1 MVSNV
6 GDQLPSPFDVSG
18 NFAGLGSPAEQP
30 DGQPKSFRS
39 GALHNIGV
47 NWAESTS
54 DEQRPFLSRLGFY
67 DLDYDTKGRRGVE
80 LGKGTDYIEAANVF
94 GRQFTRAELDKDD
107 EGRKLVKLME
117 AQRTGSHQEAG
128 FWKGISDWNLGNVPW
143 LGWMMDI
150 GSTVS
155 ETVSISKTMRKMQNG
170 EAVSNHEAI
179 AVRRFMLQQELE
191 SQRSTSYQIGSTIRA
206 SVPFVVE
213 IAGAAAMTAA
223 AAKAGAWVGGA
234 IAGIGSGGVLAPV
247 GAAVGGA
254 IGAVGGF
261 IFGGGALLSK
271 LFKGGAKKFVTKIA
285 VNPLM
290 EKLAGAT
297 FTEGI
302 SRLQRREAVKFAA
315 EATGR
320 TTKEISKLALKNGMD
335 RASENVGRELAT
347 KKLGEAAVKDW
358 TAEQFAA
365 YAAKNATTRELRQ
378 RGVFEASKWV
388 GETYKDVADIAMDA
402 RLARTFLVNGD
413 VANMVERGWVA
424 TLEKAILDKVY
435 SNAPRAAKE
444 GFWTGIKNYW
454 AERAAVRKG
463 LDKLTDEDI
472 ANLKKTFLTSM
483 MDKAAGRPSAVSA
496 VTASISQSLGGQAV
510 SKGYASGVAEYLVN
524 NATRSFMLKYEGKG
538 FVNGAT
544 RVARW
549 VGDGILDGM
558 LRWDTSIYHGAGTI
572 ARSGTVLGGKMA
584 AFKEALK
591 VSFVEAPVRGAMQLG
606 MQMPMW
612 PVVAAATGNSPG
624 DFVVRGQL
632 STQATALQTGD
643 KQMMDNARAI
653 AIGSGLVEYISET
666 SGRGFN
672 LMMEGIASPVLKN
685 APFMKATKE
694 LGSYMSRKL
703 ESVFG
708 TQEMMKFAN
717 RSRLVDAVSSYLGRK
732 AAEGARLPNLTRTQ
746 VEQLVAG
753 VKDVA
758 NVGDVLKALELK
770 SEKALVQQAM
780 MSQLGLSKMRAGMTY
795 FVAHNMLE
803 RGITPQKMAAWLQR
817 VGYDGVIAEMAE
829 ERYGGFFQGLM
840 GLDGSPSD
848 STMRDRW
855 SAAMRGLFPD
865 PHQLLVE
872 AVSFSFPAMTQLTM
886 NSLYSHL
893 GRGVVQ
899 ETLDDAKSVSVH
911 QNTVPEITVPVESA
925 EGAQALAAYHA
936 GVQER
941 YDKATVGE
949 GGEEK
954 AWNDV
959 LGHGRTAADSVDKEF
974 EQAARA
980 GLAVAIADIEG
991 PEVDAAGNMTGL
1003 RKRAKRLDMTKDFD
1017 REIVEDEIEHI
1028 LSHAGS
1034 AEDAAA
1040 RGNMYGAPQIALM
1053 WLREEWTRR
1062 HATAEALPT
1071 RAQAVK
1077 AAVANGSLKLN
1088 EKNKDISD
1096 PKVSDEEMEVLLRE
1110 KAQRII
1116 DLSNNE
1122 EELNKQLADHQAEEV
1137 FGKDGVEAIK
1147 RLKRKDPDYMDSVK
1161 QKALGEGSEYAE
1173 FVKNVPNIELRSDA
1187 DADSVASEITAAL
1200 PFISNDSAMTAEVR
1214 ERLSVK
1220 QGVQFNK
1227 FSEDYVGEVAG
1238 SLGRLGDKYIQFKYN
1253 LGRNQWWGR
1262 RAMMRVVGILDAITT
1277 GRLELASRNP
1287 VQWAMEEAQL
1297 PRQLMN
1303 DVGQLRERAIQAGRE
1318 LYLRRRLGDGSMT
1331 GEEARKIRESSLADT
1346 SADLMEEFRK
1356 AGEESYQTSLREY
1369 AQMFLT
1375 ARNVIAVSKGDIEDA
1390 ALRVV
1395 AHNHRDEAGGKVI
1408 YRYGDKTTNDF
1419 RSAEFRSA
1427 VAGAEMEKA
1436 KSDIVKGLARL
1447 AVSDAV
1453 AVNTHARFGNVNTTS
1468 ITFSYDRAMRFGNNA
1483 EVVAAIRAM
1492 PAFRNMRAV
1501 YDVSDGG
1508 HVNDYALGRTI
1519 DVGELLNMPTDGRLE
1534 EENLRRVMFAMGR
1547 YYGEFTEAQNQ
1558 QAAAQYLSRL
1568 RLAVENSEPL
1578 SFEYRDG
1585 TSADVKTS
1593 YGLDKDGRRVVTL
1606 TCNGV
1611 SVTGHSTLEA
1621 TRLLET
1627 AAVPKADGTRPEVDG
1642 VLANWRQFAVLQ
1654 NDSISSRDA
1663 TSLVLLMHGTREKA
1677 REAYRAFYGHDVDEA
1692 LYPPQLRRVTRDGA
1706 DTWLYEDDEEAA
1718 RGLAAEL
1725 RSEDEGVRN
1734 AVRGNGREGDP
1745 MSIGYERAAELML
1758 ERHGITR
1765 SKQDAAA
1772 MDVYR
1777 GEASYSIRPNGIA
1790 FGDTIYLQ
1798 SDYYSGGDAEMM
1810 LRSAFARAIFDA
1822 ATKPGKAFD
1831 DPSAFVGILQE
1842 MDKAFSKAA
1851 DECVAELEDR
1861 NPDMAQRVKD
1871 AMASLPSSPGR
1882 VDPARLAAIAA
1893 AVGVFSDE
1901 RGVNEYGNGFL
1912 FGPELAYVAD
1922 RARRSPWTLLFLSS
1936 MDEALGGRGFFAEN
1950 ADPLQ
1955 GLGRFVD
1962 AFAPS
1967 GPALIES
1974 RSSALFTNGGEG
1986 AKKTGIVFQWY
1997 GVPKDLSAAG
2007 IAAGVAPVVDESTL
2021 TIFNDLENHSVS
2033 DLIRTV
2039 ASHCREFGD
2048 AYRKAGGTLSSAE
2061 MYRILKH
2068 ALAGGGE
2075 TADDTAPS
2083 IGSGF
2088 GGVSLE
2094 VDERVRQPLAS
2105 DVVPDDVAFGIG
2117 RNLLFFAPG
2126 AEVGGVGGRA
2136 QALKSRSAV
2145 RRFLFE
2151 RGCYE
2156 SNKER
2161 IVNKFID
2168 AAGAEGGAGVSD
2180 AALDEEEWTS
2190 LADVLS
2196 DGSGNQDIFFDAKR
2210 ANAAIENRDLMDLG
2224 RQWSYVYPSEGG
2236 AFTQVLARFSNEIL
2250 RLAGND
2256 GAADELKTLARLFN
2270 VLRSKRSGK
2279 SGESIAAATGVWN
2292 DSSRVAKDTKVTDA
2306 LLAKAVASLHE
2317 SGHDELAFVL
2327 NGIRN
2332 IPAEG
2337 KRRAQALALIGYMTP
2352 LDVNRVTVGDTGI
2365 GTIDTMGSADLA
2377 TVSSIRASFA
2387 HAMARM
2393 FSIGPM
2399 FRSAKATEVEAALIT
2414 LDNLLTPGKDDKFYF
2429 NKHKKDTVFADKTF
2443 EGFESILSRD
2453 HIDTGLV
2460 SAFEKEIEPLL
2471 EAAKECHDEA
2481 SKSSGED
2488 KAKWLQKEKAIL
2500 RSPRTDAALVALANA
2515 VCRRMQVVADAV
2527 DYMFGPG
2534 NELAYALRSPG
2545 MLYGAIQNVRNADSY
2560 ENLEKAKDT
2569 LLKLA
2574 MSCEASAKLKSRC
2587 VLLSQAFLNMANAA
2601 ARRAFDGKPAPAN
2614 IPSGKYTFVVASG
2627 ITGSDMLD
2635 TLKNADELSRLF
2647 ARGDPHTI
2655 SRTRAQ
2661 WFADA
2666 KLPGGVVNSYM
2677 GRVFGLYAASAPR
2690 SVARMSG
2697 VREESLE
2704 ASSQVTATPAS
2715 EPVMMAAVEDRLLAK
2730 LPAGTVAA
2738 YREVP
2743 VDVSTKGKGFVNHS
2757 GGALGSDS
2765 AWGDIGEKYG
2775 VRSNHYYKDK
2785 TPKGNVPITEDQY
2798 KEGLQKVEAAVEPLG
2813 RKIPYSKPYIV
2824 GLLSRNW
2831 QQVKNSDAV
2840 FAVAQ
2845 DFDAKGNVLGGT
2857 GWAVQMAK
2865 AESKPIHVF
2874 SQKTGVWYSWNG
2886 SAWVQE
2892 DTPKLTKNFAGI
2904 GTRELDETGR
2914 KAIEAVYRNTFGAD
2928 TERVAGTPKTI
2939 NVWAGSGENAEF
2951 SNLAERPF
2959 TYDGRNYLSVEHAYQ
2974 TLKSGTF
2981 DEDTY
2986 GRYTHAGVKIKGRL
3000 RADTR
3005 TNVKLMQDL
3014 VYESFRQN
3022 PEQSRRLVETGAAK
3036 FTHTQARDL
3045 WSTEF
3050 PKALELARE
3059 KLSGNEDAE
3068 GAPQVV
3074 PEAPEQGTQTVLDD
3088 YLARGGRFEDGSRLV
3103 TVTAG
3108 ARLEDGTI
3116 VDKAQLSVIVAAANI
3131 DRFVKG
3137 DVRNGYFEVYHGEK
3151 PSVYSISLPRD
3162 VMQKILDGIHSGADW
3177 AMNRVTRKMVEDGVL
3192 PKTIDAPDNR
3202 GELYDALFSVVATA
3216 ARCDQIDPK
3225 RTQVLLAQG
3234 VPFSTHRDRMLKTTD
3249 GKVEEVSA
3257 AVSTMDGKAK
3267 VTPGLYCDI
3276 IVSGTDAAQNLG
3288 MYLNHGFLVESQRAQ
3303 ATNPLSVS
3311 FKNHLIDWFG
3321 AALFKGQG
3329 HDFGLGMYETDAVP
3343 VSGTLAEACRVQR
3356 RRLEEILGIKEL
3368 TLDLPDPEK
3377 PQTDEEKAYRESA
3390 LKLVEEFLLSSTT
3403 LCTDTETLKAGSFSE
3418 KCGFSVDGTAPFI
3431 VKVGGQELTFSLKKD
3446 DNGNLVEFRC
3456 TVGDTVVDLLDGRFV
3471 IPSFKNSS
3479 ASLATMLPIIAQ
3491 VLGKKELTTEDIG
3504 SIEAKWRLQTGEATE
3519 VKALK
3524 DSGIFQ
3530 SYGTEEG
3537 DKVSVVESAS
3547 GGYRV
3552 RYFTRSMNAQVMANS
3567 DASAK
3572 PSLKHPAATNWSRDV
3587 VANSGRLRQ
3596 MVPEQA
3602 DFTWYATKALNVSR
3616 AVPYAILR
3624 SQPDF
3629 VRSLIEKDPDLYAAW
3644 MAHPNSQEVQEQ
3656 IVRRT
3661 NTAYA
3666 KAMKAYVCSMHA
3678 VLMGSGIKATKL
3690 ERNGDGTYDV
3700 EYSYSAGVTEYDKGC
3715 FRDARVLSQEE
3726 KEAFGVGRSYSS
3738 GQVNVQSANFRY
3750 GWHVK
3755 ADADFSAIDAYA
3767 QGAGKALYDAHM
3779 ARFDQA
3785 YGEDE
3790 SDNDRKR
3797 VAALAVYIEYFDKLH
3812 RGEEKENAAKV
3823 LGSVFTDYTGKT
3835 VGENASCD
3843 LLKLSFSDLFLGQ
3856 RYGRSRFDLAA
3867 FEFRG
3872 DTHGKKL
3879 DRNGNKTIYLGGAF
3893 FAGDRRPSGNFESAG
3908 GLIRVQSPVL
3918 FDRAT
3923 GKADG
3928 HALYILPPLMNTTQ
3942 GSDTDGDSATGTI
3955 MSGKGLTAD
3964 DRRILDQIHD
3974 TVMARMKDLGADWW
3988 TRTIRCEDLVN
3999 TLRTRFPVYFEEE
4012 TDEDGIRFAKPS
4024 ARFHQLIGNVL
4035 MQEEIDNYRLMPN
4048 EAQTEYGTTTDVNKA
4063 ASSRTI
4069 YDYGLAG
4076 RSPVG
4081 TKAVSDDID
4090 IQIGGV
4096 ASTLAAKVLGVPESS
4111 FVNKTYY
4118 QVFKKC
4124 IDKLSLKTM
4133 PELDLL
4139 NPRVAAY
4146 LSWAAADAGLPGM
4159 ARARAVAL
4167 QAALEH
4173 LTGYADT
4180 DPRVRALA
4188 PALFE
4193 EYDGYRPAEDF
4204 IGHLDKISNAL
4215 FDVVKDLFA
4224 PRASWQASL
4233 LNCLVSRLLADAN
4246 AEYKA
4251 WADGGRRGNSPKW
4264 DDEWFFVK
4272 LVGFAQELHASDTT
4286 LPSLI
4291 AKGAAFADYAETNE
4305 FVPGKVNQTLLGAY
4319 NTMLLRSKDCIAKT
4333 AFKGLYMVR
4342 NGRLDLTDKGQ
4353 VKDVSGQARLTKGL
4367 TVKNAGGEWVSAR
4380 GPAVLKGIQGLMSS
4394 IARALRMREPDFVDA
4409 EERDLALAL
4418 GWQPATAFMDEKLC
4432 NDIADVMEGKVDGRV
4447 AVRDPANK
4455 VAIGLR
4461 FLAAKDVPSALEEA
4475 QRDLRAF
4482 QALNDVLDIEDG
4494 LSPDTVLKN
4503 GGSRASGQLKKIESA
4518 QQGGAAVANEMTL
4531 VYLGSK
4537 LRMEDIA
4544 SGMSP
4549 LAADRSI
4556 GRDLDAIEGS
4566 PSDWNSY
4573 LSRTGQKPMSTTN
4586 SKGDP
4591 ANDEALL
4598 FMAAA
4603 SFAGDYV
4610 DTGVVQANR
4619 LNLSHLLGCVHAGVQ
4634 KFGGT
4639 QYSQLILGKYR
4650 TFASVL
4656 NTLVEDALNFGTV
4669 AGMSRDVADMLTM
4682 LRPNVNR
4689 NTVDLVL
4696 RASADAAKVLRAGFQ
4711 ELAAN
4716 QNAVGGGFTGAG
4728 LAACIQLS
4736 MCANSQFDPARD
4748 SNVRANVSAM
4758 FGEEVDEWERWGA
4771 AVPQNPVLR
4780 QLCRVPR
4787 VNNGRGYNLFAEPG
4801 EDGMDPA
4808 LARKVAAV
4816 SGMPEVTDADL
4827 NHPATQ
4833 SLTTPFA
4840 ILNYIAMTDYT
4851 SPHALHD
4858 EAAES
4863 DPRFL
4868 PGGEQ
4873 RRKIESMYEEG
4884 KSHTLRPQT
4893 VIPGVRFRGPSG
4905 EFETVEEAVNDIVNE
4920 RLAAFSADKSMTM
4933 WLTDPRNLTKA
4944 FHEGNR
4950 TFNRRVRE
4958 IWARSPETAERLLSM
4973 GRRRNVGQKRALLSY
4988 DLVVDEVL
4996 ERAWIDYGE
5005 QFAEWARNAAFDGGG
5020 TLSTLSSPMMR
5031 YYLGAFVQAHAETA
5045 LEAPSVGTAS
5055 VDPSF
5060 TVQRMQRGGFFQFL
5074 KGKHPEDMDR
5084 FVHDPETNIRGA
5096 LEAVFGDW
5104 SKETG
5109 CKVERVMGKDG
5120 VPMNLLKIT
5129 RKIKLKDSLPEPRPV
5144 SYSREERAS
5153 AYKALASK
5161 EYADAHPKAVEIARD
5176 MLRNGVPV
5184 STIDAGLFTKTDLAS
5199 WPVTGLTIHTK
5210 EDAANLCRMLSNPY
5224 FEVSKLLFV
5233 DEQGKVISGVI
5244 TDIGSADSTRLRLKD
5259 VEKFIPP
5266 GAFGVIASHNHP
5278 VGSPEPSA
5286 ADSMVL
5292 PAQKKAFEKAG
5303 IKFLDHII
5311 TDTTQ
5316 SYSMEA
5322 GGFDYVPYKMGEGV
5336 SEWWRDQEKTGSTVP
5351 KPTDPFTLVNVADQ
5365 ILALYEGKLTSGLRD
5380 LAQTLST
5387 HDKRGSF
5394 IAGMDAKGRITGIT
5408 RLIPGKM
5415 ASAIEAVKE
5424 AGRLILF
5431 VGSAPFDRKELADAV
5446 RTDTDNQRGSDRS
5459 LWGVYSLETGYSI
5472 LTPDNSDHLYKFTY
5486 GEFTPPSWEDD
5497 NLESGPSVSPKK
5509 PYQEVVT
5516 YISYGDYLSMKANN
5530 ANYNQAILNA
5540 LNDGAARQMTMEEL
5554 MSLTEEE
5561 RVALANVKGLR
5572 VKGESVK
5579 ASRYLGTRALMA
5591 LTGLV
5596 RLSDVSDYHTLFHEY
5611 FHQMLDFYRKTGICT
5626 AEDEAA
5632 LLKKYRTAD
5641 GRFDEE
5647 AAADAFANYVT
5658 QGDAVVL
5665 RGKLLLSGFGGDE
5678 DRVFAKFKRTAQ
5690 AFLSGALAYD
5700 SLNVPVFMQM
5710 MISADFSQRDMKEM
5724 QDFDDAQRKKI
5735 ESLLLG
5741 EFVDFGTAERWDS
5754 AEGELAKDNFDL
5766 FGALVD
5772 FRHGSAS
5779 MDDVKRAA
5787 AKLVEDSKK
5796 PENRVTFSATMN
5808 IDRPPVSADVAK
5820 PEPGPTLA
5828 QRISDPAI
5836 PVGDR
5841 VSLLFKEA
5849 LKRIDNGTSESA
5861 DLTTTMNRFRDL
5873 SDIGEAAGPDFDLAT
5888 YTARRALNH
5897 VCEMLGV
5904 NIWEYAEDGTK
5915 SLNDLGR
5922 QLMSD
5927 EKIAG
5932 FIVRLVHEYSVK
5944 RASENDYADGL
5955 ATVPTKDM
5963 GTWGPERPVE
5973 TITPAQFASADY
5985 VMGNMLAGVV
5995 PSKWTEFCR
6004 GRAEAS
6010 RDLFIKAAE
6019 DLEARAA
6026 AMRARFPDGD
6036 IPEDVERDAKWLEL
6050 QGADARHR
6058 AHDVVRFV
6066 TAVMNGEPL
6075 KGLILAMGGDLK
6087 NRQGWS
6093 PKQDFS
6099 NYYGY
6104 LLQYITGAAR
6114 MERQNDGTVKYAPGK
6129 AFGFHNAVVDFSSR
6143 FVQEAIDAAA
6153 KALGVAQVVRRYVK
6167 ENGVDQPAPGESVSI
6182 PVSVDDAGT
6191 EEPLAVPPA
6200 EGVMSPDLHPQLIL
6214 QLPGSWQAS
6223 DLQKQFY
6230 GGSFRDM
6237 MTDVSLN
6244 AAVEETNRLANRIDF
6259 YLGANCLPGES
6270 ANEIEE
6276 ATSELGLEDG
6286 LFTAEEK
6293 NKHFVR
6299 RVAGVRGYMLGLVNR
6314 AAKTKGR
6321 AMTQEDVNLVHFV
6334 SQAVACL
6341 ANGHDMY
6348 TGYDIPYVNRT
6359 ILDGLLSNVKN
6370 VAELEKAT
6378 AEGGVYSPKAV
6389 FDRIYG
6395 HVTSA
6400 GRPSNLDQLL
6410 CRVLEGVPRSVLG
6423 WKNGKFRKDGIYCK
6437 ILEAFYITGRV
6448 RTDGIQVGDSDFH
6461 QRVAALLM
6469 EAGLADKSA
6478 ASGRVVLTIPVTEVK
6493 KAWEAE
6499 DSYRQ
6504 ELIDKCGRRAEL
6516 LDIDYLAEVVAAEA
6530 NRLNKVAGRSRWLTD
6545 SAIGTTLSG
6554 MARGLWFE
6562 AGTGHHQAIVDH
6574 MKNARELFRG
6584 YVSPDEQLR
6593 NRFAALQDTLR
6604 SHNKVVTHRVLV
6616 PGPDG
6621 KLVEKKEDKVQ
6632 GNLLAFEIGRDG
6644 QLANISNRQLMYLGR
6659 LLGLGRRADTD
6670 EFLKRI
6676 RAGQYTKIN
6685 TSSIYGFDIRPG
6697 MTVFEFDRLIFDV
6710 MSAHLVTEAKH
6721 PDDPGHT
6728 PLTRPYDGEDG
6739 GLGYGHQQLVD
6750 AYYLHG
6756 QLQQKLMDDMESD
6769 KAVRGRICSMSEQTM
6784 FRTQGRLG
6792 SAKSATER
6800 LRSMA
6805 QAITHAERFRGC
6817 LAQMLTTVG
6826 TDGAP
6831 NFIVKPG
6838 EYAQDLVPDEFWQA
6852 TSRFVLDRMSKLGKM
6867 KAYDAGKSGLDNMR
6881 DIADAAAAFVLD
6893 TAKDGAKPRYHLLP
6907 PNELGADML
6916 FDSILCANDDAS
6928 DDVNILTK
6936 FANGRVMHP
6945 NGSEAEGYMRQLFG
6959 MVTKPTVWAGHRIL
6973 DRVMSYSKAASV
6985 GLSAFFAFATRFES
6999 PVAACGFWNTA
7010 MGFRKNTAKLARRLA
7025 KSKLGEAL
7033 GFRKNLPYLA
7043 DFLEAITSDDPS
7055 IQYMRELCDMINMPL
7070 TDSVMNPLT
7079 EKQGAIDADIDRISR
7094 WLMAEGHTRMAKELR
7109 SAMKAAFHNPGE
7121 YAFSNVLN
7129 GVKMAV
7135 VAQTMFRLREE
7146 CEHAGRPFDPVRELR
7161 RHSVYL
7167 NAEIGGIQPE
7177 RYAFLTPGM
7186 QQLLRLSMF
7195 SYQWT
7200 LGAWVAGSGEVVS
7213 DILFGGHNTTQELR
7227 RFAFIRWLRMLGIV
7241 KVGVPVFMQLAIK
7254 ALATALVKSGM
7265 VGDPDDPDDKDPL
7278 GIDDMPWLCF
7288 YNESKVGSLA
7298 FDVTPITKLLGRNE
7312 TLVDI
7317 KNKRGAW
7324 PVLTS
7329 VLGTVAGAALTRKWW
7344 GALAGGFAGQNI
7356 GALIPAS
7363 EGVGRGANTTGRRR
7377 QYMHFG
7383 KQNDEFWRWFTDGWM
7398 QATSKMS
7405 IPLQKVVEAFFGSTS
7420 GQDFGKKFAEKS
7432 LTERFFNTSLDPSE
7446 NALVNFLTGFAPFSA
7461 ASVAGHPDTGVLGMM
7476 GPVNQG
7482 TSKTRSQKEVRR
7494 ILTDFVRD
7502 NRHND
7507 PWSFTGNRQNLT
7519 KLCSLALKEARMNGL
7534 DPDELLT
7541 SALGQVTS
7549 QEYIRLF
7556 EALPR
7561 TKKDEVDART
7571 AKAALRALYRVNRK
7585 RSAIL
7590 QSIKKKYKNAGV
7602 DWSKQKNAAIRAA
7615 VKNFLGESRADPW
7628 VSDDDVDE
7636 LFERHF
7642 AEPSFQQL
7650 RSVDVQQDRKGGE
7663 AFSNFLATDD
7673 VPETLFGIPVVSQDY
7688 TEKDLEFFKRNPK
7701 AAGFYDLGDDNEE
7714 PPPEEPPPEEP
7725 PPDDGGG
7732 GGGSSAAAKGGK
7744 AEEFMKR
7751 NPSLFSHVKSFE
7763 KMREEP
7769 YEDVGG
7775 YAIGYGA
7782 HLDKDGNPVTKDTA
7796 AIDEATATLML
7807 ARDLYARREKLAKM
7821 LPNWSSIPGNARQAL
7836 LDVAMGKDSILSA
7849 SKSKGLHDDLTAAGK
7864 DAEKLLNAVKK
7875 HYYSYLTKDPEY
7887 REGLMNRRVAGGKLF
7902 FGEDFSYDGKT
7913 WDAKLGFVKKGGK

>member
-1 MVSNV
+1 MPTFEPLRPRGSADDLPLGSPIESEPTFSPLELARPAVDRPMVSNV
-6 GDQLPSPFDVSG
+6 GDPLPSQFDVSG
-18 NFAGLGSPAEQP
+18 NFAGLGFPAELP
-30 DGQPKSFRS
+30 DGQPKSFRA

-47 NWAESTS
+47 NWAEGTS
-54 DEQRPFLSRLGFY
+54 DEQRPFMSRIGFY

-80 LGKGTDYIEAANVF
+80 LGKGTGYIEAANVF
-94 GRQFTRAELDKDD
+94 GRQFTRAELEKDD
-107 EGRKLVKLME
+107 EGRKLIKLME
-117 AQRTGSHQEAG
+117 AQRSGAHQEAG
-128 FWKGISDWNLGNVPW
+128 FWKGMSDWNLGNVPW
-143 LGWMMDI
+143 LGWMMDL

-155 ETVSISKTMRKMQNG
+155 ETISISKAMRKMQDG
-170 EAVSNHEAI
+170 EAVTNHEAI

-191 SQRSTSYQIGSTIRA
+191 SQRSTSYQIGSTIRS

-213 IAGAAAMTAA
+213 IAGASAMTAA
-223 AAKAGAWVGGA
+223 AAKVGALVGALVGPV
-234 IAGIGSGGVLAPV
+234 IGAPV
-247 GAAVGGA
+247 GAVVGGA

-261 IFGGGALLSK
+261 VFGGGAVLSR
-271 LFKGGAKKFVTKIA
+271 LFKGGVKKAATKLSTNA
-285 VNPLM
+285 VM
-290 EKLAGAT
+290 KSLAERTVA
-297 FTEGI
+297 EGI
-302 SRLQRREAVKFAA
+302 TQAERRAAVRFAA
-315 EATGR
+315 GATGR
-320 TTKEISKLALKNGMD
+320 TAKEISGAALRVGAA
-335 RASENVGRELAT
+335 RASEGIGRELAERA
-347 KKLGEAAVKDW
+347 LGAAAVKGW

-365 YAAKNATTRELRQ
+365 YAAKNASTKEVRKRA
-378 RGVFEASKWV
+378 VFEASKWV
-388 GETYKDVADIAMDA
+388 GESFKDVADVAMDA

-413 VANMVERGWVA
+413 VANMVERGWVS
-424 TLEKAILDKVY
+424 TLEDAALRKAY
-435 SNAPRAAKE
+435 GSATRAESKGVFA
-444 GFWTGIKNYW
+444 GISNYW
-454 AERAAVRKG
+454 KDRSAVRGG
-463 LDKLTDEDI
+463 LDKLTEEDI
-472 ANLKKTFLTSM
+472 NGLKKRFLTSM

-496 VTASISQSLGGQAV
+496 VTASISESLGGAAV
-510 SKGYASGVAEYLVN
+510 HKGYASDVAEYLVD
-524 NATRSFMLKYEGKG
+524 NATRSFMLKYKGKG

-572 ARSGTVLGGKMA
+572 ARSGSVLGGKMS

-591 VSFVEAPVRGAMQLG
+591 VSFVEAPVRGTMQLG
-606 MQMPMW
+606 MQMPLW
-612 PVVAAATGNSPG
+612 PVAAAATGNSPG

-632 STQATALQTGD
+632 GTQATALQTGD
-643 KQMMDNARAI
+643 RQMMDNARAI
-653 AIGSGLVEYISET
+653 AVGSGLVEYISES

-672 LMMEGIASPVLKN
+672 LLAEGVAAPVLKN
-685 APFMKATKE
+685 APFLKATRE
-694 LGSYMSRKL
+694 VGSYMSRKL
-703 ESVFG
+703 DSVFG
-708 TQEMMKFAN
+708 TSVMMKAAN
-717 RSRLVDAVSSYLGRK
+717 RSRLVDAVSGYLGRR
-732 AAEGARLPNLTRTQ
+732 AAEGARIPSMTKTQ

-753 VKDVA
+753 VKGVA
-758 NVGDVLKALELK
+758 NVGDVLKALGMK
-770 SEKALVQQAM
+770 SEKELVRQAM
-780 MSQLGLSKMRAGMTY
+780 VSQLGMTKMRAGMTY

-803 RGITPQKMAAWLQR
+803 RGLTPQKMASWLQR
-817 VGYDGVIAEMAE
+817 VGYDGVLAEMAE

-840 GLDGSPSD
+840 GLDDSPSD
-848 STMRDRW
+848 STARDRW
-855 SAAMRGLFPD
+855 SAAMHGLFPD
-865 PHQLLVE
+865 LHQLVVE
-872 AVSFSFPAMTQLTM
+872 AAAFSFPAMTQLTM

-893 GRGVVQ
+893 GRGIVQ

-911 QNTVPEITVPVESA
+911 QNTVPEFTMPVASA

-936 GVQER
+936 GAQAL

-949 GGEEK
+949 GGEE
-954 AWNDV
+954 
-959 LGHGRTAADSVDKEF
+959 
-974 EQAARA
+974 AARSVISSRA
-980 GLAVAIADIEG
+980 KAVKSAVAD
-991 PEVDAAGNMTGL
+991 
-1003 RKRAKRLDMTKDFD
+1003 
-1017 REIVEDEIEHI
+1017 
-1028 LSHAGS
+1028 
-1034 AEDAAA
+1034 
-1040 RGNMYGAPQIALM
+1040 
-1053 WLREEWTRR
+1053 
-1062 HATAEALPT
+1062 
-1071 RAQAVK
+1071 
-1077 AAVANGSLKLN
+1077 GSLKLN
-1088 EKNKDISD
+1088 DKNKDISD
-1096 PKVSDEEMEVLLRE
+1096 PKVSDDEMEVLLRE

-1122 EELNKQLADHQAEEV
+1122 EELNRQLADHQAEEV
-1137 FGKDGVEAIK
+1137 FGADGVEAIK
-1147 RLKRKDPDYMDSVK
+1147 RLKRKDPDYMDAAK
-1161 QKALGEGSEYAE
+1161 RAALGEGSEYAE
-1173 FVKNVPNIELRSDA
+1173 FVKNAPDVELRPDA

-1200 PFISNDSAMTAEVR
+1200 PFVSHDSAMTAEVR
-1214 ERLSVK
+1214 ERLSGR

-1238 SLGRLGDKYIQFKYN
+1238 SLGRLGDKYIQFKYD
-1253 LGRNQWWGR
+1253 LGRNRWWGR
-1262 RAMMRVVGILDAITT
+1262 RALMRVTGILDAVTT

-1303 DVGQLRERAIQAGRE
+1303 DVGQLRERAMQAGRE
-1318 LYLRRRLGDGSMT
+1318 LYLRRRFGDRYT
-1331 GEEARKIRESSLADT
+1331 EVEEARKIRETSLADT

-1356 AGEESYQTSLREY
+1356 AGEESYRTSLRDY
-1369 AQMFLT
+1369 AQTFLT

-1408 YRYGDKTTNDF
+1408 YRYGGETTVDF

-1427 VAGAEMEKA
+1427 VAGEEMERA
-1436 KSDIVKGLARL
+1436 KSEIVKGLARL

-1453 AVNTHARFGNVNTTS
+1453 AINTHSRFGNVNTTS
-1468 ITFSYDRAMRFGNNA
+1468 ITFSYDRAMRFGNDA
-1483 EVVAAIRAM
+1483 EVAAAIRSM

-1519 DVGELLNMPTDGRLE
+1519 DVGELLNMRADGMLE
-1534 EENLRRVMFAMGR
+1534 PGDLRRVMFAMGR

-1558 QAAAQYLSRL
+1558 QAAAQYLTRL

-1578 SFEYRDG
+1578 SFQYRDG
-1585 TSADVKTS
+1585 TDAKVQVS
-1593 YGLDKDGRRVVTL
+1593 YGIDKGGKRAVTL

-1611 SVTGHSTLEA
+1611 SVTGNSTLEA
-1621 TRLLET
+1621 TKLLED
-1627 AAVPKADGTRPEVDG
+1627 AVVTKPDGTVAEADVVDPATGLTVKKGG

-1663 TSLVLLMHGTREKA
+1663 TSLVLLLHGTREEA
-1677 REAYRAFYGHDVDEA
+1677 REAYREFYGHDVDEA
-1692 LYPPQLRRVTRDGA
+1692 LYPPQLRRVMRDGEN
-1706 DTWLYEDDEEAA
+1706 TWLYEDEEEAA

-1725 RSEDEGVRN
+1725 RSEDEGVRD

-1745 MSIGYERAAELML
+1745 MSVGYERAAELML

-1772 MDVYR
+1772 TDVYR

-1842 MDKAFSKAA
+1842 MDRAFTRAA

-1882 VDPARLAAIAA
+1882 VDPARMAAIAA

-1936 MDEALGGRGFFAEN
+1936 MDEALGGRGFFAEG

-1962 AFAPS
+1962 AFAPG
-1967 GPALIES
+1967 GPELIAS
-1974 RSSALFTNGGEG
+1974 RASAMFTNGGEG
-1986 AKKTGIVFQWY
+1986 ARKTGIVFQWY
-1997 GVPKDLSAAG
+1997 GVPNGISAAG
-2007 IAAGVAPVVDESTL
+2007 IAAGVSPVVDESTL
-2021 TIFNDLENHSVS
+2021 TNFTDVKNFNVRALLS
-2033 DLIRTV
+2033 TV
-2039 ASHCREFGD
+2039 AEHCREFGD
-2048 AYRKAGGTLSSAE
+2048 AYRKAGGTLTNAE

-2075 TADDTAPS
+2075 AADESAPS

-2094 VDERVRQPLAS
+2094 TDARVRQPLAS

-2117 RNLLFFAPG
+2117 RNLQFLAPG

-2136 QALKSRSAV
+2136 RALKSRSAV

-2151 RGCYE
+2151 RGCYS
-2156 SNKER
+2156 SNAER
-2161 IVNKFID
+2161 IVNKFVD

-2210 ANAAIENRDLMDLG
+2210 SNAAIENRDLMDLG

-2250 RLAGND
+2250 RLAEKD
-2256 GAADELKTLARLFN
+2256 GAADELKTLAGLFN
-2270 VLRSKRSGK
+2270 VLRSRRSGK
-2279 SGESIAAATGVWN
+2279 AGGSIAAATGVWN
-2292 DSSRVAKDTKVTDA
+2292 DSSNVDKDMKVTNA

-2365 GTIDTMGSADLA
+2365 GSIDTMGSAGLA
-2377 TVSSIRASFA
+2377 AVSSVRASLS
-2387 HAMARM
+2387 HALSRI
-2393 FSIGPM
+2393 FPRVVGGR
-2399 FRSAKATEVEAALIT
+2399 RSTPDELYRSVSV
-2414 LDNLLTPGKDDKFYF
+2414 LDNLLLLSGSEKF
-2429 NKHKKDTVFADKTF
+2429 F
-2443 EGFESILSRD
+2443 ER
-2453 HIDTGLV
+2453 
-2460 SAFEKEIEPLL
+2460 
-2471 EAAKECHDEA
+2471 
-2481 SKSSGED
+2481 D
-2488 KAKWLQKEKAIL
+2488 KAGTPFSKLTIAEYESLLAKA
-2500 RSPRTDAALVALANA
+2500 REGSDAKDAFAKNPSDDRALVAFANA
-2515 VCRRMQVVADAV
+2515 LASRMSAVADAV
-2527 DYMFGPG
+2527 DYVLGPG
-2534 NELAYALRSPG
+2534 NELTYALRSPDIVG
-2545 MLYGAIQNVRNADSY
+2545 GVVRSVRNA
-2560 ENLEKAKDT
+2560 K
-2569 LLKLA
+2569 
-2574 MSCEASAKLKSRC
+2574 
-2587 VLLSQAFLNMANAA
+2587 
-2601 ARRAFDGKPAPAN
+2601 G
-2614 IPSGKYTFVVASG
+2614 
-2627 ITGSDMLD
+2627 D
-2635 TLKNADELSRLF
+2635 TLKRVVEMLVHTFDSCAESKESGSRCTLISHALLNPAIAAIQRAVAAKGGAPLQGRRQYSDITAHGLTAVDILDALSDDRIARLF
-2647 ARGDPHTI
+2647 SRGDPLPQGAPR
-2655 SRTRAQ
+2655 SR
-2661 WFADA
+2661 WFIRNRVS
-2666 KLPGGVVNSYM
+2666 GSVVSSDI

-2715 EPVMMAAVEDRLLAK
+2715 EPVMMAAVEDRLLAN

-2775 VRSNHYYKDK
+2775 VRSNHYYRGK
-2785 TPKGNVPITEDQY
+2785 TPKGNVQITEDQY

-2813 RKIPYSKPYIV
+2813 RKIPYSKPYVV

-2840 FAVAQ
+2840 FAIAQ
-2845 DFDAKGNVLGGT
+2845 DFDAGGNVLGGT

-2865 AESKPIHVF
+2865 AEGKPIHVF

-2892 DTPKLTKNFAGI
+2892 ATPRLTKNFAGI
-2904 GTRELDETGR
+2904 GTREIDDTGR
-2914 KAIEAVYRNTFGAD
+2914 EAIESVYRNTFGGA
-2928 TERVAGTPKTI
+2928 TELI
-2939 NVWAGSGENAEF
+2939 E
-2951 SNLAERPF
+2951 
-2959 TYDGRNYLSVEHAYQ
+2959 
-2974 TLKSGTF
+2974 
-2981 DEDTY
+2981 
-2986 GRYTHAGVKIKGRL
+2986 
-3000 RADTR
+3000 
-3005 TNVKLMQDL
+3005 
-3014 VYESFRQN
+3014 
-3022 PEQSRRLVETGAAK
+3022 
-3036 FTHTQARDL
+3036 
-3045 WSTEF
+3045 
-3050 PKALELARE
+3050 
-3059 KLSGNEDAE
+3059 
-3068 GAPQVV
+3068 
-3074 PEAPEQGTQTVLDD
+3074 EAPGSVANGSVLDG
-3088 YLARGGRFEDGSRLV
+3088 YLQRGGRFEDGSRLV

-3108 ARLEDGTI
+3108 ARLEDGTV
-3116 VDKAQLSVIVAAANI
+3116 VDKSQLSVIVAAANI

-3162 VMQKILDGIHSGADW
+3162 VMQKVLDGIHSGADW
-3177 AMNRVTRKMVEDGVL
+3177 AMNRVTRKMAEDGVL
-3192 PKTIDAPDNR
+3192 PKTVDAPDHR

-3234 VPFSTHRDRMLKTTD
+3234 VPFSTHRDRMLRTVD
-3249 GKVEEVSA
+3249 GEVSEVSA

-3288 MYLNHGFLVESQRAQ
+3288 MYLNHGFLIEAQRAQ
-3303 ATNPLSVS
+3303 ATNPASVS

-3403 LCTDTETLKAGSFSE
+3403 LCTDTETLKAGAFSSR
-3418 KCGFSVDGTAPFI
+3418 CGFKAEKGKPFTVKAGGKEIVFLLEERDGRPPRLRMTVDGQ
-3431 VKVGGQELTFSLKKD
+3431 KVRLF
-3446 DNGNLVEFRC
+3446 
-3456 TVGDTVVDLLDGRFV
+3456 GRTMV
-3471 IPSFKNSS
+3471 TPEFKNGGAPLS
-3479 ASLATMLPIIAQ
+3479 TMLPA
-3491 VLGKKELTTEDIG
+3491 VAFALGKRELSDEDVG
-3504 SIEAKWRLQTGEATE
+3504 SIEAEWLLPTGETTE
-3519 VKALK
+3519 AKALK

-3572 PSLKHPAATNWSRDV
+3572 PSIEHPAATNWARDV
-3587 VANSGRLRQ
+3587 VANSGRVRQ
-3596 MVPEQA
+3596 AVPGQA

-3616 AVPYAILR
+3616 AVSYAVLR

-3629 VRSLIEKDPDLYAAW
+3629 VRSLVEKDPYLYAAW

-3656 IVRRT
+3656 VVRRA

-3666 KAMKAYVCSMHA
+3666 KAMRAYVNSMHA
-3678 VLMGSGIKATKL
+3678 VLMGSGIKASTT
-3690 ERNGDGTYDV
+3690 RNPDGTYDV
-3700 EYSYSAGVTEYDKGC
+3700 SYSYSAGVTDYDRGC
-3715 FRDARVLSQEE
+3715 FRDARVLSQDE

-3738 GQVNVQSANFRY
+3738 GQANVQDATFRY

-3755 ADADFSAIDAYA
+3755 EDADFSAVDAYA
-3767 QGAGKALYDAHM
+3767 QGAGRAAYDANLS
-3779 ARFDQA
+3779 RLGKA
-3785 YGEDE
+3785 YGEADE
-3790 SDNDRKR
+3790 DMKR
-3797 VAALAVYIEYFDKLH
+3797 VASLAAYIEYFDGLR
-3812 RGEEKENAAKV
+3812 RGAEKDAAAKV
-3823 LGSVFTDYTGKT
+3823 LGSVFTDYTGKA

-3843 LLKLSFSDLFLGQ
+3843 LMKLSFSDLFLGQ
-3856 RYGRSRFDLAA
+3856 RYGGSRFDLAA

-3872 DTHGKKL
+3872 GTHGRKY

-3923 GKADG
+3923 GKVDG
-3928 HALYILPPLMNTTQ
+3928 HALYILPPLMNSTQ
-3942 GSDTDGDSATGTI
+3942 GSDTDGDSATGTV

-3964 DRRILDQIHD
+3964 DRAILDQMHD
-3974 TVMARMKDLGADWW
+3974 AVMARMKDLGSDEW
-3988 TRTIRCEDLVN
+3988 TRMLRCEDIVN
-3999 TLRTRFPVYFEEE
+3999 TLRTRFPEYFDEE
-4012 TDEDGIRFAKPS
+4012 TDENGVLFTKPS
-4024 ARFHQLIGNVL
+4024 AKLHQLIGNVL
-4035 MQEEIDNYRLMPN
+4035 LQEEIDNYRLMPN
-4048 EAQTEYGTTTDVNKA
+4048 EVQSAYGTMDVNRA
-4063 ASSRTI
+4063 ASSRTV
-4069 YDYGLAG
+4069 YDFGLIG

-4081 TKAVSDDID
+4081 TQAVSDDID
-4090 IQIGGV
+4090 IQVGGA
-4096 ASTLAAKVLGVPESS
+4096 ASRLAATVLGVQEDSLAGKS
-4111 FVNKTYY
+4111 YY
-4118 QVFKKC
+4118 SVFKKC
-4124 IDKLSLKTM
+4124 IDKLSMQTM
-4133 PELDLL
+4133 PKLDLL
-4139 NPRVAAY
+4139 DPRVAAY
-4146 LSWAAADAGLPGM
+4146 LSGAAADANG
-4159 ARARAVAL
+4159 ARGVMVSL

-4173 LTGYADT
+4173 LKGYADV
-4180 DPRVRALA
+4180 DPRVRELA

-4193 EYDGYRPAEDF
+4193 ERDGYRPAEDF

-4224 PRASWQASL
+4224 PRAGWQKGL
-4233 LNCLVSRLLADAN
+4233 LNCLVAKLLSDAN
-4246 AEYKA
+4246 AAYAEWDA
-4251 WADGGRRGNSPKW
+4251 NGRQGTGPQW
-4264 DDEWFFVK
+4264 DDEWFFTE
-4272 LVGFAQELHASDTT
+4272 LVGFAQDLHSSDTS
-4286 LPSLI
+4286 LPSLV
-4291 AKGAAFADYAETNE
+4291 AKGNAFFDHAAEDAFL
-4305 FVPGKVNQTLLGAY
+4305 PGQRKQTLLGAY
-4319 NTMLLRSKDCIAKT
+4319 DNMVLGKKDCVAKT
-4333 AFKGLYMVR
+4333 AFLGMYMVLD
-4342 NGRLDLTDKGQ
+4342 GRLDLTPNGRP
-4353 VKDVSGQARLTKGL
+4353 KDVSKQYRLSKGL
-4367 TVKNAGGEWVSAR
+4367 NVMNEESGKMVPAR
-4380 GPAVLKGIQGLMSS
+4380 GADVQKGIAGLMSS
-4394 IARALRMREPDFVDA
+4394 IARALRMRESGFADA
-4409 EERDLALAL
+4409 EARDRALAL
-4418 GWQPATAFMDEKLC
+4418 GWRPATDFMDEATC
-4432 NDIADVMEGKVDGRV
+4432 DAIADVMEGKVDGRT
-4447 AVRDPANK
+4447 AVRDRATRI
-4455 VAIGLR
+4455 AIGLR
-4461 FLAAKDVPSALEEA
+4461 FLSSTDVNAALAEA
-4475 QRDLRAF
+4475 QRDLRAL
-4482 QALNDVLDIEDG
+4482 QTLNDVMEAEDG
-4494 LSPDTVLKN
+4494 LSPEAALRN
-4503 GGSRASGQLKKIESA
+4503 GGTKAAGHLGKMERAQK
-4518 QQGGAAVANEMTL
+4518 GGAAVANEMEL

-4537 LRMEDIA
+4537 LRFEDIA
-4544 SGMSP
+4544 SGRDP

-4556 GRDLDAIEGS
+4556 RGDLDAVDLS
-4566 PSDWNSY
+4566 PSDWSSY
-4573 LSRTGQKPMSTTN
+4573 LSRTGQRPMSATDSN
-4586 SKGDP
+4586 GSP

-4619 LNLSHLLGCVHAGVQ
+4619 LNLSHLLGCVSAGVQ
-4634 KFGGT
+4634 KFGGA
-4639 QYSQLILGKYR
+4639 QYSQFVLGNYGK
-4650 TFASVL
+4650 FASAL
-4656 NTLVEDALNFGTV
+4656 NSLVEEALNHGTA
-4669 AGMSRDVADMLTM
+4669 AGMSQNVVDMLTM
-4682 LRPNVNR
+4682 LRPNVKR

-4787 VNNGRGYNLFAEPG
+4787 TDGNGYNLFAQRMQ
-4801 EDGMDPA
+4801 DLDPE
-4808 LARKVAAV
+4808 LARKVAEA
-4816 SGMPEVTDADL
+4816 SGMPEVSDADL

-4840 ILNYIAMTDYT
+4840 VLNYIAMTDYT

-4873 RRKIESMYEEG
+4873 RRRVTSVYAEGES
-4884 KSHTLRPQT
+4884 HALRPQT
-4893 VIPGVRFRGPSG
+4893 SVPNVMFRGPSG
-4905 EFETVEEAVNDIVNE
+4905 EFKTVEEAVNDVIRE
-4920 RLAAFSADKSMTM
+4920 RLASYSADKRMTA
-4933 WLTDPRNLTKA
+4933 WLSDPRNLT
-4944 FHEGNR
+4944 R
-4950 TFNRRVRE
+4950 SFNQARLSTRFADESDREMYAATGRAPRGAVRKV
-4958 IWARSPETAERLLSM
+4958 PLNFD
-4973 GRRRNVGQKRALLSY
+4973 NVI
-4988 DLVVDEVL
+4988 DEVL
-4996 ERAWIDYGE
+4996 ERAWLDYGE
-5005 QFAEWARNAAFDGGG
+5005 QFSEWARDAAFDGGE
-5020 TLSTLSSPMMR
+5020 TFSEIASPLMR
-5031 YYLGAFVQAHAETA
+5031 GKLKAFVQAHAEAA
-5045 LEAPSVGTAS
+5045 LESPSVGTVSA
-5055 VDPSF
+5055 DPSF
-5060 TVQRMQRGGFFQFL
+5060 TVQRMKRGGFFQFL
-5074 KGKHPEDMDR
+5074 EGKHPEDADR
-5084 FVHDPETNIRGA
+5084 FVHDPEANIRGA
-5096 LEAVFGDW
+5096 LEGVFGDW

-5109 CKVERVMGKDG
+5109 CKVERVTGKNG
-5120 VPMNLLKIT
+5120 VPMNLIRVT
-5129 RKIKLKDSLPEPRPV
+5129 RKVK
-5144 SYSREERAS
+5144 
-5153 AYKALASK
+5153 
-5161 EYADAHPKAVEIARD
+5161 
-5176 MLRNGVPV
+5176 
-5184 STIDAGLFTKTDLAS
+5184 
-5199 WPVTGLTIHTK
+5199 
-5210 EDAANLCRMLSNPY
+5210 
-5224 FEVSKLLFV
+5224 
-5233 DEQGKVISGVI
+5233 
-5244 TDIGSADSTRLRLKD
+5244 
-5259 VEKFIPP
+5259 
-5266 GAFGVIASHNHP
+5266 
-5278 VGSPEPSA
+5278 
-5286 ADSMVL
+5286 
-5292 PAQKKAFEKAG
+5292 
-5303 IKFLDHII
+5303 
-5311 TDTTQ
+5311 
-5316 SYSMEA
+5316 
-5322 GGFDYVPYKMGEGV
+5322 
-5336 SEWWRDQEKTGSTVP
+5336 
-5351 KPTDPFTLVNVADQ
+5351 
-5365 ILALYEGKLTSGLRD
+5365 
-5380 LAQTLST
+5380 
-5387 HDKRGSF
+5387 
-5394 IAGMDAKGRITGIT
+5394 DAKG
-5408 RLIPGKM
+5408 
-5415 ASAIEAVKE
+5415 V
-5424 AGRLILF
+5424 
-5431 VGSAPFDRKELADAV
+5431 
-5446 RTDTDNQRGSDRS
+5446 
-5459 LWGVYSLETGYSI
+5459 
-5472 LTPDNSDHLYKFTY
+5472 H
-5486 GEFTPPSWEDD
+5486 
-5497 NLESGPSVSPKK
+5497 
-5509 PYQEVVT
+5509 EVTT
-5516 YISYGDYLSMKANN
+5516 YISYGDYLSMKSSN
-5530 ANYNQAILNA
+5530 ASYNQAILNA
-5540 LNDGAARQMTMEEL
+5540 LNERANRKMTMDEL
-5554 MSLTEEE
+5554 LSLTEEE
-5561 RVALANVKGLR
+5561 RVSLANAAGMR

-5579 ASRYLGTRALMA
+5579 ASKYLGTKALMA
-5591 LTGLV
+5591 LTGIV

-5611 FHQMLDFYRKTGICT
+5611 FHQMLDFYRNTGVCT
-5626 AEDEAA
+5626 EEDDAE
-5632 LLKKYRTAD
+5632 LLKRYRTAD

-5647 AAADAFANYVT
+5647 AAADAFADYVT
-5658 QGDAVVL
+5658 GDGARTL
-5665 RGKLLLSGFGGDE
+5665 RGKVLYAGFGGDE

-5690 AFLSGALAYD
+5690 AFLSGAMAYD
-5700 SLNVPVFMQM
+5700 SRGVPAFMKM
-5710 MISADFSQRDMKEM
+5710 MLSADFSQRDMKEM
-5724 QDFDDAQRKKI
+5724 QDFDEAQRKKL
-5735 ESLLLG
+5735 ERMLLG
-5741 EFVDFGTAERWDS
+5741 ENVDFGAPSRWESVDGDLKDDGYALANAIAAYRDGLVGIDEVKS
-5754 AEGELAKDNFDL
+5754 AAQKF
-5766 FGALVD
+5766 
-5772 FRHGSAS
+5772 
-5779 MDDVKRAA
+5779 
-5787 AKLVEDSKK
+5787 VEDGKR
-5796 PENRVTFSATMN
+5796 PENRVTFSAIMN
-5808 IDRPPVSADVAK
+5808 IGRPAAPVDVAK

-5828 QRISDPAI
+5828 QRISDPAT

-5849 LKRIDNGTSESA
+5849 LKRLGNGTSESA
-5861 DLTTTMNRFRDL
+5861 DLTEAVNRFRDL
-5873 SDIGEAAGPDFDLAT
+5873 SDVGEAAGPDFDLAT

-5904 NIWEYAEDGTK
+5904 DVWDYSEDGTK

-5927 EKIAG
+5927 EKIAN

-5944 RASENDYADGL
+5944 RKAANTYETPGVASREEDPAASAELGAPVYADAG
-5955 ATVPTKDM
+5955 VH
-5963 GTWGPERPVE
+5963 
-5973 TITPAQFASADY
+5973 PAQFASADY
-5985 VMGNMLAGVV
+5985 VMGSMLAGVV

-6019 DLEARAA
+6019 DLEARAS

-6036 IPEDVERDAKWLEL
+6036 VPPDVEDAARGLEL

-6058 AHDVVRFV
+6058 ARDVVRFA

-6075 KGLILAMGGDLK
+6075 KMLIPSMNGLKDRK
-6087 NRQGWS
+6087 GWT
-6093 PKQDFS
+6093 PEQAAS
-6099 NYYGY
+6099 NFYGY
-6104 LLQYITGAAR
+6104 ILQYITGAAR
-6114 MERQNDGTVKYAPGK
+6114 MERQADGSVKYVPGH
-6129 AFGFHNAVVDFSSR
+6129 ALGFSNATLDFSSR

-6153 KALGVAQVVRRYVK
+6153 KSLGVAQVVRRYVK
-6167 ENGVDQPAPGESVSI
+6167 ENGVEQPAPGEDAAV
-6182 PVSVDDAGT
+6182 PVDSGEAGVET
-6191 EEPLAVPPA
+6191 PRATPPA
-6200 EGVMSPDLHPQLIL
+6200 EGVLEPDLHPQLIL

-6259 YLGANCLPGES
+6259 YLGANCMPGES

-6276 ATSELGLEDG
+6276 ATSELGMENG
-6286 LFTAEEK
+6286 FFTADEK
-6293 NKHFVR
+6293 NRHSVR

-6321 AMTQEDVNLVHFV
+6321 VMTQEDVNLVHFV
-6334 SQAVACL
+6334 SQAVACR
-6341 ANGHDMY
+6341 ACGHGMY
-6348 TGYDIPYVNRT
+6348 TGYDIPYVSR
-6359 ILDGLLSNVKN
+6359 GLLDRLLSDVKD
-6370 VAELEKAT
+6370 VAELARAT
-6378 AEGGVYSPKAV
+6378 AEGGAYSPKAV
-6389 FDRIYG
+6389 FDRVYG
-6395 HVTSA
+6395 HVASL

-6423 WKNGKFRKDGIYCK
+6423 WENGKFRKDGIYCRL
-6437 ILEAFYITGRV
+6437 LEAFYITGRN
-6448 RTDGIQVGDSDFH
+6448 RTDGTPVGDADFH
-6461 QRVAALLM
+6461 QRVTALLM

-6478 ASGRVVLTIPVTEVK
+6478 ATGRVVLTIPVAEVK
-6493 KAWEAE
+6493 RAWEAN

-6504 ELIDKCGRRAEL
+6504 ELIDNCGRRAEL

-6545 SAIGTTLSG
+6545 SAVGSTLSG

-6574 MKNARELFRG
+6574 LKNARELFRG
-6584 YVSPDEQLR
+6584 EISPDEHLR
-6593 NRFAALQDTLR
+6593 NAFDALQDTLH
-6604 SHNKVVTHRVLV
+6604 SHNKEVTHRKIVV
-6616 PGPDG
+6616 GPDG
-6621 KLVEKKEDKVQ
+6621 SPVEKREKVVQ
-6632 GNLLAFEIGRDG
+6632 GNLPAFELGRDG

-6659 LLGLGRRADTD
+6659 LLGLGRRMADVDT
-6670 EFLKRI
+6670 FIKNI
-6676 RAGQYTKIN
+6676 FAGNFTKEK
-6685 TSSIYGFDIRPG
+6685 TGSIYGFDIRKD
-6697 MTVFEFDRLIFDV
+6697 MTVFEFDRLVFDV
-6710 MSAHLVTEAKH
+6710 LSAHIVTEAEH

-6728 PLTRPYDGEDG
+6728 PLTQAYDKG
-6739 GLGYGHQQLVD
+6739 GCGYGNQQLVD
-6750 AYYLHG
+6750 IYYLHG
-6756 QLQQKLMDDMESD
+6756 QLQQKLMDDSEAEG
-6769 KAVRGRICSMSEQTM
+6769 AVRGRVCSMSEQDM
-6784 FRTQGRLG
+6784 FRTQGKLG
-6792 SAKSATER
+6792 SSKSATER

-6805 QAITHAERFRGC
+6805 EAITHAERFRGC

-6826 TDGAP
+6826 SDGAP

-6838 EYAQDLVPDEFWQA
+6838 EHAQDLVPDEFWQA
-6852 TSRFVLDRMSKLGKM
+6852 TSRFVLDRVRGLGEM
-6867 KAYDAGKSGLDNMR
+6867 VAYDAGKTGLENMR
-6881 DIADAAAAFVLD
+6881 AIADSAAALVRDAS
-6893 TAKDGAKPRYHLLP
+6893 KGGSKPRYHLLP
-6907 PNELGADML
+6907 PNDLGAESL
-6916 FDSILCANDDAS
+6916 FDSILCADDEAG

-6936 FANGRVMHP
+6936 FSNGRLLHP

-6959 MVTKPTVWAGHRIL
+6959 MVSRPTVWAGHRVL

-7010 MGFRKNTAKLARRLA
+7010 MGYRKSTAKLARRLA
-7025 KSKLGEAL
+7025 DSKIGEAL

-7043 DFLEAITSDDPS
+7043 DYLEAITSDDPA
-7055 IQYMRELCDMINMPL
+7055 IQHMRELCDMINMPL

-7094 WLMAEGHTRMAKELR
+7094 WLMSEGHPRMAKELR

-7146 CEHAGRPFDPVRELR
+7146 CESAGRPFDPVRELR
-7161 RHSVYL
+7161 RHTVYI

-7186 QQLLRLSMF
+7186 QQLLRLGMF

-7213 DILFGGHNTTQELR
+7213 DLLFGGHNTTPELR
-7227 RFAFIRWLRMLGIV
+7227 RFAFIRWLRMIGIV

-7254 ALATALVKSGM
+7254 SLASALVKSGM
-7265 VGDPDDPDDKDPL
+7265 VGDPDDPDDEDPL

-7288 YNESKVGSLA
+7288 FNESKVGSLA
-7298 FDVTPITKLLGRNE
+7298 FDVTPITRLLGRSE

-7329 VLGTVAGAALTRKWW
+7329 VLGTAAGAALTRKWW

-7383 KQNDEFWRWFTDGWM
+7383 KQNDEFWRWFTDWWA

-7405 IPLQKVVEAFFGSTS
+7405 IPLQKAVEAFFGSTN
-7420 GQDFGKKFAEKS
+7420 GQNFGKKFSEKS
-7432 LTERFFNTSLDPSE
+7432 LTERFFNTSLDPNE

-7461 ASVAGHPDTGVLGMM
+7461 ASVAGHPDTGVLGMV

-7482 TSKTRSQKEVRR
+7482 TSKTRSQKEIRR

-7502 NRHND
+7502 DRHND
-7507 PWSFTGNRQNLT
+7507 PWSFPGNRKNLAQ
-7519 KLCSLALKEARMNGL
+7519 LCALALKEARMNGL
-7534 DPDELLT
+7534 DPDEVLT

-7561 TKKDEVDART
+7561 TEKDEVDARS

-7585 RSAIL
+7585 RSAVL
-7590 QSIKKKYKNAGV
+7590 QSLKKKYKSAGV
-7602 DWSKQKNAAIRAA
+7602 DWSKQKNAAIRSA
-7615 VKNFLGESRADPW
+7615 VKDFLGESRADPW

-7673 VPETLFGIPVVSQDY
+7673 VPETLFGIQVVTKDY
-7688 TEKDLEFFKRNPK
+7688 TDEDIEFFRRNPK

-7714 PPPEEPPPEEP
+7714 PEP
-7725 PPDDGGG
+7725 PPDGGG
-7732 GGGSSAAAKGGK
+7732 GPSADDKGGK

-7763 KMREEP
+7763 KMREKP

-7782 HLDKDGNPVTKDTA
+7782 HTDSDGKPVTKDTA
-7796 AIDEATATLML
+7796 AIDEATATSML
-7807 ARDLYARREKLAKM
+7807 ARDLYARREALAKSIPSWT
-7821 LPNWSSIPGNARQAL
+7821 LIPGNARQAL
-7836 LDVAMGKDSILSA
+7836 LDVSMGRDDVLSKERSA
-7849 SKSKGLHDDLTAAGK
+7849 GLHADLTAAGK
-7864 DAEKLLNAVKK
+7864 DAAKLLDAVKK
-7875 HYYSYLTKDPEY
+7875 HYYSYRTSSNPEDQA
-7887 REGLMNRRVAGGKLF
+7887 GLEARRVAGGKLF

>member
-1 MVSNV
+1 MPTFEPLRPRGSADDLTLDSPLESEPTFSPLAPERPAVNRPMVSNV

-18 NFAGLGSPAEQP
+18 DFAGLGSPVERP
-30 DGQPKSFRS
+30 DGLPKSFRS
-39 GALHNIGV
+39 DALHNIGV
-47 NWAESTS
+47 NWAEGTS
-54 DEQRPFLSRLGFY
+54 GEQRPFTSKLGFY

-80 LGKGTDYIEAANVF
+80 LGKGADYIEAANVF
-94 GRQFTRAELDKDD
+94 GRQFTRAELEKDD
-107 EGRKLVKLME
+107 EGRKLIKLME

-128 FWKGISDWNLGNVPW
+128 FWKGLSDWNLGNVPW
-143 LGWMMDI
+143 LGWMMDV

-155 ETVSISKTMRKMQNG
+155 ETISISKTMRKMQNG

-191 SQRSTSYQIGSTIRA
+191 SQRSTSYQIGSTIRS

-223 AAKAGAWVGGA
+223 AAKVGAWVGGA

-271 LFKGGAKKFVTKIA
+271 LFKGGAKKAATKFA
-285 VNPLM
+285 TNTVM
-290 EKLAGAT
+290 ESLAERTLA
-297 FTEGI
+297 EGI
-302 SRLQRREAVKFAA
+302 TQAERRAAVQFAA
-315 EATGR
+315 GATGR
-320 TTKEISKLALKNGMD
+320 TAKEISKAALQTGMT
-335 RASENVGRELAT
+335 RASESIGRELAE
-347 KKLGEAAVKDW
+347 KKLGAEAVKGW

-365 YAAKNATTRELRQ
+365 YAVKNAASKDIRKRA
-378 RGVFEASKWV
+378 VFEASKWV
-388 GETYKDVADIAMDA
+388 GESFKDVADIAMDA

-413 VANMVERGWVA
+413 VANMVERGWVT
-424 TLEKAILDKVY
+424 TLEKAALDKVY
-435 SNAPRAAKE
+435 GNAPRTVKD
-444 GFWTGIKNYW
+444 GFWTGIRNYL
-454 AERAAVRKG
+454 ADRAAVRGG
-463 LDKLTDEDI
+463 LDRLTGEEI
-472 ANLKKTFLTSM
+472 NALKQQFLTSM

-496 VTASISQSLGGQAV
+496 VTASISQSLGGHAV
-510 SKGYASGVAEYLVN
+510 SKGYASDVAEYLVN
-524 NATRSFMLKYEGKG
+524 NATRSFMLKYKGKG

-558 LRWDTSIYHGAGTI
+558 LRWDTSIYHGVGTI
-572 ARSGTVLGGKMA
+572 ARSGSVLGGKMA

-591 VSFVEAPVRGAMQLG
+591 VSFVEAPVRGTMQLG

-612 PVVAAATGNSPG
+612 PVAAAVTGNDPR

-632 STQATALQTGD
+632 GTQATALQTGD
-643 KQMMDNARAI
+643 RQMMDNARAI
-653 AIGSGLVEYISET
+653 AIGSGLVEYISEA

-672 LMMEGIASPVLKN
+672 IMMEGIASPVLKN
-685 APFMKATKE
+685 APFFKATKE
-694 LGSYMSRKL
+694 IGSYMSRKL

-708 TQEMMKFAN
+708 TQEMMKYAN
-717 RSRLVDAVSSYLGRK
+717 RSRLVDAVSGYLGRK
-732 AAEGARLPNLTRTQ
+732 AAEGVRLPNITRTQ

-758 NVGDVLKALELK
+758 NVGEVLNALGLK
-770 SEKALVQQAM
+770 SEKALVKQAM
-780 MSQLGLSKMRAGMTY
+780 VSQLGLSKMRAGMTY

-803 RGITPQKMAAWLQR
+803 RGLTPQKMSAWLQR
-817 VGYDGVIAEMAE
+817 VGYDGVVAEMAE

-840 GLDGSPSD
+840 GLDDSPSD

-865 PHQLLVE
+865 PHQLVVE
-872 AVSFSFPAMTQLTM
+872 AASFSFPAMTQLTM

-899 ETLDDAKSVSVH
+899 ETLDDARSVSVH
-911 QNTVPEITVPVESA
+911 QNTVPEFTMPVASA
-925 EGAQALAAYHA
+925 EGAQALAAYHSGA
-936 GVQER
+936 QAL
-941 YDKATVGE
+941 YDKATIGE
-949 GGEEK
+949 GGEE
-954 AWNDV
+954 
-959 LGHGRTAADSVDKEF
+959 
-974 EQAARA
+974 AARA
-980 GLAVAIADIEG
+980 AI
-991 PEVDAAGNMTGL
+991 
-1003 RKRAKRLDMTKDFD
+1003 
-1017 REIVEDEIEHI
+1017 
-1028 LSHAGS
+1028 S
-1034 AEDAAA
+1034 A
-1040 RGNMYGAPQIALM
+1040 
-1053 WLREEWTRR
+1053 
-1062 HATAEALPT
+1062 

-1077 AAVANGSLKLN
+1077 SAVADGSLTLN
-1088 EKNKDISD
+1088 DRNKDISNAS
-1096 PKVSDEEMEVLLRE
+1096 VSDDEMQVLISE

-1116 DLSNNE
+1116 DLSNTE
-1122 EELNKQLADHQAEEV
+1122 EELNKQLSDHQAEEV
-1137 FGKDGVEAIK
+1137 FGADGVEAIR
-1147 RLKRKDPDYMDSVK
+1147 RLWRKDPTHMDSVK

-1173 FVKNVPNIELRSDA
+1173 FVKNAPNVELRPDA

-1200 PFISNDSAMTAEVR
+1200 PFVSNDSAMTAEVR
-1214 ERLSVK
+1214 ERLSVR

-1238 SLGRLGDKYIQFKYN
+1238 SLGRLGDKYLQFKYN

-1262 RAMMRVVGILDAITT
+1262 RALMRVIGILDAITT

-1303 DVGQLRERAIQAGRE
+1303 EVGQLRERAIQAGRE
-1318 LYLRRRLGDGSMT
+1318 LYLRRRFGNRYMN
-1331 GEEARKIRESSLADT
+1331 GEEARKIRETPLADM

-1356 AGEESYQTSLREY
+1356 AGEESYQTSLRDY

-1408 YRYGDKTTNDF
+1408 YRYGDKTTDDF
-1419 RSAEFRSA
+1419 RSAEFRAA
-1427 VAGAEMEKA
+1427 VAGEEMEKA

-1453 AVNTHARFGNVNTTS
+1453 AINTHARFGNVNTTS
-1468 ITFSYDRAMRFGNNA
+1468 VTFSYDRAMRFGNNA

-1519 DVGELLNMPTDGRLE
+1519 DVGELLNLNTDGMLE
-1534 EENLRRVMFAMGR
+1534 PGDLRRVMFAMGR
-1547 YYGEFTEAQNQ
+1547 YYGEFTESQNQ

-1578 SFEYRDG
+1578 SFEFRDG

-1611 SVTGHSTLEA
+1611 SVTGRSTLEA
-1621 TRLLET
+1621 AMLLET
-1627 AAVPKADGTRPEVDG
+1627 AVVPKADGTRPEVDG

-1692 LYPPQLRRVTRDGA
+1692 LYPPQLRRVTRGGVE
-1706 DTWLYEDDEEAA
+1706 TWLYEDEEEAA

-1772 MDVYR
+1772 TDVYR
-1777 GEASYSIRPNGIA
+1777 GDASYSIRPNGIA

-1842 MDKAFSKAA
+1842 MDRAFTKAA

-1882 VDPARLAAIAA
+1882 VDPARMAAIAA
-1893 AVGVFSDE
+1893 AVGIFSDE

-1936 MDEALGGRGFFAEN
+1936 MDEALGGRGFFAED

-1962 AFAPS
+1962 AFAPG
-1967 GPALIES
+1967 GPELMAS
-1974 RSSALFTNGGEG
+1974 RASAMFTNGGEG
-1986 AKKTGIVFQWY
+1986 ARKTGIVFQWY
-1997 GVPKDLSAAG
+1997 GVPKDISAAG
-2007 IAAGVAPVVDESTL
+2007 IAAGIAPVVDESTL
-2021 TIFNDLENHSVS
+2021 TNFTDVKNFNVRALLS
-2033 DLIRTV
+2033 TV
-2039 ASHCREFGD
+2039 AGHCREFGD
-2048 AYRKAGGTLSSAE
+2048 AYRKAGGTISNAE
-2061 MYRILKH
+2061 MYRLLKH

-2075 TADDTAPS
+2075 TADEAAPS

-2094 VDERVRQPLAS
+2094 TDARVRQPLAS
-2105 DVVPDDVAFGIG
+2105 DIVPDDVAFGIG
-2117 RNLLFFAPG
+2117 RNLQFLAPG
-2126 AEVGGVGGRA
+2126 TEVGGVGGRA

-2151 RGCYE
+2151 RGCYS
-2156 SNKER
+2156 SNVER

-2224 RQWSYVYPSEGG
+2224 RQWSYIYPSEGG

-2250 RLAGND
+2250 RLAEKD
-2256 GAADELKTLARLFN
+2256 EAADELKTLARLFN
-2270 VLRSKRSGK
+2270 VLRYKRSGK
-2279 SGESIAAATGVWN
+2279 SGGSISAATGVWN

-2306 LLAKAVASLHE
+2306 LLAKAIVALHA

-2365 GTIDTMGSADLA
+2365 GAFDTMGSAGLA
-2377 TVSSIRASFA
+2377 AVSSVRASLS
-2387 HAMARM
+2387 HTLSRM
-2393 FSIGPM
+2393 FPRVAGGHRTTPDELYKSI
-2399 FRSAKATEVEAALIT
+2399 SV
-2414 LDNLLTPGKDDKFYF
+2414 LDNLLLLSGSEKFFEKDKAGTPFSKLTIAEY
-2429 NKHKKDTVFADKTF
+2429 
-2443 EGFESILSRD
+2443 ESILAKAREGSD
-2453 HIDTGLV
+2453 AKDT
-2460 SAFEKEIEPLL
+2460 FMKNPL
-2471 EAAKECHDEA
+2471 D
-2481 SKSSGED
+2481 D
-2488 KAKWLQKEKAIL
+2488 K
-2500 RSPRTDAALVALANA
+2500 ALVAFANA
-2515 VCRRMQVVADAV
+2515 LASRMSAVADAV
-2527 DYMFGPG
+2527 DYVLGPG
-2534 NELAYALRSPG
+2534 NELTYALRSPDIVG
-2545 MLYGAIQNVRNADSY
+2545 GVVRGVRNAKDDS
-2560 ENLEKAKDT
+2560 
-2569 LLKLA
+2569 LKNVVDRLVQLFD
-2574 MSCEASAKLKSRC
+2574 SCAESKESGSRC
-2587 VLLSQAFLNMANAA
+2587 PLISHALLNPAIAAIQRAVAVKGGTPLQGRRQYSDITTHGLSAVDILNAL
-2601 ARRAFDGKPAPAN
+2601 
-2614 IPSGKYTFVVASG
+2614 
-2627 ITGSDMLD
+2627 SDD
-2635 TLKNADELSRLF
+2635 RIARLF
-2647 ARGDPHTI
+2647 SRGDPMPQGAPR
-2655 SRTRAQ
+2655 SK
-2661 WFADA
+2661 WF
-2666 KLPGGVVNSYM
+2666 KNRLPGGVVNSYM

-2715 EPVMMAAVEDRLLAK
+2715 EPVMMAAVEDRLLSK
-2730 LPAGTVAA
+2730 LPAGTV
-2738 YREVP
+2738 
-2743 VDVSTKGKGFVNHS
+2743 
-2757 GGALGSDS
+2757 
-2765 AWGDIGEKYG
+2765 
-2775 VRSNHYYKDK
+2775 
-2785 TPKGNVPITEDQY
+2785 
-2798 KEGLQKVEAAVEPLG
+2798 
-2813 RKIPYSKPYIV
+2813 
-2824 GLLSRNW
+2824 
-2831 QQVKNSDAV
+2831 
-2840 FAVAQ
+2840 
-2845 DFDAKGNVLGGT
+2845 
-2857 GWAVQMAK
+2857 
-2865 AESKPIHVF
+2865 
-2874 SQKTGVWYSWNG
+2874 
-2886 SAWVQE
+2886 
-2892 DTPKLTKNFAGI
+2892 
-2904 GTRELDETGR
+2904 
-2914 KAIEAVYRNTFGAD
+2914 
-2928 TERVAGTPKTI
+2928 KTI

-2986 GRYTHAGVKIKGRL
+2986 GEYTHAGVKIKGRL

-3022 PEQSRRLVETGAAK
+3022 PEQAKRLVDTGSSK

-3045 WSTEF
+3045 WATEF

-3059 KLSGNEDAE
+3059 KLGRKRGS
-3068 GAPQVV
+3068 
-3074 PEAPEQGTQTVLDD
+3074 VLDD

-3116 VDKAQLSVIVAAANI
+3116 VDKSQLSVIVATANI

-3177 AMNRVTRKMVEDGVL
+3177 AMNRVTRKMLEDKEYPL
-3192 PKTIDAPDNR
+3192 PKAIDAPDNR
-3202 GELYDALFSVVATA
+3202 ERLYDALFSVVATA

-3234 VPFSTHRDRMLKTTD
+3234 VPFSTHRDKMLKTVD

-3288 MYLNHGFLVESQRAQ
+3288 MYLNHGFLIESQRAQ

-3390 LKLVEEFLLSSTT
+3390 LKLVEEFFLSSTT
-3403 LCTDTETLKAGSFSE
+3403 LCTDTETLKAGAFSSR
-3418 KCGFSVDGTAPFI
+3418 CGFKAEKGKPFTVKAGGKEIVFQLEERDGKPPRLLMTVDGQ
-3431 VKVGGQELTFSLKKD
+3431 KVRMF
-3446 DNGNLVEFRC
+3446 
-3456 TVGDTVVDLLDGRFV
+3456 GRTMV
-3471 IPSFKNSS
+3471 TPEFKNGGAPLS
-3479 ASLATMLPIIAQ
+3479 TMLPA
-3491 VLGKKELTTEDIG
+3491 VAFALGKKELSDEDVG
-3504 SIEAKWRLQTGEATE
+3504 SIEAEWLLPTGETTE

-3537 DKVSVVESAS
+3537 DKVSVVESSS

-3572 PSLKHPAATNWSRDV
+3572 PSLEHPAATNWARDV
-3587 VANSGRLRQ
+3587 VANSGRVRRA
-3596 MVPEQA
+3596 VPGQA

-3629 VRSLIEKDPDLYAAW
+3629 VRSLIERDPELYAAW

-3656 IVRRT
+3656 IVRRA

-3666 KAMKAYVCSMHA
+3666 KAMRAYVNSMHA
-3678 VLMGSGIKATKL
+3678 VLMGSGIKATKTD
-3690 ERNGDGTYDV
+3690 RQADGTYNV
-3700 EYSYSAGVTEYDKGC
+3700 EYSYSAGVTDYDKGC

-3738 GQVNVQSANFRY
+3738 GQVNVLSANFRY

-3755 ADADFSAIDAYA
+3755 ADADFSVVDAHA
-3767 QGAGKALYDAHM
+3767 QGAGRKAYEANLS
-3779 ARFDQA
+3779 RLEQA
-3785 YGEDE
+3785 YGDVDEDM
-3790 SDNDRKR
+3790 KR
-3797 VAALAVYIEYFDKLH
+3797 VASLAAYIEYFDGLH
-3812 RGEEKENAAKV
+3812 MGAEKDAAAKV

-3843 LLKLSFSDLFLGQ
+3843 IMKLSFSDLFLGQ
-3856 RYGRSRFDLAA
+3856 RYGGSRFDLAA

-3872 DTHGKKL
+3872 GTHGKKY

-3923 GKADG
+3923 GKVDA

-3942 GSDTDGDSATGTI
+3942 GSDTDGDSATGTV
-3955 MSGKGLTAD
+3955 MSGRGLTAD
-3964 DRRILDQIHD
+3964 DRLILDQIHD
-3974 TVMARMKDLGADWW
+3974 TVMARMKDLGSDEW
-3988 TRTIRCEDLVN
+3988 TRLLRCEDLVN
-3999 TLRTRFPVYFEEE
+3999 TLRTRFPDYFEDE
-4012 TDEDGIRFAKPS
+4012 TDENGVRFTKPS
-4024 ARFHQLIGNVL
+4024 AKLHQLIGNVL
-4035 MQEEIDNYRLMPN
+4035 LQEEIDNYRLMPN
-4048 EAQTEYGTTTDVNKA
+4048 EAQTDYGTVDVNKA

-4069 YDYGLAG
+4069 YDYGLIG

-4081 TKAVSDDID
+4081 TKAVSDDKP
-4090 IQIGGV
+4090 IQIGGA
-4096 ASTLAAKVLGVPESS
+4096 ASTLAKEVLKVSEDN

-4124 IDKLSLKTM
+4124 IDKLSLQTM

-4146 LSWAAADAGLPGM
+4146 LSGAAADANG
-4159 ARARAVAL
+4159 ARGVMVSL

-4173 LTGYADT
+4173 LMGYADV
-4180 DPRVRALA
+4180 DPRVRKLA

-4224 PRASWQASL
+4224 PRAGWQKGL
-4233 LNCLVSRLLADAN
+4233 LNCLMAKLLSDAN
-4246 AEYKA
+4246 EAYAE
-4251 WADGGRRGNSPKW
+4251 WESDGRKGTGPRW
-4264 DDEWFFVK
+4264 DDEWFFTE
-4272 LVGFAQELHASDTT
+4272 LVGFAQELHSSDTS
-4286 LPSLI
+4286 LPSLV
-4291 AKGAAFADYAETNE
+4291 AKGNAFFDHAAEDAFL
-4305 FVPGKVNQTLLGAY
+4305 PGQRKQTLLGAY
-4319 NTMLLRSKDCIAKT
+4319 NDMVIGKKDCIAKT
-4333 AFKGLYMVR
+4333 AFLGMYMVR
-4342 NGRLDLTDKGQ
+4342 DGQLDLTSKGRP
-4353 VKDVSGQARLTKGL
+4353 KDVSKQYRLREGL
-4367 TVKNAGGEWVSAR
+4367 NVMDEESGEMM
-4380 GPAVLKGIQGLMSS
+4380 PAHGADVQKGIAGLMSS
-4394 IARALRMREPDFVDA
+4394 IARALRMRESGFADT
-4409 EERDLALAL
+4409 ESRDRALAL
-4418 GWQPATAFMDEKLC
+4418 GWRPATDFMDEALC
-4432 NDIADVMEGKVDGRV
+4432 DAIADVMEGKVDGRT
-4447 AVRDPANK
+4447 AVRDRATK
-4455 VAIGLR
+4455 IAIGLR
-4461 FLAAKDVPSALEEA
+4461 FLSATDVNAALNEA
-4475 QRDLRAF
+4475 QRDLRAL
-4482 QALNDVLDIEDG
+4482 QTLNDIMEAEDG
-4494 LSPDTVLKN
+4494 LSPEAALRN
-4503 GGSRASGQLKKIESA
+4503 GGTKAAGHLGKMERAQK
-4518 QQGGAAVANEMTL
+4518 GGAAVSNEMEL
-4531 VYLGSK
+4531 VYIGSK
-4537 LRMEDIA
+4537 LRSEDIA
-4544 SGMSP
+4544 SGRDP
-4549 LAADRSI
+4549 LAADRSVR
-4556 GRDLDAIEGS
+4556 GDLDAVELS
-4566 PSDWNSY
+4566 PSDWSSY
-4573 LSRTGQKPMSTTN
+4573 LSRTRQKPMSATDAQGN
-4586 SKGDP
+4586 P

-4619 LNLSHLLGCVHAGVQ
+4619 LNLSHILGCVRAGVQ
-4634 KFGGT
+4634 KFGGA
-4639 QYSQLILGKYR
+4639 QYSQFVLGNYGK
-4650 TFASVL
+4650 FASVL
-4656 NTLVEDALNFGTV
+4656 NSLVEEALNRGTA
-4669 AGMSRDVADMLTM
+4669 AGMSQNVVDMLTM
-4682 LRPNVNR
+4682 LRPNVKR
-4689 NTVDLVL
+4689 NTVDLVI
-4696 RASADAAKVLRAGFQ
+4696 RASADATKVLRTGFQ

-4716 QNAVGGGFTGAG
+4716 QNAVGGGFTGVG

-4758 FGEEVDEWERWGA
+4758 FGEDVDEWERWGA

-4787 VNNGRGYNLFAEPG
+4787 LPSTGGYNLFVQR
-4801 EDGMDPA
+4801 MQHLDPE

-4816 SGMPEVTDADL
+4816 SGLPEVTDADL

-4840 ILNYIAMTDYT
+4840 VLNYIAMTDYT

-4873 RRKIESMYEEG
+4873 RRRLTSVYAEGES
-4884 KSHTLRPQT
+4884 HALRPQT
-4893 VIPGVRFRGPSG
+4893 SVPNVMFRGPSG
-4905 EFETVEEAVNDIVNE
+4905 EFQTVEEAVNDIMRE
-4920 RLAAFSADKSMTM
+4920 RLASYASDKRMAA
-4933 WLTDPRNLTKA
+4933 WLADPRNLT
-4944 FHEGNR
+4944 R
-4950 TFNRRVRE
+4950 SFNQARLSTRFADESDREMYAATGRAPRGTVRKV
-4958 IWARSPETAERLLSM
+4958 PLNFD
-4973 GRRRNVGQKRALLSY
+4973 NVI
-4988 DLVVDEVL
+4988 DEVL

-5005 QFAEWARNAAFDGGG
+5005 QFAEWARNAAFDGGE
-5020 TLSTLSSPMMR
+5020 TFSEIASPLMR
-5031 YYLGAFVQAHAETA
+5031 GKLKSFVQAHAETA
-5045 LEAPSVGTAS
+5045 LEAPSIGSAP
-5055 VDPSF
+5055 VDPTF
-5060 TVQRMQRGGFFQFL
+5060 TVQRMRRGGVFQFL
-5074 KGKHPEDMDR
+5074 EGKHPEDMDR
-5084 FVHDPETNIRGA
+5084 FVHDPEVNIRGA

-5109 CKVERVMGKDG
+5109 CKVERVTGKNG
-5120 VPMNLLKIT
+5120 VPMNLIKVT
-5129 RKIKLKDSLPEPRPV
+5129 RKVK
-5144 SYSREERAS
+5144 
-5153 AYKALASK
+5153 
-5161 EYADAHPKAVEIARD
+5161 
-5176 MLRNGVPV
+5176 
-5184 STIDAGLFTKTDLAS
+5184 
-5199 WPVTGLTIHTK
+5199 
-5210 EDAANLCRMLSNPY
+5210 
-5224 FEVSKLLFV
+5224 
-5233 DEQGKVISGVI
+5233 
-5244 TDIGSADSTRLRLKD
+5244 
-5259 VEKFIPP
+5259 
-5266 GAFGVIASHNHP
+5266 
-5278 VGSPEPSA
+5278 
-5286 ADSMVL
+5286 
-5292 PAQKKAFEKAG
+5292 
-5303 IKFLDHII
+5303 
-5311 TDTTQ
+5311 
-5316 SYSMEA
+5316 
-5322 GGFDYVPYKMGEGV
+5322 
-5336 SEWWRDQEKTGSTVP
+5336 
-5351 KPTDPFTLVNVADQ
+5351 
-5365 ILALYEGKLTSGLRD
+5365 
-5380 LAQTLST
+5380 
-5387 HDKRGSF
+5387 
-5394 IAGMDAKGRITGIT
+5394 DAKG
-5408 RLIPGKM
+5408 
-5415 ASAIEAVKE
+5415 V
-5424 AGRLILF
+5424 
-5431 VGSAPFDRKELADAV
+5431 
-5446 RTDTDNQRGSDRS
+5446 
-5459 LWGVYSLETGYSI
+5459 
-5472 LTPDNSDHLYKFTY
+5472 H
-5486 GEFTPPSWEDD
+5486 
-5497 NLESGPSVSPKK
+5497 
-5509 PYQEVVT
+5509 EVTT

-5530 ANYNQAILNA
+5530 ANYNQAMLNA
-5540 LNDGAARQMTMEEL
+5540 LNERADRKMTMDEL

-5561 RVALANVKGLR
+5561 RVALANAAGLR

-5579 ASRYLGTRALMA
+5579 ASKYLGTKALMA

-5626 AEDEAA
+5626 AEDEAE
-5632 LLKKYRTAD
+5632 LMKKYRTAD

-5658 QGDAVVL
+5658 LGDAVIL
-5665 RGKLLLSGFGGDE
+5665 RGKTLASGFGGDE
-5678 DRVFAKFKRTAQ
+5678 NRIFAKFKMTAQ

-5700 SLNVPVFMQM
+5700 SLNVPVFMKM

-5724 QDFDDAQRKKI
+5724 QDFDDAQQKKL
-5735 ESLLLG
+5735 ERLLLG
-5741 EFVDFGTAERWDS
+5741 ENVDFGAPSRWESVD
-5754 AEGELAKDNFDL
+5754 GELKDD
-5766 FGALVD
+5766 GYALANALTMYKGGLVGID
-5772 FRHGSAS
+5772 E
-5779 MDDVKRAA
+5779 VKAA
-5787 AKLVEDSKK
+5787 ARKFVEDGRK
-5796 PENRVTFSATMN
+5796 PENRVTFNAVMN
-5808 IDRPPVSADVAK
+5808 IDRPPAPADVAK

-5836 PVGDR
+5836 PIGDR

-5849 LKRIDNGTSESA
+5849 LKRLGNGTSESVG
-5861 DLTTTMNRFRDL
+5861 LTEAMNKFRDL

-5904 NIWEYAEDGTK
+5904 NIWDYAEDGTK

-5922 QLMSD
+5922 QLMAD

-5944 RASENDYADGL
+5944 RTSENDYAGDL

-5963 GTWGPERPVE
+5963 GTWGPERPVD

-6026 AMRARFPDGD
+6026 AMRSRFPNGD

-6058 AHDVVRFV
+6058 AHDVVTLV
-6066 TAVMNGEPL
+6066 EGVMNGYPL
-6075 KGLILAMGGDLK
+6075 KGLILAMGPEDKNTLK
-6087 NRQGWS
+6087 PRKGWS
-6093 PKQDFS
+6093 SEQEFS

-6114 MERQNDGTVKYAPGK
+6114 MERQNDGTVRYAPGK

-6167 ENGVDQPAPGESVSI
+6167 ENGVDQPAPGEPVSI
-6182 PVSVDDAGT
+6182 PVDADGA
-6191 EEPLAVPPA
+6191 PLATPPV
-6200 EGVMSPDLHPQLIL
+6200 EGVLEPDLHPQLIL
-6214 QLPGSWQAS
+6214 QLPGSWQAA

-6270 ANEIEE
+6270 ANEVED
-6276 ATSELGLEDG
+6276 ATSELGMADG
-6286 LFTAEEK
+6286 LFTADEK
-6293 NKHFVR
+6293 NRHSVR
-6299 RVAGVRGYMLGLVNR
+6299 RVAGVRGYLLGLVNR

-6334 SQAVACL
+6334 SQAIACH
-6341 ANGHDMY
+6341 ACGHAMY

-6359 ILDGLLSNVKN
+6359 MLDGLLANVKN

-6389 FDRIYG
+6389 FDRIDG
-6395 HVTSA
+6395 HVSGK

-6423 WKNGKFRKDGIYCK
+6423 WENGKFREDGIYCK
-6437 ILEAFYITGRV
+6437 ILEAFYITGRN
-6448 RTDGIQVGDSDFH
+6448 RTDGTQVGDYDFN
-6461 QRVAALLM
+6461 QRVGALLM
-6469 EAGLADKSA
+6469 EAGLADRSA
-6478 ASGRVVLTIPVTEVK
+6478 ATGRVVLTIPVAEVK
-6493 KAWEAE
+6493 RAWEAE

-6504 ELIDKCGRRAEL
+6504 ELIDECGRRAEL

-6545 SAIGTTLSG
+6545 SAVGTTLSG

-6574 MKNARELFRG
+6574 LKNARELFRG
-6584 YVSPDEQLR
+6584 EISPDERLR
-6593 NRFAALQDTLR
+6593 NSYAALQDTLR
-6604 SHNKVVTHRVLV
+6604 SHNKEVTHRKIVT
-6616 PGPDG
+6616 GPDG
-6621 KLVEKKEDKVQ
+6621 TPVEKKERVVQ
-6632 GNLLAFEIGRDG
+6632 GNLPAFELGRDG

-6659 LLGLGRRADTD
+6659 LLGLGRRMADVDT
-6670 EFLKRI
+6670 FIKNI
-6676 RAGQYTKIN
+6676 FAGNFTKEK
-6685 TSSIYGFDIRPG
+6685 TGSIYGFDIRKD
-6697 MTVFEFDRLIFDV
+6697 MTVFEFDWLMFNV
-6710 MSAHLVTEAKH
+6710 LSAHIVTEAEH

-6728 PLTRPYDGEDG
+6728 PLTQAYDEG
-6739 GLGYGHQQLVD
+6739 GCGYGHQQLVD
-6750 AYYLHG
+6750 IYYLHG
-6756 QLQQKLMDDMESD
+6756 QLQQKLMDDSEAD
-6769 KAVRGRICSMSEQTM
+6769 GTVRGRVCSMSEQDM
-6784 FRTQGRLG
+6784 FRTQGKLG

-6805 QAITHAERFRGC
+6805 EAITHAERFRGC

-6852 TSRFVLDRMSKLGKM
+6852 TSRFVLDRMRGLGKM
-6867 KAYDAGKSGLDNMR
+6867 VAYDAGKTGLENMR
-6881 DIADAAAAFVLD
+6881 TIADAAAALVRN
-6893 TAKDGAKPRYHLLP
+6893 ASKDGAKPRYHLLP
-6907 PNELGADML
+6907 PNELGADSL
-6916 FDSILCANDDAS
+6916 FDSILCADDDAS
-6928 DDVNILTK
+6928 DDVNVLTK
-6936 FANGRVMHP
+6936 FANGRLFHP

-6959 MVTKPTVWAGHRIL
+6959 MVSRPTVWAGHRIL

-7010 MGFRKNTAKLARRLA
+7010 MGYRKNTAKLARRLA
-7025 KSKLGEAL
+7025 GSKIGEAL

-7043 DFLEAITSDDPS
+7043 DFLEAITSDDPA
-7055 IQYMRELCDMINMPL
+7055 IQHMRELCDLINMPL

-7079 EKQGAIDADIDRISR
+7079 DKQGAIDAEIDRISR
-7094 WLMAEGHTRMAKELR
+7094 WLIAEGHEKMAKELR

-7161 RHSVYL
+7161 RHSAYI

-7186 QQLLRLSMF
+7186 QQLLRLGMF

-7213 DILFGGHNTTQELR
+7213 DILFGGHHTTEATRQR
-7227 RFAFIRWLRMLGIV
+7227 AFVRWLRMLGIV
-7241 KVGVPVFMQLAIK
+7241 KVGVPVFMQLAIRS
-7254 ALATALVKSGM
+7254 LATALVKSGM

-7288 YNESKVGSLA
+7288 FNESKVGSLA
-7298 FDVTPITKLLGRNE
+7298 FDITPITKLLGQQGYSPAVGAGVLGALGGLAMGGLKGAVVGAAGAAGATAGLRSAGV
-7312 TLVDI
+7312 TLVDV
-7317 KNKRGAW
+7317 KNGRGVF
-7324 PVLTS
+7324 PYVST
-7329 VLGTVAGAALTRKWW
+7329 VVGTAAGAALTRKWW
-7344 GALAGGFAGQNI
+7344 GALAGGFAGRNI
-7356 GALIPAS
+7356 GALIPVS

-7383 KQNDEFWRWFTDGWM
+7383 KQNDEFWRWFTDGWG
-7398 QATSKMS
+7398 QATNKMS
-7405 IPLQKVVEAFFGSTS
+7405 IPLQKVVEAFFGSTN
-7420 GQDFGKKFAEKS
+7420 GQNFGKKFSEKS
-7432 LTERFFNTSLDPSE
+7432 LTERFFTTSLDPNES
-7446 NALVNFLTGFAPFSA
+7446 AVVNFLTGFLPFSA
-7461 ASVAGHPDTGVLGMM
+7461 ASVAGHPDTGVLGMV

-7482 TSKTRSQKEVRR
+7482 TSKTRSQKEIRS

-7502 NRHND
+7502 DRHND
-7507 PWSFTGNRQNLT
+7507 PWSFPGNRQNLS
-7519 KLCSLALKEARMNGL
+7519 KLCALALKEARMNGL

-7561 TKKDEVDART
+7561 TVKDEVDARS

-7585 RSAIL
+7585 KDAIL
-7590 QSIKKKYKNAGV
+7590 QSLKKKYKNAGV

-7615 VKNFLGESRADPW
+7615 VKDFLGESRADPW
-7628 VSDDDVDE
+7628 VSDDEVDE

-7688 TEKDLEFFKRNPK
+7688 TEEDLEFFKRNPK
-7701 AAGFYDLGDDNEE
+7701 AAGFYDLGDESED
-7714 PPPEEPPPEEP
+7714 PPEEPPPGDGSMSETADVDEGRRIVQQAA
-7725 PPDDGGG
+7725 GGG
-7732 GGGSSAAAKGGK
+7732 NTIGEETYDTSLTREQEAKYQAWRSMLPKPLQYEGDYDLRGYWLDPNTVKDDIKNGQHFTDTYKKPNHPTFSVESKYAVGDNIWKAGSWDGDKFTPPNPEVKS
-7744 AEEFMKR
+7744 FMDR

-7763 KMREEP
+7763 KMWEKP

-7782 HLDKDGNPVTKDTA
+7782 HTDKSGKPVTKDTA
-7796 AIDEATATLML
+7796 AIDEATATSML
-7807 ARDLYARREKLAKM
+7807 ARDLYTRREKLAKM
-7821 LPNWSSIPGNARQAL
+7821 LPNWGSIPGNARQAL
-7836 LDVAMGKDSILSA
+7836 LDVAMGKDNILSA
-7849 SKSKGLHDDLTAAGK
+7849 SESKGLHGDLAAAGK
-7864 DAEKLLNAVKK
+7864 DPAKLLAAVKK
-7875 HYYSYLTKDPEY
+7875 HYYSYLTQDPKL
-7887 REGLMNRRVAGGKLF
+7887 RKGLMSRRIAGGKLF
-7902 FGEDFSYDGKT
+7902 FGEDFSYDGKK
-7913 WDAKLGFVKKGGK
+7913 WNPKLGFVKKGGK

>member
-1 MVSNV
+1 MPTFEPLRPRGSADDLPLVSPLESEPTFSPLEQARPVVNRPMVSNI
-6 GDQLPSPFDVSG
+6 GDPLPSPFDVSG
-18 NFAGLGSPAEQP
+18 NFAGLGSPVEQP

-47 NWAESTS
+47 NWAEGTS
-54 DEQRPFLSRLGFY
+54 DEQRPFTSRLGFY

-128 FWKGISDWNLGNVPW
+128 FWKGLSDWNLGNVPW
-143 LGWMMDI
+143 LGWMMDL

-155 ETVSISKTMRKMQNG
+155 ETISISKTMRKMQAG
-170 EAVSNHEAI
+170 EAVTNHEAI

-191 SQRSTSYQIGSTIRA
+191 SQRSTSYQIGSTIRS

-234 IAGIGSGGVLAPV
+234 IGSVLPGAGTAIGAGIGT
-247 GAAVGGA
+247 A
-254 IGAVGGF
+254 IGAIGGF

-271 LFKGGAKKFVTKIA
+271 MFKGGAKKAATKIA
-285 VNPLM
+285 VDPLM

-320 TTKEISKLALKNGMD
+320 TTKEISKLALQNGMA
-335 RASENVGRELAT
+335 RASENVGRELAA
-347 KKLGEAAVKDW
+347 KNLGEAAVKEW

-388 GETYKDVADIAMDA
+388 GESFKDVANIAMDA

-424 TLEKAILDKVY
+424 TLEDAVLRKVY
-435 SNAPRAAKE
+435 NGAPRAAE
-444 GFWTGIKNYW
+444 QGFWAGIKNYW
-454 AERAAVRKG
+454 TERAAVRKG
-463 LDKLTDEDI
+463 LDKLTDDEI
-472 ANLKKTFLTSM
+472 NALKKSFLTSM
-483 MDKAAGRPSAVSA
+483 MDKAAGRPSAVNA
-496 VTASISQSLGGQAV
+496 VTASISESLGGAPV
-510 SKGYASGVAEYLVN
+510 HKGYASEVAEYLVN
-524 NATRSFMLKYEGKG
+524 NATRSFKLKYEGEG

-549 VGDGILDGM
+549 VGDGVLDGM

-572 ARSGTVLGGKMA
+572 ARSGSVLGGKMA

-612 PVVAAATGNSPG
+612 PVAAAVTGNSPG

-632 STQATALQTGD
+632 GTQATALQTGD
-643 KQMMDNARAI
+643 RQMMDNARAI
-653 AIGSGLVEYISET
+653 AVGSGLIEYISES

-672 LMMEGIASPVLKN
+672 IMMEGVASPVLKN
-685 APFMKATKE
+685 APFLKATKE
-694 LGSYMSRKL
+694 VGSYMSRKL

-708 TQEMMKFAN
+708 TQEMMKATN
-717 RSRLVDAVSSYLGRK
+717 RSRLVDAVVGYLGRR
-732 AAEGARLPNLTRTQ
+732 AGEGTRLPNITRTQ
-746 VEQLVAG
+746 IEQMVSG
-753 VKDVA
+753 TKNVA
-758 NVGDVLKALELK
+758 NVSDVLTTLGMK
-770 SEKALVQQAM
+770 SEKELIKQAM
-780 MSQLGLSKMRAGMTY
+780 VSQLGLSKMRAGMTY

-803 RGITPQKMAAWLQR
+803 RGLTPQKMAAWLQR
-817 VGYDGVIAEMAE
+817 VGYDGVISEMAE

-840 GLDGSPSD
+840 GLDDSPSD

-865 PHQLLVE
+865 PHQLVVE

-911 QNTVPEITVPVESA
+911 QNTVPEFTMPVASA

-936 GVQER
+936 GAQAL
-941 YDKATVGE
+941 YDKATIGE
-949 GGEEK
+949 GGEE
-954 AWNDV
+954 
-959 LGHGRTAADSVDKEF
+959 
-974 EQAARA
+974 AARA
-980 GLAVAIADIEG
+980 AI
-991 PEVDAAGNMTGL
+991 
-1003 RKRAKRLDMTKDFD
+1003 
-1017 REIVEDEIEHI
+1017 
-1028 LSHAGS
+1028 SS
-1034 AEDAAA
+1034 
-1040 RGNMYGAPQIALM
+1040 
-1053 WLREEWTRR
+1053 
-1062 HATAEALPT
+1062 

-1077 AAVANGSLKLN
+1077 SAVAGGALTLN
-1088 EKNKDISD
+1088 DKNKDISD
-1096 PKVSDEEMEVLLRE
+1096 PKVSDEEMQVLLSE

-1116 DLSNNE
+1116 DLSNTE
-1122 EELNKQLADHQAEEV
+1122 EELNKQLSDHQAEEV
-1137 FGKDGVEAIK
+1137 FGTDGVEAIK
-1147 RLKRKDPDYMDSVK
+1147 RLWRKDPSHMDSVK
-1161 QKALGEGSEYAE
+1161 KSALGEGSEYAE
-1173 FVKNVPNIELRSDA
+1173 FVKNAPNVELRSDA

-1214 ERLSVK
+1214 ERLSVQ

-1253 LGRNQWWGR
+1253 LGRKQWWGR
-1262 RAMMRVVGILDAITT
+1262 RALMRVVGILDAITT

-1303 DVGQLRERAIQAGRE
+1303 EVGQLRERATQAGRE

-1356 AGEESYQTSLREY
+1356 AGEESYQTSLRDF

-1408 YRYGDKTTNDF
+1408 YRYGDKTTDDF
-1419 RSAEFRSA
+1419 RSTEFRSA

-1447 AVSDAV
+1447 AVGDAV
-1453 AVNTHARFGNVNTTS
+1453 AINTHARFGNVNTTS

-1519 DVGELLNMPTDGRLE
+1519 DVGELLNMPTDGWLDLE
-1534 EENLRRVMFAMGR
+1534 DLRRVMFAMGR

-1558 QAAAQYLSRL
+1558 QAAAQYLTRL

-1578 SFEYRDG
+1578 SFEFRDG

-1611 SVTGHSTLEA
+1611 SVTGYSTLEA
-1621 TRLLET
+1621 ARLLET
-1627 AAVPKADGTRPEVDG
+1627 AVVPKADGTRPEVDG

-1677 REAYRAFYGHDVDEA
+1677 REAYDRFYGVTDTHKVDEQ
-1692 LYPPQLRRVTRDGA
+1692 LYPPQLRRVTRDSVE
-1706 DTWLYEDDEEAA
+1706 TWQYENDETAS
-1718 RGLAAEL
+1718 RDLANEL
-1725 RSEDEGVRN
+1725 RSTDDGVR
-1734 AVRGNGREGDP
+1734 AYVRGNGRKDDP

-1758 ERHGITR
+1758 ERYGITR
-1765 SKQDAAA
+1765 SKEDTAAT
-1772 MDVYR
+1772 DVYR
-1777 GEASYSIRPNGIA
+1777 GEASYSIVPNGLA
-1790 FGDTIYLQ
+1790 FGDTTYLQ
-1798 SDYYSGGDAEMM
+1798 SDYHAGGDAEMM
-1810 LRSAFARAIFDA
+1810 LRSAFARHILDA

-1842 MDKAFSKAA
+1842 MDRAFTKAA
-1851 DECVAELEDR
+1851 DECIAELEDR
-1861 NPDMAQRVKD
+1861 NPVMAQRIRD
-1871 AMASLPSSPGR
+1871 AMAALPSDPGR
-1882 VDPARLAAIAA
+1882 VSAPRLAAIAA

-1901 RGVNEYGNGFL
+1901 RGVNEYGNGYL
-1912 FGPELAYVAD
+1912 YGPELAYVAD
-1922 RARRSPWTLLFLSS
+1922 RARKSPWTLLFLSS

-1950 ADPLQ
+1950 AEPLE

-1967 GPALIES
+1967 GPELIDS
-1974 RSSALFTNGGEG
+1974 RASAMFTNGGEG
-1986 AKKTGIVFQWY
+1986 AKKTGIVFQLY
-1997 GVPKDLSAAG
+1997 GVQKGISAAG
-2007 IAAGVAPVVDESTL
+2007 IAAGIAPVVDESTL
-2021 TIFNDLENHSVS
+2021 TNFTDVKLFNVRALLS
-2033 DLIRTV
+2033 TV
-2039 ASHCREFGD
+2039 AGHCREFGD
-2048 AYRKAGGTLSSAE
+2048 AYRKAGGTISNAE

-2075 TADDTAPS
+2075 TADEAAPS

-2094 VDERVRQPLAS
+2094 IDARVRQPLAS
-2105 DVVPDDVAFGIG
+2105 DIIPDDVAFGIG
-2117 RNLLFFAPG
+2117 RNLQFLAPG

-2151 RGCYE
+2151 RGCYS
-2156 SNKER
+2156 SNMDR

-2196 DGSGNQDIFFDAKR
+2196 EGSGNQDIFFDAKR
-2210 ANAAIENRDLMDLG
+2210 ANAAIENKDLMDLG
-2224 RQWSYVYPSEGG
+2224 RQWSYIYPSEGG

-2250 RLAGND
+2250 RLADKD

-2279 SGESIAAATGVWN
+2279 SGGSIAAATGVWN
-2292 DSSRVAKDTKVTDA
+2292 DSSRMAKDAKVTDA

-2332 IPAEG
+2332 LPATG

-2352 LDVNRVTVGDTGI
+2352 LDVNRVTIGDSGVGTL
-2365 GTIDTMGSADLA
+2365 DTMGSAGLA
-2377 TVSSIRASFA
+2377 AVSSVRASLS
-2387 HAMARM
+2387 HALSRM
-2393 FSIGPM
+2393 FP
-2399 FRSAKATEVEAALIT
+2399 RSVSGRRTTPEELYRSVSV
-2414 LDNLLTPGKDDKFYF
+2414 LDNLLLLSGSEKFFEKDKAGTP
-2429 NKHKKDTVFADKTF
+2429 FAKLTIA
-2443 EGFESILSRD
+2443 EYESILAKTREGSD
-2453 HIDTGLV
+2453 AKD
-2460 SAFEKEIEPLL
+2460 AFMKNPS
-2471 EAAKECHDEA
+2471 D
-2481 SKSSGED
+2481 D
-2488 KAKWLQKEKAIL
+2488 K
-2500 RSPRTDAALVALANA
+2500 ALVAFANA
-2515 VCRRMQVVADAV
+2515 LASRMSAVADAV
-2527 DYMFGPG
+2527 DYVLGPG
-2534 NELAYALRSPG
+2534 NELTYALRSPDIVG
-2545 MLYGAIQNVRNADSY
+2545 GVVRSVRNAKGDS
-2560 ENLEKAKDT
+2560 LKAVADRFVQ
-2569 LLKLA
+2569 LFD
-2574 MSCEASAKLKSRC
+2574 SCAASKESGSRC
-2587 VLLSQAFLNMANAA
+2587 TLISHALLNPAIAAIQRAVAAKGAAPLQGRRQYSDITTHGLSAVDILNAL
-2601 ARRAFDGKPAPAN
+2601 
-2614 IPSGKYTFVVASG
+2614 
-2627 ITGSDMLD
+2627 SDD
-2635 TLKNADELSRLF
+2635 RIARLF
-2647 ARGDPHTI
+2647 SRGDPMPQGAPR
-2655 SRTRAQ
+2655 SQ
-2661 WFADA
+2661 WFKN

-2715 EPVMMAAVEDRLLAK
+2715 EPVMMAAVEDKLLAP
-2730 LPAGTVAA
+2730 L
-2738 YREVP
+2738 
-2743 VDVSTKGKGFVNHS
+2743 
-2757 GGALGSDS
+2757 GALD
-2765 AWGDIGEKYG
+2765 EY
-2775 VRSNHYYKDK
+2775 
-2785 TPKGNVPITEDQY
+2785 
-2798 KEGLQKVEAAVEPLG
+2798 LQ
-2813 RKIPYSKPYIV
+2813 
-2824 GLLSRNW
+2824 
-2831 QQVKNSDAV
+2831 
-2840 FAVAQ
+2840 
-2845 DFDAKGNVLGGT
+2845 
-2857 GWAVQMAK
+2857 
-2865 AESKPIHVF
+2865 
-2874 SQKTGVWYSWNG
+2874 
-2886 SAWVQE
+2886 
-2892 DTPKLTKNFAGI
+2892 
-2904 GTRELDETGR
+2904 
-2914 KAIEAVYRNTFGAD
+2914 
-2928 TERVAGTPKTI
+2928 
-2939 NVWAGSGENAEF
+2939 
-2951 SNLAERPF
+2951 
-2959 TYDGRNYLSVEHAYQ
+2959 
-2974 TLKSGTF
+2974 
-2981 DEDTY
+2981 
-2986 GRYTHAGVKIKGRL
+2986 
-3000 RADTR
+3000 
-3005 TNVKLMQDL
+3005 
-3014 VYESFRQN
+3014 
-3022 PEQSRRLVETGAAK
+3022 
-3036 FTHTQARDL
+3036 
-3045 WSTEF
+3045 
-3050 PKALELARE
+3050 
-3059 KLSGNEDAE
+3059 
-3068 GAPQVV
+3068 
-3074 PEAPEQGTQTVLDD
+3074 
-3088 YLARGGRFEDGSRLV
+3088 RGGRFEDGSRLV

-3151 PSVYSISLPRD
+3151 PSVYSIRLPRD

-3177 AMNRVTRKMVEDGVL
+3177 AMNRVTRKMVEDGIL
-3192 PKTIDAPDNR
+3192 PKTIDAPDHR
-3202 GELYDALFSVVATA
+3202 SELYDALFSVVATA

-3234 VPFSTHRDRMLKTTD
+3234 VPFSTHRDKMLRTVD

-3257 AVSTMDGKAK
+3257 AVSTMNGKAK
-3267 VTPGLYCDI
+3267 VMPGLYCDI

-3288 MYLNHGFLVESQRAQ
+3288 MYLNHGFLIEAQRAQ
-3303 ATNPLSVS
+3303 ATNPASVS

-3418 KCGFSVDGTAPFI
+3418 KCGVAMDGTAPFT

-3471 IPSFKNSS
+3471 VPSFKNSS

-3572 PSLKHPAATNWSRDV
+3572 PSLEHPAATNWSRDV

-3629 VRSLIEKDPDLYAAW
+3629 VRSLIERDPELYAAW

-3656 IVRRT
+3656 IVRRA

-3666 KAMKAYVCSMHA
+3666 KSMRAYVNSMHA
-3678 VLMGSGIKATKL
+3678 VLMGSGIKASTT
-3690 ERNGDGTYDV
+3690 RNSDGTYDV
-3700 EYSYSAGVTEYDKGC
+3700 EYSYSAGVTDYDKGC

-3726 KEAFGVGRSYSS
+3726 KEAFGIGRSYSS

-3767 QGAGKALYDAHM
+3767 QGAGKPLYDAHM
-3779 ARFDQA
+3779 TRFDQA

-3797 VAALAVYIEYFDKLH
+3797 VAALAVYIEYFDKLS
-3812 RGEEKENAAKV
+3812 RGEEKENAAKI

-3843 LLKLSFSDLFLGQ
+3843 LMKVSFSDLFLGQ
-3856 RYGRSRFDLAA
+3856 RFGGSRFDLAA

-3872 DTHGKKL
+3872 NTHGKKL
-3879 DRNGNKTIYLGGAF
+3879 DRNGNRTIYLGGAF
-3893 FAGDRRPSGNFESAG
+3893 FAGDRRPSGNFESAA

-3918 FDRAT
+3918 FDRTT
-3923 GKADG
+3923 GKVDG
-3928 HALYILPPLMNTTQ
+3928 HALYILPPLMNSTQ
-3942 GSDTDGDSATGTI
+3942 GSDTDGDSATGTV
-3955 MSGKGLTAD
+3955 MSGKGLTAG
-3964 DRRILDQIHD
+3964 DRLILDQIHD
-3974 TVMARMKDLGADWW
+3974 TVMARMKDLGSDEWA
-3988 TRTIRCEDLVN
+3988 RLLRCEDLVN
-3999 TLRTRFPVYFEEE
+3999 TLRTRFPDYFEEE
-4012 TDEDGIRFAKPS
+4012 TDENGIRFTKPS
-4024 ARFHQLIGNVL
+4024 AKLHQLIGNML
-4035 MQEEIDNYRLMPN
+4035 LQEEIDNYRLMPN
-4048 EAQTEYGTTTDVNKA
+4048 EVQSAYGTMDVNQS
-4063 ASSRTI
+4063 ASSRTV
-4069 YDYGLAG
+4069 YDFGLVG

-4081 TKAVSDDID
+4081 TQAVSDDID
-4090 IQIGGV
+4090 IQVGGA
-4096 ASTLAAKVLGVPESS
+4096 ASRLAATVLGVPEDSLAGKS
-4111 FVNKTYY
+4111 YY
-4118 QVFKKC
+4118 SVFKKC
-4124 IDKLSLKTM
+4124 IDKLSVQTM
-4133 PELDLL
+4133 PKLDLL

-4146 LSWAAADAGLPGM
+4146 LSGAAADANG
-4159 ARARAVAL
+4159 ARGVMVSL

-4173 LTGYADT
+4173 LKGYADV
-4180 DPRVRALA
+4180 DQRVRDLA
-4188 PALFE
+4188 PALFAE
-4193 EYDGYRPAEDF
+4193 RDGYRPAEDF

-4224 PRASWQASL
+4224 PRAGWQKGL
-4233 LNCLVSRLLADAN
+4233 LNCLMAKLLTDAN
-4246 AEYKA
+4246 TAYAE
-4251 WADGGRRGNSPKW
+4251 WESSGRQGTGPQW
-4264 DDEWFFVK
+4264 DDEWFFTE
-4272 LVGFAQELHASDTT
+4272 LVGFARDLHSSDTS

-4291 AKGAAFADYAETNE
+4291 AKGNAFFDHAAEDTFLPEQR
-4305 FVPGKVNQTLLGAY
+4305 KQTLLGAY
-4319 NTMLLRSKDCIAKT
+4319 NNMILGRSDCVAKT
-4333 AFKGLYMVR
+4333 AFLGMYMVR
-4342 NGRLDLTDKGQ
+4342 DGELDLTSKGKP
-4353 VKDVSGQARLTKGL
+4353 KDVSKQYRLREGL
-4367 TVKNAGGEWVSAR
+4367 NVMDEETGEMM
-4380 GPAVLKGIQGLMSS
+4380 PAHGADVQKGIAGLMSS
-4394 IARALRMREPDFVDA
+4394 IARALRMRESDFADA
-4409 EERDLALAL
+4409 EARDRALGL
-4418 GWQPATAFMDEKLC
+4418 GWQPATDFMDEALC
-4432 NDIADVMEGKVDGRV
+4432 DAIADVMEGKVDGRT
-4447 AVRDPANK
+4447 AVRDRATK
-4455 VAIGLR
+4455 IAIGLR
-4461 FLAAKDVPSALEEA
+4461 FLSATDVNAALAEA
-4475 QRDLRAF
+4475 QRELRAL
-4482 QALNDVLDIEDG
+4482 QTLNDIMEAEDG
-4494 LSPDTVLKN
+4494 LSPETALRN
-4503 GGSRASGQLKKIESA
+4503 GGTKAAGHLGKMERAQK
-4518 QQGGAAVANEMTL
+4518 GGAAVSNEMEL

-4537 LRMEDIA
+4537 LRIEDIA
-4544 SGMSP
+4544 SDRDP
-4549 LAADRSI
+4549 LAADRSVR
-4556 GRDLDAIEGS
+4556 GDLDAVELS

-4573 LSRTGQKPMSTTN
+4573 LSRTGQKPMSATD

-4619 LNLSHLLGCVHAGVQ
+4619 LNLSHLLGCVRAGVQ
-4634 KFGGT
+4634 KFGGA
-4639 QYSQLILGKYR
+4639 QYSQFVLGNYGK
-4650 TFASVL
+4650 FASAL
-4656 NTLVEDALNFGTV
+4656 NALVEEALNRGTA
-4669 AGMSRDVADMLTM
+4669 AGMSQNVVDMLTM
-4682 LRPNVNR
+4682 LRPNVKR
-4689 NTVDLVL
+4689 NTVDLVI

-4787 VNNGRGYNLFAEPG
+4787 RSSTGGYNLFVPR
-4801 EDGMDPA
+4801 MQYLDPD
-4808 LARKVAAV
+4808 LAKKVAAV

-4851 SPHALHD
+4851 SPHVLHD

-4873 RRKIESMYEEG
+4873 RRRVTSVYAEGES
-4884 KSHTLRPQT
+4884 HALRPQT
-4893 VIPGVRFRGPSG
+4893 SIPNVMFRGPSG
-4905 EFETVEEAVNDIVNE
+4905 EFQTVEEAVNDIIQE
-4920 RLAAFSADKSMTM
+4920 RLASYASDKRMTA
-4933 WLTDPRNLTKA
+4933 WLADPRNLTRA
-4944 FHEGNR
+4944 FNQTRLSTRFADEADREMYEATGR
-4950 TFNRRVRE
+4950 APRGAVRKV
-4958 IWARSPETAERLLSM
+4958 PLNFD
-4973 GRRRNVGQKRALLSY
+4973 NVI
-4988 DLVVDEVL
+4988 DEVL
-4996 ERAWIDYGE
+4996 ERAWVDYGE
-5005 QFAEWARNAAFDGGG
+5005 QFAEWARNAAFDGGE
-5020 TLSTLSSPMMR
+5020 TFSELTSPLMR
-5031 YYLGAFVQAHAETA
+5031 GKLKAFVQAHAETA
-5045 LEAPSVGTAS
+5045 LEAPSIGSGS

-5060 TVQRMQRGGFFQFL
+5060 TVQRMKRGGFFQFL
-5074 KGKHPEDMDR
+5074 EGKHPEDMDR
-5084 FVHDPETNIRGA
+5084 FVHDPEVNIRGA

-5109 CKVERVMGKDG
+5109 CKVERVTGKNG
-5120 VPMNLLKIT
+5120 VPMNLIRVT
-5129 RKIKLKDSLPEPRPV
+5129 RKVK
-5144 SYSREERAS
+5144 
-5153 AYKALASK
+5153 
-5161 EYADAHPKAVEIARD
+5161 
-5176 MLRNGVPV
+5176 
-5184 STIDAGLFTKTDLAS
+5184 
-5199 WPVTGLTIHTK
+5199 
-5210 EDAANLCRMLSNPY
+5210 
-5224 FEVSKLLFV
+5224 
-5233 DEQGKVISGVI
+5233 
-5244 TDIGSADSTRLRLKD
+5244 
-5259 VEKFIPP
+5259 
-5266 GAFGVIASHNHP
+5266 
-5278 VGSPEPSA
+5278 
-5286 ADSMVL
+5286 
-5292 PAQKKAFEKAG
+5292 
-5303 IKFLDHII
+5303 
-5311 TDTTQ
+5311 
-5316 SYSMEA
+5316 
-5322 GGFDYVPYKMGEGV
+5322 
-5336 SEWWRDQEKTGSTVP
+5336 
-5351 KPTDPFTLVNVADQ
+5351 
-5365 ILALYEGKLTSGLRD
+5365 
-5380 LAQTLST
+5380 
-5387 HDKRGSF
+5387 
-5394 IAGMDAKGRITGIT
+5394 DAKGT
-5408 RLIPGKM
+5408 
-5415 ASAIEAVKE
+5415 
-5424 AGRLILF
+5424 
-5431 VGSAPFDRKELADAV
+5431 
-5446 RTDTDNQRGSDRS
+5446 
-5459 LWGVYSLETGYSI
+5459 
-5472 LTPDNSDHLYKFTY
+5472 H
-5486 GEFTPPSWEDD
+5486 
-5497 NLESGPSVSPKK
+5497 
-5509 PYQEVVT
+5509 EVTT

-5530 ANYNQAILNA
+5530 ANYNQAILNE
-5540 LNDGAARQMTMEEL
+5540 LNKRADQKMTMDEF
-5554 MSLTEEE
+5554 MSLTEDE
-5561 RVALANVKGLR
+5561 RVALANTAGLR
-5572 VKGESVK
+5572 VKGESTK
-5579 ASRYLGTRALMA
+5579 ASKYLGTQALMA

-5626 AEDEAA
+5626 AEDDAA

-5647 AAADAFANYVT
+5647 AAADAFADYVT
-5658 QGDAVVL
+5658 GDRATSL
-5665 RGKLLLSGFGGDE
+5665 RGKVLSAGFGGDE
-5678 DRVFAKFKRTAQ
+5678 DKVFAKFKRTAQ
-5690 AFLSGALAYD
+5690 ALLSGAMAYD
-5700 SLNVPVFMQM
+5700 SRGVPVFMKM

-5724 QDFDDAQRKKI
+5724 QDFDEAQQKKL
-5735 ESLLLG
+5735 EQLLLG
-5741 EFVDFGTAERWDS
+5741 EKVDFGAPERWES
-5754 AEGELAKDNFDL
+5754 VEGEMKDDGFNL
-5766 FGALVD
+5766 
-5772 FRHGSAS
+5772 
-5779 MDDVKRAA
+5779 AA
-5787 AKLVEDSKK
+5787 ALINFQGGIGGFDEIKSAARKFIEDGKK
-5796 PENRVTFSATMN
+5796 PENRVTFNAIMN
-5808 IDRPPVSADVAK
+5808 IDRPSAPAEVVK

-5828 QRISDPAI
+5828 QRISDSAI

-5841 VSLLFKEA
+5841 VALLFKEA
-5849 LKRIDNGTSESA
+5849 LKRLDNGTSESA
-5861 DLTTTMNRFRDL
+5861 DLTAAMNRFRDL

-5897 VCEMLGV
+5897 TCEMLGV
-5904 NIWEYAEDGTK
+5904 NIWDYAEDGTK

-5927 EKIAG
+5927 EKISN

-5944 RASENDYADGL
+5944 RKAANTYE
-5955 ATVPTKDM
+5955 T
-5963 GTWGPERPVE
+5963 PVE
-5973 TITPAQFASADY
+5973 GSSPAQFASADY
-5985 VMGNMLAGVV
+5985 VMGSMLAGVV

-6019 DLEARAA
+6019 DMEARAS
-6026 AMRARFPDGD
+6026 AMRARFPDGN
-6036 IPEDVERDAKWLEL
+6036 IPADTEKDAKNLEL
-6050 QGADARHR
+6050 QAADARHR
-6058 AHDVVRFV
+6058 AHDVVRFAV
-6066 TAVMNGEPL
+6066 AVMNGEPL
-6075 KGLILAMGGDLK
+6075 KRLIPEMGGLQGRK
-6087 NRQGWS
+6087 GWS
-6093 PKQDFS
+6093 TEQEAS

-6104 LLQYITGAAR
+6104 ILQYITGAAR
-6114 MERQNDGTVKYAPGK
+6114 MERQADGSVKYVPGQ
-6129 AFGFHNAVVDFSSR
+6129 AFGFSNATLDFSSR

-6153 KALGVAQVVRRYVK
+6153 KALGVAQVVRRYVE
-6167 ENGVDQPAPGESVSI
+6167 ENGVEQPAPGEDAAI
-6182 PVSVDDAGT
+6182 PVDADGA
-6191 EEPLAVPPA
+6191 PLATPPA

-6214 QLPGSWQAS
+6214 QLPGSWQAA

-6276 ATSELGLEDG
+6276 ATSELGMEDG
-6286 LFTAEEK
+6286 LFTVGEK
-6293 NKHFVR
+6293 NRHSVR

-6348 TGYDIPYVNRT
+6348 TGYDIPYVNRD
-6359 ILDGLLSNVKN
+6359 ILDGLLANVKN

-6389 FDRIYG
+6389 FDRIDG

-6410 CRVLEGVPRSVLG
+6410 CRMLEGVPRSVLG
-6423 WKNGKFRKDGIYCK
+6423 WENGKFRKDGIYCRV
-6437 ILEAFYITGRV
+6437 LEAFFITGRV
-6448 RTDGIQVGDSDFH
+6448 RTDGFQVGDADFH
-6461 QRVAALLM
+6461 RRVEDILIN
-6469 EAGLADKSA
+6469 EGLADKSA
-6478 ASGRVVLTIPVTEVK
+6478 ATGRVVLTIPVADVK
-6493 KAWEAE
+6493 RAWEAK

-6545 SAIGTTLSG
+6545 SAVGTTLSG

-6584 YVSPDEQLR
+6584 EVSPDEQLR
-6593 NRFAALQDTLR
+6593 NRYTALQDTLR

-6632 GNLLAFEIGRDG
+6632 GNLLAFEVGRDG

-6659 LLGLGRRADTD
+6659 LLGLGRRADTG

-6676 RAGQYTKIN
+6676 RAGQYTKAN
-6685 TSSIYGFDIRPG
+6685 TSSIYGFDIRPD

-6750 AYYLHG
+6750 VYYLHG

-6769 KAVRGRICSMSEQTM
+6769 RAVRGRICSMSEQDM
-6784 FRTQGRLG
+6784 FRTQGKLG
-6792 SAKSATER
+6792 SSKSATER

-6805 QAITHAERFRGC
+6805 EAITHAERFRGC

-6831 NFIVKPG
+6831 NFIVEPG

-6852 TSRFVLDRMSKLGKM
+6852 TSRFVLDRMRGRGKM
-6867 KAYDAGKSGLDNMR
+6867 VAYDEGKTGLENMR
-6881 DIADAAAAFVLD
+6881 TIADAAAALVRD
-6893 TAKDGAKPRYHLLP
+6893 SAKDKAKPRYHLLP

-6916 FDSILCANDDAS
+6916 FDSILCADDDAS
-6928 DDVNILTK
+6928 DDVNVLTK
-6936 FANGRVMHP
+6936 FSNGRLFHP

-6959 MVTKPTVWAGHRIL
+6959 MVSRPTVWSGHRVL

-7010 MGFRKNTAKLARRLA
+7010 MGYRKSTAKLARRLA
-7025 KSKLGEAL
+7025 DSKIGEAL

-7043 DFLEAITSDDPS
+7043 DFLEAITSDDPA

-7094 WLMAEGHTRMAKELR
+7094 WLMAEGHTKMAKELR

-7146 CEHAGRPFDPVRELR
+7146 CERAGRPFDPVRELR
-7161 RHSVYL
+7161 KHTVYI

-7186 QQLLRLSMF
+7186 QQLLRLAMF

-7200 LGAWVAGSGEVVS
+7200 LGAWVAGSGEIVS

-7241 KVGVPVFMQLAIK
+7241 KIGVPVFMQLAIK
-7254 ALATALVKSGM
+7254 ALATALAKSGM

-7344 GALAGGFAGQNI
+7344 GALAGGFAGLNI

-7383 KQNDEFWRWFTDGWM
+7383 KQNDEFWRWFTDGWR

-7405 IPLQKVVEAFFGSTS
+7405 IPLQKVVEAFMGSTN
-7420 GQDFGKKFAEKS
+7420 GQNFGKKFSEKS
-7432 LTERFFNTSLDPSE
+7432 LTERFFTTSLDPNES
-7446 NALVNFLTGFAPFSA
+7446 ALVNFLTGFAPFSA
-7461 ASVAGHPDTGVLGMM
+7461 ASVAGHPDTGVLGMV

-7482 TSKTRSQKEVRR
+7482 TSKTRSQKEVRK

-7502 NRHND
+7502 DRHND
-7507 PWSFTGNRQNLT
+7507 PWSFPGNRKNLA
-7519 KLCSLALKEARMNGL
+7519 KLCALALKEARMNGL

-7561 TKKDEVDART
+7561 TEKDEVDAMS

-7590 QSIKKKYKNAGV
+7590 QSLKKKYKNAGV

-7615 VKNFLGESRADPW
+7615 VKDFLGESRADPW

-7636 LFERHF
+7636 LFKRHF
-7642 AEPSFQQL
+7642 EEPSFQQL

-7688 TEKDLEFFKRNPK
+7688 TEEDLEFFKRNPK
-7701 AAGFYDLGDDNEE
+7701 AAGFYDLGDEGGGDE
-7714 PPPEEPPPEEP
+7714 PPPEEPPPG
-7725 PPDDGGG
+7725 DGGG
-7732 GGGSSAAAKGGK
+7732 GPRPEQGANEGGDADEKNTLLTETARAAWADLTKTSPRDRTAADLTPEQKKAFAKAWSVDGDGIYGYGAYDAPIGGVKGDAFNPSYWLDKDPNHQVEKLFGRGTASWTKDGDLEFRDVYDLNFGSKNLPGIPTNQDPDSVKIHSRISARALGLDPQTLWSTANSRISEQWTKIAPTLEKVQQDVSASTYRGQVDSVLGQARQLQARYNRINSGPYKPEPGSPVAAWKDPYTAARDSFSEWVDRQPAAKIKTRQAAKGGK

-7796 AIDEATATLML
+7796 AIDEATATSML
-7807 ARDLYARREKLAKM
+7807 ARDLYARREKLAKI

-7836 LDVAMGKDSILSA
+7836 LDVAMGKDNILSA
-7849 SKSKGLHDDLTAAGK
+7849 SESEGLHGDLTAAGK
-7864 DAEKLLNAVKK
+7864 DAAKLLNAVKK
-7875 HYYSYLTKDPEY
+7875 HYYSYLTQDPKH
-7887 REGLMNRRVAGGKLF
+7887 RKGLMARRIAGGRLF
-7902 FGEDFSYDGKT
+7902 FGEDFSYDGKI
-7913 WDAKLGFVKKGGK
+7913 WDPKVGFVKKGGK

>member
-1 MVSNV
+1 MATFEPLRPRSAE
-6 GDQLPSPFDVSG
+6 SPFDTEQNPEAFAPLRPEARPPVVQVPMIQDIDSQ
-18 NFAGLGSPAEQP
+18 AGLSPLSGDVGQLSGVSEFAEP
-30 DGQPKSFRS
+30 RNGDTRS
-39 GALHNIGV
+39 NALHRIGV
-47 NWAESTS
+47 NWSEGTS
-54 DEQRPFLSRLGFY
+54 DEQRPFSSSLGFY
-67 DLDYDTKGRRGVE
+67 DLDYDTKGRRGAE

-94 GRQFTRAELDKDD
+94 GRQFTRSELEKDD
-107 EGRKLVKLME
+107 EGRKLIKLME
-117 AQRTGSHQEAG
+117 AQRTGAHQEAG
-128 FWKGISDWNLGNVPW
+128 FWKGLSDWNLGNVPW
-143 LGWMMDI
+143 IGWMMDI

-155 ETVSISKTMRKMQNG
+155 DTISISKAMKKMQDG
-170 EAVSNHEAI
+170 EAVSNHEAL

-191 SQRSTSYQIGSTIRA
+191 SQRGTAYQIGSTIRA

-213 IAGAAAMTAA
+213 IAGAAAMTAG
-223 AAKAGAWVGGA
+223 AAKVGAAVGTF
-234 IAGIGSGGVLAPV
+234 IGGPV

-261 IFGGGALLSK
+261 VFGGGALLSK
-271 LFKGGAKKFVTKIA
+271 LFKGGAKKVATKVA

-297 FTEGI
+297 VAEGI
-302 SRLQRREAVKFAA
+302 SRLERREAVKFVA

-320 TTKEISKLALKNGMD
+320 TTKEISKLALQNGMA
-335 RASENVGRELAT
+335 RASEGVGRELAARNF
-347 KKLGEAAVKDW
+347 GEAAVKDW

-388 GETYKDVADIAMDA
+388 GESFKDVADIGMDA

-413 VANMVERGWVA
+413 VANMVERGWVT
-424 TLEKAILDKVY
+424 TLEQAVLSKVY
-435 SNAPRAAKE
+435 GNAPRAAQE
-444 GFWTGIKNYW
+444 GFWTGVKNYW
-454 AERAAVRKG
+454 ADRAAVRKG
-463 LDKLTDEDI
+463 LDKLSGEEI
-472 ANLKKTFLTSM
+472 SNLKKTFLTSM

-510 SKGYASGVAEYLVN
+510 NKGYASDVAEYLVN
-524 NATRSFMLKYEGKG
+524 NATRSFMLKYKGEG

-558 LRWDTSIYHGAGTI
+558 LRWDTSIYHGVGTI
-572 ARSGTVLGGKMA
+572 ARNGTVLGGKMA

-591 VSFVEAPVRGAMQLG
+591 ASFVEAPVRGTMQLG

-612 PVVAAATGNSPG
+612 PVAAAATGNDPR

-632 STQATALQTGD
+632 GIQSTALQTGD
-643 KQMMDNARAI
+643 KQMMDNARAV
-653 AIGSGLVEYISET
+653 AIGSGLVEYISES

-672 LMMEGIASPVLKN
+672 LMMEGVASPVLKN
-685 APFMKATKE
+685 APFMKATRE

-703 ESVFG
+703 ETVFG
-708 TQEMMKFAN
+708 TEAMMKAAN
-717 RSRLVDAVSSYLGRK
+717 KTRLVDTVSSYLGRR
-732 AAEGARLPNLTRTQ
+732 AAEGAKLPVITRTQ
-746 VEQLVAG
+746 VEQLVSG
-753 VKDVA
+753 VKNVA
-758 NVGDVLKALELK
+758 NVPEVLQALGVK
-770 SEKALVQQAM
+770 SEKDLVKQAM
-780 MSQLGLSKMRAGMTY
+780 VSQLGLSKMRAGMTY

-803 RGITPQKMAAWLQR
+803 RGLTPQKMASWLQR

-840 GLDGSPSD
+840 GLDDSPSN

-855 SAAMRGLFPD
+855 AAAMRGLFPD

-886 NSLYSHL
+886 NSIYSHL

-899 ETLDDAKSVSVH
+899 ETLDDAKSVAVH
-911 QNTVPEITVPVESA
+911 QSLVPEFTMPVTVASA
-925 EGAQALAAYHA
+925 KEISDYHA
-936 GVQER
+936 GVQAA
-941 YDKATVGE
+941 YDRATVGE

-959 LGHGRTAADSVDKEF
+959 LGHGRDTAGSVDKEF
-974 EQAARA
+974 EQNARA
-980 GLAVAIADIEG
+980 GLAAAIADIEG

-1003 RKRAKRLDMTKDFD
+1003 RRRAKRLDLTKDFD

-1028 LSHAGS
+1028 LSHAES

-1040 RGNMYGAPQIALM
+1040 RGNMYGAPQIAQK

-1062 HATAEALPT
+1062 HATTEALPT

-1077 AAVANGSLKLN
+1077 AVVADGSLRLN
-1088 EKNKDISD
+1088 DRNKDISN

-1147 RLKRKDPDYMDSVK
+1147 RLKRKDPNYTDAEK

-1173 FVKNVPNIELRSDA
+1173 LVKNAPDVRLRSDA
-1187 DADSVASEITAAL
+1187 NANSVVSEMTAAMPL
-1200 PFISNDSAMTAEVR
+1200 VSNDSAMTAEVR
-1214 ERLSVK
+1214 ERLSARS
-1220 QGVQFNK
+1220 GVQFNK
-1227 FSEDYVGEVAG
+1227 YSEDYVGEVAG

-1253 LGRNQWWGR
+1253 LGRQQWWGR
-1262 RAMMRVVGILDAITT
+1262 RALMRVVGILDAITT

-1318 LYLRRRLGDGSMT
+1318 IYLRRKYGDGYMM
-1331 GEEARKIRESSLADT
+1331 GEEARKIRETPLAGM
-1346 SADLMEEFRK
+1346 SADLLDEFRK

-1369 AQMFLT
+1369 AQMFLA

-1395 AHNHRDEAGGKVI
+1395 AHNHRDEAGGRAV
-1408 YRYGDKTTNDF
+1408 YRYGDKTTEDF
-1419 RSAEFRSA
+1419 RSAEFRAA
-1427 VAGAEMEKA
+1427 VAGSEMEKA

-1468 ITFSYDRAMRFGNNA
+1468 VTFSYDRAMRFGNNA

-1519 DVGELLNMPTDGRLE
+1519 DVGELLSMPVDGRLE
-1534 EENLRRVMFAMGR
+1534 PGDLRRVMFAMGR
-1547 YYGEFTEAQNQ
+1547 HYGEFTEAQNQ

-1585 TSADVKTS
+1585 TTADVQTS
-1593 YGLDKDGRRVVTL
+1593 YGLDKDGKHVVTL

-1611 SVTGHSTLEA
+1611 SVTGYSTLEA
-1621 TRLLET
+1621 AKLLED
-1627 AAVPKADGTRPEVDG
+1627 AVVAKPDGTVAEVDVVDPATGLTTKKGG

-1663 TSLVLLMHGTREKA
+1663 TSLVLLMYGTQEKA
-1677 REAYRAFYGHDVDEA
+1677 REAYDRFYGVTDTHEVDER
-1692 LYPPQLRRVTRDGA
+1692 LYPPQLRRVTRDGVK
-1706 DTWLYEDDEEAA
+1706 TWQYEDEDAASRDLADE
-1718 RGLAAEL
+1718 LH
-1725 RSEDEGVRN
+1725 SEDEGVR
-1734 AVRGNGREGDP
+1734 AYVRGTGRENDP
-1745 MSIGYERAAELML
+1745 LAVGYERAAEIML

-1765 SKQDAAA
+1765 GKEDAAA
-1772 MDVYR
+1772 TDVYR

-1790 FGDTIYLQ
+1790 FGDTVYLQ

-1831 DPSAFVGILQE
+1831 DPSAFVGVLQE
-1842 MDKAFSKAA
+1842 MDRAFTKAA
-1851 DECVAELEDR
+1851 DECIAELEDR

-1922 RARRSPWTLLFLSS
+1922 RARRSPWTLLFLST

-1950 ADPLQ
+1950 AEPLE
-1955 GLGRFVD
+1955 GLGRFLD

-1967 GPALIES
+1967 GPDLMAS
-1974 RSSALFTNGGEG
+1974 RSSAIFTNGGEG

-1997 GVPKDLSAAG
+1997 GVPKDIS
-2007 IAAGVAPVVDESTL
+2007 AAGVAAGVSPVVDASTL
-2021 TIFNDLENHSVS
+2021 TNFTDVESFSVRDL
-2033 DLIRTV
+2033 LKTV
-2039 ASHCREFGD
+2039 AAHCREFGD
-2048 AYRKAGGTLSSAE
+2048 AYRKAGGTLSTAE

-2068 ALAGGGE
+2068 ALDEGGD
-2075 TADDTAPS
+2075 TSDDTAPS
-2083 IGSGF
+2083 IGPGF
-2088 GGVSLE
+2088 GAISITTDAKVY
-2094 VDERVRQPLAS
+2094 QPLSAEI
-2105 DVVPDDVAFGIG
+2105 VPDDIAFGIG
-2117 RNLLFFAPG
+2117 RNLLFLAPG
-2126 AEVGGVGGRA
+2126 TSVGGVGGREA
-2136 QALKSRSAV
+2136 ARRARGAV

-2168 AAGAEGGAGVSD
+2168 AAGAEGAQAASD
-2180 AALDEEEWTS
+2180 AALDEDEWTS
-2190 LADVLS
+2190 LAEVLS
-2196 DGSGNQDIFFDAKR
+2196 EGSGNQDIFFDAKR

-2250 RLAGND
+2250 RLSAKD
-2256 GAADELKTLARLFN
+2256 GAADELKLLARLFN
-2270 VLRSKRSGK
+2270 VLRSQRKGRAGD
-2279 SGESIAAATGVWN
+2279 GIAAATGVWN
-2292 DSSRVAKDTKVTDA
+2292 DSSNVDRDMKVTDA

-2332 IPAEG
+2332 IPADG
-2337 KRRAQALALIGYMTP
+2337 KRRAQALALVGYMTP
-2352 LDVNRVTVGDTGI
+2352 LDVNRVTVGDSGV
-2365 GTIDTMGSADLA
+2365 GTLDTMGSANLA
-2377 TVSSIRASFA
+2377 AVSSVRTSIS
-2387 HAMARM
+2387 HALSRLFPRVADGRRTTPQELYKNI
-2393 FSIGPM
+2393 S
-2399 FRSAKATEVEAALIT
+2399 V
-2414 LDNLLTPGKDDKFYF
+2414 LDNLLLLSGSEKFFEKDKAGTPFA
-2429 NKHKKDTVFADKTF
+2429 KKTIA
-2443 EGFESILSRD
+2443 EYESILAGARV
-2453 HIDTGLV
+2453 GGEARA
-2460 SAFEKEIEPLL
+2460 AFVNNP
-2471 EAAKECHDEA
+2471 AD
-2481 SKSSGED
+2481 
-2488 KAKWLQKEKAIL
+2488 
-2500 RSPRTDAALVALANA
+2500 DAALVAFANA
-2515 VCRRMQVVADAV
+2515 LSSRMSAVADAI
-2527 DYMFGPG
+2527 DYVLGPG
-2534 NELAYALRSPG
+2534 NELTYALRSPDIVG
-2545 MLYGAIQNVRNADSY
+2545 GVVRSVRNAKGETLKATADRLVQLFDSCAPS
-2560 ENLEKAKDT
+2560 K
-2569 LLKLA
+2569 
-2574 MSCEASAKLKSRC
+2574 EANSRC
-2587 VLLSQAFLNMANAA
+2587 PLVSHALLNPAIAA
-2601 ARRAFDGKPAPAN
+2601 IQRA
-2614 IPSGKYTFVVASG
+2614 VAAKGGQPLRGGRQYSD
-2627 ITGSDMLD
+2627 ITTHGLTAVDLLDALSDD
-2635 TLKNADELSRLF
+2635 HIARLF
-2647 ARGDPHTI
+2647 SRGDPMPQ
-2655 SRTRAQ
+2655 SAPRSQ
-2661 WFADA
+2661 WFKN

-2690 SVARMSG
+2690 SVVRMSG
-2697 VREESLE
+2697 TREESIE

-2715 EPVMMAAVEDRLLAK
+2715 EPVMMAAVEDRLLA
-2730 LPAGTVAA
+2730 T
-2738 YREVP
+2738 
-2743 VDVSTKGKGFVNHS
+2743 
-2757 GGALGSDS
+2757 LG
-2765 AWGDIGEKYG
+2765 
-2775 VRSNHYYKDK
+2775 
-2785 TPKGNVPITEDQY
+2785 
-2798 KEGLQKVEAAVEPLG
+2798 
-2813 RKIPYSKPYIV
+2813 
-2824 GLLSRNW
+2824 
-2831 QQVKNSDAV
+2831 
-2840 FAVAQ
+2840 
-2845 DFDAKGNVLGGT
+2845 
-2857 GWAVQMAK
+2857 
-2865 AESKPIHVF
+2865 
-2874 SQKTGVWYSWNG
+2874 
-2886 SAWVQE
+2886 
-2892 DTPKLTKNFAGI
+2892 
-2904 GTRELDETGR
+2904 
-2914 KAIEAVYRNTFGAD
+2914 
-2928 TERVAGTPKTI
+2928 
-2939 NVWAGSGENAEF
+2939 
-2951 SNLAERPF
+2951 
-2959 TYDGRNYLSVEHAYQ
+2959 
-2974 TLKSGTF
+2974 
-2981 DEDTY
+2981 
-2986 GRYTHAGVKIKGRL
+2986 
-3000 RADTR
+3000 
-3005 TNVKLMQDL
+3005 
-3014 VYESFRQN
+3014 
-3022 PEQSRRLVETGAAK
+3022 
-3036 FTHTQARDL
+3036 
-3045 WSTEF
+3045 
-3050 PKALELARE
+3050 
-3059 KLSGNEDAE
+3059 
-3068 GAPQVV
+3068 
-3074 PEAPEQGTQTVLDD
+3074 VLDG
-3088 YLARGGRFEDGSRLV
+3088 YLQRGGRFEDGSRLV

-3151 PSVYSISLPRD
+3151 PSVYSISLPRG
-3162 VMQKILDGIHSGADW
+3162 VMQKVLDGIHSGVDW
-3177 AMNRVTRKMVEDGVL
+3177 AMNRVTRKMLEDKEHPL
-3192 PKTIDAPDNR
+3192 PKTIDAPDSR
-3202 GELYDALFSVVATA
+3202 ERLYDALFSVVATA

-3234 VPFSTHRDRMLKTTD
+3234 VPFSTHRDKMLRTVD

-3276 IVSGTDAAQNLG
+3276 LVSGTDAAQNLG
-3288 MYLNHGFLVESQRAQ
+3288 MYLNHGFLIESQRAQ

-3368 TLDLPDPEK
+3368 TLDLPDPEN
-3377 PQTDEEKAYRESA
+3377 PLTDEEKTYRESA

-3403 LCTDTETLKAGSFSE
+3403 LCTDTETLKAGAFSSR
-3418 KCGFSVDGTAPFI
+3418 CGFKAEKGTPFAVKAGGKEIVFQLEERDDKPPRLRMTVDGQKVRMFGRTMVTPEFKNGGAPLSTMLPAIAFALG
-3431 VKVGGQELTFSLKKD
+3431 KQELTD
-3446 DNGNLVEFRC
+3446 
-3456 TVGDTVVDLLDGRFV
+3456 
-3471 IPSFKNSS
+3471 
-3479 ASLATMLPIIAQ
+3479 
-3491 VLGKKELTTEDIG
+3491 EDVG
-3504 SIEAKWRLQTGEATE
+3504 SIEAEWLLPTGETTE
-3519 VKALK
+3519 AKALR

-3537 DKVSVVESAS
+3537 DKVSVVENAE

-3572 PSLKHPAATNWSRDV
+3572 PSLEHPAATNWSRDV
-3587 VANSGRLRQ
+3587 VANSGRVRQ
-3596 MVPEQA
+3596 AVPGQA
-3602 DFTWYATKALNVSR
+3602 DFTWYATKALNVAR

-3629 VRSLIEKDPDLYAAW
+3629 IRALIEKDPDLYASW

-3656 IVRRT
+3656 IVRRA

-3666 KAMKAYVCSMHA
+3666 KAMKAYVNSMHA

-3690 ERNGDGTYDV
+3690 DPNGDGTYSV
-3700 EYSYSAGVTEYDKGC
+3700 EYSYSAGVTDYDKGC

-3767 QGAGKALYDAHM
+3767 QGAGKSLYDAHM

-3797 VAALAVYIEYFDKLH
+3797 VAALAVYIEYFDKLP

-3835 VGENASCD
+3835 VGENTSCD
-3843 LLKLSFSDLFLGQ
+3843 LMKLSFSDLFLGQ
-3856 RYGRSRFDLAA
+3856 RFGESRFDLAA

-3872 DTHGKKL
+3872 NTHGKKY
-3879 DRNGNKTIYLGGAF
+3879 DRNGNRTIYLGGAF

-3908 GLIRVQSPVL
+3908 GLIRVQAPVL

-3923 GKADG
+3923 GKVDG

-3942 GSDTDGDSATGTI
+3942 GSDTDGDSATGTV
-3955 MSGKGLTAD
+3955 MSGRGLTAD
-3964 DRRILDQIHD
+3964 DRLVLDRIHD
-3974 TVMARMKDLGADWW
+3974 TVMARMKDLGADDR
-3988 TRTIRCEDLVN
+3988 TRALRELVD
-3999 TLRTRFPVYFEEE
+3999 TLRARFPDYFEEE
-4012 TDEDGIRFAKPS
+4012 TDENGVKFTKPS
-4024 ARFHQLIGNVL
+4024 ARLHQLIGNVL

-4048 EAQTEYGTTTDVNKA
+4048 EAQTEYGPPTDVNKA

-4069 YDYGLAG
+4069 YDYGLVG

-4081 TKAVSDDID
+4081 TKAVSDDKIV
-4090 IQIGGV
+4090 QVGGA
-4096 ASTLAAKVLGVPESS
+4096 ASALATKVLGVSEDNL
-4111 FVNKTYY
+4111 VNKTYY

-4124 IDKLSLKTM
+4124 IDKLSLQTM

-4146 LSWAAADAGLPGM
+4146 LSGAAADANG
-4159 ARARAVAL
+4159 ARGVMVSL

-4173 LTGYADT
+4173 LKGYADI

-4188 PALFE
+4188 PALFDE
-4193 EYDGYRPAEDF
+4193 QEDYHPAEDF
-4204 IGHLDKISNAL
+4204 IGHLDKVSNAL

-4224 PRASWQASL
+4224 PRGGWQKGL
-4233 LNCLVSRLLADAN
+4233 LNCLVAKLLSDAN
-4246 AEYKA
+4246 TEYGVWVDNERKGA
-4251 WADGGRRGNSPKW
+4251 RPRW

-4272 LVGFAQELHASDTT
+4272 LVGFAQELHASNTT

-4291 AKGAAFADYAETNE
+4291 AKGNAFFDHAAEDSFL
-4305 FVPGKVNQTLLGAY
+4305 PGQRKQTLLGAY
-4319 NTMLLRSKDCIAKT
+4319 NDMILGKKDCIAKT
-4333 AFKGLYMVR
+4333 AFLGMYMVR
-4342 NGRLDLTDKGQ
+4342 DGHLDLTSKGK
-4353 VKDVSGQARLTKGL
+4353 VKDVSKQYRLTEGL
-4367 TVKNAGGEWVSAR
+4367 NVMDEALGEMV
-4380 GPAVLKGIQGLMSS
+4380 PAHGRDVQKGISGLMSG
-4394 IARALRMREPDFVDA
+4394 IARALRMRESDFMDDA
-4409 EERDLALAL
+4409 AREQAL
-4418 GWQPATAFMDEKLC
+4418 GLGWRPATDFMDEKLC
-4432 NDIADVMEGKVDGRV
+4432 DDIADVMEGKVDGRV
-4447 AVRDPANK
+4447 AVRDQATK
-4455 VAIGLR
+4455 IAIGLR
-4461 FLAAKDVPSALEEA
+4461 FLSAADVNAALADA

-4482 QALNDVLDIEDG
+4482 QALNDVMEAEDG
-4494 LSPDTVLKN
+4494 LSPDQALRN
-4503 GGSRASGQLKKIESA
+4503 GGSKATGQLGKMERA
-4518 QQGGAAVANEMTL
+4518 RQGGAAVANEMEL

-4537 LRMEDIA
+4537 LRFEDIA
-4544 SGMSP
+4544 AGRDP

-4556 GRDLDAIEGS
+4556 RGDLDAVELS
-4566 PSDWNSY
+4566 PTDWSSY
-4573 LSRTGQKPMSTTN
+4573 LSRTGQKPMSATN
-4586 SKGDP
+4586 SQGEP

-4619 LNLSHLLGCVHAGVQ
+4619 LNLSHLLGCIRAGVQ
-4634 KFGGT
+4634 KFGGA
-4639 QYSQLILGKYR
+4639 QYSQFILGNYGK
-4650 TFASVL
+4650 FASTL
-4656 NTLVEDALNFGTV
+4656 NALVEEALNRGTA
-4669 AGMSRDVADMLTM
+4669 AGMSQNVVDMLTM
-4682 LRPNVNR
+4682 LRPNVKR

-4758 FGEEVDEWERWGA
+4758 FGEEADEWERWGA

-4787 VNNGRGYNLFAEPG
+4787 TRDNGYGLFATSEG
-4801 EDGMDPA
+4801 GVDPA
-4808 LARKVAAV
+4808 LAKKVAAV
-4816 SGMPEVTDADL
+4816 SGMPEVSDADL

-4840 ILNYIAMTDYT
+4840 VLNYIAMTDYT
-4851 SPHALHD
+4851 SPHKLHD
-4858 EAAES
+4858 EAAEA

-4868 PGGEQ
+4868 PGSEQ
-4873 RRKIESMYEEG
+4873 RRKVTSVYTEG
-4884 KSHTLRPQT
+4884 EGHTLRPQT
-4893 VIPGVRFRGPSG
+4893 SVPGVRFYIDDFGYGPTYVD
-4905 EFETVEEAVNDIVNE
+4905 TVEEAVNWRIE
-4920 RLAAFSADKSMTM
+4920 TALADRASDKNFTM
-4933 WLTDPRNLTKA
+4933 WLADPRNRTRA
-4944 FHEGNR
+4944 FNQV
-4950 TFNRRVRE
+4950 RVNTGFRDEADRE
-4958 IWARSPETAERLLSM
+4958 MYSAT
-4973 GRRRNVGQKRALLSY
+4973 GRAPRGTVRKVPLNFDNVI
-4988 DLVVDEVL
+4988 DEVL
-4996 ERAWIDYGE
+4996 ERAWSDYGE
-5005 QFAEWARNAAFDGGG
+5005 QFAEWARSAALDGGE
-5020 TLSTLSSPMMR
+5020 TLSEIASPLMR
-5031 YYLGAFVQAHAETA
+5031 GKLKAFVQAHAETG
-5045 LEAPSVGTAS
+5045 LESPSVGPAS

-5060 TVQRMQRGGFFQFL
+5060 TVQRMGRGGFFDFL
-5074 KGKHPEDMDR
+5074 EGKHPEDKDR
-5084 FVHDPETNIRGA
+5084 FIHDPESNIRGA

-5109 CKVERVMGKDG
+5109 CKVERVTGKGG
-5120 VPMNLLKIT
+5120 VPMNLIRVT
-5129 RKIKLKDSLPEPRPV
+5129 RKVK
-5144 SYSREERAS
+5144 
-5153 AYKALASK
+5153 
-5161 EYADAHPKAVEIARD
+5161 
-5176 MLRNGVPV
+5176 
-5184 STIDAGLFTKTDLAS
+5184 
-5199 WPVTGLTIHTK
+5199 
-5210 EDAANLCRMLSNPY
+5210 
-5224 FEVSKLLFV
+5224 
-5233 DEQGKVISGVI
+5233 
-5244 TDIGSADSTRLRLKD
+5244 
-5259 VEKFIPP
+5259 
-5266 GAFGVIASHNHP
+5266 
-5278 VGSPEPSA
+5278 
-5286 ADSMVL
+5286 
-5292 PAQKKAFEKAG
+5292 
-5303 IKFLDHII
+5303 
-5311 TDTTQ
+5311 
-5316 SYSMEA
+5316 
-5322 GGFDYVPYKMGEGV
+5322 
-5336 SEWWRDQEKTGSTVP
+5336 
-5351 KPTDPFTLVNVADQ
+5351 
-5365 ILALYEGKLTSGLRD
+5365 
-5380 LAQTLST
+5380 
-5387 HDKRGSF
+5387 
-5394 IAGMDAKGRITGIT
+5394 DAKGVHEVT
-5408 RLIPGKM
+5408 
-5415 ASAIEAVKE
+5415 
-5424 AGRLILF
+5424 
-5431 VGSAPFDRKELADAV
+5431 
-5446 RTDTDNQRGSDRS
+5446 
-5459 LWGVYSLETGYSI
+5459 
-5472 LTPDNSDHLYKFTY
+5472 TY
-5486 GEFTPPSWEDD
+5486 
-5497 NLESGPSVSPKK
+5497 V
-5509 PYQEVVT
+5509 
-5516 YISYGDYLSMKANN
+5516 SYGDYLSMKASN
-5530 ANYNQAILNA
+5530 ASYNQAILNA
-5540 LNDGAARQMTMEEL
+5540 LNERTTRKMTMDEL
-5554 MSLTEEE
+5554 MSLAEEE
-5561 RVALANVKGLR
+5561 RVALANAADLR

-5611 FHQMLDFYRKTGICT
+5611 FHQMLDFYRKIGICT

-5632 LLKKYRTAD
+5632 LLKKYRTTD

-5658 QGDAVVL
+5658 GDRARTL
-5665 RGKLLLSGFGGDE
+5665 RGKVLSAGFGGDE
-5678 DRVFAKFKRTAQ
+5678 DKVFAKFKRTAQ
-5690 AFLSGALAYD
+5690 AFLSGAMAYD
-5700 SLNVPVFMQM
+5700 SRGIPAFMKM
-5710 MISADFSQRDMKEM
+5710 MVSADFSQRDMKEL
-5724 QDFDDAQRKKI
+5724 QDFDEVQRKKV
-5735 ESLLLG
+5735 EKLLLG
-5741 EFVDFGTAERWDS
+5741 EKVDFGAPERWES
-5754 AEGELAKDNFDL
+5754 AEGELKEDGFSLAA
-5766 FGALVD
+5766 ALVNFQGGISGFD
-5772 FRHGSAS
+5772 EVRSAAR
-5779 MDDVKRAA
+5779 KF
-5787 AKLVEDSKK
+5787 VEDGRK
-5796 PENRVTFSATMN
+5796 PENRVTFNAIMN
-5808 IDRPPVSADVAK
+5808 LDRPPKVA
-5820 PEPGPTLA
+5820 EPSGPDPVPGLA
-5828 QRISDPAI
+5828 QRLSDMSV

-5849 LKRIDNGTSESA
+5849 LKRLGNGTSESA
-5861 DLTTTMNRFRDL
+5861 DLTEAMNRFRDL
-5873 SDIGEAAGPDFDLAT
+5873 SNVGEAAGPDFELAA

-5897 VCEMLGV
+5897 VCELLGV
-5904 NIWEYAEDGTK
+5904 NIWNYAEDGTR

-5927 EKIAG
+5927 EKVSN
-5932 FIVRLVHEYSVK
+5932 FVVRLVHEYSVK
-5944 RASENDYADGL
+5944 RRGVNTYE
-5955 ATVPTKDM
+5955 T
-5963 GTWGPERPVE
+5963 PVE
-5973 TITPAQFASADY
+5973 GSSPAQFASADY

-6019 DLEARAA
+6019 DMEARAS
-6026 AMRARFPDGD
+6026 AMRARFPDGNV
-6036 IPEDVERDAKWLEL
+6036 PADVEKDAKKLEL
-6050 QGADARHR
+6050 QAADARHR
-6058 AHDVVRFV
+6058 AHDVARFV

-6075 KGLILAMGGDLK
+6075 KRLIPEMGGLQ
-6087 NRQGWS
+6087 NRKGWS
-6093 PKQDFS
+6093 DEQEAS

-6104 LLQYITGAAR
+6104 ILQYITGAAR
-6114 MERQNDGTVKYAPGK
+6114 MERQADGSVRYVPGE
-6129 AFGFHNAVVDFSSR
+6129 AFGFSNATLDFSSR

-6153 KALGVAQVVRRYVK
+6153 KALGVAQVVRSYVK
-6167 ENGVDQPAPGESVSI
+6167 ENGVDMPAPGEEVSI
-6182 PVSVDDAGT
+6182 PVDADGT
-6191 EEPLAVPPA
+6191 PLATPPA
-6200 EGVMSPDLHPQLIL
+6200 EGVMEPDLHPQLIL

-6259 YLGANCLPGES
+6259 YLGANCMPGES

-6286 LFTAEEK
+6286 LFTAGEK
-6293 NKHFVR
+6293 NKHFAR

-6314 AAKTKGR
+6314 AARTKGR

-6348 TGYDIPYVNRT
+6348 TGYDIPYVDRT
-6359 ILDGLLSNVKN
+6359 ILDGLLANVRN

-6378 AEGGVYSPKAV
+6378 AEGGVYSPEAV

-6395 HVTSA
+6395 HVSSA

-6410 CRVLEGVPRSVLG
+6410 CRMLEGIPRSVLG
-6423 WKNGKFRKDGIYCK
+6423 WENGKFRKDGSYCRV
-6437 ILEAFYITGRV
+6437 LEAFFITGRV
-6448 RTDGIQVGDSDFH
+6448 RTDGFQVGDADFH
-6461 QRVAALLM
+6461 KRVEDILING
-6469 EAGLADKSA
+6469 GLADRSPA
-6478 ASGRVVLTIPVTEVK
+6478 TGRVVLTIPVSEVK
-6493 KAWEAE
+6493 RAWEAK

-6504 ELIDKCGRRAEL
+6504 ELIDNCGRRVEL

-6530 NRLNKVAGRSRWLTD
+6530 NRLNRVAGRSRWLTD
-6545 SAIGTTLSG
+6545 SAVGTTLSG

-6584 YVSPDEQLR
+6584 EISPDEQLR
-6593 NRFAALQDTLR
+6593 NRYAALQDTLR
-6604 SHNKVVTHRVLV
+6604 SHSKVVTHRVLV

-6621 KLVEKKEDKVQ
+6621 RPVEKAEKKVQ
-6632 GNLLAFEIGRDG
+6632 GNLLAFEVGRDG

-6676 RAGQYTKIN
+6676 RAGQYTKAN
-6685 TSSIYGFDIRPG
+6685 TSSVYGFDIRPD
-6697 MTVFEFDRLIFDV
+6697 MTVFEFDRLVFDV
-6710 MSAHLVTEAKH
+6710 MSAHLVTEAQH

-6750 AYYLHG
+6750 VYYLHG

-6769 KAVRGRICSMSEQTM
+6769 GAVRGRICSMSEKDM
-6784 FRTQGRLG
+6784 FRTQGKLG

-6852 TSRFVLDRMSKLGKM
+6852 TSRFVLDRMSRVGKM
-6867 KAYDAGKSGLDNMR
+6867 VEYDAGKSGLENMR
-6881 DIADAAAAFVLD
+6881 KIADAA
-6893 TAKDGAKPRYHLLP
+6893 GALVREMSKGDARARYHLLP

-6916 FDSILCANDDAS
+6916 FDSILCADDSAG
-6928 DDVNILTK
+6928 DDVNVLAK
-6936 FANGRVMHP
+6936 FANGRVLHP

-6959 MVTKPTVWAGHRIL
+6959 MVTKPTVWAGHHVL

-7010 MGFRKNTAKLARRLA
+7010 MGYRKNTAKLARRLA
-7025 KSKLGEAL
+7025 DSKIGEAL

-7043 DFLEAITSDDPS
+7043 DFLEAITSDDPM

-7079 EKQGAIDADIDRISR
+7079 EKQGAIDSDIDRVSR
-7094 WLMAEGHTRMAKELR
+7094 WLMAEGHARMAKELR

-7146 CEHAGRPFDPVRELR
+7146 CERAGRPFDPVRELR
-7161 RHSVYL
+7161 KHSAYI

-7177 RYAFLTPGM
+7177 RYAWLTPGM
-7186 QQLLRLSMF
+7186 QQLLRLGMF

-7213 DILFGGHNTTQELR
+7213 DILFGGHNTNAATRQR
-7227 RFAFIRWLRMLGIV
+7227 AFIRWLRMLGIV
-7241 KVGVPVFMQLAIK
+7241 KIGVPVFMQLAIK
-7254 ALATALVKSGM
+7254 ALATALVKSG
-7265 VGDPDDPDDKDPL
+7265 VAGDPDDPEDKDPL

-7288 YNESKVGSLA
+7288 FNESKVGSLA
-7298 FDVTPITKLLGRNE
+7298 FDITPITKLLGRNE

-7317 KNKRGAW
+7317 KNGRGMFPFVTTVA
-7324 PVLTS
+7324 
-7329 VLGTVAGAALTRKWW
+7329 GTLAGAALTRRWW
-7344 GALAGGFAGQNI
+7344 GALAGGFAGRNI
-7356 GALIPAS
+7356 GAVIPAS
-7363 EGVGRGANTTGRRR
+7363 EGVGRGANSTGRRR

-7383 KQNDEFWRWFTDGWM
+7383 KQNDEFWRWFTDGWR

-7405 IPLQKVVEAFFGSTS
+7405 IPLQKTIEGFFGSTS
-7420 GQDFGKKFAEKS
+7420 GQDFGKKFSEKS
-7432 LTERFFNTSLDPSE
+7432 LTERFFTTSLDPNESATW
-7446 NALVNFLTGFAPFSA
+7446 NLVTGFMPFSA
-7461 ASVAGHPDTGVLGMM
+7461 ASVAGHPDAGVFGML

-7482 TSKTRSQKEVRR
+7482 TSKTRSQKEVRK
-7494 ILTDFVRD
+7494 ILTDFVRGD
-7502 NRHND
+7502 RYD
-7507 PWSFTGNRQNLT
+7507 AWSFPANRK
-7519 KLCSLALKEARMNGL
+7519 KLAQLCTLVMKEARMNGL

-7561 TKKDEVDART
+7561 TAKDGVHAGA
-7571 AKAALRALYRVNRK
+7571 AKSALRALFRANRK
-7585 RSAIL
+7585 RSDIL
-7590 QSIKKKYKNAGV
+7590 QSVKKKYKNANV
-7602 DWSKQKNAAIRAA
+7602 DWSKQENAAVRAA
-7615 VKNFLGESRADPW
+7615 VKAFLGEMRSDPW
-7628 VSDDDVDE
+7628 MPDEDVDE

-7642 AEPSFQQL
+7642 AEPLEQQV

-7663 AFSNFLATDD
+7663 AFSNFLAKDD
-7673 VPETLFGIPVVSQDY
+7673 VPETLFGIPIVASNY
-7688 TEKDLEFFKRNPK
+7688 TEEDLEFFKRNPK
-7701 AAGFYDLGDDNEE
+7701 AAGFYDLGDESGG
-7714 PPPEEPPPEEP
+7714 EEP
-7725 PPDDGGG
+7725 PPDEPLPPRDGPGPDQG
-7732 GGGSSAAAKGGK
+7732 VQGGGSAGLIDAPTLSDEGRPMYFDRDASGKITSYGTTRSMVHEDNGKFFVIPTIIDNGDGTARHVSDDDARGWYSETGEHWGSYRTLKEAKAASEAVSARHAKLYQKAWNEYIQEHWDDIAADVKADPDVSRIHELRSRPYPGAWNNPGNVEKGDVEYDGEVGSVKSKHSKGAFLKFKTPQDGLNAKSQVIGQIVREKIPGRFREGKLPSADFTVSNLVKVYAPEEDGNDTDGYIKFVSGMLGVDKDKVLDTDDADTMARLLDAIARRDSGHKYADWFKPSDYMAAAAKMPVP
-7744 AEEFMKR
+7744 ARKR
-7751 NPSLFSHVKSFE
+7751 
-7763 KMREEP
+7763 
-7769 YEDVGG
+7769 
-7775 YAIGYGA
+7775 
-7782 HLDKDGNPVTKDTA
+7782 
-7796 AIDEATATLML
+7796 
-7807 ARDLYARREKLAKM
+7807 
-7821 LPNWSSIPGNARQAL
+7821 
-7836 LDVAMGKDSILSA
+7836 
-7849 SKSKGLHDDLTAAGK
+7849 
-7864 DAEKLLNAVKK
+7864 
-7875 HYYSYLTKDPEY
+7875 
-7887 REGLMNRRVAGGKLF
+7887 
-7902 FGEDFSYDGKT
+7902 
-7913 WDAKLGFVKKGGK
+7913 KGGK

>member
-1 MVSNV
+1 MPTFEPLRPRGSADYLTIDSPLESEPTFSPLAPERPAVNRPMVSNV

-18 NFAGLGSPAEQP
+18 DFAGLGSPVEQP
-30 DGQPKSFRS
+30 DGLPKSFRS
-39 GALHNIGV
+39 DALHNIGV
-47 NWAESTS
+47 NWAEGTS
-54 DEQRPFLSRLGFY
+54 GEQRPFTSKLGFY

-80 LGKGTDYIEAANVF
+80 LGKGADYIEAANVF
-94 GRQFTRAELDKDD
+94 GRQFTRAELEKDD
-107 EGRKLVKLME
+107 EGRKLIKLME

-128 FWKGISDWNLGNVPW
+128 FWKGMSDWNLGNVPW
-143 LGWMMDI
+143 LGWMMDV

-155 ETVSISKTMRKMQNG
+155 ETISISKTMRKMQNG

-191 SQRSTSYQIGSTIRA
+191 SQRSTSYQIGSTIRS

-223 AAKAGAWVGGA
+223 AAKVGAWVGGA
-234 IAGIGSGGVLAPV
+234 IAGIGSGGVLSPV

-261 IFGGGALLSK
+261 IFGGGVLLSK
-271 LFKGGAKKFVTKIA
+271 LFKGGAKKAATKFA
-285 VNPLM
+285 TNTVM
-290 EKLAGAT
+290 ESLAERTLA
-297 FTEGI
+297 EGI
-302 SRLQRREAVKFAA
+302 TQAERRAAVQFAA
-315 EATGR
+315 GATGR
-320 TTKEISKLALKNGMD
+320 TAKEISNAALQTGMV
-335 RASENVGRELAT
+335 RASESIGRELAER
-347 KKLGEAAVKDW
+347 KLGSEAVKGW

-365 YAAKNATTRELRQ
+365 YAVKNAASKDIRKRA
-378 RGVFEASKWV
+378 VFEASKWV
-388 GETYKDVADIAMDA
+388 GESFKDVADIAMDA

-413 VANMVERGWVA
+413 VANMVERGWVT
-424 TLEKAILDKVY
+424 TLEKAALDKVY
-435 SNAPRAAKE
+435 GNAPRTVKD
-444 GFWTGIKNYW
+444 GFWTGIRNYW
-454 AERAAVRKG
+454 ADRAAVRGG
-463 LDKLTDEDI
+463 LDRLTGEEI
-472 ANLKKTFLTSM
+472 NALKQQFLTSM

-496 VTASISQSLGGQAV
+496 VTASISQSLGGHAV
-510 SKGYASGVAEYLVN
+510 SRGYASDVAEYLVN
-524 NATRSFMLKYEGKG
+524 NATRSFMLKYKGKG

-572 ARSGTVLGGKMA
+572 ARSGSVLGGKMS

-591 VSFVEAPVRGAMQLG
+591 ASFVEAPVRGTMQLG

-612 PVVAAATGNSPG
+612 PVAAAVTGNDPR

-632 STQATALQTGD
+632 GTQATALQTGD
-643 KQMMDNARAI
+643 RQMMDNARAI
-653 AIGSGLVEYISET
+653 AIGSGLVEYISEA

-672 LMMEGIASPVLKN
+672 IMMEGVASPVLKN
-685 APFMKATKE
+685 APFLKATKE
-694 LGSYMSRKL
+694 IGSYMSRKL

-708 TQEMMKFAN
+708 TQEMMKYAN
-717 RSRLVDAVSSYLGRK
+717 RSRLVDAVSGYLGRK
-732 AAEGARLPNLTRTQ
+732 AAEGVRLPNITRTQ

-758 NVGDVLKALELK
+758 NVGEVLNALGLK
-770 SEKALVQQAM
+770 SEKALVKQAM
-780 MSQLGLSKMRAGMTY
+780 VSQLGLSKMRAGMTY

-803 RGITPQKMAAWLQR
+803 RGLTPQKMASWLQR
-817 VGYDGVIAEMAE
+817 VGYDGVVAEMAE

-840 GLDGSPSD
+840 GLDDSPSD

-865 PHQLLVE
+865 PHQLVVE
-872 AVSFSFPAMTQLTM
+872 AASFSFPAMTQLTM

-899 ETLDDAKSVSVH
+899 ETLDDARSVSVH
-911 QNTVPEITVPVESA
+911 QNTVPEFTMPVASA
-925 EGAQALAAYHA
+925 EGAQALAAYHSGA
-936 GVQER
+936 QAL
-941 YDKATVGE
+941 YDKATIGE

-954 AWNDV
+954 AWSDV
-959 LGHGRTAADSVDKEF
+959 LGHGRTAAGSMDKELA
-974 EQAARA
+974 QNARDSLAA
-980 GLAVAIADIEG
+980 AIADIEG

-1040 RGNMYGAPQIALM
+1040 RGNMYGAPPLAQK
-1053 WLREEWTRR
+1053 WLREEWNRR
-1062 HATAEALPT
+1062 HASAETGEESLLT
-1071 RAQAVK
+1071 RVQAIK
-1077 AAVANGSLKLN
+1077 ASVADGSLKLN
-1088 EKNKDISD
+1088 DKNKDISN

-1116 DLSNNE
+1116 DLSNTE
-1122 EELNKQLADHQAEEV
+1122 AELNKQLSDHQAEEV
-1137 FGKDGVEAIK
+1137 FGADGVEAIR
-1147 RLKRKDPDYMDSVK
+1147 RLWRKDPSHMDSVK

-1173 FVKNVPNIELRSDA
+1173 FVKNAPNVELRPDA

-1200 PFISNDSAMTAEVR
+1200 PFVSNDSAMTAEVR
-1214 ERLSVK
+1214 ERLSVR

-1238 SLGRLGDKYIQFKYN
+1238 SLGRLGDKYLQFKYN

-1262 RAMMRVVGILDAITT
+1262 RALMRVIGILDAITT

-1303 DVGQLRERAIQAGRE
+1303 EVGQLRERAIQAGRE
-1318 LYLRRRLGDGSMT
+1318 LYLRRRFGNGYMD
-1331 GEEARKIRESSLADT
+1331 GEEARKIRETSLADT

-1356 AGEESYQTSLREY
+1356 AGEESYQTSLRDY

-1408 YRYGDKTTNDF
+1408 YRYGDKTTDDF
-1419 RSAEFRSA
+1419 RSAEFRAA
-1427 VAGAEMEKA
+1427 VAGEEMEKA

-1447 AVSDAV
+1447 AVGDAV
-1453 AVNTHARFGNVNTTS
+1453 AINTHSRFGNVNTTS
-1468 ITFSYDRAMRFGNNA
+1468 VTFSYDRAMRFGNNA

-1519 DVGELLNMPTDGRLE
+1519 DVGELLNLNTDGMLE
-1534 EENLRRVMFAMGR
+1534 PGDLRRVMFAMGR
-1547 YYGEFTEAQNQ
+1547 YYGEFTESQNQ

-1578 SFEYRDG
+1578 SFEFRDG

-1611 SVTGHSTLEA
+1611 SVTGRSTLEA
-1621 TRLLET
+1621 ARLLET
-1627 AAVPKADGTRPEVDG
+1627 AVVPKADGTRPEVDG

-1692 LYPPQLRRVTRDGA
+1692 LYPPQLRRVTRGGVE
-1706 DTWLYEDDEEAA
+1706 TWLYEDEEEAA
-1718 RGLAAEL
+1718 RGLATEL

-1772 MDVYR
+1772 TDVYR
-1777 GEASYSIRPNGIA
+1777 GDASYSIRPNGIA

-1842 MDKAFSKAA
+1842 MDRAFTKAA

-1882 VDPARLAAIAA
+1882 VDPARMAAIAA

-1936 MDEALGGRGFFAEN
+1936 MDEALGGRGFFAED

-1962 AFAPS
+1962 AFAPG
-1967 GPALIES
+1967 GPELMAS
-1974 RSSALFTNGGEG
+1974 RASAMFTNGGEG
-1986 AKKTGIVFQWY
+1986 ARKTGIVFQWY
-1997 GVPKDLSAAG
+1997 GIPKDISAAG
-2007 IAAGVAPVVDESTL
+2007 IAAGVSPVVDESTL
-2021 TIFNDLENHSVS
+2021 TNFTDVKNFNVRALLS
-2033 DLIRTV
+2033 TV
-2039 ASHCREFGD
+2039 AGHCREFGD
-2048 AYRKAGGTLSSAE
+2048 AYRKAGGTISNAE

-2075 TADDTAPS
+2075 TADEVAPS

-2094 VDERVRQPLAS
+2094 TDARVRQPLAS
-2105 DVVPDDVAFGIG
+2105 DIVPDDVAFGIG
-2117 RNLLFFAPG
+2117 RNLQFLAPG
-2126 AEVGGVGGRA
+2126 TEVGGVGGRA

-2151 RGCYE
+2151 RGCYS
-2156 SNKER
+2156 SNAER
-2161 IVNKFID
+2161 IVNKFVD

-2224 RQWSYVYPSEGG
+2224 RQWSYIYPSEGG

-2250 RLAGND
+2250 RLAEKD
-2256 GAADELKTLARLFN
+2256 EAADELKTLARLFN
-2270 VLRSKRSGK
+2270 VLRYKRSGK
-2279 SGESIAAATGVWN
+2279 SGGSISAATGVWN
-2292 DSSRVAKDTKVTDA
+2292 DSSRVAKDTKITDA
-2306 LLAKAVASLHE
+2306 LLAKAIVALHA

-2365 GTIDTMGSADLA
+2365 GALDTMGSAGLA
-2377 TVSSIRASFA
+2377 AVSSVRASLS
-2387 HAMARM
+2387 HTLSRM
-2393 FSIGPM
+2393 FPRVAGGHRTTPDELYKSI
-2399 FRSAKATEVEAALIT
+2399 SV
-2414 LDNLLTPGKDDKFYF
+2414 LDNLLLLSGSEKFFEKDKAGTPFSKLTIAEY
-2429 NKHKKDTVFADKTF
+2429 
-2443 EGFESILSRD
+2443 ESILAKAREGSD
-2453 HIDTGLV
+2453 AKN
-2460 SAFEKEIEPLL
+2460 AFMKNPS
-2471 EAAKECHDEA
+2471 D
-2481 SKSSGED
+2481 D
-2488 KAKWLQKEKAIL
+2488 K
-2500 RSPRTDAALVALANA
+2500 ALVAFANA
-2515 VCRRMQVVADAV
+2515 LASRMSAVADAV
-2527 DYMFGPG
+2527 DYVLGPG
-2534 NELAYALRSPG
+2534 NELTYALRSPDIVG
-2545 MLYGAIQNVRNADSY
+2545 GVVRSVRNAKDDS
-2560 ENLEKAKDT
+2560 
-2569 LLKLA
+2569 LKNVVDRLVQLFD
-2574 MSCEASAKLKSRC
+2574 SCAESKESGSRC
-2587 VLLSQAFLNMANAA
+2587 PLISHALLNPAVAAIQRAVAAKGAAPLQGRRQYSDITTHGLSAVDILNAL
-2601 ARRAFDGKPAPAN
+2601 
-2614 IPSGKYTFVVASG
+2614 
-2627 ITGSDMLD
+2627 SDD
-2635 TLKNADELSRLF
+2635 HIACLF
-2647 ARGDPHTI
+2647 SRGDPMPQGAPR
-2655 SRTRAQ
+2655 SQ
-2661 WFADA
+2661 WF
-2666 KLPGGVVNSYM
+2666 KNRLPGGVVNSYM

-2715 EPVMMAAVEDRLLAK
+2715 EPVMMAAVEDRLL
-2730 LPAGTVAA
+2730 
-2738 YREVP
+2738 
-2743 VDVSTKGKGFVNHS
+2743 S
-2757 GGALGSDS
+2757 
-2765 AWGDIGEKYG
+2765 
-2775 VRSNHYYKDK
+2775 
-2785 TPKGNVPITEDQY
+2785 
-2798 KEGLQKVEAAVEPLG
+2798 PLG
-2813 RKIPYSKPYIV
+2813 
-2824 GLLSRNW
+2824 
-2831 QQVKNSDAV
+2831 
-2840 FAVAQ
+2840 
-2845 DFDAKGNVLGGT
+2845 
-2857 GWAVQMAK
+2857 
-2865 AESKPIHVF
+2865 
-2874 SQKTGVWYSWNG
+2874 
-2886 SAWVQE
+2886 
-2892 DTPKLTKNFAGI
+2892 
-2904 GTRELDETGR
+2904 
-2914 KAIEAVYRNTFGAD
+2914 
-2928 TERVAGTPKTI
+2928 
-2939 NVWAGSGENAEF
+2939 
-2951 SNLAERPF
+2951 
-2959 TYDGRNYLSVEHAYQ
+2959 
-2974 TLKSGTF
+2974 
-2981 DEDTY
+2981 
-2986 GRYTHAGVKIKGRL
+2986 
-3000 RADTR
+3000 
-3005 TNVKLMQDL
+3005 
-3014 VYESFRQN
+3014 
-3022 PEQSRRLVETGAAK
+3022 
-3036 FTHTQARDL
+3036 
-3045 WSTEF
+3045 
-3050 PKALELARE
+3050 
-3059 KLSGNEDAE
+3059 
-3068 GAPQVV
+3068 
-3074 PEAPEQGTQTVLDD
+3074 VLDG
-3088 YLARGGRFEDGSRLV
+3088 YLQRGGRFEDGSRLV

-3116 VDKAQLSVIVAAANI
+3116 VDKSQLSVIVAAANI

-3177 AMNRVTRKMVEDGVL
+3177 AMNRVTRKMLEDKEHPL

-3202 GELYDALFSVVATA
+3202 ERLYDALFSVVATA

-3234 VPFSTHRDRMLKTTD
+3234 VPFSTHRDRMLKTVD

-3288 MYLNHGFLVESQRAQ
+3288 MYLNHGFLIESQRAQ

-3403 LCTDTETLKAGSFSE
+3403 LCTDTETLKAGAFSSR
-3418 KCGFSVDGTAPFI
+3418 CGFKAEKGKPFTVKACGKEIVFQLEERDGKPPRLLMTVDGQ
-3431 VKVGGQELTFSLKKD
+3431 KVRMF
-3446 DNGNLVEFRC
+3446 
-3456 TVGDTVVDLLDGRFV
+3456 GRTMV
-3471 IPSFKNSS
+3471 TPEFKNGGAPLS
-3479 ASLATMLPIIAQ
+3479 TMLPAIAFA
-3491 VLGKKELTTEDIG
+3491 LGKKELSDEDVG
-3504 SIEAKWRLQTGEATE
+3504 SIEAEWLLPTGETTE

-3537 DKVSVVESAS
+3537 DKVSVVESSS

-3572 PSLKHPAATNWSRDV
+3572 PSLEHPAATNWARDV
-3587 VANSGRLRQ
+3587 VANSGRVRRA
-3596 MVPEQA
+3596 VPGQA

-3629 VRSLIEKDPDLYAAW
+3629 VRSLIERDPELYAAW

-3656 IVRRT
+3656 IVRRA

-3666 KAMKAYVCSMHA
+3666 KAMKAYVNSVHA
-3678 VLMGSGIKATKL
+3678 VLMGSGIKATKTD
-3690 ERNGDGTYDV
+3690 RQADGTYNV
-3700 EYSYSAGVTEYDKGC
+3700 EYSYSAGVTDYDKGC

-3738 GQVNVQSANFRY
+3738 GQVNVLSANFRY

-3767 QGAGKALYDAHM
+3767 QGAGRKAYEANLS
-3779 ARFDQA
+3779 RLEQA
-3785 YGEDE
+3785 YGDVDEDM
-3790 SDNDRKR
+3790 KR
-3797 VAALAVYIEYFDKLH
+3797 VASLAAYIEYFDGPSC
-3812 RGEEKENAAKV
+3812 RGEAKEAAAKV

-3843 LLKLSFSDLFLGQ
+3843 IMKLSFSDLFLGQ
-3856 RYGRSRFDLAA
+3856 RYGGSRFDLAA

-3872 DTHGKKL
+3872 DTHGKKY

-3893 FAGDRRPSGNFESAG
+3893 FAGDRRPSGNFESAS

-3923 GKADG
+3923 GKVDD
-3928 HALYILPPLMNTTQ
+3928 HALYILPPLMNLTQ
-3942 GSDTDGDSATGTI
+3942 GSDTDGDSATGTV
-3955 MSGKGLTAD
+3955 MSGRGLTAD
-3964 DRRILDQIHD
+3964 DRLILDQIHD
-3974 TVMARMKDLGADWW
+3974 TVMARMKDLGSDEW
-3988 TRTIRCEDLVN
+3988 TRLLRCEDLVN
-3999 TLRTRFPVYFEEE
+3999 TLRTRFPDYFEEG
-4012 TDEDGIRFAKPS
+4012 TDGNGVKFMKPS
-4024 ARFHQLIGNVL
+4024 AKLHQLIGNVL

-4048 EAQTEYGTTTDVNKA
+4048 ETQTAYGTMDVNKA

-4069 YDYGLAG
+4069 YDYGLIG

-4081 TKAVSDDID
+4081 TQAVSDDID
-4090 IQIGGV
+4090 IQIGGA
-4096 ASTLAAKVLGVPESS
+4096 ASRLAATVLDVPEDSLAGKS
-4111 FVNKTYY
+4111 YY
-4118 QVFKKC
+4118 SVFKEC
-4124 IDKLSLKTM
+4124 IDKLSLRTM

-4159 ARARAVAL
+4159 ARARAVSL

-4224 PRASWQASL
+4224 PRASWQAGL
-4233 LNCLVSRLLADAN
+4233 MNCLVSRLLADAN

-4251 WADGGRRGNSPKW
+4251 WVDGGRKGESPKW

-4272 LVGFAQELHASDTT
+4272 LVGFAQELHASNAT

-4291 AKGAAFADYAETNE
+4291 AKGNAFSDYSETSE

-4319 NTMLLRSKDCIAKT
+4319 NTMLLRSKDCVAKT

-4342 NGRLDLTDKGQ
+4342 DGRLDLTDNGR
-4353 VKDVSGQARLTKGL
+4353 VKDVSGQSRLTNGL
-4367 TVKNAGGEWVSAR
+4367 TVKNASGEWVSAR
-4380 GPAVLKGIQGLMSS
+4380 GPAVRKGIQGLMSS
-4394 IARALRMREPDFVDA
+4394 IARALRMRESDFVDDA
-4409 EERDLALAL
+4409 ARDRALAL
-4418 GWQPATAFMDEKLC
+4418 GWRPATDFMDEKLC
-4432 NDIADVMEGKVDGRV
+4432 NDIADVLEGKVDGRV
-4447 AVRDPANK
+4447 AVRDPASK

-4461 FLAAKDVPSALEEA
+4461 FLGAKDVPSALEEA

-4494 LSPDTVLKN
+4494 LSPDTVLQN

-4537 LRMEDIA
+4537 MRMEDIA
-4544 SGMSP
+4544 SGRNP

-4556 GRDLDAIEGS
+4556 GRDLDAVELS
-4566 PSDWNSY
+4566 PSDWSSY
-4573 LSRTGQKPMSTTN
+4573 LSRTGQRPMSATDSQGN
-4586 SKGDP
+4586 P

-4619 LNLSHLLGCVHAGVQ
+4619 LNLSHILGCVRAGVQ
-4634 KFGGT
+4634 KFGGA
-4639 QYSQLILGKYR
+4639 QYSQFVLDNYGK
-4650 TFASVL
+4650 FASAL
-4656 NTLVEDALNFGTV
+4656 NALVEEALNRGTA
-4669 AGMSRDVADMLTM
+4669 AGMSQNVVDMLTM
-4682 LRPNVNR
+4682 LRPNVKR

-4696 RASADAAKVLRAGFQ
+4696 RASADAAKVLRTGFQ

-4787 VNNGRGYNLFAEPG
+4787 LPSTGGYNLFVQR
-4801 EDGMDPA
+4801 MQHLDPE
-4808 LARKVAAV
+4808 LAKKVAAV

-4840 ILNYIAMTDYT
+4840 VLNYIAMTDYT

-4873 RRKIESMYEEG
+4873 RRRLTSVYAEGES
-4884 KSHTLRPQT
+4884 HALRPQT
-4893 VIPGVRFRGPSG
+4893 SVPNVMFRGPSG
-4905 EFETVEEAVNDIVNE
+4905 EFQTVEEAVNDIMRE
-4920 RLAAFSADKSMTM
+4920 RLASYASDKRMAA
-4933 WLTDPRNLTKA
+4933 WLADPRNLT
-4944 FHEGNR
+4944 R
-4950 TFNRRVRE
+4950 SFNQVR
-4958 IWARSPETAERLLSM
+4958 LSTRFADESDREM
-4973 GRRRNVGQKRALLSY
+4973 YAATGRAPRGTVRKVPLNFDNVI
-4988 DLVVDEVL
+4988 DEVL

-5005 QFAEWARNAAFDGGG
+5005 QFAEWARNAAFDGGE
-5020 TLSTLSSPMMR
+5020 TLSEIASPLMR
-5031 YYLGAFVQAHAETA
+5031 GKLKSFVQAHAETA
-5045 LEAPSVGTAS
+5045 LEAPSIGSAP
-5055 VDPSF
+5055 VDPTF
-5060 TVQRMQRGGFFQFL
+5060 TVQRMRRGGFFQFL
-5074 KGKHPEDMDR
+5074 EGKHPEDMDR
-5084 FVHDPETNIRGA
+5084 FVHDPEVNIRGA

-5109 CKVERVMGKDG
+5109 CKVERVTGKNG

-5129 RKIKLKDSLPEPRPV
+5129 RKIRLKGSLPEPRPV

-5233 DEQGKVISGVI
+5233 DKQGKVISGVI
-5244 TDIGSADSTRLRLKD
+5244 TEIGSSGSVHLQMKD
-5259 VEKFIPP
+5259 LEKIIPP

-5278 VGSPEPSA
+5278 NGSPKPSHS
-5286 ADSMVL
+5286 DSKAL
-5292 PAQKKAFEKAG
+5292 PAQREAFEKAG
-5303 IKFLDHII
+5303 LKFLDHII

-5322 GGFDYVPYKMGEGV
+5322 GGFDYAPYKMSEGV
-5336 SEWWRDQEKTGSTVP
+5336 SEWWRGQEKLGSTVQR
-5351 KPTDPFTLVNVADQ
+5351 PTDPFTLVDIADQ
-5365 ILALYEGKLTSGLRD
+5365 IRALYKGELTSGLRD

-5394 IAGMDAKGRITGIT
+5394 IAGMDSQGRITGIA
-5408 RLIPGKM
+5408 RLLPGKM
-5415 ASAIEAVKE
+5415 MSAIEAVKE
-5424 AGRLILF
+5424 SERLILF
-5431 VGSAPFDRKELADAV
+5431 VGSAPFDRRELYAAV
-5446 RTDTDNQRGSDRS
+5446 RTDTDNQRGSERS

-5472 LTPDNSDHLYKFTY
+5472 LTPDNSDYLYKFTY
-5486 GEFTPPSWEDD
+5486 GEFTPTSWENDS
-5497 NLESGPSVSPKK
+5497 LESEPSVSSKK
-5509 PYQEVVT
+5509 PYHEIVT

-5530 ANYNQAILNA
+5530 ANYNQEILNA
-5540 LNDGAARQMTMEEL
+5540 LNERADQKMTMDEL
-5554 MSLTEEE
+5554 MSLAEEE
-5561 RVALANVKGLR
+5561 RVALANVAGLR

-5579 ASRYLGTRALMA
+5579 ATRYLGTKALMA

-5626 AEDEAA
+5626 AEDEAE

-5647 AAADAFANYVT
+5647 AAADAFADYVT
-5658 QGDAVVL
+5658 RTDEGTG
-5665 RGKLLLSGFGGDE
+5665 RGKVLSAGFGGD
-5678 DRVFAKFKRTAQ
+5678 DKLFAKFKRTAQ
-5690 AFLSGALAYD
+5690 AFLSGAMAYD
-5700 SLNVPVFMQM
+5700 SLGVPAFMKM

-5724 QDFDDAQRKKI
+5724 QDFDDAQQKKI
-5735 ESLLLG
+5735 ERLLLG
-5741 EFVDFGTAERWDS
+5741 ENVDFGAPSRWESVD
-5754 AEGELAKDNFDL
+5754 GELKDD
-5766 FGALVD
+5766 GYALANALTMYKGGLVGID
-5772 FRHGSAS
+5772 E
-5779 MDDVKRAA
+5779 VKAA
-5787 AKLVEDSKK
+5787 AQKFVEDGKK
-5796 PENRVTFSATMN
+5796 PENRVTFNAIMN
-5808 IDRPPVSADVAK
+5808 IDRPPAPADVAK

-5836 PVGDR
+5836 PIGDR

-5849 LKRIDNGTSESA
+5849 LKRLGNGTSESV
-5861 DLTTTMNRFRDL
+5861 DLTEAMNKFRDL

-5904 NIWEYAEDGTK
+5904 NIWDYAEDGTK

-5944 RASENDYADGL
+5944 RTSENDYAGDL
-5955 ATVPTKDM
+5955 ATVPTKDR
-5963 GTWGPERPVE
+5963 GTWGPERPVD

-6026 AMRARFPDGD
+6026 AMRSRFPNGD

-6058 AHDVVRFV
+6058 AHDVVTLV
-6066 TAVMNGEPL
+6066 EGVMNGHPL
-6075 KGLILAMGGDLK
+6075 KGLILAMGPEGKNTLK
-6087 NRQGWS
+6087 PRKGWS
-6093 PKQDFS
+6093 SEQEFS

-6114 MERQNDGTVKYAPGK
+6114 MERQNDGTVRYAPGK

-6167 ENGVDQPAPGESVSI
+6167 ENGVDQPAPGEHVSI
-6182 PVSVDDAGT
+6182 PVDADGA
-6191 EEPLAVPPA
+6191 PLAMPPV
-6200 EGVMSPDLHPQLIL
+6200 EGVMEPDLHPQLIL
-6214 QLPGSWQAS
+6214 QLPGSWQAA

-6230 GGSFRDM
+6230 GGAFRDM

-6259 YLGANCLPGES
+6259 YLGANCMPGES

-6276 ATSELGLEDG
+6276 TTSELGTEDG

-6293 NKHFVR
+6293 NRHSVR
-6299 RVAGVRGYMLGLVNR
+6299 RVAGVRGYLLGLVNR

-6334 SQAVACL
+6334 SQAIACH
-6341 ANGHDMY
+6341 ACGHAMY

-6359 ILDGLLSNVKN
+6359 ILDGLLANVKS
-6370 VAELEKAT
+6370 VSELEKAT
-6378 AEGGVYSPKAV
+6378 AEGGVYSPEAV

-6395 HVTSA
+6395 HVSSA

-6423 WKNGKFRKDGIYCK
+6423 WENGKFRKDGIYCK
-6437 ILEAFYITGRV
+6437 FLEAFYITGRN
-6448 RTDGIQVGDSDFH
+6448 RTDGTQVGDYDFN
-6461 QRVAALLM
+6461 QRVGALLM
-6469 EAGLADKSA
+6469 EAGLADRSA
-6478 ASGRVVLTIPVTEVK
+6478 ATGRVVLTIPVAEVK
-6493 KAWEAE
+6493 RAWEAK

-6504 ELIDKCGRRAEL
+6504 ELIDNCGRRAEL

-6545 SAIGTTLSG
+6545 SAVGTTLSG

-6574 MKNARELFRG
+6574 LKNARELFRG
-6584 YVSPDEQLR
+6584 EISSDERLR
-6593 NRFAALQDTLR
+6593 NSYAALQDTLR
-6604 SHNKVVTHRVLV
+6604 SHNKEVTHRRIVT
-6616 PGPDG
+6616 GPDG
-6621 KLVEKKEDKVQ
+6621 TPVEKKERAVQ
-6632 GNLLAFEIGRDG
+6632 GNLPAFELGRDG

-6659 LLGLGRRADTD
+6659 LLGLGRRMADVDT
-6670 EFLKRI
+6670 FIKNI
-6676 RAGQYTKIN
+6676 FAGNFTKEK
-6685 TSSIYGFDIRPG
+6685 TGSIYGFDIRKD
-6697 MTVFEFDRLIFDV
+6697 MTVFEFDWLMFNV
-6710 MSAHLVTEAKH
+6710 LSAHIVTEAEH

-6728 PLTRPYDGEDG
+6728 PLTQAYDDG
-6739 GLGYGHQQLVD
+6739 GCGYGHQQLVD
-6750 AYYLHG
+6750 IYYLHG
-6756 QLQQKLMDDMESD
+6756 QLQQKLMDDSEAD
-6769 KAVRGRICSMSEQTM
+6769 GAVRGRVCSMSEQDM
-6784 FRTQGRLG
+6784 FRTQGKLG

-6805 QAITHAERFRGC
+6805 EAITHAERFRGC

-6852 TSRFVLDRMSKLGKM
+6852 TSRFVLDRMRGLGKM
-6867 KAYDAGKSGLDNMR
+6867 VAYDAGKTGLENMR
-6881 DIADAAAAFVLD
+6881 MIADAAAAIVRD
-6893 TAKDGAKPRYHLLP
+6893 KAKDKAKPRYHLLP

-6916 FDSILCANDDAS
+6916 FDSILCADDDAS
-6928 DDVNILTK
+6928 DDVNVLTK
-6936 FANGRVMHP
+6936 FANGRLFHP

-6959 MVTKPTVWAGHRIL
+6959 MVSRPTVWAGHRIL

-7010 MGFRKNTAKLARRLA
+7010 MGYRKNTAKLARRLA
-7025 KSKLGEAL
+7025 NSKLGEAL

-7043 DFLEAITSDDPS
+7043 DFLEAITSDDPA
-7055 IQYMRELCDMINMPL
+7055 IQHMRELCDLINMPL

-7079 EKQGAIDADIDRISR
+7079 EKQGAIDAEIDRISR
-7094 WLMAEGHTRMAKELR
+7094 WLMAEGHTKMAKELR

-7161 RHSVYL
+7161 RHSAYI

-7186 QQLLRLSMF
+7186 QQLLRLGMF

-7213 DILFGGHNTTQELR
+7213 DILFGGHHTTEATRQR
-7227 RFAFIRWLRMLGIV
+7227 AFIRWLRMLGIV

-7254 ALATALVKSGM
+7254 SLATALVKSGM

-7288 YNESKVGSLA
+7288 FNESKVGSLA
-7298 FDVTPITKLLGRNE
+7298 FDITPITKLLGQQDYSPAVGAGVLGALGGLAMGGLKGAVVGAAGAAGATAGLRSAGV
-7312 TLVDI
+7312 TLVDV
-7317 KNKRGAW
+7317 KNGRGVF
-7324 PVLTS
+7324 PYVST
-7329 VLGTVAGAALTRKWW
+7329 VVGTAAGAALTRKWW
-7344 GALAGGFAGQNI
+7344 GALAGGFAGRNI
-7356 GALIPAS
+7356 GALIPVS

-7383 KQNDEFWRWFTDGWM
+7383 KQNDEFWRWFTDWWG
-7398 QATSKMS
+7398 QATNKMS
-7405 IPLQKVVEAFFGSTS
+7405 IPMQKVVEAFFGSTN
-7420 GQDFGKKFAEKS
+7420 GQNFGKKFSEKS
-7432 LTERFFNTSLDPSE
+7432 LTERFFTTSLDPNES
-7446 NALVNFLTGFAPFSA
+7446 AVVNFLTGFLPFSA
-7461 ASVAGHPDTGVLGMM
+7461 ASVAGHPDTGVLGMV

-7482 TSKTRSQKEVRR
+7482 TSKTRSQKEIRS

-7502 NRHND
+7502 DRHND
-7507 PWSFTGNRQNLT
+7507 PWSFPGNRQNLS
-7519 KLCSLALKEARMNGL
+7519 KLCALALKEARMNGL

-7561 TKKDEVDART
+7561 TVKDEVDARS

-7585 RSAIL
+7585 KDAIL
-7590 QSIKKKYKNAGV
+7590 QSLKKKYKNAGV

-7615 VKNFLGESRADPW
+7615 VKDFLGESRADPW
-7628 VSDDDVDE
+7628 VSDDEVDE

-7688 TEKDLEFFKRNPK
+7688 TEEDLEFFKRNPK
-7701 AAGFYDLGDDNEE
+7701 AAGFYDLGDESE
-7714 PPPEEPPPEEP
+7714 Y
-7725 PPDDGGG
+7725 PPDDPPPGDGPMSETADVDEDRRIVQQAAGGG
-7732 GGGSSAAAKGGK
+7732 NTRGGK
-7744 AEEFMKR
+7744 TYDTSLTREQEAKYQAWRSTLPKPLQYEGDYDLRGYWLDPNTVKDGIKNGQHFTDTYKKPNHPTFSVESKYAVGDNIWKAGSWDGDKFTPPNPEVKSFMDR

-7763 KMREEP
+7763 KMWEKP

-7782 HLDKDGNPVTKDTA
+7782 HTDKSGKPVTKDTA
-7796 AIDEATATLML
+7796 SIDEATATSML
-7807 ARDLYARREKLAKM
+7807 ARDLYTRREKLAKM
-7821 LPNWSSIPGNARQAL
+7821 LPNWGSIPGNARQAL
-7836 LDVAMGKDSILSA
+7836 LDVAMGKDNILSA
-7849 SKSKGLHDDLTAAGK
+7849 SESKGLHGDLAAAGK
-7864 DAEKLLNAVKK
+7864 DPAKLLAAVKK
-7875 HYYSYLTKDPEY
+7875 HYYSYLTQDPKL
-7887 REGLMNRRVAGGKLF
+7887 RKGLMARRIAGGKLF
-7902 FGEDFSYDGKT
+7902 FGEDFSYDGKK
-7913 WDAKLGFVKKGGK
+7913 WNPKLGFVKKGGK

>member
-1 MVSNV
+1 
-6 GDQLPSPFDVSG
+6 
-18 NFAGLGSPAEQP
+18 
-30 DGQPKSFRS
+30 
-39 GALHNIGV
+39 
-47 NWAESTS
+47 
-54 DEQRPFLSRLGFY
+54 
-67 DLDYDTKGRRGVE
+67 
-80 LGKGTDYIEAANVF
+80 
-94 GRQFTRAELDKDD
+94 
-107 EGRKLVKLME
+107 
-117 AQRTGSHQEAG
+117 
-128 FWKGISDWNLGNVPW
+128 
-143 LGWMMDI
+143 
-150 GSTVS
+150 
-155 ETVSISKTMRKMQNG
+155 MQNG
-170 EAVSNHEAI
+170 EAVSNHEAL
-179 AVRRFMLQQELE
+179 AVRRYMLQQELE
-191 SQRSTSYQIGSTIRA
+191 SQRGTAYQIGSTIRA

-223 AAKAGAWVGGA
+223 AAKAGAW
-234 IAGIGSGGVLAPV
+234 I
-247 GAAVGGA
+247 GGA
-254 IGAVGGF
+254 IGTALGPGVGTAIGAGVGTAIGAIGGF
-261 IFGGGALLSK
+261 IFGGGAMLSK
-271 LFKGGAKKFVTKIA
+271 LFKSGSKKVATKVATNATLKTIA
-285 VNPLM
+285 ERTV
-290 EKLAGAT
+290 
-297 FTEGI
+297 TEGI
-302 SRLQRREAVKFAA
+302 TRAERRFSVKFAA
-315 EATGR
+315 DATGK
-320 TTKEISKLALKNGMD
+320 TAKEISKVALKTGMT
-335 RASENVGRELAT
+335 RASENLGRELAA
-347 KKLGEAAVKDW
+347 KKLGEAAVKTW

-365 YAAKNATTRELRQ
+365 YAAKNATTKELRK
-378 RGVFEASKWV
+378 RAVFEASKWV
-388 GETYKDVADIAMDA
+388 AESFKDVADIAMDA
-402 RLARTFLVNGD
+402 RLARSFLVNGD
-413 VANMVERGWVA
+413 VAHMVEQGWVN
-424 TLEKAILDKVY
+424 TLEKAVLNKVY
-435 SNAPRAAKE
+435 ANAPLGETK
-444 GFWTGIKNYW
+444 GFFSGIKRYW

-463 LDKLTDEDI
+463 LDKLSGEEI
-472 ANLKKTFLTSM
+472 NELKKSFLTSM
-483 MDKAAGRPSAVSA
+483 MDKAAGRPSAVNA
-496 VTASISQSLGGQAV
+496 VTASISESLGGRAV
-510 SKGYASGVAEYLVN
+510 NRGYATDVAEYLVN
-524 NATRSFMLKYEGKG
+524 NATRSFMLKYKGKG

-572 ARSGTVLGGKMA
+572 ARSGSVLGGKMA
-584 AFKEALK
+584 ALKEALK
-591 VSFVEAPVRGAMQLG
+591 VSFVEAPVRGTMQLG

-612 PVVAAATGNSPG
+612 PVAAAATGNDPR

-632 STQATALQTGD
+632 GTQATALQTGD
-643 KQMMDNARAI
+643 RQMMDNARAI
-653 AIGSGLVEYISET
+653 AIGSGLVEYISES

-672 LMMEGIASPVLKN
+672 IMMEGVASPVLKN
-685 APFMKATKE
+685 APFLKATRE
-694 LGSYMSRKL
+694 VGSYMSRKL

-708 TQEMMKFAN
+708 TQEMMKAAN
-717 RSRLVDAVSSYLGRK
+717 RSRLVDAVSSYLGRR
-732 AAEGARLPNLTRTQ
+732 AAEGARLPNISRTQ

-753 VKDVA
+753 VKGA
-758 NVGDVLKALELK
+758 TNVGAVLNALGMK
-770 SEKALVQQAM
+770 SEKELVKQAM
-780 MSQLGLSKMRAGMTY
+780 VSQLGMSKMRAGMTY

-803 RGITPQKMAAWLQR
+803 RGLTPQKMASWLQR
-817 VGYDGVIAEMAE
+817 VGYDGVLAEMAE

-840 GLDGSPSD
+840 GLDDSPSD
-848 STMRDRW
+848 STARDRW

-865 PHQLLVE
+865 THQLVVE
-872 AVSFSFPAMTQLTM
+872 AASFSFPAMTQLTM

-893 GRGVVQ
+893 GRGIVQ

-911 QNTVPEITVPVESA
+911 QNTVPEFTMPVASA

-936 GVQER
+936 GAQAL

-959 LGHGRTAADSVDKEF
+959 LGVEGEAEARKRIAHYDDRMDLEDAI
-974 EQAARA
+974 ARA
-980 GLAVAIADIEG
+980 EG
-991 PEVDAAGNMTGL
+991 PEVDAEGRVIGIRRRTREDGTPRSLDLSYHPHKAIVFDEM
-1003 RKRAKRLDMTKDFD
+1003 KRILDSGSSEEAVARADGFFERD
-1017 REIVEDEIEHI
+1017 DSRRERVLQWVADEW
-1028 LSHAGS
+1028 AY
-1034 AEDAAA
+1034 
-1040 RGNMYGAPQIALM
+1040 RRR
-1053 WLREEWTRR
+1053 RE
-1062 HATAEALPT
+1062 APT

-1088 EKNKDISD
+1088 DRNKDISN
-1096 PKVSDEEMEVLLRE
+1096 PNISDEEMEALLRE

-1122 EELNKQLADHQAEEV
+1122 EELNKQLADHQAEEI
-1137 FGKDGVEAIK
+1137 FGAEGVEAIK
-1147 RLKRKDPDYMDSVK
+1147 RLKRKDPSYMDEAK
-1161 QKALGEGSEYAE
+1161 KAALGDGSEYAE
-1173 FVKNVPNIELRSDA
+1173 FVKNAPNVELRPDA

-1200 PFISNDSAMTAEVR
+1200 PFVSNDSAMTAEVR
-1214 ERLSVK
+1214 ERLSVR

-1227 FSEDYVGEVAG
+1227 FSEDYAGEVAG

-1262 RAMMRVVGILDAITT
+1262 RAMMRVVGILDAVTT

-1318 LYLRRRLGDGSMT
+1318 IYLRRTYGDGYMT
-1331 GEEARKIRESSLADT
+1331 GVAARKIRETPLADT

-1408 YRYGDKTTNDF
+1408 YRYGDKTTEDF

-1427 VAGAEMEKA
+1427 VAGPEMEKA

-1453 AVNTHARFGNVNTTS
+1453 AINTHARFGNINTTS

-1508 HVNDYALGRTI
+1508 HVNDYALGRII
-1519 DVGELLNMPTDGRLE
+1519 DVGELLNLPTDGRLE
-1534 EENLRRVMFAMGR
+1534 LADLRRVMFAMGR

-1558 QAAAQYLSRL
+1558 QAAAQYLARL

-1578 SFEYRDG
+1578 SFEFRDG
-1585 TSADVKTS
+1585 TPAEVKTS

-1611 SVTGHSTLEA
+1611 TVTAYSTLEA
-1621 TRLLET
+1621 TKLLEN
-1627 AAVPKADGTRPEVDG
+1627 AAIPKADGSASEIPG

-1663 TSLVLLMHGTREKA
+1663 TSLVLLMYGTREKA
-1677 REAYRAFYGHDVDEA
+1677 REAYERFYGVTDAHQVDER
-1692 LYPPQLRRVTRDGA
+1692 LYPPMLRRVRRDGT
-1706 DTWLYEDDEEAA
+1706 DTWQYEDDEAA
-1718 RGLAAEL
+1718 SRDLATEL
-1725 RSEDEGVRN
+1725 RSEDEGIR
-1734 AVRGNGREGDP
+1734 AYVRGNGKENDP
-1745 MSIGYERAAELML
+1745 LSVGYERAAALML

-1772 MDVYR
+1772 TDVYR

-1842 MDKAFSKAA
+1842 MDRAFTKAA
-1851 DECVAELEDR
+1851 DECIAELEDR
-1861 NPDMAQRVKD
+1861 NPEMAQRVKD
-1871 AMASLPSSPGR
+1871 AMESLPSAPGR
-1882 VDPARLAAIAA
+1882 VDPARMAAIAA

-1912 FGPELAYVAD
+1912 FGPELAYIAD
-1922 RARRSPWTLLFLSS
+1922 RARRSPWTLLFLSA
-1936 MDEALGGRGFFAEN
+1936 MDEALGGRGFFAEYS
-1950 ADPLQ
+1950 DPLQ

-1962 AFAPS
+1962 AFAPG
-1967 GPALIES
+1967 GPELMAS
-1974 RSSALFTNGGEG
+1974 RASAMFTNGGEG
-1986 AKKTGIVFQWY
+1986 ARKTGIVFQWY
-1997 GVPKDLSAAG
+1997 GVPEDISAAG
-2007 IAAGVAPVVDESTL
+2007 LASGVSPVIDESTL
-2021 TIFNDLENHSVS
+2021 TNFSDLENASVL
-2033 DLIRTV
+2033 DLLRTV
-2039 ASHCREFGD
+2039 ANHCREFGD
-2048 AYRKAGGTLSSAE
+2048 AYRKAGGTLSTAE

-2088 GGVSLE
+2088 GAITISTDPKVY
-2094 VDERVRQPLAS
+2094 QPLAS
-2105 DVVPDDVAFGIG
+2105 EVVPDDVAFGLG
-2117 RNLLFFAPG
+2117 RNLLFLAPG
-2126 AEVGGVGGRA
+2126 TSVGGVGGRA
-2136 QALKSRSAV
+2136 QALKARRAV
-2145 RRFLFE
+2145 RKFLLE
-2151 RGCYE
+2151 RGCY
-2156 SNKER
+2156 SANAER

-2168 AAGAEGGAGVSD
+2168 AAGAEGSAAASGA
-2180 AALDEEEWTS
+2180 AIDEEEWTS

-2196 DGSGNQDIFFDAKR
+2196 EGSGNQDIFFDAKR
-2210 ANAAIENRDLMDLG
+2210 TNAAIENRDLMDLG
-2224 RQWSYVYPSEGG
+2224 RQWSYIYPSEGG

-2250 RLAGND
+2250 RLSAKD
-2256 GAADELKTLARLFN
+2256 GTADELKRLAKLFN
-2270 VLRSKRSGK
+2270 ILRSQRQGRA
-2279 SGESIAAATGVWN
+2279 GDSIAAATGVWN
-2292 DSSRVAKDTKVTDA
+2292 DSSNVDKDVKVTDA

-2337 KRRAQALALIGYMTP
+2337 KRRAQALALLGYMTP
-2352 LDVNRVTVGDTGI
+2352 LDVNRVTVGDSGI
-2365 GTIDTMGSADLA
+2365 GTLDTMGSANLA
-2377 TVSSIRASFA
+2377 AVSSVRASMS
-2387 HAMARM
+2387 HALSRL
-2393 FSIGPM
+2393 FPRVVDGRRTSPEELYKNI
-2399 FRSAKATEVEAALIT
+2399 SV
-2414 LDNLLTPGKDDKFYF
+2414 LDNLLLLSGSERFFERDKAGTPFAGKTIAEYE
-2429 NKHKKDTVFADKTF
+2429 AL
-2443 EGFESILSRD
+2443 LSKAR
-2453 HIDTGLV
+2453 T
-2460 SAFEKEIEPLL
+2460 
-2471 EAAKECHDEA
+2471 
-2481 SKSSGED
+2481 GED
-2488 KAKWLQKEKAIL
+2488 AKTAFVANP
-2500 RSPRTDAALVALANA
+2500 SDDSALVAFANA
-2515 VCRRMQVVADAV
+2515 LASRMSAVADAI
-2527 DYMFGPG
+2527 DYVLGPG
-2534 NELAYALRSPG
+2534 NELTYALRSPDIVG
-2545 MLYGAIQNVRNADSY
+2545 GVVRSVRNAKGEALKTAVDRLVQLFDSCAAS
-2560 ENLEKAKDT
+2560 K
-2569 LLKLA
+2569 
-2574 MSCEASAKLKSRC
+2574 EANSRC
-2587 VLLSQAFLNMANAA
+2587 PLVSHALLNPAIAA
-2601 ARRAFDGKPAPAN
+2601 IQRA
-2614 IPSGKYTFVVASG
+2614 VAAKGGQPLRGGRQYSD
-2627 ITGSDMLD
+2627 ITTHGLTAIDLIDALSDD
-2635 TLKNADELSRLF
+2635 HIARLF
-2647 ARGDPHTI
+2647 SRGDPMPQGAPR
-2655 SRTRAQ
+2655 SQ
-2661 WFADA
+2661 WF
-2666 KLPGGVVNSYM
+2666 KNRLPGGVVNSYM

-2697 VREESLE
+2697 FREESLD
-2704 ASSQVTATPAS
+2704 ATSQVTATPAS
-2715 EPVMMAAVEDRLLAK
+2715 EPVMMAAVEDRLLA
-2730 LPAGTVAA
+2730 
-2738 YREVP
+2738 
-2743 VDVSTKGKGFVNHS
+2743 
-2757 GGALGSDS
+2757 
-2765 AWGDIGEKYG
+2765 
-2775 VRSNHYYKDK
+2775 
-2785 TPKGNVPITEDQY
+2785 
-2798 KEGLQKVEAAVEPLG
+2798 PLG
-2813 RKIPYSKPYIV
+2813 
-2824 GLLSRNW
+2824 
-2831 QQVKNSDAV
+2831 
-2840 FAVAQ
+2840 
-2845 DFDAKGNVLGGT
+2845 
-2857 GWAVQMAK
+2857 
-2865 AESKPIHVF
+2865 
-2874 SQKTGVWYSWNG
+2874 
-2886 SAWVQE
+2886 
-2892 DTPKLTKNFAGI
+2892 
-2904 GTRELDETGR
+2904 
-2914 KAIEAVYRNTFGAD
+2914 
-2928 TERVAGTPKTI
+2928 
-2939 NVWAGSGENAEF
+2939 
-2951 SNLAERPF
+2951 
-2959 TYDGRNYLSVEHAYQ
+2959 
-2974 TLKSGTF
+2974 
-2981 DEDTY
+2981 
-2986 GRYTHAGVKIKGRL
+2986 
-3000 RADTR
+3000 
-3005 TNVKLMQDL
+3005 
-3014 VYESFRQN
+3014 
-3022 PEQSRRLVETGAAK
+3022 
-3036 FTHTQARDL
+3036 
-3045 WSTEF
+3045 
-3050 PKALELARE
+3050 
-3059 KLSGNEDAE
+3059 
-3068 GAPQVV
+3068 
-3074 PEAPEQGTQTVLDD
+3074 VLDG
-3088 YLARGGRFEDGSRLV
+3088 YLQRGGRFEDGSRLV

-3116 VDKAQLSVIVAAANI
+3116 IDKAQLSVIVAAANI

-3137 DVRNGYFEVYHGEK
+3137 DVRNGYFEVFHGEK

-3162 VMQKILDGIHSGADW
+3162 VMQKILDGIHSGAEW
-3177 AMNRVTRKMVEDGVL
+3177 AINRVTRALLEKGLV
-3192 PKTIDAPDNR
+3192 PKKIDDEKNR
-3202 GELYDALFSVVATA
+3202 SEMYDALFSVVATA

-3234 VPFSTHRDRMLKTTD
+3234 VPFSTHRDKMLRTAD
-3249 GKVEEVSA
+3249 GEVEEVSA

-3288 MYLNHGFLVESQRAQ
+3288 MYLNHGFLIESQRAQ

-3343 VSGTLAEACRVQR
+3343 VSGTLVEACRVQR

-3377 PQTDEEKAYRESA
+3377 PLTDEEKAYRESA
-3390 LKLVEEFLLSSTT
+3390 LKLVEEFFLSSTT

-3418 KCGFSVDGTAPFI
+3418 KCGFALQGSAPFT

-3446 DNGNLVEFRC
+3446 DNGNVVEFRA

-3471 IPSFKNSS
+3471 VPSFKNSS

-3504 SIEAKWRLQTGEATE
+3504 SIEAAWRLQTGETTE
-3519 VKALK
+3519 VMALK

-3537 DKVSVVESAS
+3537 DKVSVVESSS

-3572 PSLKHPAATNWSRDV
+3572 PSLEHPAATNWARDV
-3587 VANSGRLRQ
+3587 VANSGRVRQ
-3596 MVPEQA
+3596 AVPGQA
-3602 DFTWYATKALNVSR
+3602 DFTWYATKALNVAR

-3629 VRSLIEKDPDLYAAW
+3629 VRSLIEKDPELYAAW

-3656 IVRRT
+3656 IVRRA

-3666 KAMKAYVCSMHA
+3666 KAMRAYVNSMHA

-3690 ERNGDGTYDV
+3690 EPNGDGTYDV

-3738 GQVNVQSANFRY
+3738 GQVNVQDASFRY

-3755 ADADFSAIDAYA
+3755 ADADFSVIDTYCLT
-3767 QGAGKALYDAHM
+3767 GPGKATYENHLVTLEM
-3779 ARFDQA
+3779 A
-3785 YGEDE
+3785 YGEVDE
-3790 SDNDRKR
+3790 DIRR
-3797 VAALAVYIEYFDKLH
+3797 VASLATYIEYFDGLRKGI
-3812 RGEEKENAAKV
+3812 RKDEAAKV

-3843 LLKLSFSDLFLGQ
+3843 LMKLSFSDLFLGQ
-3856 RYGRSRFDLAA
+3856 RYGGSRFDLAA

-3872 DTHGKKL
+3872 DTHGKKY

-3908 GLIRVQSPVL
+3908 GLIRVQAPVL
-3918 FDRAT
+3918 FDRAS
-3923 GKADG
+3923 GKVDG

-3942 GSDTDGDSATGTI
+3942 GSDTDGDSATGTV

-3974 TVMARMKDLGADWW
+3974 TVMARMKDMGADWW
-3988 TRTIRCEDLVN
+3988 TRTLRCEDLVN
-3999 TLRTRFPVYFEEE
+3999 TLRTRFPDYFEEE
-4012 TDEDGIRFAKPS
+4012 TDEDGVRFVKPS
-4024 ARFHQLIGNVL
+4024 ARLHQLTGNVL
-4035 MQEEIDNYRLMPN
+4035 LQEEIDNYRLMPN
-4048 EAQTEYGTTTDVNKA
+4048 ETQTEYGTMDVNQA

-4069 YDYGLAG
+4069 YDYGLVG

-4081 TKAVSDDID
+4081 TKAVSDDKI
-4090 IQIGGV
+4090 IQMDGV
-4096 ASTLAAKVLGVPESS
+4096 AMALATKVLEVSRNDLAG
-4111 FVNKTYY
+4111 KTYY

-4124 IDKLSLKTM
+4124 IDKLSLQTM

-4139 NPRVAAY
+4139 NPRIAAY

-4159 ARARAVAL
+4159 ARARAVSL

-4193 EYDGYRPAEDF
+4193 ERDDGYRPAEDF

-4224 PRASWQASL
+4224 PRAGWQAGL

-4251 WADGGRRGNSPKW
+4251 WADSGRKGNSPKW

-4272 LVGFAQELHASDTT
+4272 LVKFARDLHTSSSS
-4286 LPSLI
+4286 LPALI
-4291 AKGAAFADYAETNE
+4291 AQGNALVGQGE
-4305 FVPGKVNQTLLGAY
+4305 FDTFLPARSAMDWRDNLRGSY
-4319 NTMLLRSKDCIAKT
+4319 NSMILSSDDCIAKT
-4333 AFKGLYMVR
+4333 MFHGLYMVR
-4342 NGRLDLTDKGQ
+4342 DGQLDLDSKGRARDVAKQPRLDK
-4353 VKDVSGQARLTKGL
+4353 KKGL
-4367 TVKNAGGEWVSAR
+4367 SIWDGDKWVPVP
-4380 GPAVLKGIQGLMSS
+4380 GPDVRRSIQGVMSS
-4394 IARALRMREPDFVDA
+4394 IARALRMRESDFVDA
-4409 EERDLALAL
+4409 KAREQAIGL
-4418 GWQPATAFMDEKLC
+4418 GWRPATDFMDEKLC

-4461 FLAAKDVPSALEEA
+4461 FLAAKDVPFALEEA

-4482 QALNDVLDIEDG
+4482 QALNDILDIEDG
-4494 LSPDTVLKN
+4494 LSPDTVLQN
-4503 GGSRASGQLKKIESA
+4503 GGSRAFGQLEKMESA

-4544 SGMSP
+4544 SGMNP
-4549 LAADRSI
+4549 LATDRSI
-4556 GRDLDAIEGS
+4556 GRDLDAVELS
-4566 PSDWNSY
+4566 PTDWSSY
-4573 LSRTGQKPMSTTN
+4573 LSRTGQKPMSATN
-4586 SKGDP
+4586 SQGEP

-4619 LNLSHLLGCVHAGVQ
+4619 LNLSHLLGCIHAGVQ
-4634 KFGGT
+4634 KFRGAK
-4639 QYSQLILGKYR
+4639 YSQFVLGNYGK
-4650 TFASVL
+4650 FASAL
-4656 NTLVEDALNFGTV
+4656 NALVEEALNRGTA
-4669 AGMSRDVADMLTM
+4669 AGMSQNVVDMLTM
-4682 LRPNVNR
+4682 LRPNVKQ

-4696 RASADAAKVLRAGFQ
+4696 RASADAAKVIRTGFQ

-4771 AVPQNPVLR
+4771 AIPQNPVLR

-4787 VNNGRGYNLFAEPG
+4787 TPGNGYDLFASAP
-4801 EDGMDPA
+4801 DGFDPA

-4816 SGMPEVTDADL
+4816 SGMPEPTDADL

-4840 ILNYIAMTDYT
+4840 VLNYIAMTDYT

-4858 EAAES
+4858 AVAEA

-4873 RRKIESMYEEG
+4873 RRKVESLYAEG
-4884 KSHTLRPQT
+4884 ESHALRPQT
-4893 VIPGVRFRGPSG
+4893 SIPNVMFRGPSG
-4905 EFETVEEAVNDIVNE
+4905 EFATVEEAVNDIVKE
-4920 RLAAFSADKSMTM
+4920 RMAAYAADKTKAA
-4933 WLTDPRNLTKA
+4933 WLADPRNLTMA
-4944 FHEGNR
+4944 FNQVRVNTSFRDEGDR
-4950 TFNRRVRE
+4950 EMYAATGRAPRGTVRKV
-4958 IWARSPETAERLLSM
+4958 PLNFD
-4973 GRRRNVGQKRALLSY
+4973 NVI
-4988 DLVVDEVL
+4988 DDVL
-4996 ERAWIDYGE
+4996 ERAWSDYGE
-5005 QFAEWARNAAFDGGG
+5005 QFSEWARNAAFDGGETFSG
-5020 TLSTLSSPMMR
+5020 ITSPVMR
-5031 YYLGAFVQAHAETA
+5031 GKLKAFVRAHAETA
-5045 LEAPSVGTAS
+5045 LESPSIGTGSA
-5055 VDPSF
+5055 DPSF
-5060 TVQRMQRGGFFQFL
+5060 TVQRMKRGGFFQFL
-5074 KGKHPEDMDR
+5074 EGKHPEDAGR
-5084 FVHDPETNIRGA
+5084 FIHDPETNIRGA

-5109 CKVERVMGKDG
+5109 CKVERVTGKNG
-5120 VPMNLLKIT
+5120 VLMNLIRVT
-5129 RKIKLKDSLPEPRPV
+5129 RKVK
-5144 SYSREERAS
+5144 
-5153 AYKALASK
+5153 
-5161 EYADAHPKAVEIARD
+5161 
-5176 MLRNGVPV
+5176 
-5184 STIDAGLFTKTDLAS
+5184 
-5199 WPVTGLTIHTK
+5199 
-5210 EDAANLCRMLSNPY
+5210 
-5224 FEVSKLLFV
+5224 
-5233 DEQGKVISGVI
+5233 
-5244 TDIGSADSTRLRLKD
+5244 
-5259 VEKFIPP
+5259 
-5266 GAFGVIASHNHP
+5266 
-5278 VGSPEPSA
+5278 
-5286 ADSMVL
+5286 
-5292 PAQKKAFEKAG
+5292 
-5303 IKFLDHII
+5303 
-5311 TDTTQ
+5311 
-5316 SYSMEA
+5316 
-5322 GGFDYVPYKMGEGV
+5322 
-5336 SEWWRDQEKTGSTVP
+5336 
-5351 KPTDPFTLVNVADQ
+5351 
-5365 ILALYEGKLTSGLRD
+5365 
-5380 LAQTLST
+5380 
-5387 HDKRGSF
+5387 
-5394 IAGMDAKGRITGIT
+5394 DAKG
-5408 RLIPGKM
+5408 
-5415 ASAIEAVKE
+5415 V
-5424 AGRLILF
+5424 
-5431 VGSAPFDRKELADAV
+5431 
-5446 RTDTDNQRGSDRS
+5446 
-5459 LWGVYSLETGYSI
+5459 
-5472 LTPDNSDHLYKFTY
+5472 H
-5486 GEFTPPSWEDD
+5486 
-5497 NLESGPSVSPKK
+5497 
-5509 PYQEVVT
+5509 EVTT

-5540 LNDGAARQMTMEEL
+5540 VNGNVEHPMLMDEL

-5561 RVALANVKGLR
+5561 RVALANAAGLR
-5572 VKGESVK
+5572 VKGESVN

-5658 QGDAVVL
+5658 LGDAVTL
-5665 RGKLLLSGFGGDE
+5665 RGKTLASGFGGDE
-5678 DRVFAKFKRTAQ
+5678 DRVFAKFKKTAQ

-5724 QDFDDAQRKKI
+5724 QDFDDAQKEKL
-5735 ESLLLG
+5735 EKLLLG
-5741 EFVDFGTAERWDS
+5741 EYVNFGTAERWDS
-5754 AEGELAKDNFDL
+5754 PEGELSRDYYELAA
-5766 FGALVD
+5766 ALSD
-5772 FRHGSAS
+5772 FRHGAATI
-5779 MDDVKRAA
+5779 DEVKAA
-5787 AKLVEDSKK
+5787 AKKCVEDGRK
-5796 PENRVTFSATMN
+5796 PENRVTFNAVMN
-5808 IDRPPVSADVAK
+5808 IDRPPAPTDVAK

-5828 QRISDPAI
+5828 QRISDPAT

-5849 LKRIDNGTSESA
+5849 LKRLGNGTSESA
-5861 DLTTTMNRFRDL
+5861 DLTEAVNRFRNL

-5904 NIWEYAEDGTK
+5904 NIWDYAEDGTK
-5915 SLNDLGR
+5915 TLNDLGR

-5944 RASENDYADGL
+5944 RMSENDYADNL

-5963 GTWGPERPVE
+5963 GTWGPERPTE

-6036 IPEDVERDAKWLEL
+6036 VPEDVERGAKWLEL

-6058 AHDVVRFV
+6058 ANDVVTIV
-6066 TAVMNGEPL
+6066 TGVMNGAPL
-6075 KGLILAMGGDLK
+6075 KCLIPAMGDLK
-6087 NRQGWS
+6087 NRKGWS
-6093 PKQDFS
+6093 AKQEFS

-6114 MERQNDGTVKYAPGK
+6114 MERQSDGTVRYAPGK

-6167 ENGVDQPAPGESVSI
+6167 ENGVDQPAPGET
-6182 PVSVDDAGT
+6182 VSVPTVTDETGNEA
-6191 EEPLAVPPA
+6191 PLAVPPA
-6200 EGVMSPDLHPQLIL
+6200 EGVMEPDLHPQLIL

-6259 YLGANCLPGES
+6259 YLGANCMPGES
-6270 ANEIEE
+6270 ANEVEE
-6276 ATSELGLEDG
+6276 ATSELGMEDG

-6293 NKHFVR
+6293 NRHSVK

-6314 AAKTKGR
+6314 SAKTKGR

-6334 SQAVACL
+6334 SQAVACR
-6341 ANGHDMY
+6341 ACGHDMY
-6348 TGYDIPYVNRT
+6348 TGYDIPYVDRT
-6359 ILDGLLSNVKN
+6359 ILDGLLANVKN
-6370 VAELEKAT
+6370 VAELEKAVD
-6378 AEGGVYSPKAV
+6378 EGGVYSPEAV
-6389 FDRIYG
+6389 FDRVYG

-6410 CRVLEGVPRSVLG
+6410 CRILEGVPRSVLG
-6423 WKNGKFRKDGIYCK
+6423 WVPGKRTDLKSGYMTVKTGNEGYFRKDGIYCK

-6448 RTDGIQVGDSDFH
+6448 RADGIPVGDDDFH
-6461 QRVAALLM
+6461 RLVTAILM
-6469 EAGLADKSA
+6469 KAGLADKSTA
-6478 ASGRVVLTIPVTEVK
+6478 TGRVVLTIPVSEVK
-6493 KAWEAE
+6493 RAWESE
-6499 DSYRQ
+6499 GSYRT
-6504 ELIDKCGRRAEL
+6504 ELIENCGRRAEL

-6530 NRLNKVAGRSRWLTD
+6530 NRLNKVAGRSRWLSD
-6545 SAIGTTLSG
+6545 SAVGSTLSG

-6574 MKNARELFRG
+6574 LKNARELFRG
-6584 YVSPDEQLR
+6584 EISSDGRLR
-6593 NRFAALQDTLR
+6593 NAYGALQDTLR
-6604 SHNKVVTHRVLV
+6604 SHTKVVTHRKLI

-6621 KLVEKKEDKVQ
+6621 ILIEKPEEKVR
-6632 GNLLAFEIGRDG
+6632 GELPAFELGRDG

-6659 LLGLGRRADTD
+6659 LLGLGRRMADVD
-6670 EFLKRI
+6670 VFIKNI
-6676 RAGQYTKIN
+6676 FAGNFTKEK
-6685 TSSIYGFDIRPG
+6685 TGSIFGFDIRKD
-6697 MTVFEFDRLIFDV
+6697 MTVFEFDRLVFDV
-6710 MSAHLVTEAKH
+6710 ISAHIVTEAQH

-6728 PLTRPYDGEDG
+6728 PLTQAYDEG
-6739 GLGYGHQQLVD
+6739 GCGYGHQQLVD
-6750 AYYLHG
+6750 IYYLHG
-6756 QLQQKLMDDMESD
+6756 QLQQKLMDDSEAD
-6769 KAVRGRICSMSEQTM
+6769 GAVRGRVCSMSEQDM
-6784 FRTQGRLG
+6784 FRTQGKLG
-6792 SAKSATER
+6792 SSKSATER

-6805 QAITHAERFRGC
+6805 EAITHAERFRGC

-6826 TDGAP
+6826 SDGAP

-6838 EYAQDLVPDEFWQA
+6838 EHSQDLVPDEFWQA
-6852 TSRFVLDRMSKLGKM
+6852 TSRFVLDRMRGLGKM
-6867 KAYDAGKSGLDNMR
+6867 VAYDAGKSGLENMR
-6881 DIADAAAAFVLD
+6881 AIADSTAALMRNAS
-6893 TAKDGAKPRYHLLP
+6893 KDGAKPRYHLLP
-6907 PNELGADML
+6907 PNELGAESL
-6916 FDSILCANDDAS
+6916 FDSILCADDEAG

-6936 FANGRVMHP
+6936 FSNGRLFHP

-6959 MVTKPTVWAGHRIL
+6959 MVSRPTVWAGHRVL

-7010 MGFRKNTAKLARRLA
+7010 MGYRKSTAKLARRLA
-7025 KSKLGEAL
+7025 DSKIGEAL

-7043 DFLEAITSDDPS
+7043 DYLEAITSDDPA
-7055 IQYMRELCDMINMPL
+7055 IQHMRELCDMINMPL

-7079 EKQGAIDADIDRISR
+7079 EKQSAIDADIDRISR
-7094 WLMAEGHTRMAKELR
+7094 WLMAEGHSRMAKELR

-7146 CEHAGRPFDPVRELR
+7146 CEAAGRPFDPVRELR
-7161 RHSVYL
+7161 KHSAYI

-7186 QQLLRLSMF
+7186 QQLLRLGMF

-7213 DILFGGHNTTQELR
+7213 DILFGGHHTNAATRQR
-7227 RFAFIRWLRMLGIV
+7227 AFIRWLRMLGIV
-7241 KVGVPVFMQLAIK
+7241 KIGVPVFMQLAIK

-7265 VGDPDDPDDKDPL
+7265 VGDPDDPEDKDPL

-7288 YNESKVGSLA
+7288 FNESKVGSLA
-7298 FDVTPITKLLGRNE
+7298 FDVTPITKLLGRSE
-7312 TLVDI
+7312 TLVDM

-7324 PVLTS
+7324 PYITS
-7329 VLGTVAGAALTRKWW
+7329 VLGTIAGAALTRRWW

-7383 KQNDEFWRWFTDGWM
+7383 KQNDEFWRWFTDGWA
-7398 QATSKMS
+7398 QATNKMS
-7405 IPLQKVVEAFFGSTS
+7405 IPLQKAVEGFFGSTN
-7420 GQDFGKKFAEKS
+7420 GQNFGKKFSEKS
-7432 LTERFFNTSLDPSE
+7432 LTERFFTTSLDPNESATW
-7446 NALVNFLTGFAPFSA
+7446 NLLTGFLPFSV
-7461 ASVAGHPDTGVLGMM
+7461 ASVGAHPDTGILGMM
-7476 GPVNQG
+7476 GPVNMG
-7482 TSKTRSQKEVRR
+7482 TSETRSQKEVRR
-7494 ILTDFVRD
+7494 LLTEFVRD
-7502 NRHND
+7502 ERHND
-7507 PWSFTGNRQNLT
+7507 PWSFYGVSNRN
-7519 KLCSLALKEARMNGL
+7519 KLRQVCTLALKEARMNGL
-7534 DPDELLT
+7534 DPDEVLK

-7556 EALPR
+7556 NALPR
-7561 TKKDEVDART
+7561 TEKDSVDARE
-7571 AKAALRALYRVNRK
+7571 AKAALRSLYRANRK
-7585 RSAIL
+7585 LADIR
-7590 QSIKKKYKNAGV
+7590 QSLKKKYKDAGV
-7602 DWSKQKNAAIRAA
+7602 DWSKQKNSAIRAA
-7615 VKNFLGESRADPW
+7615 VKDFLGESRADPW
-7628 VSDDDVDE
+7628 VPDEAVDE

-7642 AEPSFQQL
+7642 AEPLEQQL

-7688 TEKDLEFFKRNPK
+7688 TEEDLEFFKRNPK
-7701 AAGFYDLGDDNEE
+7701 AAGFYDLGDEGGDE
-7714 PPPEEPPPEEP
+7714 PPPEEPPPEGPVPGPEQGDLFGGIVKRFKDTGEVLSGLYEMSGLKKRVGEAGEVADAGLAWFERQAKQTADMNVP
-7725 PPDDGGG
+7725 VLSPAAKVLSPVSVGARAAIANLASDGGRAYQPEIRDERYFSNDALAQIGDAVSKNG
-7732 GGGSSAAAKGGK
+7732 GRGTGRYDFKPDAAGWEASQALGGSSVKNGKLTDVFDVDTKDPYGLSDGAHQLNRGLGTAVDAGHRALGTVFGNEKDPDAGKVKTEIPLDKLRRRRMAGKGGK
-7744 AEEFMKR
+7744 AG
-7751 NPSLFSHVKSFE
+7751 PIDAPTLVD
-7763 KMREEP
+7763 
-7769 YEDVGG
+7769 EDRPMYFDRDASGKITGYGTTRSIVHEDNGKFFVIPTIIDNGDGTARLVGNDDAIGRYAETGEHWGG
-7775 YAIGYGA
+7775 YRTREDAE
-7782 HLDKDGNPVTKDTA
+7782 TA
-7796 AIDEATATLML
+7796 ATALHERHAKLYQDAWNDYVQDHWDEMSRTIKRDPGS
-7807 ARDLYARREKLAKM
+7807 ARIHRIRTGKY
-7821 LPNWSSIPGNARQAL
+7821 PGSWNSPGNVRPG
-7836 LDVAMGKDSILSA
+7836 DVAYEGESGTVTTDNGTFLTFKTPVDGLNAMAQSIGQMARVKIPQRFREGGIPSDRFTIENLINIYAPPKDKNKTGDYINFV
-7849 SKSKGLHDDLTAAGK
+7849 AGK
-7864 DAEKLLNAVKK
+7864 LGVDKAAELDIDDPAQMTRLIDAMVRQESGHDHADWFRRADYLNAIKK
-7875 HYYSYLTKDPEY
+7875 MKVPVVNP
-7887 REGLMNRRVAGGKLF
+7887 RKQNKRR
-7902 FGEDFSYDGKT
+7902 
-7913 WDAKLGFVKKGGK
+7913 

>member
-1 MVSNV
+1 MPTFEPLRPRGSADDLTLGSPLESEPTFSPLETTRPAVNRPMVSNV
-6 GDQLPSPFDVSG
+6 GDPLPSPFDVSG
-18 NFAGLGSPAEQP
+18 NFAGLGFPVEQP
-30 DGQPKSFRS
+30 DGRPRSFRS

-47 NWAESTS
+47 NWAEGTS
-54 DEQRPFLSRLGFY
+54 DEQRPFTSRLGFY

-80 LGKGTDYIEAANVF
+80 LGKGADYIEAANVF
-94 GRQFTRAELDKDD
+94 GRQFTRAELEKDD
-107 EGRKLVKLME
+107 EGRKLIKLME

-128 FWKGISDWNLGNVPW
+128 FWKGVSDWNLGNVPW

-155 ETVSISKTMRKMQNG
+155 ETISISKAMRKMQNG

-223 AAKAGAWVGGA
+223 AAKVGALVGTA
-234 IAGIGSGGVLAPV
+234 IGGPV
-247 GAAVGGA
+247 GAAVGGV

-261 IFGGGALLSK
+261 IFGGGSLLSK
-271 LFKGGAKKFVTKIA
+271 LFKGGAKKAATMFATNTVMKSLAERTLAEGVTQAERRAA
-285 VNPLM
+285 V
-290 EKLAGAT
+290 
-297 FTEGI
+297 
-302 SRLQRREAVKFAA
+302 QFAA

-320 TTKEISKLALKNGMD
+320 TAKEISKTALQAGMA
-335 RASENVGRELAT
+335 RASEGIGRELAERA
-347 KKLGEAAVKDW
+347 LGAAAVKGW

-365 YAAKNATTRELRQ
+365 YAAKNAATKEIRKRA
-378 RGVFEASKWV
+378 VFEASKWV
-388 GETYKDVADIAMDA
+388 GESFKDVADIAMDA

-424 TLEKAILDKVY
+424 TLEDAVLRKAY
-435 SNAPRAAKE
+435 GSATRAESK
-444 GFWTGIKNYW
+444 GFFAGIANYW
-454 AERAAVRKG
+454 KDRAAVRGG
-463 LDKLTDEDI
+463 LDKLSGEEIDE
-472 ANLKKTFLTSM
+472 LKKTFLTSM

-496 VTASISQSLGGQAV
+496 VTASISQSLGGAAV
-510 SKGYASGVAEYLVN
+510 NKGYASDVAEYLVD
-524 NATRSFMLKYEGKG
+524 NATRSFMLKYKGKG
-538 FVNGAT
+538 FVNGVT

-572 ARSGTVLGGKMA
+572 ARSGSVLGGKMA
-584 AFKEALK
+584 ALKEALK
-591 VSFVEAPVRGAMQLG
+591 VSFVEAPVRGTMQLG
-606 MQMPMW
+606 MQMPLW
-612 PVVAAATGNSPG
+612 PVAAAATGNSPG

-632 STQATALQTGD
+632 ATQATALQTGD
-643 KQMMDNARAI
+643 RQMMDNARAI
-653 AIGSGLVEYISET
+653 AVGSGLVEYISES

-672 LMMEGIASPVLKN
+672 ILAEGVAAPVLKN
-685 APFMKATKE
+685 SPFLKATRE
-694 LGSYMSRKL
+694 VGSYMSRKL

-708 TQEMMKFAN
+708 VSEMMKATN
-717 RSRLVDAVSSYLGRK
+717 RSRLVDAVSGYLGRR
-732 AAEGARLPNLTRTQ
+732 AAEGAKLPSITKTQ

-753 VKDVA
+753 AKGVA
-758 NVGDVLKALELK
+758 NVGDVLKALGMK
-770 SEKALVQQAM
+770 SEKDLVKQAM
-780 MSQLGLSKMRAGMTY
+780 VSQLGLSKMRAGMTY

-803 RGITPQKMAAWLQR
+803 RGLTPQKMAAWLQR

-840 GLDGSPSD
+840 GLDDSPSD
-848 STMRDRW
+848 STARDRW

-865 PHQLLVE
+865 MHQLVVE
-872 AVSFSFPAMTQLTM
+872 AASFSFPAMTQLTM

-893 GRGVVQ
+893 GRGIVQ

-911 QNTVPEITVPVESA
+911 QNTVPEITVPVASA

-949 GGEEK
+949 GGEEER
-954 AWNDV
+954 WHEI
-959 LGHGRTAADSVDKEF
+959 LGHYE
-974 EQAARA
+974 
-980 GLAVAIADIEG
+980 
-991 PEVDAAGNMTGL
+991 
-1003 RKRAKRLDMTKDFD
+1003 
-1017 REIVEDEIEHI
+1017 
-1028 LSHAGS
+1028 SHT
-1034 AEDAAA
+1034 EA
-1040 RGNMYGAPQIALM
+1040 RGEG
-1053 WLREEWTRR
+1053 T
-1062 HATAEALPT
+1062 ATEFFDVDDPT
-1071 RAQAVK
+1071 TAQRVK
-1077 AAVANGSLKLN
+1077 AAVADGSLKLN
-1088 EKNKDISD
+1088 EKNKDISN
-1096 PKVSDEEMEVLLRE
+1096 PKASDEEMENLLRE
-1110 KAQRII
+1110 KVQRIL

-1122 EELNKQLADHQAEEV
+1122 EELNKQLADHQAEEI
-1137 FGKDGVEAIK
+1137 FGAEGVEAIK
-1147 RLKRKDPDYMDSVK
+1147 RLKRKDPNYMDEAK
-1161 QKALGEGSEYAE
+1161 KAALGEGSEYAE
-1173 FVKNVPNIELRSDA
+1173 FVKNAPNVELRSDA

-1200 PFISNDSAMTAEVR
+1200 PFVSNDSAMTAEVR
-1214 ERLSVK
+1214 ERLSVR

-1318 LYLRRRLGDGSMT
+1318 IYLRRRFGDRYME
-1331 GEEARKIRESSLADT
+1331 GEEARKIRETSLADT

-1356 AGEESYQTSLREY
+1356 AGEESYRTSLRDY

-1408 YRYGDKTTNDF
+1408 YRYGDKTVDDF
-1419 RSAEFRSA
+1419 RSAEFRAA
-1427 VAGAEMEKA
+1427 VAGREMEKA

-1447 AVSDAV
+1447 AVGDAV

-1468 ITFSYDRAMRFGNNA
+1468 VTFSYDRAMRFGNNA

-1519 DVGELLNMPTDGRLE
+1519 DVGELLNLNTDGMLE
-1534 EENLRRVMFAMGR
+1534 PGDLRRVMFAMGR

-1593 YGLDKDGRRVVTL
+1593 YGLDKDGHRIVTL
-1606 TCNGV
+1606 TVQGPNGT
-1611 SVTGHSTLEA
+1611 SVTAPTMLEA
-1621 TRLLET
+1621 ARLLEESGV
-1627 AAVPKADGTRPEVDG
+1627 ANPDGSTPASVVGSRVIRGG

-1663 TSLVLLMHGTREKA
+1663 TSLVLLMHGTREKS

-1692 LYPPQLRRVTRDGA
+1692 LYPPQLRRVTRDGEE
-1706 DTWLYEDDEEAA
+1706 TWLYEDDEEAA

-1745 MSIGYERAAELML
+1745 MSVGYERAAELML
-1758 ERHGITR
+1758 ERYGITR

-1772 MDVYR
+1772 TDVYR

-1798 SDYYSGGDAEMM
+1798 SDYYSGGDAEML

-1842 MDKAFSKAA
+1842 MDRAFTRAA

-1861 NPDMAQRVKD
+1861 NPGMAQRVKD

-1882 VDPARLAAIAA
+1882 VDPARMAAIAA

-1936 MDEALGGRGFFAEN
+1936 MDEALGGRGFFAED

-1962 AFAPS
+1962 AFAPG
-1967 GPALIES
+1967 GPELMAS
-1974 RSSALFTNGGEG
+1974 RASAMFTNGGEG
-1986 AKKTGIVFQWY
+1986 ARKTGIVFQWY
-1997 GVPKDLSAAG
+1997 GVPKDIS
-2007 IAAGVAPVVDESTL
+2007 AAGVAAGVSPVVDESTL
-2021 TIFNDLENHSVS
+2021 TNFTDVRNFNVRSLLS
-2033 DLIRTV
+2033 TV
-2039 ASHCREFGD
+2039 AGHCREFGD
-2048 AYRKAGGTLSSAE
+2048 AYRKAGGTLTNTE

-2068 ALAGGGE
+2068 ALAEGGE
-2075 TADDTAPS
+2075 TADEAAPS

-2088 GGVSLE
+2088 GGLSLE
-2094 VDERVRQPLAS
+2094 TDARVRQPLAS

-2117 RNLLFFAPG
+2117 RNLQFLAPG

-2151 RGCYE
+2151 RGCYS
-2156 SNKER
+2156 SNAER
-2161 IVNKFID
+2161 IVNKFVD
-2168 AAGAEGGAGVSD
+2168 AAGAEGGAGASD

-2210 ANAAIENRDLMDLG
+2210 ANAALENRDLMDLG

-2250 RLAGND
+2250 RLSAKD
-2256 GAADELKTLARLFN
+2256 GAADELKLLARLFN
-2270 VLRSKRSGK
+2270 VLRSRRKGHA
-2279 SGESIAAATGVWN
+2279 GGSIAAATGVWN
-2292 DSSRVAKDTKVTDA
+2292 DSSNVDKDLKITDS

-2327 NGIRN
+2327 NGVRN
-2332 IPAEG
+2332 VPADG
-2337 KRRAQALALIGYMTP
+2337 KRRAQALALLGYMTP
-2352 LDVNRVTVGDTGI
+2352 LDVNRVTVGDSGV
-2365 GTIDTMGSADLA
+2365 GTLDTMGSANLA
-2377 TVSSIRASFA
+2377 AVSSVRTSIS
-2387 HAMARM
+2387 HALSRLFPRVADGRRTTPQELYKNI
-2393 FSIGPM
+2393 S
-2399 FRSAKATEVEAALIT
+2399 V
-2414 LDNLLTPGKDDKFYF
+2414 LDNLLLLSGSEKFFEKDKAGTPFA
-2429 NKHKKDTVFADKTF
+2429 KKTIA
-2443 EGFESILSRD
+2443 EYESILVGAKVGGEARA
-2453 HIDTGLV
+2453 
-2460 SAFEKEIEPLL
+2460 AFVGNPS
-2471 EAAKECHDEA
+2471 D
-2481 SKSSGED
+2481 
-2488 KAKWLQKEKAIL
+2488 
-2500 RSPRTDAALVALANA
+2500 DAALVAFANA
-2515 VCRRMQVVADAV
+2515 LASRMSAVADAI
-2527 DYMFGPG
+2527 DYVLGPG
-2534 NELAYALRSPG
+2534 NELTYALRSPDIVG
-2545 MLYGAIQNVRNADSY
+2545 GVVRSVRNARGDALKAAVDRLVQLFDSCA
-2560 ENLEKAKDT
+2560 ESKE
-2569 LLKLA
+2569 
-2574 MSCEASAKLKSRC
+2574 SGSRC
-2587 VLLSQAFLNMANAA
+2587 PLVSHALLNPAIAAIQRAVAAKGGAPLRGRRQYSDITTHGLSAVDILNAL
-2601 ARRAFDGKPAPAN
+2601 
-2614 IPSGKYTFVVASG
+2614 
-2627 ITGSDMLD
+2627 SDD
-2635 TLKNADELSRLF
+2635 HIARLF
-2647 ARGDPHTI
+2647 SRGDPMPQGAPR
-2655 SRTRAQ
+2655 SQ
-2661 WFADA
+2661 WFKN

-2697 VREESLE
+2697 VREESLD
-2704 ASSQVTATPAS
+2704 ATSQVTATPAS
-2715 EPVMMAAVEDRLLAK
+2715 EPVMMAAVEDRLLAP
-2730 LPAGTVAA
+2730 L
-2738 YREVP
+2738 
-2743 VDVSTKGKGFVNHS
+2743 
-2757 GGALGSDS
+2757 GALD
-2765 AWGDIGEKYG
+2765 AY
-2775 VRSNHYYKDK
+2775 
-2785 TPKGNVPITEDQY
+2785 
-2798 KEGLQKVEAAVEPLG
+2798 LQ
-2813 RKIPYSKPYIV
+2813 
-2824 GLLSRNW
+2824 
-2831 QQVKNSDAV
+2831 
-2840 FAVAQ
+2840 
-2845 DFDAKGNVLGGT
+2845 
-2857 GWAVQMAK
+2857 
-2865 AESKPIHVF
+2865 
-2874 SQKTGVWYSWNG
+2874 
-2886 SAWVQE
+2886 
-2892 DTPKLTKNFAGI
+2892 
-2904 GTRELDETGR
+2904 
-2914 KAIEAVYRNTFGAD
+2914 
-2928 TERVAGTPKTI
+2928 
-2939 NVWAGSGENAEF
+2939 
-2951 SNLAERPF
+2951 
-2959 TYDGRNYLSVEHAYQ
+2959 
-2974 TLKSGTF
+2974 
-2981 DEDTY
+2981 
-2986 GRYTHAGVKIKGRL
+2986 
-3000 RADTR
+3000 
-3005 TNVKLMQDL
+3005 
-3014 VYESFRQN
+3014 
-3022 PEQSRRLVETGAAK
+3022 
-3036 FTHTQARDL
+3036 
-3045 WSTEF
+3045 
-3050 PKALELARE
+3050 
-3059 KLSGNEDAE
+3059 
-3068 GAPQVV
+3068 
-3074 PEAPEQGTQTVLDD
+3074 
-3088 YLARGGRFEDGSRLV
+3088 RGGRFEDGSRLV
-3103 TVTAG
+3103 TVTVG

-3116 VDKAQLSVIVAAANI
+3116 VDKSQLSVIVAAANI

-3151 PSVYSISLPRD
+3151 PSVYSVSLPRD

-3192 PKTIDAPDNR
+3192 PKTVDAPDHR

-3234 VPFSTHRDRMLKTTD
+3234 VPFSTHRDRMLRTVD
-3249 GKVEEVSA
+3249 GKVEEASA
-3257 AVSTMDGKAK
+3257 AVSTMNGKAK

-3288 MYLNHGFLVESQRAQ
+3288 MYLNHGFLIESQRAQ

-3403 LCTDTETLKAGSFSE
+3403 LCTDTETLKAGAFSSR
-3418 KCGFSVDGTAPFI
+3418 CGFKAEKGKPFTVKAGGKEIVFQLEERDGRPPRLRMTVDGQ
-3431 VKVGGQELTFSLKKD
+3431 KVRLF
-3446 DNGNLVEFRC
+3446 
-3456 TVGDTVVDLLDGRFV
+3456 GRTMV
-3471 IPSFKNSS
+3471 TPEFKNGGAPLS
-3479 ASLATMLPIIAQ
+3479 TMLPA
-3491 VLGKKELTTEDIG
+3491 VAFALGKKELSDEDVG
-3504 SIEAKWRLQTGEATE
+3504 SIEAEWLLPTGETTE
-3519 VKALK
+3519 TKALK

-3572 PSLKHPAATNWSRDV
+3572 PSLEHPAATNWARDV
-3587 VANSGRLRQ
+3587 VANSGRVRQ
-3596 MVPEQA
+3596 AVPGQA

-3629 VRSLIEKDPDLYAAW
+3629 VRSLVEKDPDLYAAW

-3656 IVRRT
+3656 IVRRA

-3666 KAMKAYVCSMHA
+3666 KAMRAYVNSMHA
-3678 VLMGSGIKATKL
+3678 VLMGSGIKASTA
-3690 ERNGDGTYDV
+3690 RNSDGTYDV
-3700 EYSYSAGVTEYDKGC
+3700 SYSYSAGVTDYDKDC
-3715 FRDARVLSQEE
+3715 FRDARVLSQDE

-3738 GQVNVQSANFRY
+3738 GQVNVQDAAFRY

-3755 ADADFSAIDAYA
+3755 ADADFSAVDAYA
-3767 QGAGKALYDAHM
+3767 QGAGRAAYDANLS
-3779 ARFDQA
+3779 RLEQA
-3785 YGEDE
+3785 YGEADE
-3790 SDNDRKR
+3790 DAKR
-3797 VAALAVYIEYFDKLH
+3797 VASLAAYIEYFDGLR
-3812 RGEEKENAAKV
+3812 RGAEKDAAAKV

-3843 LLKLSFSDLFLGQ
+3843 LMKISFSDLFLGQ
-3856 RYGRSRFDLAA
+3856 RYGGSRFDLAA

-3872 DTHGKKL
+3872 NTHGKKY
-3879 DRNGNKTIYLGGAF
+3879 DRNGSKTIYLGGAF

-3918 FDRAT
+3918 FDRAS
-3923 GKADG
+3923 GKVDG

-3942 GSDTDGDSATGTI
+3942 GSDTDGDSATGTV

-3974 TVMARMKDLGADWW
+3974 TVMARMKDLGSDDW
-3988 TRTIRCEDLVN
+3988 TRALRCEELVN
-3999 TLRTRFPVYFEEE
+3999 TLRTRFPDYFEEE
-4012 TDEDGIRFAKPS
+4012 TDENGVRFTKPS
-4024 ARFHQLIGNVL
+4024 AKLHQLIGNVL
-4035 MQEEIDNYRLMPN
+4035 LQEEIDNYRLMPN
-4048 EAQTEYGTTTDVNKA
+4048 EVQGAYGTMDVNRS
-4063 ASSRTI
+4063 ASSRTV
-4069 YDYGLAG
+4069 YDFGLVG

-4081 TKAVSDDID
+4081 TQAVSDDLD
-4090 IQIGGV
+4090 IQMGGA
-4096 ASTLAAKVLGVPESS
+4096 ASRLAKAVLGVPEDSLAGKS
-4111 FVNKTYY
+4111 YY
-4118 QVFKKC
+4118 SVFKKC
-4124 IDKLSLKTM
+4124 IDKLSMQTM
-4133 PELDLL
+4133 PKLDLL
-4139 NPRVAAY
+4139 DPRVAAY
-4146 LSWAAADAGLPGM
+4146 LSGAAADANG
-4159 ARARAVAL
+4159 ARGVMVSL

-4173 LTGYADT
+4173 LKGYADV
-4180 DPRVRALA
+4180 DPRVRELA

-4193 EYDGYRPAEDF
+4193 ERDGYRPAEDF

-4224 PRASWQASL
+4224 PRAGWQKGL
-4233 LNCLVSRLLADAN
+4233 LNCLMAKLLSDAN
-4246 AEYKA
+4246 TAYA
-4251 WADGGRRGNSPKW
+4251 SWDADGRQGTGPQW
-4264 DDEWFFVK
+4264 DDEWFFTE
-4272 LVGFAQELHASDTT
+4272 LVGFAQELHSSDTS
-4286 LPSLI
+4286 LPALV
-4291 AKGAAFADYAETNE
+4291 AKGNAFFDHAAEDTFL
-4305 FVPGKVNQTLLGAY
+4305 PGQRKRTLLGAY
-4319 NTMLLRSKDCIAKT
+4319 NEMILGRTDCVAKT
-4333 AFKGLYMVR
+4333 AFLGMYMVR
-4342 NGRLDLTDKGQ
+4342 DGKLDLTSKGRP
-4353 VKDVSGQARLTKGL
+4353 KDVSKQYRLREGL
-4367 TVKNAGGEWVSAR
+4367 NVMDEESGEMV
-4380 GPAVLKGIQGLMSS
+4380 PAHGADVQKGIAGLMSS
-4394 IARALRMREPDFVDA
+4394 IARALRMRESGFADA
-4409 EERDLALAL
+4409 AERDRALAL
-4418 GWQPATAFMDEKLC
+4418 GWRPATDFMDEGMC
-4432 NDIADVMEGKVDGRV
+4432 DAIADIMEGKVDGRT
-4447 AVRDPANK
+4447 AVRDRATK
-4455 VAIGLR
+4455 IAIGLR
-4461 FLAAKDVPSALEEA
+4461 FLSATDVNAAIAEA
-4475 QRDLRAF
+4475 QRDLRAL
-4482 QALNDVLDIEDG
+4482 QTLNDVMEAEDG
-4494 LSPDTVLKN
+4494 LSPEAALRN
-4503 GGSRASGQLKKIESA
+4503 GGTKAAGQLGKMERA
-4518 QQGGAAVANEMTL
+4518 QQGGAAVANEMEL

-4544 SGMSP
+4544 SGRDP
-4549 LAADRSI
+4549 LAADRSVR
-4556 GRDLDAIEGS
+4556 GDLDAVELS
-4566 PSDWNSY
+4566 PSDWSSH
-4573 LSRTGQKPMSTTN
+4573 LSRTGQRPMSATN
-4586 SKGDP
+4586 SQGEP
-4591 ANDEALL
+4591 VNDEALL

-4619 LNLSHLLGCVHAGVQ
+4619 LNLSHLLGCIHAGVQ
-4634 KFGGT
+4634 KFGGA
-4639 QYSQLILGKYR
+4639 QYSQFILGNYGN
-4650 TFASVL
+4650 FASAL
-4656 NTLVEDALNFGTV
+4656 NALVEEALNRGTA
-4669 AGMSRDVADMLTM
+4669 AGMSQNVVDMLTM
-4682 LRPNVNR
+4682 LRPNARR

-4711 ELAAN
+4711 ELAAS

-4736 MCANSQFDPARD
+4736 MCASSQFDPARD

-4787 VNNGRGYNLFAEPG
+4787 TNGNGYNLFARRTQ
-4801 EDGMDPA
+4801 DLDPE

-4840 ILNYIAMTDYT
+4840 VLNYVAMTDYT

-4873 RRKIESMYEEG
+4873 RRRVTSVYAEGES
-4884 KSHTLRPQT
+4884 HALRPQT
-4893 VIPGVRFRGPSG
+4893 SVPNVMFRGPSG
-4905 EFETVEEAVNDIVNE
+4905 EFATVEEAVNDVVRE
-4920 RLAAFSADKSMTM
+4920 RLASYSSDKRMAA
-4933 WLTDPRNLTKA
+4933 WLADPRNLT
-4944 FHEGNR
+4944 R
-4950 TFNRRVRE
+4950 SFNQARLSTSFADESDREMYAATGRAPRGAVRKV
-4958 IWARSPETAERLLSM
+4958 PLNFD
-4973 GRRRNVGQKRALLSY
+4973 NVI
-4988 DLVVDEVL
+4988 DEVL
-4996 ERAWIDYGE
+4996 ERAWSDYGE
-5005 QFAEWARNAAFDGGG
+5005 QFAEWARSAAFDGGE
-5020 TLSTLSSPMMR
+5020 TFSEIASPLMR
-5031 YYLGAFVQAHAETA
+5031 GKLRAFVQAHAETA
-5045 LEAPSVGTAS
+5045 LEAPSIGTGS

-5060 TVQRMQRGGFFQFL
+5060 TVQRMRRGGFFQFL
-5074 KGKHPEDMDR
+5074 EGKHPEDVDR

-5109 CKVERVMGKDG
+5109 CRVERVTGKNG
-5120 VPMNLLKIT
+5120 VPMNLIRVT
-5129 RKIKLKDSLPEPRPV
+5129 RKVK
-5144 SYSREERAS
+5144 
-5153 AYKALASK
+5153 
-5161 EYADAHPKAVEIARD
+5161 
-5176 MLRNGVPV
+5176 
-5184 STIDAGLFTKTDLAS
+5184 
-5199 WPVTGLTIHTK
+5199 
-5210 EDAANLCRMLSNPY
+5210 
-5224 FEVSKLLFV
+5224 
-5233 DEQGKVISGVI
+5233 
-5244 TDIGSADSTRLRLKD
+5244 
-5259 VEKFIPP
+5259 
-5266 GAFGVIASHNHP
+5266 
-5278 VGSPEPSA
+5278 
-5286 ADSMVL
+5286 
-5292 PAQKKAFEKAG
+5292 
-5303 IKFLDHII
+5303 
-5311 TDTTQ
+5311 
-5316 SYSMEA
+5316 
-5322 GGFDYVPYKMGEGV
+5322 
-5336 SEWWRDQEKTGSTVP
+5336 
-5351 KPTDPFTLVNVADQ
+5351 
-5365 ILALYEGKLTSGLRD
+5365 
-5380 LAQTLST
+5380 
-5387 HDKRGSF
+5387 
-5394 IAGMDAKGRITGIT
+5394 DAKG
-5408 RLIPGKM
+5408 
-5415 ASAIEAVKE
+5415 V
-5424 AGRLILF
+5424 
-5431 VGSAPFDRKELADAV
+5431 
-5446 RTDTDNQRGSDRS
+5446 
-5459 LWGVYSLETGYSI
+5459 
-5472 LTPDNSDHLYKFTY
+5472 H
-5486 GEFTPPSWEDD
+5486 
-5497 NLESGPSVSPKK
+5497 
-5509 PYQEVVT
+5509 EVTT
-5516 YISYGDYLSMKANN
+5516 YISYGDYLSVKANN
-5530 ANYNQAILNA
+5530 AGYNQAILNA
-5540 LNDGAARQMTMEEL
+5540 LNDGANRQMTMDEL

-5561 RVALANVKGLR
+5561 RVALANAAGLR

-5579 ASRYLGTRALMA
+5579 ASKYLGTKALMA

-5658 QGDAVVL
+5658 GDRARTL
-5665 RGKLLLSGFGGDE
+5665 RGKVLSAGFGGGE
-5678 DRVFAKFKRTAQ
+5678 DKVFAKFKRTAQ
-5690 AFLSGALAYD
+5690 AFLSGAMAYD
-5700 SLNVPVFMQM
+5700 SRGVPVFMKM
-5710 MISADFSQRDMKEM
+5710 MVSADFSQRDMKEM
-5724 QDFDDAQRKKI
+5724 QDFDEAQQRKLEK
-5735 ESLLLG
+5735 LLLG
-5741 EFVDFGTAERWDS
+5741 EKVDFGAPSRWESVD
-5754 AEGELAKDNFDL
+5754 GELKDD
-5766 FGALVD
+5766 GYALANALAVYKD
-5772 FRHGSAS
+5772 GLI
-5779 MDDVKRAA
+5779 DIDEVKAA
-5787 AKLVEDSKK
+5787 ARKFVEDGEK
-5796 PENRVTFSATMN
+5796 PENRVTFDAIMN
-5808 IDRPPVSADVAK
+5808 IDRPPAPADVTK

-5828 QRISDPAI
+5828 QRISDPAT

-5849 LKRIDNGTSESA
+5849 LKRLGNGTSESA
-5861 DLTTTMNRFRDL
+5861 DLTEAVNKFRDL
-5873 SDIGEAAGPDFDLAT
+5873 SDVGEAAGPDFDLAT

-5904 NIWEYAEDGTK
+5904 NIWDYAEDGTK

-5922 QLMSD
+5922 RLMSD

-5932 FIVRLVHEYSVK
+5932 FIVRLVHEYSVERK
-5944 RASENDYADGL
+5944 DVNTYETPVDG
-5955 ATVPTKDM
+5955 
-5963 GTWGPERPVE
+5963 G
-5973 TITPAQFASADY
+5973 TPAQFASADY

-6019 DLEARAA
+6019 DMEARAS
-6026 AMRARFPDGD
+6026 AMRARFPDGNV
-6036 IPEDVERDAKWLEL
+6036 PADVEDAARKLEL
-6050 QGADARHR
+6050 QGTDARHR
-6058 AHDVVRFV
+6058 AQDVVRFA

-6075 KGLILAMGGDLK
+6075 KLLIPSMYGLQDRK
-6087 NRQGWS
+6087 GWT
-6093 PKQDFS
+6093 PKQAAS
-6099 NYYGY
+6099 NFYGY
-6104 LLQYITGAAR
+6104 ILQYITGAAR
-6114 MERQNDGTVKYAPGK
+6114 MERQADGSVKYVPGQ
-6129 AFGFHNAVVDFSSR
+6129 AFGFSNATLDFSSR

-6153 KALGVAQVVRRYVK
+6153 KALGVAQVVRRYIK

-6182 PVSVDDAGT
+6182 PTSTDEIGGEA
-6191 EEPLAVPPA
+6191 PLATPPA
-6200 EGVMSPDLHPQLIL
+6200 EGVMEPDLHPQLIL

-6259 YLGANCLPGES
+6259 YLGANCMPGES
-6270 ANEIEE
+6270 ANEVEE
-6276 ATSELGLEDG
+6276 ATSELGMEDG

-6293 NKHFVR
+6293 NRHSVR

-6334 SQAVACL
+6334 SQAVACQ
-6341 ANGHDMY
+6341 ACGHAMY
-6348 TGYDIPYVNRT
+6348 TGYDIPYVNRDL
-6359 ILDGLLSNVKN
+6359 LDRLLSDVKD
-6370 VAELEKAT
+6370 VAELERAT
-6378 AEGGVYSPKAV
+6378 AEGGAFSPEAV
-6389 FDRIYG
+6389 FDRVYG
-6395 HVTSA
+6395 HVASL

-6423 WKNGKFRKDGIYCK
+6423 WVDLGLDGGRFRKDGIYCK
-6437 ILEAFYITGRV
+6437 LLEAFYITGRN
-6448 RTDGIQVGDSDFH
+6448 RTDGTQVGDADFH
-6461 QRVAALLM
+6461 QRVTALLM

-6478 ASGRVVLTIPVTEVK
+6478 ATGRVVLTIPVAEVK
-6493 KAWEAE
+6493 KAWESPW
-6499 DSYRQ
+6499 SYRQ
-6504 ELIDKCGRRAEL
+6504 ELIDNCGRRAEL

-6545 SAIGTTLSG
+6545 SAVGSTLSG

-6574 MKNARELFRG
+6574 LKNARELFRG
-6584 YVSPDEQLR
+6584 EISSDERLR
-6593 NRFAALQDTLR
+6593 NAYGALQDTLR
-6604 SHNKVVTHRVLV
+6604 SHNKEVTHRRIVT
-6616 PGPDG
+6616 GPDG
-6621 KLVEKKEDKVQ
+6621 TPVEKPERAVQ
-6632 GNLLAFEIGRDG
+6632 GGLQAFELGRDG

-6659 LLGLGRRADTD
+6659 LLGLGRRMADVDT
-6670 EFLKRI
+6670 FIKNI
-6676 RAGQYTKIN
+6676 SAGNFTKEK
-6685 TSSIYGFDIRPG
+6685 TGSIYGFDIRKD
-6697 MTVFEFDRLIFDV
+6697 MTVFEFDRLVFDV
-6710 MSAHLVTEAKH
+6710 ISAHIVTEAEH

-6728 PLTRPYDGEDG
+6728 PLTQAYDEG
-6739 GLGYGHQQLVD
+6739 GCGYGHQQLVD
-6750 AYYLHG
+6750 IYYLHG
-6756 QLQQKLMDDMESD
+6756 QLQQKLMDDSEAD
-6769 KAVRGRICSMSEQTM
+6769 GAVRGRVCSMSEQDM
-6784 FRTQGRLG
+6784 FRTQGKLG
-6792 SAKSATER
+6792 SSKSATER

-6805 QAITHAERFRGC
+6805 EAITHAERFRGC

-6826 TDGAP
+6826 SDGAP

-6838 EYAQDLVPDEFWQA
+6838 EHAQDLVPDEFWQA
-6852 TSRFVLDRMSKLGKM
+6852 TSRFVLDRMRGLGEM
-6867 KAYDAGKSGLDNMR
+6867 VAYDAGKTGLENMR
-6881 DIADAAAAFVLD
+6881 AIADSAAALVRDAS
-6893 TAKDGAKPRYHLLP
+6893 KDGAKPRYHLLP
-6907 PNELGADML
+6907 PNELGAESL
-6916 FDSILCANDDAS
+6916 FDSVLCADDEAG
-6928 DDVNILTK
+6928 DDVNVLTK
-6936 FANGRVMHP
+6936 FSNGRLLHP

-6959 MVTKPTVWAGHRIL
+6959 MVSRPTVWAGHRVL

-7010 MGFRKNTAKLARRLA
+7010 MGYRKSTAKLARRLA
-7025 KSKLGEAL
+7025 DSKIGEAL

-7043 DFLEAITSDDPS
+7043 DYLEAITSDDPA
-7055 IQYMRELCDMINMPL
+7055 IQHMRELCDMINMPL

-7094 WLMAEGHTRMAKELR
+7094 WLMAEGHPRMAKELR

-7146 CEHAGRPFDPVRELR
+7146 CERAGRPFDPIRELR
-7161 RHSVYL
+7161 RHSAYI

-7177 RYAFLTPGM
+7177 RYAWLTPGM
-7186 QQLLRLSMF
+7186 QQLLRLGMF

-7213 DILFGGHNTTQELR
+7213 DILFGGHNTNAATRQR
-7227 RFAFIRWLRMLGIV
+7227 AFIRWLRMLGIV
-7241 KVGVPVFMQLAIK
+7241 KIGVPVFMQLAIK

-7265 VGDPDDPDDKDPL
+7265 VGDPDDPEDKDPL

-7288 YNESKVGSLA
+7288 FNESKVGSLA
-7298 FDVTPITKLLGRNE
+7298 FDVTPVTKLLGRSE
-7312 TLVDI
+7312 TLVDV

-7329 VLGTVAGAALTRKWW
+7329 VLGTAAGAALTRKWW
-7344 GALAGGFAGQNI
+7344 GALAGGFAGRNI
-7356 GALIPAS
+7356 GVIIPAS

-7383 KQNDEFWRWFTDGWM
+7383 KQNDEFWRWFTDGWA
-7398 QATSKMS
+7398 QATNKMS
-7405 IPLQKVVEAFFGSTS
+7405 IPLQKVVEAFFGSTN
-7420 GQDFGKKFAEKS
+7420 GQNFGKKFSEKS
-7432 LTERFFNTSLDPSE
+7432 LTERFFTTSLDPNES
-7446 NALVNFLTGFAPFSA
+7446 ALVNFLTGFAPFSV

-7482 TSKTRSQKEVRR
+7482 TSKTRSQKEIRR
-7494 ILTDFVRD
+7494 ILTEFVRD
-7502 NRHND
+7502 DRHND
-7507 PWSFTGNRQNLT
+7507 PWSFPGNRKNLAQ
-7519 KLCSLALKEARMNGL
+7519 LCALALKEARMNGL

-7561 TKKDEVDART
+7561 TEKDEVDART
-7571 AKAALRALYRVNRK
+7571 AKAALRALYRANRK
-7585 RSAIL
+7585 RSDIL
-7590 QSIKKKYKNAGV
+7590 QSLKKKYKNAGV

-7615 VKNFLGESRADPW
+7615 VKDFIGESRADPW

-7642 AEPSFQQL
+7642 AEPSLQQL

-7673 VPETLFGIPVVSQDY
+7673 VPETLFGIPIVSRDY
-7688 TEKDLEFFKRNPK
+7688 MEEDLEFFKRNPK
-7701 AAGFYDLGDDNEE
+7701 AAGFYDLGDDKEPE
-7714 PPPEEPPPEEP
+7714 PPPG
-7725 PPDDGGG
+7725 DNGGG
-7732 GGGSSAAAKGGK
+7732 PSADDKGGE
-7744 AEEFMKR
+7744 AEKFMKH
-7751 NPSLFSHVKSFE
+7751 NPSLFSHVRSFE
-7763 KMREEP
+7763 KMREKP

-7782 HLDKDGNPVTKDTA
+7782 HTDKDGKPVTRDTA
-7796 AIDEATATLML
+7796 AVDEATATSML
-7807 ARDLYARREKLAKM
+7807 ARDLYARREALAKSIPSWE
-7821 LPNWSSIPGNARQAL
+7821 LIPGNARQAL
-7836 LDVAMGKDSILSA
+7836 LDVSMGRDDVLSKERSA
-7849 SKSKGLHDDLTAAGK
+7849 GLHADLTAAGN
-7864 DAEKLLNAVKK
+7864 DAAKLLDAVKK
-7875 HYYSYLTKDPEY
+7875 HYYSYRTSANPKDQA
-7887 REGLMNRRVAGGKLF
+7887 GLEARRIAGGKLF
-7902 FGEDFSYDGKT
+7902 FGEDFSYRGKT
-7913 WDAKLGFVKKGGK
+7913 WDAKLGFVEKGGK

>member
-1 MVSNV
+1 MPTFEPLRPRGSADDLTLDSPLESEPTFSPLAPERPAVNRPMVSNV

-18 NFAGLGSPAEQP
+18 DFAGLGSPVERP
-30 DGQPKSFRS
+30 DGLPKSFRS
-39 GALHNIGV
+39 DALHNIGV
-47 NWAESTS
+47 NWAEGTS
-54 DEQRPFLSRLGFY
+54 GEQRPFTSKLGFY

-80 LGKGTDYIEAANVF
+80 LGKGADYIEAANVF
-94 GRQFTRAELDKDD
+94 GRQFTRAELEKDD
-107 EGRKLVKLME
+107 EGRKLIKLME

-128 FWKGISDWNLGNVPW
+128 FWKGVSDWNLGNVPW
-143 LGWMMDI
+143 LGWMMDV

-155 ETVSISKTMRKMQNG
+155 ETISISKTMRKMQNG

-191 SQRSTSYQIGSTIRA
+191 SQRSTSYQIGSTIRS

-223 AAKAGAWVGGA
+223 AAKVGAWVGGA

-261 IFGGGALLSK
+261 IFGGGVLLSK
-271 LFKGGAKKFVTKIA
+271 LFKGGAKKAATKFA
-285 VNPLM
+285 TNTVM
-290 EKLAGAT
+290 ESLAERTLA
-297 FTEGI
+297 EGI
-302 SRLQRREAVKFAA
+302 TQAERRAAVQFAA
-315 EATGR
+315 GATGR
-320 TTKEISKLALKNGMD
+320 TAKEISNAALQTGMV
-335 RASENVGRELAT
+335 RASESIGRELAER
-347 KKLGEAAVKDW
+347 KLGSEAVKGW

-365 YAAKNATTRELRQ
+365 YAVKNAASKDIRKRA
-378 RGVFEASKWV
+378 VFEASKWV
-388 GETYKDVADIAMDA
+388 GESFKDVADIAMDA

-413 VANMVERGWVA
+413 VANMVERGWVT
-424 TLEKAILDKVY
+424 TLEKAALDKVY
-435 SNAPRAAKE
+435 GNSPRTVKD
-444 GFWTGIKNYW
+444 GFWIGIRNYW
-454 AERAAVRKG
+454 ADRAAVRGG
-463 LDKLTDEDI
+463 LDRLTGEEI
-472 ANLKKTFLTSM
+472 NALKQQFLTSM

-496 VTASISQSLGGQAV
+496 VTASISQSLGGHAV
-510 SKGYASGVAEYLVN
+510 SRGYASDVAEYLVN
-524 NATRSFMLKYEGKG
+524 NATRSFMLKYKGKG

-544 RVARW
+544 RVSRW
-549 VGDGILDGM
+549 IGDGILDGM

-572 ARSGTVLGGKMA
+572 ARSGSVLGGKMA

-591 VSFVEAPVRGAMQLG
+591 VSFVEAPVRGTMQLG

-612 PVVAAATGNSPG
+612 PVAAAVTGNDPR

-632 STQATALQTGD
+632 GTQATALQTGD
-643 KQMMDNARAI
+643 RQMMDNARAI
-653 AIGSGLVEYISET
+653 AIGSGLVEYISEA

-672 LMMEGIASPVLKN
+672 IMMEGIASPVLKN
-685 APFMKATKE
+685 APFFKATKE
-694 LGSYMSRKL
+694 IGSYMSRKL

-708 TQEMMKFAN
+708 TQEMMKYAN
-717 RSRLVDAVSSYLGRK
+717 RSRLVDAVSGYLGRK
-732 AAEGARLPNLTRTQ
+732 AAEGVRLPNITRTQ

-758 NVGDVLKALELK
+758 NVGEVLNALGLK
-770 SEKALVQQAM
+770 SEKALVKQAM
-780 MSQLGLSKMRAGMTY
+780 VSQLGLSKMRAGMTY

-803 RGITPQKMAAWLQR
+803 RGLTPQKMAAWLQR
-817 VGYDGVIAEMAE
+817 VGYDGVVAEMAE

-840 GLDGSPSD
+840 GLDDSPSD

-865 PHQLLVE
+865 PHQLVVE
-872 AVSFSFPAMTQLTM
+872 AASFSFPAMTQLTM

-899 ETLDDAKSVSVH
+899 ETLDDARSVSVH
-911 QNTVPEITVPVESA
+911 QNTVPEFTMPVASA
-925 EGAQALAAYHA
+925 EGAQALAAYHSGA
-936 GVQER
+936 QAL
-941 YDKATVGE
+941 YDKATIGE
-949 GGEEK
+949 GGEE
-954 AWNDV
+954 
-959 LGHGRTAADSVDKEF
+959 
-974 EQAARA
+974 AARA
-980 GLAVAIADIEG
+980 AI
-991 PEVDAAGNMTGL
+991 
-1003 RKRAKRLDMTKDFD
+1003 
-1017 REIVEDEIEHI
+1017 
-1028 LSHAGS
+1028 S
-1034 AEDAAA
+1034 A
-1040 RGNMYGAPQIALM
+1040 
-1053 WLREEWTRR
+1053 
-1062 HATAEALPT
+1062 

-1077 AAVANGSLKLN
+1077 SAVADGSLTLN
-1088 EKNKDISD
+1088 DRNKDISNAS
-1096 PKVSDEEMEVLLRE
+1096 VSDDEMQVLLSE

-1116 DLSNNE
+1116 DLSNTE
-1122 EELNKQLADHQAEEV
+1122 EELNKQLSDHQAEEV
-1137 FGKDGVEAIK
+1137 FGADGVEAIR
-1147 RLKRKDPDYMDSVK
+1147 RLWRKDPTHMDSVK

-1173 FVKNVPNIELRSDA
+1173 FVKNAPNVELRPDA

-1200 PFISNDSAMTAEVR
+1200 PFVSNDSAMTAEVR
-1214 ERLSVK
+1214 ERLSVR

-1227 FSEDYVGEVAG
+1227 FSGDYVGEVAG
-1238 SLGRLGDKYIQFKYN
+1238 SLGRLGDKYLQFKYN

-1262 RAMMRVVGILDAITT
+1262 RALMRVIGILDAITT

-1303 DVGQLRERAIQAGRE
+1303 EVGQLRERAIQAGRE
-1318 LYLRRRLGDGSMT
+1318 LYLRRRFGNRYMN
-1331 GEEARKIRESSLADT
+1331 GEEARKIRETPLADM

-1356 AGEESYQTSLREY
+1356 AGEESYQTSLRDY

-1408 YRYGDKTTNDF
+1408 YRYGDKTTDDF
-1419 RSAEFRSA
+1419 RSVEFRAA
-1427 VAGAEMEKA
+1427 VAGEEMEKA

-1447 AVSDAV
+1447 AVGDAV
-1453 AVNTHARFGNVNTTS
+1453 AINTHARFGNVNTTS
-1468 ITFSYDRAMRFGNNA
+1468 VTFSYDRAMRFGNNA

-1508 HVNDYALGRTI
+1508 RVNDYALGRTI
-1519 DVGELLNMPTDGRLE
+1519 DVGELLNLNTDGMLE
-1534 EENLRRVMFAMGR
+1534 PGDLRRVMFAMGR
-1547 YYGEFTEAQNQ
+1547 YYGEFTESQNQ

-1578 SFEYRDG
+1578 SFEFRDG

-1611 SVTGHSTLEA
+1611 SVTGRSTLEA
-1621 TRLLET
+1621 ARLLET
-1627 AAVPKADGTRPEVDG
+1627 AVVPKADGTRPEVDG

-1692 LYPPQLRRVTRDGA
+1692 LYPPQLRRVTRGGIE
-1706 DTWLYEDDEEAA
+1706 TWLYEDEEEAA
-1718 RGLAAEL
+1718 RGLATEL

-1772 MDVYR
+1772 TDVYR
-1777 GEASYSIRPNGIA
+1777 GDASYSIRPNGIA

-1842 MDKAFSKAA
+1842 MDRAFTKAA

-1882 VDPARLAAIAA
+1882 VDPARMAAIAA
-1893 AVGVFSDE
+1893 AVGIFSDE

-1936 MDEALGGRGFFAEN
+1936 MDEALGGRGFFAED

-1962 AFAPS
+1962 AFAPG
-1967 GPALIES
+1967 GPELMAS
-1974 RSSALFTNGGEG
+1974 RASAMFTNGGEG
-1986 AKKTGIVFQWY
+1986 ARKTGIVFQWY
-1997 GVPKDLSAAG
+1997 GVPKDISAAG
-2007 IAAGVAPVVDESTL
+2007 IAAGIAPVVDESTL
-2021 TIFNDLENHSVS
+2021 TNFTDVTNFNVRSLLS
-2033 DLIRTV
+2033 TV
-2039 ASHCREFGD
+2039 ARHCREFGD
-2048 AYRKAGGTLSSAE
+2048 AYRKAGGTISNAE
-2061 MYRILKH
+2061 MYRLLKH

-2075 TADDTAPS
+2075 TADEVAPS

-2094 VDERVRQPLAS
+2094 TDARVRQPLAS
-2105 DVVPDDVAFGIG
+2105 DIVPDDVAFGIG
-2117 RNLLFFAPG
+2117 RNLQFLAPG

-2136 QALKSRSAV
+2136 RALKARYTV

-2151 RGCYE
+2151 RGCYS
-2156 SNKER
+2156 SNAER
-2161 IVNKFID
+2161 IFSKFVD

-2224 RQWSYVYPSEGG
+2224 RQWSYIYPSEGG

-2250 RLAGND
+2250 RLAEKD
-2256 GAADELKTLARLFN
+2256 EAADELKTLARLFN
-2270 VLRSKRSGK
+2270 VLRYKRSGK
-2279 SGESIAAATGVWN
+2279 SGGSISAATGVWN
-2292 DSSRVAKDTKVTDA
+2292 DSSRVAKDTKITDA
-2306 LLAKAVASLHE
+2306 LLAKAIVALHA

-2365 GTIDTMGSADLA
+2365 GAFDTMGSAGLA
-2377 TVSSIRASFA
+2377 AVSSVRASLS
-2387 HAMARM
+2387 HTLSRM
-2393 FSIGPM
+2393 FPRVAGGHRTTPDELYKGIS
-2399 FRSAKATEVEAALIT
+2399 V
-2414 LDNLLTPGKDDKFYF
+2414 LDNLLLLSGSEKFFEKDKAGTPFSKLTIAEY
-2429 NKHKKDTVFADKTF
+2429 
-2443 EGFESILSRD
+2443 ESILANAREGSD
-2453 HIDTGLV
+2453 AKD
-2460 SAFEKEIEPLL
+2460 AFTKNPS
-2471 EAAKECHDEA
+2471 D
-2481 SKSSGED
+2481 D
-2488 KAKWLQKEKAIL
+2488 K
-2500 RSPRTDAALVALANA
+2500 ALVAFANA
-2515 VCRRMQVVADAV
+2515 LASRMSAVADAV
-2527 DYMFGPG
+2527 DYVLGPG
-2534 NELAYALRSPG
+2534 NELTYALRSPDIVG
-2545 MLYGAIQNVRNADSY
+2545 GVVRSVRNAKDDS
-2560 ENLEKAKDT
+2560 
-2569 LLKLA
+2569 LKNVVDRLVQLFD
-2574 MSCEASAKLKSRC
+2574 SCAESKESGSRC
-2587 VLLSQAFLNMANAA
+2587 PLISHALLNPAIAAIQRAVAVKGGTPLQGRRQYSDITTHGLSAVDILNAL
-2601 ARRAFDGKPAPAN
+2601 
-2614 IPSGKYTFVVASG
+2614 
-2627 ITGSDMLD
+2627 SDD
-2635 TLKNADELSRLF
+2635 RIARLF
-2647 ARGDPHTI
+2647 SRGDPMPQGAPR
-2655 SRTRAQ
+2655 SK
-2661 WFADA
+2661 WF
-2666 KLPGGVVNSYM
+2666 KNRLPGGVVNSYM

-2704 ASSQVTATPAS
+2704 ASSQVTAAPAS

-2730 LPAGTVAA
+2730 LPAGTV
-2738 YREVP
+2738 
-2743 VDVSTKGKGFVNHS
+2743 
-2757 GGALGSDS
+2757 
-2765 AWGDIGEKYG
+2765 
-2775 VRSNHYYKDK
+2775 
-2785 TPKGNVPITEDQY
+2785 
-2798 KEGLQKVEAAVEPLG
+2798 
-2813 RKIPYSKPYIV
+2813 
-2824 GLLSRNW
+2824 
-2831 QQVKNSDAV
+2831 
-2840 FAVAQ
+2840 
-2845 DFDAKGNVLGGT
+2845 
-2857 GWAVQMAK
+2857 
-2865 AESKPIHVF
+2865 
-2874 SQKTGVWYSWNG
+2874 
-2886 SAWVQE
+2886 
-2892 DTPKLTKNFAGI
+2892 
-2904 GTRELDETGR
+2904 
-2914 KAIEAVYRNTFGAD
+2914 
-2928 TERVAGTPKTI
+2928 KTI

-2986 GRYTHAGVKIKGRL
+2986 GKYTHAGVKIKGRL

-3005 TNVKLMQDL
+3005 INVKLMQDL

-3022 PEQSRRLVETGAAK
+3022 PEQAKRLVDTGSSK

-3045 WSTEF
+3045 WVTEF

-3059 KLSGNEDAE
+3059 KLGRKRGS
-3068 GAPQVV
+3068 
-3074 PEAPEQGTQTVLDD
+3074 VLDD

-3103 TVTAG
+3103 VVTAG

-3116 VDKAQLSVIVAAANI
+3116 VDKSQLSVIVATANI

-3177 AMNRVTRKMVEDGVL
+3177 AMNRVTRKMLEDKEYPL

-3202 GELYDALFSVVATA
+3202 ERLYDALFSVVATS

-3234 VPFSTHRDRMLKTTD
+3234 VPFSTHRDRMLKTVD
-3249 GKVEEVSA
+3249 GKVEEASA

-3288 MYLNHGFLVESQRAQ
+3288 MYLNHGFLIESQRAQ

-3368 TLDLPDPEK
+3368 TLDLPDPEN

-3390 LKLVEEFLLSSTT
+3390 LKLVEEFFISSTT
-3403 LCTDTETLKAGSFSE
+3403 LCTDTETLKAGAFSSR
-3418 KCGFSVDGTAPFI
+3418 CGFKAEKGKPFTVKAGSKEIVFQLEERDGKPPRLLMTVDGQ
-3431 VKVGGQELTFSLKKD
+3431 KVRMF
-3446 DNGNLVEFRC
+3446 
-3456 TVGDTVVDLLDGRFV
+3456 GRTMV
-3471 IPSFKNSS
+3471 TPEFKNGGAPLS
-3479 ASLATMLPIIAQ
+3479 TMLPA
-3491 VLGKKELTTEDIG
+3491 VAFALGKKELSDEDVG
-3504 SIEAKWRLQTGEATE
+3504 SIEAEWLLPTGETTE

-3537 DKVSVVESAS
+3537 DKVSVVESSS

-3572 PSLKHPAATNWSRDV
+3572 PSLEHPAATNWARDV
-3587 VANSGRLRQ
+3587 VANSGRVRRA
-3596 MVPEQA
+3596 VPGQA

-3629 VRSLIEKDPDLYAAW
+3629 VRSLIERDSELYAAW

-3656 IVRRT
+3656 IVRRA

-3666 KAMKAYVCSMHA
+3666 KAMRAYVNSMHA
-3678 VLMGSGIKATKL
+3678 VLMGSGIKATKTD
-3690 ERNGDGTYDV
+3690 RQADGTYNV
-3700 EYSYSAGVTEYDKGC
+3700 EYSYSAGVTDYDKGC

-3738 GQVNVQSANFRY
+3738 GQVNVLSANFRY

-3767 QGAGKALYDAHM
+3767 QGAGRKAYEANLS
-3779 ARFDQA
+3779 RLEQA
-3785 YGEDE
+3785 YGDVDEDM
-3790 SDNDRKR
+3790 KR
-3797 VAALAVYIEYFDKLH
+3797 VASLAAYIEYFDGPSC
-3812 RGEEKENAAKV
+3812 RGEAKEAAAKV

-3843 LLKLSFSDLFLGQ
+3843 IMKLSFSDLFLGQ
-3856 RYGRSRFDLAA
+3856 RYGGSRFDLAA

-3872 DTHGKKL
+3872 DTHGKKY

-3908 GLIRVQSPVL
+3908 GLIRVQAPVL

-3923 GKADG
+3923 GKVDG
-3928 HALYILPPLMNTTQ
+3928 HALYILPPLMNLTQ
-3942 GSDTDGDSATGTI
+3942 GSDTDGDSATGTV
-3955 MSGKGLTAD
+3955 MSGRGLTAD
-3964 DRRILDQIHD
+3964 DRLILDQIHD
-3974 TVMARMKDLGADWW
+3974 TVMARMKDLGSDEW
-3988 TRTIRCEDLVN
+3988 TRLLRCEDLVN
-3999 TLRTRFPVYFEEE
+3999 TLRTRFPDYFEEE
-4012 TDEDGIRFAKPS
+4012 TDGNGVKFMKPS
-4024 ARFHQLIGNVL
+4024 ARLHQLIGNVL
-4035 MQEEIDNYRLMPN
+4035 LQEEIDNYRLMPN
-4048 EAQTEYGTTTDVNKA
+4048 ETQTAYGTMDVNKA

-4069 YDYGLAG
+4069 YDYGLIG

-4081 TKAVSDDID
+4081 TQAVSDDID
-4090 IQIGGV
+4090 IQIGGA
-4096 ASTLAAKVLGVPESS
+4096 ASRLAATVLDVPEDSLAGKS
-4111 FVNKTYY
+4111 YY
-4118 QVFKKC
+4118 SVFKKC
-4124 IDKLSLKTM
+4124 IDKLSLQTM

-4146 LSWAAADAGLPGM
+4146 LSGAAADANG
-4159 ARARAVAL
+4159 ARGVMVSL

-4173 LTGYADT
+4173 LMGYADV

-4193 EYDGYRPAEDF
+4193 EYNGYRPAEDF

-4224 PRASWQASL
+4224 PRAGWQKGL
-4233 LNCLVSRLLADAN
+4233 LNCLMAKLLSDAN
-4246 AEYKA
+4246 AAYAE
-4251 WADGGRRGNSPKW
+4251 WESDGRKGTGPRW
-4264 DDEWFFVK
+4264 DDEWFFTE
-4272 LVGFAQELHASDTT
+4272 LVGFAQELHSSDTS
-4286 LPSLI
+4286 LPSLV
-4291 AKGAAFADYAETNE
+4291 AKGNAFFDHAAEDAFL
-4305 FVPGKVNQTLLGAY
+4305 PGQRKQTLLGAY
-4319 NTMLLRSKDCIAKT
+4319 NDMVIGKKDCIAKT
-4333 AFKGLYMVR
+4333 AFLGMYMVR
-4342 NGRLDLTDKGQ
+4342 DGQLDLTSKGRP
-4353 VKDVSGQARLTKGL
+4353 KDVSKQYRLREGL
-4367 TVKNAGGEWVSAR
+4367 NVMDEESGEMV
-4380 GPAVLKGIQGLMSS
+4380 PAHGADVQKGIAGLMSS
-4394 IARALRMREPDFVDA
+4394 IARALRMRESGFADA
-4409 EERDLALAL
+4409 EARDRALAL
-4418 GWQPATAFMDEKLC
+4418 GWRPATDFMDEALC
-4432 NDIADVMEGKVDGRV
+4432 DAIADVMEGKVDGRT
-4447 AVRDPANK
+4447 AVRDRATK
-4455 VAIGLR
+4455 IAIGLR
-4461 FLAAKDVPSALEEA
+4461 FLSATDVNAALNEA
-4475 QRDLRAF
+4475 QRDLRAL
-4482 QALNDVLDIEDG
+4482 QTLNDIMEAEDG
-4494 LSPDTVLKN
+4494 LSPEAALRN
-4503 GGSRASGQLKKIESA
+4503 GGTKAAGHLGKMERAQK
-4518 QQGGAAVANEMTL
+4518 GGAAVSNEMEL
-4531 VYLGSK
+4531 VYIGSK
-4537 LRMEDIA
+4537 LRFEDIA
-4544 SGMSP
+4544 SGRDP
-4549 LAADRSI
+4549 LSADRSVR
-4556 GRDLDAIEGS
+4556 GDLDAVELS
-4566 PSDWNSY
+4566 PSDWSSY
-4573 LSRTGQKPMSTTN
+4573 LSRTGQKPMSATDSQGN
-4586 SKGDP
+4586 P

-4619 LNLSHLLGCVHAGVQ
+4619 LNLSHILGCVRSGVQ
-4634 KFGGT
+4634 KFGGA
-4639 QYSQLILGKYR
+4639 QYSQFVLGNYGK
-4650 TFASVL
+4650 FASAL
-4656 NTLVEDALNFGTV
+4656 NSLVEEALNRGTA
-4669 AGMSRDVADMLTM
+4669 AGMSQNVVDMLTM
-4682 LRPNVNR
+4682 LRPNVTR
-4689 NTVDLVL
+4689 NTVDLVI
-4696 RASADAAKVLRAGFQ
+4696 RASSDATKVLRAGFQ

-4787 VNNGRGYNLFAEPG
+4787 LPSTGGYNLFVQR
-4801 EDGMDPA
+4801 MQHLDPE
-4808 LARKVAAV
+4808 LAKKVAAV

-4840 ILNYIAMTDYT
+4840 VLNYIAMTDYT

-4873 RRKIESMYEEG
+4873 RRRLTSVYAEGES
-4884 KSHTLRPQT
+4884 HALRPQT
-4893 VIPGVRFRGPSG
+4893 SVPNVMFRGPSG
-4905 EFETVEEAVNDIVNE
+4905 EFQTVEEAVNDIMRE
-4920 RLAAFSADKSMTM
+4920 RLASYASDKRMAA
-4933 WLTDPRNLTKA
+4933 WLADPRNLT
-4944 FHEGNR
+4944 R
-4950 TFNRRVRE
+4950 SFNQARLSTRFADESDREMYAATGRAPRGTVRKV
-4958 IWARSPETAERLLSM
+4958 PLNFD
-4973 GRRRNVGQKRALLSY
+4973 NVI
-4988 DLVVDEVL
+4988 DEVL
-4996 ERAWIDYGE
+4996 ERTWIDYGE
-5005 QFAEWARNAAFDGGG
+5005 QFAEWARNAAFDGGE
-5020 TLSTLSSPMMR
+5020 TLSEIASPLMR
-5031 YYLGAFVQAHAETA
+5031 GKLKSFVQAHAETA
-5045 LEAPSVGTAS
+5045 LEAPSIGSAP
-5055 VDPSF
+5055 VDPTF
-5060 TVQRMQRGGFFQFL
+5060 TVQRMRRGGFFQFL
-5074 KGKHPEDMDR
+5074 EGKHPEDMDR
-5084 FVHDPETNIRGA
+5084 FVHDPEVNIRGA

-5109 CKVERVMGKDG
+5109 CKVERVTGKND
-5120 VPMNLLKIT
+5120 VPMNLIKVT
-5129 RKIKLKDSLPEPRPV
+5129 RKVK
-5144 SYSREERAS
+5144 
-5153 AYKALASK
+5153 
-5161 EYADAHPKAVEIARD
+5161 
-5176 MLRNGVPV
+5176 
-5184 STIDAGLFTKTDLAS
+5184 
-5199 WPVTGLTIHTK
+5199 
-5210 EDAANLCRMLSNPY
+5210 
-5224 FEVSKLLFV
+5224 
-5233 DEQGKVISGVI
+5233 
-5244 TDIGSADSTRLRLKD
+5244 
-5259 VEKFIPP
+5259 
-5266 GAFGVIASHNHP
+5266 
-5278 VGSPEPSA
+5278 
-5286 ADSMVL
+5286 
-5292 PAQKKAFEKAG
+5292 
-5303 IKFLDHII
+5303 
-5311 TDTTQ
+5311 
-5316 SYSMEA
+5316 
-5322 GGFDYVPYKMGEGV
+5322 
-5336 SEWWRDQEKTGSTVP
+5336 
-5351 KPTDPFTLVNVADQ
+5351 
-5365 ILALYEGKLTSGLRD
+5365 
-5380 LAQTLST
+5380 
-5387 HDKRGSF
+5387 
-5394 IAGMDAKGRITGIT
+5394 DAKGI
-5408 RLIPGKM
+5408 
-5415 ASAIEAVKE
+5415 
-5424 AGRLILF
+5424 
-5431 VGSAPFDRKELADAV
+5431 
-5446 RTDTDNQRGSDRS
+5446 
-5459 LWGVYSLETGYSI
+5459 
-5472 LTPDNSDHLYKFTY
+5472 H
-5486 GEFTPPSWEDD
+5486 
-5497 NLESGPSVSPKK
+5497 
-5509 PYQEVVT
+5509 EVTT
-5516 YISYGDYLSMKANN
+5516 YISYGDYLSMKVNN

-5540 LNDGAARQMTMEEL
+5540 LNERADQKMTMDEL

-5561 RVALANVKGLR
+5561 RVALANAAGLR

-5579 ASRYLGTRALMA
+5579 ASKYLGTKSLMA
-5591 LTGLV
+5591 LSGLV

-5626 AEDEAA
+5626 AEDEAE

-5647 AAADAFANYVT
+5647 AAADAFADYVT
-5658 QGDAVVL
+5658 RTDEGTG
-5665 RGKLLLSGFGGDE
+5665 RGKVLSAGFGGD
-5678 DRVFAKFKRTAQ
+5678 DKLFAKFKRTAQ
-5690 AFLSGALAYD
+5690 AFLSGAMAYD
-5700 SLNVPVFMQM
+5700 AGGMPVFMNM

-5724 QDFDDAQRKKI
+5724 QDFDDAQQKKI
-5735 ESLLLG
+5735 ERLLLG
-5741 EFVDFGTAERWDS
+5741 ENVDFGAPSRWESVD
-5754 AEGELAKDNFDL
+5754 GELKDD
-5766 FGALVD
+5766 GYALANALTMYKGGLVGID
-5772 FRHGSAS
+5772 E
-5779 MDDVKRAA
+5779 VKAA
-5787 AKLVEDSKK
+5787 ARKFVEDGRK
-5796 PENRVTFSATMN
+5796 PENRVTFNAVMN
-5808 IDRPPVSADVAK
+5808 IDRPPAPSDVAK

-5836 PVGDR
+5836 PIGDR

-5849 LKRIDNGTSESA
+5849 LKRLGNGTSESV
-5861 DLTTTMNRFRDL
+5861 DLTEAMNKFRDL

-5904 NIWEYAEDGTK
+5904 NIWDYAEDGTK
-5915 SLNDLGR
+5915 LLNDLGR
-5922 QLMSD
+5922 QLMAD

-5932 FIVRLVHEYSVK
+5932 LIVRLVHEYSVK
-5944 RASENDYADGL
+5944 RTSENDYAGDL

-5963 GTWGPERPVE
+5963 GTWGPERPVD

-6026 AMRARFPDGD
+6026 AMRSRFPNGD

-6058 AHDVVRFV
+6058 AHDVVTLV
-6066 TAVMNGEPL
+6066 EGVMNGYPL
-6075 KGLILAMGGDLK
+6075 KGLILAMGPEDKNTLK
-6087 NRQGWS
+6087 PRKGWS
-6093 PKQDFS
+6093 SEQEFS

-6114 MERQNDGTVKYAPGK
+6114 MERQNDGTVRYAPGK

-6167 ENGVDQPAPGESVSI
+6167 ENGVDQPAPGEPVSI
-6182 PVSVDDAGT
+6182 PVDADGA
-6191 EEPLAVPPA
+6191 PLATPPV
-6200 EGVMSPDLHPQLIL
+6200 EGVLEPDLHPQLIL

-6259 YLGANCLPGES
+6259 YLGANCMPGES

-6276 ATSELGLEDG
+6276 ATSELGTEDG

-6293 NKHFVR
+6293 NRHSVR
-6299 RVAGVRGYMLGLVNR
+6299 RVAGVRGYLLGLVNR

-6334 SQAVACL
+6334 SQAIACH
-6341 ANGHDMY
+6341 ACGHAMY

-6359 ILDGLLSNVKN
+6359 MLDGLLANVKN

-6389 FDRIYG
+6389 LDRIYG
-6395 HVTSA
+6395 HVSSA

-6423 WKNGKFRKDGIYCK
+6423 WENGKFRKEGIYCR
-6437 ILEAFYITGRV
+6437 ILEAFYITGRN
-6448 RTDGIQVGDSDFH
+6448 RTDGTQVGDYDFN
-6461 QRVAALLM
+6461 QRVGALLM
-6469 EAGLADKSA
+6469 EAGLSDRSA
-6478 ASGRVVLTIPVTEVK
+6478 ATGRVVLTIPVAEVK
-6493 KAWEAE
+6493 RAWEAK

-6504 ELIDKCGRRAEL
+6504 ELIDNCGRRAEL

-6545 SAIGTTLSG
+6545 SAVGTTLSG

-6574 MKNARELFRG
+6574 LKNARELFRG
-6584 YVSPDEQLR
+6584 EISPDERLR
-6593 NRFAALQDTLR
+6593 NSYAALQDTLR
-6604 SHNKVVTHRVLV
+6604 SHNKEVTHRKIVT
-6616 PGPDG
+6616 GPDG
-6621 KLVEKKEDKVQ
+6621 TPVEKKERVVQ
-6632 GNLLAFEIGRDG
+6632 GNLPAFELGRDG

-6659 LLGLGRRADTD
+6659 LLGLGRRMADVDT
-6670 EFLKRI
+6670 FIKNI
-6676 RAGQYTKIN
+6676 FAGNFTKEK
-6685 TSSIYGFDIRPG
+6685 TGSIYGFDIRKD
-6697 MTVFEFDRLIFDV
+6697 MTVFEFDWLMFNV
-6710 MSAHLVTEAKH
+6710 LSAHIVTEAEH

-6728 PLTRPYDGEDG
+6728 PLTQAYDEG
-6739 GLGYGHQQLVD
+6739 GCGYGHQQLVD
-6750 AYYLHG
+6750 IYYLHG
-6756 QLQQKLMDDMESD
+6756 QLQQKLMDDSEAD
-6769 KAVRGRICSMSEQTM
+6769 GTVRGRVCSMSEQDM
-6784 FRTQGRLG
+6784 FRTQGKLG

-6805 QAITHAERFRGC
+6805 EAITHAERFRGC

-6852 TSRFVLDRMSKLGKM
+6852 TSRFVLDRMRGLGKM
-6867 KAYDAGKSGLDNMR
+6867 VAYDAGKTGLENMR
-6881 DIADAAAAFVLD
+6881 TIADAAAALVRN
-6893 TAKDGAKPRYHLLP
+6893 ASKDGAKPRYHLLP
-6907 PNELGADML
+6907 PNELGADSL
-6916 FDSILCANDDAS
+6916 FDSILCADDDAS
-6928 DDVNILTK
+6928 DDVNVLTK
-6936 FANGRVMHP
+6936 FANGRLFHP

-6959 MVTKPTVWAGHRIL
+6959 MVSRPTVWAGHRIL

-7010 MGFRKNTAKLARRLA
+7010 MGYRKNTAKLARRLA
-7025 KSKLGEAL
+7025 GSKIGEAL

-7043 DFLEAITSDDPS
+7043 DFLEAITSDDPA
-7055 IQYMRELCDMINMPL
+7055 IQHMRELCDLINMPL

-7094 WLMAEGHTRMAKELR
+7094 WLMAEGHTKMAKELR

-7161 RHSVYL
+7161 RHSAYI

-7186 QQLLRLSMF
+7186 QQLLRLGMF

-7213 DILFGGHNTTQELR
+7213 DILFGGHHTTEATRQR
-7227 RFAFIRWLRMLGIV
+7227 AFVRWLRMLGIV

-7254 ALATALVKSGM
+7254 SLATALVKSGM

-7288 YNESKVGSLA
+7288 FNESKVGSLA
-7298 FDVTPITKLLGRNE
+7298 FDITPITKLLGQQDYSPAVGAGVLGALGGLAMGGLKGAVVGAAGAAGATAGLRSAGV
-7312 TLVDI
+7312 TLVDV
-7317 KNKRGAW
+7317 KNGRGVF
-7324 PVLTS
+7324 PYVST
-7329 VLGTVAGAALTRKWW
+7329 VVGTAAGAALTRKWW
-7344 GALAGGFAGQNI
+7344 GALAGGFAGRNI
-7356 GALIPAS
+7356 GALIPVS

-7383 KQNDEFWRWFTDGWM
+7383 KQNDEFWRWFTDGWG
-7398 QATSKMS
+7398 QATNKMS
-7405 IPLQKVVEAFFGSTS
+7405 IPLQKVVEAFFGSTN
-7420 GQDFGKKFAEKS
+7420 GQNFGKKFSEKS
-7432 LTERFFNTSLDPSE
+7432 LTERFFTTSLDPNES
-7446 NALVNFLTGFAPFSA
+7446 AVVNFLTGFLPFSA
-7461 ASVAGHPDTGVLGMM
+7461 ASVAGHPDTGVLGMV

-7482 TSKTRSQKEVRR
+7482 TSKTRSQKEIRS

-7502 NRHND
+7502 DRHND
-7507 PWSFTGNRQNLT
+7507 PWSFPGNRQNLS
-7519 KLCSLALKEARMNGL
+7519 KLCALALKEARMNGI

-7561 TKKDEVDART
+7561 TVKDEVDARS

-7585 RSAIL
+7585 KDAIL
-7590 QSIKKKYKNAGV
+7590 QSLKKKYKNAGV

-7615 VKNFLGESRADPW
+7615 VKDFLGESRADPW
-7628 VSDDDVDE
+7628 VSDDEVDE

-7688 TEKDLEFFKRNPK
+7688 TEEDLEFFKRNPK
-7701 AAGFYDLGDDNEE
+7701 AAGFYDLGDDNDEQ
-7714 PPPEEPPPEEP
+7714 EP

-7732 GGGSSAAAKGGK
+7732 GGGGGGGPSADLKGGISGAVLGAEDPDKGKVKTSIPLKALRQDNKGGEADWDFLAGDGGSATLGEGVFNKWGGNLRNDGRKAHLFRDDNGKVTGYGTTASTVVERNGRYYVVPTIVDGNEPMSIEDAGKRFDETGEHWASAKTAEEADRIGRAVHEHGEARYRKLWNEYIQDHWGDMADSLTNDTELADIHAAREYIRNSAGPLTRTAYDFMVKGPGVEGFDAEARLDVNGKYVLGHGAQSWGDRKTKVKEGQKTTWLDAAKQ
-7744 AEEFMKR
+7744 FR
-7751 NPSLFSHVKSFE
+7751 
-7763 KMREEP
+7763 
-7769 YEDVGG
+7769 EDVLFRDNMLRDMMPG
-7775 YAIGYGA
+7775 YDRMDRNHKAALIDIAFGKEGVLSPGVSKKLHEKLNAAKTRADLHEAVESEYHTYG
-7782 HLDKDGNPVTKDTA
+7782 TKD
-7796 AIDEATATLML
+7796 
-7807 ARDLYARREKLAKM
+7807 
-7821 LPNWSSIPGNARQAL
+7821 
-7836 LDVAMGKDSILSA
+7836 
-7849 SKSKGLHDDLTAAGK
+7849 KGL
-7864 DAEKLLNAVKK
+7864 
-7875 HYYSYLTKDPEY
+7875 
-7887 REGLMNRRVAGGKLF
+7887 RNRRIKVAKHLFNKDLSYAQDASGKWI
-7902 FGEDFSYDGKT
+7902 GTYK
-7913 WDAKLGFVKKGGK
+7913 

>member
-1 MVSNV
+1 MPTFEPLRPRGSADDLTSGSPLESEPVFSPLEQPRPAVSRPMVSNV
-6 GDQLPSPFDVSG
+6 DDPLPSPFDISG

-30 DGQPKSFRS
+30 DGRPKSFRS

-47 NWAESTS
+47 NWAEGTS

-94 GRQFTRAELDKDD
+94 GRQFTRAELEKDD
-107 EGRKLVKLME
+107 EGRKLIKLME

-128 FWKGISDWNLGNVPW
+128 FWKGMSDWNLGNVPW

-150 GSTVS
+150 NSTVS
-155 ETVSISKTMRKMQNG
+155 ETIAISKAMRKMQDG
-170 EAVSNHEAI
+170 EAVTNHEAI

-191 SQRSTSYQIGSTIRA
+191 SQRSTSYQIGSTIRS

-213 IAGAAAMTAA
+213 IAGAGAMTAA
-223 AAKAGAWVGGA
+223 AMKVGAWVGGA
-234 IAGIGSGGVLAPV
+234 IAGLGSGGALAPV

-254 IGAVGGF
+254 IGAIGGF
-261 IFGGGALLSK
+261 IFGGGSLLSK
-271 LFKGGAKKFVTKIA
+271 LFKGGVKKTATKFA
-285 VNPLM
+285 TNEVM
-290 EKLAGAT
+290 RTLAERT
-297 FTEGI
+297 FAEGI
-302 SRLQRREAVKFAA
+302 TQAERRTAVKFAA

-320 TTKEISKLALKNGMD
+320 TTKEISKAALQTGMVK
-335 RASENVGRELAT
+335 ASEGIGRELAE
-347 KKLGEAAVKDW
+347 KKLGAAAVKEW

-365 YAAKNATTRELRQ
+365 YAAKNAASKEIRKRA
-378 RGVFEASKWV
+378 VFEASKWV
-388 GETYKDVADIAMDA
+388 GESFKDVADIAMDA

-424 TLEKAILDKVY
+424 TLEKAVLDKVY
-435 SNAPRAAKE
+435 SNA
-444 GFWTGIKNYW
+444 KNYW
-454 AERAAVRKG
+454 ADRAAVRKG
-463 LDKLTDEDI
+463 LDKLTGEEI
-472 ANLKKTFLTSM
+472 NNLKKTFLTSM

-496 VTASISQSLGGQAV
+496 VTASISESLGGAAV
-510 SKGYASGVAEYLVN
+510 NKGYASDVAEYLVN
-524 NATRSFMLKYEGKG
+524 NATRSFMLKYKGQG

-549 VGDGILDGM
+549 VGDGVLDGM

-572 ARSGTVLGGKMA
+572 ARSGSVLGGKMA

-591 VSFVEAPVRGAMQLG
+591 VSFVEAPVRGTMQLG

-612 PVVAAATGNSPG
+612 PVAAAVTGNSPG

-632 STQATALQTGD
+632 ATQATALQTGD
-643 KQMMDNARAI
+643 RQMMDNARAI
-653 AIGSGLVEYISET
+653 AIGSGLVEYISES

-672 LMMEGIASPVLKN
+672 IMMEGIASPVLKN
-685 APFMKATKE
+685 APFLKATRE

-708 TQEMMKFAN
+708 TQEMMKAAN
-717 RSRLVDAVSSYLGRK
+717 RSRLVDAVAGYLGRR
-732 AAEGARLPNLTRTQ
+732 AGEGARLPNITRTQ
-746 VEQLVAG
+746 IEQMVSGA
-753 VKDVA
+753 KNVA
-758 NVGDVLKALELK
+758 NVGDVLKTLGMKNEKELVK
-770 SEKALVQQAM
+770 QAM
-780 MSQLGLSKMRAGMTY
+780 VSQLGLSKMRAGMTY
-795 FVAHNMLE
+795 FVAHSMLE
-803 RGITPQKMAAWLQR
+803 HGFTPQKMAAWLQR
-817 VGYDGVIAEMAE
+817 IGYDGVIAEMAE

-840 GLDGSPSD
+840 GLDDSPSD

-893 GRGVVQ
+893 GRGIVQ

-911 QNTVPEITVPVESA
+911 QNTVPEFTMPVASA
-925 EGAQALAAYHA
+925 EGAQAIAAYHA

-959 LGHGRTAADSVDKEF
+959 LGRSGPRFGTVVE
-974 EQAARA
+974 A
-980 GLAVAIADIEG
+980 GG
-991 PEVDAAGNMTGL
+991 EV
-1003 RKRAKRLDMTKDFD
+1003 
-1017 REIVEDEIEHI
+1017 VED
-1028 LSHAGS
+1028 
-1034 AEDAAA
+1034 
-1040 RGNMYGAPQIALM
+1040 
-1053 WLREEWTRR
+1053 TR
-1062 HATAEALPT
+1062 APT

-1077 AAVANGSLKLN
+1077 AAVADGSLKLN
-1088 EKNKDISD
+1088 DKNKDISN

-1147 RLKRKDPDYMDSVK
+1147 RLKRKDPNYMDSVK
-1161 QKALGEGSEYAE
+1161 KAALGEGSEYAK
-1173 FVKNVPNIELRSDA
+1173 FVKNAPNVELRPDA

-1214 ERLSVK
+1214 ERLSVR

-1262 RAMMRVVGILDAITT
+1262 RALMRVVGILDAITT

-1318 LYLRRRLGDGSMT
+1318 LYLRRRFGDRYLEGKD
-1331 GEEARKIRESSLADT
+1331 ARKIRETPLADT

-1356 AGEESYQTSLREY
+1356 AGEESYRTSLRDY

-1408 YRYGDKTTNDF
+1408 YRYGDKTVDDF

-1427 VAGAEMEKA
+1427 VAGKEMEKA

-1453 AVNTHARFGNVNTTS
+1453 AVNTHARFGNINTTS

-1508 HVNDYALGRTI
+1508 HVNDYALGRTM
-1519 DVGELLNMPTDGRLE
+1519 DVGELLKLNTDGMLE
-1534 EENLRRVMFAMGR
+1534 PGDLRRVMFAMGR

-1558 QAAAQYLSRL
+1558 QAAAQYLTRL

-1585 TSADVKTS
+1585 TTADVKTS
-1593 YGLDKDGRRVVTL
+1593 YGLDKDGNRVVTL

-1611 SVTGHSTLEA
+1611 SVTGRSTLEA
-1621 TRLLET
+1621 AKLLEEVRVT
-1627 AAVPKADGTRPEVDG
+1627 KPDGTVAEADVVDPATGLTVKKGG

-1677 REAYRAFYGHDVDEA
+1677 REAYDRFYGVTDTHKVDGL
-1692 LYPPQLRRVTRDGA
+1692 LYPPQLRRVTRNGEE
-1706 DTWLYEDDEEAA
+1706 TWLYEDDEKAA
-1718 RGLAAEL
+1718 RGLADEL
-1725 RSEDEGVRN
+1725 RSEDEGIR
-1734 AVRGNGREGDP
+1734 AYVRGNGKEADP
-1745 MSIGYERAAELML
+1745 LAVGYERAAELML

-1772 MDVYR
+1772 ADVYR

-1842 MDKAFSKAA
+1842 MDRAFTKAA
-1851 DECVAELEDR
+1851 DECIAELEDR
-1861 NPDMAQRVKD
+1861 NPKMAQRVKD
-1871 AMASLPSSPGR
+1871 AMASLPASPGR

-1922 RARRSPWTLLFLSS
+1922 RARRSPWTLLFLSA

-1950 ADPLQ
+1950 AEPLE
-1955 GLGRFVD
+1955 GLGRFLD
-1962 AFAPS
+1962 AFAPG
-1967 GPALIES
+1967 GPELMAS
-1974 RSSALFTNGGEG
+1974 RASAMFTNGGEG
-1986 AKKTGIVFQWY
+1986 ARKTGIVFQWY

-2007 IAAGVAPVVDESTL
+2007 IAAGVSPVVDESTL
-2021 TIFNDLENHSVS
+2021 TNFTDVKNFNVRSLLS
-2033 DLIRTV
+2033 TV
-2039 ASHCREFGD
+2039 AKHCREFGD
-2048 AYRKAGGTLSSAE
+2048 AYRKTGGTLTNAE

-2068 ALAGGGE
+2068 ALAEGGE
-2075 TADDTAPS
+2075 TADEAAPS

-2094 VDERVRQPLAS
+2094 TDTRVRQPLAS
-2105 DVVPDDVAFGIG
+2105 DIVPDDVAFGIG
-2117 RNLLFFAPG
+2117 RNLQFLAPG
-2126 AEVGGVGGRA
+2126 TEVGGVGGRA
-2136 QALKSRSAV
+2136 RALKSRSAV
-2145 RRFLFE
+2145 RKFLFE
-2151 RGCYE
+2151 RGCYS
-2156 SNKER
+2156 SNMER
-2161 IVNKFID
+2161 IVNKFVD

-2250 RLAGND
+2250 RLAEKD

-2270 VLRSKRSGK
+2270 VLRSRRSGK
-2279 SGESIAAATGVWN
+2279 SGGSIAAATGVWN
-2292 DSSRVAKDTKVTDA
+2292 DSSRMAKDVKVTDA

-2352 LDVNRVTVGDTGI
+2352 LDVNRVTVGDSGI
-2365 GTIDTMGSADLA
+2365 GTIDTMGSAGLA
-2377 TVSSIRASFA
+2377 AVSSVRASLS
-2387 HAMARM
+2387 HALSRM
-2393 FSIGPM
+2393 FPRVVGGRRTTPDELY
-2399 FRSAKATEVEAALIT
+2399 RSMSV
-2414 LDNLLTPGKDDKFYF
+2414 LDNLLLLSGSEKFFEKDKAGTP
-2429 NKHKKDTVFADKTF
+2429 FAKLTIA
-2443 EGFESILSRD
+2443 EYESILAKAREGSEAKD
-2453 HIDTGLV
+2453 
-2460 SAFEKEIEPLL
+2460 AFMKNPLY
-2471 EAAKECHDEA
+2471 
-2481 SKSSGED
+2481 D
-2488 KAKWLQKEKAIL
+2488 K
-2500 RSPRTDAALVALANA
+2500 ALVAFANA
-2515 VCRRMQVVADAV
+2515 LASRMSAVADAV
-2527 DYMFGPG
+2527 DYVLGPG
-2534 NELAYALRSPG
+2534 NELTYALRSPDIVG
-2545 MLYGAIQNVRNADSY
+2545 GVVRSVRNAKGESLKVVVDRLVQLFDSCA
-2560 ENLEKAKDT
+2560 ESKE
-2569 LLKLA
+2569 
-2574 MSCEASAKLKSRC
+2574 SGSRC
-2587 VLLSQAFLNMANAA
+2587 PLVSHALLNPAIAA
-2601 ARRAFDGKPAPAN
+2601 IQRAVAAKGAAPLQGRRQYSD
-2614 IPSGKYTFVVASG
+2614 
-2627 ITGSDMLD
+2627 ITAHGLSAMDILDALSDD
-2635 TLKNADELSRLF
+2635 HIARLF
-2647 ARGDPHTI
+2647 SRGDPLPQGAPR
-2655 SRTRAQ
+2655 SR
-2661 WFADA
+2661 WFRNR
-2666 KLPGGVVNSYM
+2666 LPGGVVNSYM

-2697 VREESLE
+2697 FREESLD
-2704 ASSQVTATPAS
+2704 ATSQVTATPAS
-2715 EPVMMAAVEDRLLAK
+2715 EPVMMAAVEDRLLAN
-2730 LPAGTVAA
+2730 LRIGDANAVNASDLLVDDEGNPVAIYRGYSTTDGQEAGDLDLTVKGTAPDYLDGNKGWAA
-2738 YREVP
+2738 YHFTSSKWEAEGYGRVHAEALPGTKLV
-2743 VDVSTKGKGFVNHS
+2743 VSSYYIKRDAKVLH
-2757 GGALGSDS
+2757 
-2765 AWGDIGEKYG
+2765 
-2775 VRSNHYYKDK
+2775 YKDIYEANRRNEEWK
-2785 TPKGNVPITEDQY
+2785 DADVVILDQGTLTVG
-2798 KEGLQKVEAAVEPLG
+2798 ESE
-2813 RKIPYSKPYIV
+2813 YIV
-2824 GLLSRNW
+2824 RKGAKDVVVHSSRLST
-2831 QQVKNSDAV
+2831 S
-2840 FAVAQ
+2840 
-2845 DFDAKGNVLGGT
+2845 
-2857 GWAVQMAK
+2857 
-2865 AESKPIHVF
+2865 
-2874 SQKTGVWYSWNG
+2874 
-2886 SAWVQE
+2886 
-2892 DTPKLTKNFAGI
+2892 
-2904 GTRELDETGR
+2904 
-2914 KAIEAVYRNTFGAD
+2914 
-2928 TERVAGTPKTI
+2928 
-2939 NVWAGSGENAEF
+2939 
-2951 SNLAERPF
+2951 
-2959 TYDGRNYLSVEHAYQ
+2959 
-2974 TLKSGTF
+2974 
-2981 DEDTY
+2981 
-2986 GRYTHAGVKIKGRL
+2986 
-3000 RADTR
+3000 
-3005 TNVKLMQDL
+3005 
-3014 VYESFRQN
+3014 
-3022 PEQSRRLVETGAAK
+3022 
-3036 FTHTQARDL
+3036 
-3045 WSTEF
+3045 
-3050 PKALELARE
+3050 
-3059 KLSGNEDAE
+3059 
-3068 GAPQVV
+3068 
-3074 PEAPEQGTQTVLDD
+3074 VLDG
-3088 YLARGGRFEDGSRLV
+3088 YLQRGGRFEDGSRLV

-3108 ARLEDGTI
+3108 ARLEDGMI

-3131 DRFVKG
+3131 DRFVMG
-3137 DVRNGYFEVYHGEK
+3137 DVRNGYFEVFHGEK

-3177 AMNRVTRKMVEDGVL
+3177 AMNRVTRQMVEDGIL
-3192 PKTIDAPDNR
+3192 PKTVDAPDHR

-3234 VPFSTHRDRMLKTTD
+3234 VPFSTHRDRMLRTVD

-3257 AVSTMDGKAK
+3257 AVTTMDGKAK

-3288 MYLNHGFLVESQRAQ
+3288 MYLNHGFLIEAQRAQ
-3303 ATNPLSVS
+3303 ATNPTSVS

-3329 HDFGLGMYETDAVP
+3329 HDFGLGMYETDPVP

-3377 PQTDEEKAYRESA
+3377 PLTDEEKAYRESA

-3403 LCTDTETLKAGSFSE
+3403 LCTDTETLKAGAFSSR
-3418 KCGFSVDGTAPFI
+3418 CGFKAEKGKPFTVKAGGKEIVFQLEERDGRPPRLRMTVDGQ
-3431 VKVGGQELTFSLKKD
+3431 KVRLF
-3446 DNGNLVEFRC
+3446 
-3456 TVGDTVVDLLDGRFV
+3456 GRTMV
-3471 IPSFKNSS
+3471 TPEFKNGGAPLS
-3479 ASLATMLPIIAQ
+3479 TMLPAIAFA
-3491 VLGKKELTTEDIG
+3491 LGKKELSDEDVG
-3504 SIEAKWRLQTGEATE
+3504 SIEAEWLLPTGETTE

-3572 PSLKHPAATNWSRDV
+3572 PSLEHPAATNWARDV
-3587 VANSGRLRQ
+3587 VANSGRVRQ
-3596 MVPEQA
+3596 AIPGQA

-3629 VRSLIEKDPDLYAAW
+3629 VRSLIERDPELYAAW

-3656 IVRRT
+3656 IVRRA

-3666 KAMKAYVCSMHA
+3666 KAMRAYVNSMHA
-3678 VLMGSGIKATKL
+3678 VLLGSGIKVTKT
-3690 ERNGDGTYDV
+3690 ERRSDGTYDL

-3738 GQVNVQSANFRY
+3738 GQANVQDASFRY

-3755 ADADFSAIDAYA
+3755 ADADFSAIDNYCLM
-3767 QGAGKALYDAHM
+3767 GPGKATYENHLVTLEA
-3779 ARFDQA
+3779 A
-3785 YGEDE
+3785 YGEIDE
-3790 SDNDRKR
+3790 DIRR
-3797 VAALAVYIEYFDKLH
+3797 VASLATYIEYFDGLRKGL
-3812 RGEEKENAAKV
+3812 RKDEAAKV

-3843 LLKLSFSDLFLGQ
+3843 LMKLSFSDLFLGQ
-3856 RYGRSRFDLAA
+3856 RYGESRFDLAA

-3872 DTHGKKL
+3872 STHGKKL
-3879 DRNGNKTIYLGGAF
+3879 DRNGDKTIYLGGAF
-3893 FAGDRRPSGNFESAG
+3893 FAGDRRPSGNFESAS

-3918 FDRAT
+3918 FDSAT
-3923 GKADG
+3923 GEVDG
-3928 HALYILPPLMNTTQ
+3928 HALYILPPLMNSAQ
-3942 GSDTDGDSATGTI
+3942 GSDTDGDSATGTV

-3964 DRRILDQIHD
+3964 DRLILDQIHD
-3974 TVMARMKDLGADWW
+3974 TVMARMKDMGADWW
-3988 TRTIRCEDLVN
+3988 TRTLRCEDLVN
-3999 TLRTRFPVYFEEE
+3999 TLHTRFPDYFEEE
-4012 TDEDGIRFAKPS
+4012 TDENGVRFTKPS
-4024 ARFHQLIGNVL
+4024 AKLHQLIGNVL
-4035 MQEEIDNYRLMPN
+4035 LQEEIDNYRLMPN
-4048 EAQTEYGTTTDVNKA
+4048 EVQSAYGTMDVNKA

-4069 YDYGLAG
+4069 YDYGLIG

-4090 IQIGGV
+4090 IQIGGA
-4096 ASTLAAKVLGVPESS
+4096 ASRLAMTVLDVPEDSLAGKS
-4111 FVNKTYY
+4111 YY
-4118 QVFKKC
+4118 SVFKKC
-4124 IDKLSLKTM
+4124 IDKLSMQTI

-4146 LSWAAADAGLPGM
+4146 LSGAAADANG
-4159 ARARAVAL
+4159 ARGVMVSL

-4173 LTGYADT
+4173 LKGYADV
-4180 DPRVRALA
+4180 DPHIRELA
-4188 PALFE
+4188 PALFAE
-4193 EYDGYRPAEDF
+4193 RDGYRPAEDF

-4224 PRASWQASL
+4224 PRAGWQKGL
-4233 LNCLVSRLLADAN
+4233 LNCLMAKLLSDAN
-4246 AEYKA
+4246 AAYAE
-4251 WADGGRRGNSPKW
+4251 WESSGRQGTGPQW
-4264 DDEWFFVK
+4264 DDEWFFTE
-4272 LVGFAQELHASDTT
+4272 LVGFAQDLHSSDTS
-4286 LPSLI
+4286 LPSLV
-4291 AKGAAFADYAETNE
+4291 AKGNAFFDHGAEDA
-4305 FVPGKVNQTLLGAY
+4305 FLPGQRKQTLLGAY
-4319 NTMLLRSKDCIAKT
+4319 NDMVLGRDDCVAKT
-4333 AFKGLYMVR
+4333 AFLGMYMVR
-4342 NGRLDLTDKGQ
+4342 DGRLDLTSWGRP
-4353 VKDVSGQARLTKGL
+4353 KDVSKQYRLREGL
-4367 TVKNAGGEWVSAR
+4367 NVMDEESGEMVPAR
-4380 GPAVLKGIQGLMSS
+4380 GTDVQKGIAGLMSS
-4394 IARALRMREPDFVDA
+4394 IARALRMRESGFADA
-4409 EERDLALAL
+4409 AERDRALAL
-4418 GWQPATAFMDEKLC
+4418 GWRPATDFMDEALC
-4432 NDIADVMEGKVDGRV
+4432 DAIADVMEGKVDGRT
-4447 AVRDPANK
+4447 AVRDRATK
-4455 VAIGLR
+4455 IAIGLR
-4461 FLAAKDVPSALEEA
+4461 FLSATDVNAALAEA
-4475 QRDLRAF
+4475 QHDLRAL
-4482 QALNDVLDIEDG
+4482 QMLNDVMEAEDG
-4494 LSPDTVLKN
+4494 LSPEAALRN
-4503 GGSRASGQLKKIESA
+4503 GGTKAAGHLGKMERA
-4518 QQGGAAVANEMTL
+4518 QQGGAAVANEMEL

-4537 LRMEDIA
+4537 LRFEDIA
-4544 SGMSP
+4544 SGRDP
-4549 LAADRSI
+4549 LAADRSVR
-4556 GRDLDAIEGS
+4556 GDLDAVELS
-4566 PSDWNSY
+4566 PSDWSSY
-4573 LSRTGQKPMSTTN
+4573 LSRTGQKPMSATDSQGN
-4586 SKGDP
+4586 P

-4603 SFAGDYV
+4603 SFAEDYV

-4619 LNLSHLLGCVHAGVQ
+4619 LNLSHLLGCVRAGVQ
-4634 KFGGT
+4634 KFGGA
-4639 QYSQLILGKYR
+4639 QYSQFVLGNYGK
-4650 TFASVL
+4650 FASAL
-4656 NTLVEDALNFGTV
+4656 NALVEEALNRGTA
-4669 AGMSRDVADMLTM
+4669 AGMSQNVVDMLTM

-4787 VNNGRGYNLFAEPG
+4787 PNGNGYDLFAQRTR
-4801 EDGMDPA
+4801 DLDPE

-4816 SGMPEVTDADL
+4816 SGMPEVSDADL

-4840 ILNYIAMTDYT
+4840 VLNYIAMTDYT

-4873 RRKIESMYEEG
+4873 RRRVTSVYAEGES
-4884 KSHTLRPQT
+4884 HVLRPQT
-4893 VIPGVRFRGPSG
+4893 SVPNVMFRGPSG
-4905 EFETVEEAVNDIVNE
+4905 EFQTVEEAVNDLIRE
-4920 RLAAFSADKSMTM
+4920 RLASYASDKRMTA
-4933 WLTDPRNLTKA
+4933 WLADPRNLT
-4944 FHEGNR
+4944 R
-4950 TFNRRVRE
+4950 SFNQARLSTRFANEVDREMYAATGRAPRGAVRKV
-4958 IWARSPETAERLLSM
+4958 PLNFD
-4973 GRRRNVGQKRALLSY
+4973 NVI
-4988 DLVVDEVL
+4988 DEVL
-4996 ERAWIDYGE
+4996 ERAWTDYGE
-5005 QFAEWARNAAFDGGG
+5005 QFAEWARNAAFDGGE
-5020 TLSTLSSPMMR
+5020 TFSEISSPLMR
-5031 YYLGAFVQAHAETA
+5031 GKLETFVQLHAETA
-5045 LEAPSVGTAS
+5045 LESPSIGTGS

-5060 TVQRMQRGGFFQFL
+5060 TVQRMKRGGFFQFL
-5074 KGKHPEDMDR
+5074 EGKHPEDADR
-5084 FVHDPETNIRGA
+5084 FVHDPEVNIRGA

-5109 CKVERVMGKDG
+5109 CKVERVTGKDG

-5129 RKIKLKDSLPEPRPV
+5129 RKIKTKGANNDASARPLEGDEGDDEFLRVQEESGSLDAGTQRVLWQRGTSIVPPGGRPRLARVLSKRAKRGWNGSESTVWTVKDRENDRDVRMMQVTGKAFKDVFDVARHYIKNGQMVDTHDSYDGYDCYLSEDGLWGFAIEQETGNLVSVFSMKKGFLKATGDFVKARGAKRLDCYAAGLQEL
-5144 SYSREERAS
+5144 YSRYLGFKVAS
-5153 AYKALASK
+5153 TMDFNMEYDHDGIAEDFNRPNIAFMVAS
-5161 EYADAHPKAVEIARD
+5161 D
-5176 MLRNGVPV
+5176 
-5184 STIDAGLFTKTDLAS
+5184 
-5199 WPVTGLTIHTK
+5199 
-5210 EDAANLCRMLSNPY
+5210 
-5224 FEVSKLLFV
+5224 
-5233 DEQGKVISGVI
+5233 
-5244 TDIGSADSTRLRLKD
+5244 
-5259 VEKFIPP
+5259 
-5266 GAFGVIASHNHP
+5266 HP
-5278 VGSPEPSA
+5278 VKTRHFA
-5286 ADSMVL
+5286 ADSYDE
-5292 PAQKKAFEKAG
+5292 AESHQKNLA
-5303 IKFLDHII
+5303 
-5311 TDTTQ
+5311 
-5316 SYSMEA
+5316 
-5322 GGFDYVPYKMGEGV
+5322 
-5336 SEWWRDQEKTGSTVP
+5336 P
-5351 KPTDPFTLVNVADQ
+5351 KPVRP
-5365 ILALYEGKLTSGLRD
+5365 
-5380 LAQTLST
+5380 
-5387 HDKRGSF
+5387 
-5394 IAGMDAKGRITGIT
+5394 
-5408 RLIPGKM
+5408 
-5415 ASAIEAVKE
+5415 ASI
-5424 AGRLILF
+5424 R
-5431 VGSAPFDRKELADAV
+5431 
-5446 RTDTDNQRGSDRS
+5446 
-5459 LWGVYSLETGYSI
+5459 
-5472 LTPDNSDHLYKFTY
+5472 
-5486 GEFTPPSWEDD
+5486 
-5497 NLESGPSVSPKK
+5497 
-5509 PYQEVVT
+5509 EVTT

-5530 ANYNQAILNA
+5530 ASYNRAILNA
-5540 LNDGAARQMTMEEL
+5540 LNDGAARQMTMDEL

-5561 RVALANVKGLR
+5561 RVALANAAGLR
-5572 VKGESVK
+5572 VKGESIK
-5579 ASRYLGTRALMA
+5579 ASKYLGTKALMA

-5596 RLSDVSDYHTLFHEY
+5596 RLSDVSDFHTLFHEY

-5658 QGDAVVL
+5658 GDRARSL
-5665 RGKLLLSGFGGDE
+5665 RGKVLSAGFGGDE
-5678 DRVFAKFKRTAQ
+5678 DKVFAKFKRTAQ
-5690 AFLSGALAYD
+5690 AFLSGAMAYD
-5700 SLNVPVFMQM
+5700 SRGVPVFMKM
-5710 MISADFSQRDMKEM
+5710 MISADFSARDMKEM
-5724 QDFDDAQRKKI
+5724 QDFDDAQQKKL
-5735 ESLLLG
+5735 ERLLLG
-5741 EFVDFGTAERWDS
+5741 EKVDFGAPSRWES
-5754 AEGELAKDNFDL
+5754 AEGELKDD
-5766 FGALVD
+5766 GYALANALAEYKNGLVGID
-5772 FRHGSAS
+5772 G
-5779 MDDVKRAA
+5779 VKRTA
-5787 AKLVEDSKK
+5787 AKFVEDGKK
-5796 PENRVTFSATMN
+5796 PGNRVTFNAIMN
-5808 IDRPPVSADVAK
+5808 IDRPPAPADVVK

-5828 QRISDPAI
+5828 QRISDPAT

-5849 LKRIDNGTSESA
+5849 LKRLGNGTSESA
-5861 DLTTTMNRFRDL
+5861 DLTEAVNKFRDL

-5904 NIWEYAEDGTK
+5904 NIWDYAEDGTK

-5944 RASENDYADGL
+5944 RKAVNTYKTPA
-5955 ATVPTKDM
+5955 VPSIEED
-5963 GTWGPERPVE
+5963 PVE
-5973 TITPAQFASADY
+5973 SARFGMPMRADAGVHPAQFASADY

-6019 DLEARAA
+6019 DMEARAS
-6026 AMRARFPDGD
+6026 AMRARFPDGNV
-6036 IPEDVERDAKWLEL
+6036 PADVEDAAGKLEL

-6058 AHDVVRFV
+6058 AHDVVRFT

-6075 KGLILAMGGDLK
+6075 KRLIPGMADGQLKDLK
-6087 NRQGWS
+6087 GWTA
-6093 PKQDFS
+6093 KQAAS
-6099 NYYGY
+6099 NFYGY
-6104 LLQYITGAAR
+6104 ILQYITGAAR
-6114 MERQNDGTVKYAPGK
+6114 MERQNDGSIRYVPGQ
-6129 AFGFHNAVVDFSSR
+6129 AFGFSNATLDFSSR

-6153 KALGVAQVVRRYVK
+6153 KALGVAQVVRRYIK
-6167 ENGVDQPAPGESVSI
+6167 ENGVDQPAPGENVSI
-6182 PVSVDDAGT
+6182 PTSTDEAGD
-6191 EEPLAVPPA
+6191 EAPLATPPA
-6200 EGVMSPDLHPQLIL
+6200 EGVMEPDLHPQLIL

-6259 YLGANCLPGES
+6259 YLAANCLPGES

-6276 ATSELGLEDG
+6276 ATSELGMKDG
-6286 LFTAEEK
+6286 LFTVDEK
-6293 NKHFVR
+6293 NRHSMR
-6299 RVAGVRGYMLGLVNR
+6299 RVAGVRGYLLGLVNR

-6334 SQAVACL
+6334 LQAIACQ
-6341 ANGHDMY
+6341 ACGHAMY
-6348 TGYDIPYVNRT
+6348 TGYDIPYVNRDL
-6359 ILDGLLSNVKN
+6359 LDGLLANVKN

-6378 AEGGVYSPKAV
+6378 AEGGVYSPEAV
-6389 FDRIYG
+6389 FDRIDG
-6395 HVTSA
+6395 HVSGA

-6410 CRVLEGVPRSVLG
+6410 YRMLEGIPRSVLG
-6423 WKNGKFRKDGIYCK
+6423 WVDRGLDGGYFRKDGIYCK
-6437 ILEAFYITGRV
+6437 VLEAFYITGCN
-6448 RTDGIQVGDSDFH
+6448 RTDGTQVGDADFH
-6461 QRVAALLM
+6461 QRVTALLM
-6469 EAGLADKSA
+6469 EAGLADRSA
-6478 ASGRVVLTIPVTEVK
+6478 ATGRVVLTIPVAEVK
-6493 KAWEAE
+6493 KAWEAR

-6504 ELIDKCGRRAEL
+6504 ELIDNCGRRAEL

-6545 SAIGTTLSG
+6545 SAVGSTLSG

-6574 MKNARELFRG
+6574 LKNARELFRG
-6584 YVSPDEQLR
+6584 EISSDERLR
-6593 NRFAALQDTLR
+6593 NAYAALQDTLH
-6604 SHNKVVTHRVLV
+6604 SHNKVVTHRKIVT
-6616 PGPDG
+6616 GPDG
-6621 KLVEKKEDKVQ
+6621 TPMVKRERVVQ
-6632 GNLLAFEIGRDG
+6632 GELPAFELGRDG

-6659 LLGLGRRADTD
+6659 LLGLGRRMADIDT
-6670 EFLKRI
+6670 FIKNI
-6676 RAGQYTKIN
+6676 FAGNFTKEK
-6685 TSSIYGFDIRPG
+6685 TGSIYGFDIRKD
-6697 MTVFEFDRLIFDV
+6697 MTVFEFDWLVFNVI
-6710 MSAHLVTEAKH
+6710 SAHIVTEAKH

-6728 PLTRPYDGEDG
+6728 PLTQAYDDG
-6739 GLGYGHQQLVD
+6739 GCGYGHQQLVD
-6750 AYYLHG
+6750 VYYLHG
-6756 QLQQKLMDDMESD
+6756 QLQQKLMDDSE
-6769 KAVRGRICSMSEQTM
+6769 AEGTVRGRVCSMSEQDM
-6784 FRTQGRLG
+6784 FRTQGKLG
-6792 SAKSATER
+6792 SSKSATER

-6805 QAITHAERFRGC
+6805 ESITHAERFRGC

-6826 TDGAP
+6826 SDGAP

-6838 EYAQDLVPDEFWQA
+6838 EHAQDLVPDEFWQA
-6852 TSRFVLDRMSKLGKM
+6852 TSRFVLDRMRGLGEM
-6867 KAYDAGKSGLDNMR
+6867 VAYDAGKTGLENMR
-6881 DIADAAAAFVLD
+6881 TIADAAAALVRD
-6893 TAKDGAKPRYHLLP
+6893 ASKGRAKPRYHLLP
-6907 PNELGADML
+6907 PNELGADSL
-6916 FDSILCANDDAS
+6916 FDSILCADDEAG

-6936 FANGRVMHP
+6936 FSNGRLFHP

-6973 DRVMSYSKAASV
+6973 DRAMSYSKAASV

-6999 PVAACGFWNTA
+6999 PVAACGFWNTV
-7010 MGFRKNTAKLARRLA
+7010 MGYRKNTAKLARRLA
-7025 KSKLGEAL
+7025 GTKIGEAL

-7043 DFLEAITSDDPS
+7043 DFLESITSDDPA

-7094 WLMAEGHTRMAKELR
+7094 WLMAEGHTKMAKELR

-7146 CEHAGRPFDPVRELR
+7146 CERAGRPFDPVRELR
-7161 RHSVYL
+7161 RHSAYI

-7186 QQLLRLSMF
+7186 QQLLRLGMF

-7213 DILFGGHNTTQELR
+7213 DILFGGHHTTEATR
-7227 RFAFIRWLRMLGIV
+7227 RRAFIRWLRMLGIV
-7241 KVGVPVFMQLAIK
+7241 KIGVPVFMQLAIK
-7254 ALATALVKSGM
+7254 TLASALVKSGM
-7265 VGDPDDPDDKDPL
+7265 AGDPDDPDDKDPL

-7288 YNESKVGSLA
+7288 FNESKIGSLA
-7298 FDVTPITKLLGRNE
+7298 FDVTPLTRLLGRKDYSPAVGAGVLGALGGLATGGLKGAAIGAAGAAAATAGLRSAGV
-7312 TLVDI
+7312 TLVDV
-7317 KNKRGAW
+7317 KNGRGVFPYVTTVA
-7324 PVLTS
+7324 
-7329 VLGTVAGAALTRKWW
+7329 GTVAGAALTRRWW
-7344 GALAGGFAGQNI
+7344 GALAGGFAGRNM

-7383 KQNDEFWRWFTDGWM
+7383 KQNDEFWRWFTDWWG
-7398 QATSKMS
+7398 QATNKMS
-7405 IPLQKVVEAFFGSTS
+7405 IPLQKVVEAFFGSTN
-7420 GQDFGKKFAEKS
+7420 GQNFGKKFSEKS
-7432 LTERFFNTSLDPSE
+7432 LTERFFTTSLDPNES
-7446 NALVNFLTGFAPFSA
+7446 AIVNFLTGFASFSA

-7476 GPVNQG
+7476 APVNQG
-7482 TSKTRSQKEVRR
+7482 TSKTRSQKEIRK

-7502 NRHND
+7502 ERHND
-7507 PWSFTGNRQNLT
+7507 PWSFYGVSNRK
-7519 KLCSLALKEARMNGL
+7519 KLRQVCALALKEARMNGL
-7534 DPDELLT
+7534 DPDELLA

-7549 QEYIRLF
+7549 QEHIRLF

-7561 TKKDEVDART
+7561 TEKDKVDART
-7571 AKAALRALYRVNRK
+7571 AKAALRSLYRSGRK
-7585 RSAIL
+7585 LADIR
-7590 QSIKKKYKNAGV
+7590 QSLKKKYKNANV

-7615 VKNFLGESRADPW
+7615 VKDFLGESRADPW
-7628 VSDDDVDE
+7628 VSDDEVDD

-7642 AEPSFQQL
+7642 VEPLGQQL

-7673 VPETLFGIPVVSQDY
+7673 VPETLFGIPVVSQSY
-7688 TEKDLEFFKRNPK
+7688 TDGDLEFFKRNPK
-7701 AAGFYDLGDDNEE
+7701 AAGFYDLGDDSGEQ
-7714 PPPEEPPPEEP
+7714 PEP
-7725 PPDDGGG
+7725 PPDDGGP
-7732 GGGSSAAAKGGK
+7732 SAAADKGGE
-7744 AEEFMKR
+7744 AERFMKR
-7751 NPSLFSHVKSFE
+7751 NPSLFSHVKAFE
-7763 KMREEP
+7763 KMRENP
-7769 YEDVGG
+7769 YKDIGG

-7782 HLDKDGNPVTKDTA
+7782 HTDNNGEPVTKDTA
-7796 AIDEATATLML
+7796 ALDEATATAML
-7807 ARDLYARREKLAKM
+7807 ARDLYARREALAK
-7821 LPNWSSIPGNARQAL
+7821 SIPSWEFIPGKARQAL
-7836 LDVAMGKDSILSA
+7836 LDVSMGRDDILSEER
-7849 SKSKGLHDDLTAAGK
+7849 SPGLHADLTAAGK
-7864 DAEKLLNAVKK
+7864 DAAKLLDAVKK
-7875 HYYSYLTKDPEY
+7875 HYYSYRTSANPEDQA
-7887 REGLMNRRVAGGKLF
+7887 GLEARRIAGGKLF

-7913 WDAKLGFVKKGGK
+7913 WDPKLGFVAKKGGK

>member
-1 MVSNV
+1 MPTFEPLRPRGSADDLTLDSPLGSEPTFSPLEQARPAVNRPMVSNV
-6 GDQLPSPFDVSG
+6 GDPLPSPFDVSG
-18 NFAGLGSPAEQP
+18 NFAGLGSPAEPP

-54 DEQRPFLSRLGFY
+54 DEQRPFMSRLGFY

-80 LGKGTDYIEAANVF
+80 LGKGTNYIEAANVF
-94 GRQFTRAELDKDD
+94 GRQFTRAELEKDD
-107 EGRKLVKLME
+107 EGRKLIQLME

-128 FWKGISDWNLGNVPW
+128 FWKGMSDWNFGNVPW

-155 ETVSISKTMRKMQNG
+155 DTISISKTMRKMQNG

-191 SQRSTSYQIGSTIRA
+191 SQRSTSYQIGSTIRS

-223 AAKAGAWVGGA
+223 AAKVGAWVGGA
-234 IAGIGSGGVLAPV
+234 IAGVGSGGVFAPV

-261 IFGGGALLSK
+261 IFGGGALLSR
-271 LFKGGAKKFVTKIA
+271 LFKGGAKK
-285 VNPLM
+285 
-290 EKLAGAT
+290 AT
-297 FTEGI
+297 T
-302 SRLQRREAVKFAA
+302 KFATNAVMKSLA
-315 EATGR
+315 ERTLAEGVTQAERRAAVQFAAGATGR
-320 TTKEISKLALKNGMD
+320 TAKEISNAALQTGMV
-335 RASENVGRELAT
+335 RASESIGRELAET
-347 KKLGEAAVKDW
+347 KLGAEAVKGW

-365 YAAKNATTRELRQ
+365 YAARNAATKDIRKRA
-378 RGVFEASKWV
+378 VFEASKWV
-388 GETYKDVADIAMDA
+388 GESFKDVADITMDA

-424 TLEKAILDKVY
+424 TLERAVLDKVY
-435 SNAPRAAKE
+435 GNAPRTAEE
-444 GFWTGIKNYW
+444 GFWAGIKNYW
-454 AERAAVRKG
+454 ADRAAVRKG
-463 LDKLTDEDI
+463 LDKLSGEEI
-472 ANLKKTFLTSM
+472 NNLKRTFLTSM

-496 VTASISQSLGGQAV
+496 VTASISQSLGGHAV
-510 SKGYASGVAEYLVN
+510 SKGYASDVAEYLVN
-524 NATRSFMLKYEGKG
+524 NATRSFMLKYKGQG

-544 RVARW
+544 RAARW

-572 ARSGTVLGGKMA
+572 ARSGSVLGGKMA
-584 AFKEALK
+584 ALKEALK
-591 VSFVEAPVRGAMQLG
+591 VSFVEAPVRGTMQLG

-612 PVVAAATGNSPG
+612 PVAAAVTGNDPR

-632 STQATALQTGD
+632 GAQATALQTGD
-643 KQMMDNARAI
+643 RQMMDNARAI
-653 AIGSGLVEYISET
+653 AIGSGLVEYISEA

-672 LMMEGIASPVLKN
+672 IMMEGVASPVLKN
-685 APFMKATKE
+685 APFLKATKE
-694 LGSYMSRKL
+694 IGSYMSRKL

-717 RSRLVDAVSSYLGRK
+717 RSRLVDAVSGYLGRK
-732 AAEGARLPNLTRTQ
+732 AAEGVRLPNITRTQ

-753 VKDVA
+753 AKDVA
-758 NVGDVLKALELK
+758 NVGEVLNALGLK
-770 SEKALVQQAM
+770 NEKALVKQAM
-780 MSQLGLSKMRAGMTY
+780 VSQLGLSKMRAGMTY

-803 RGITPQKMAAWLQR
+803 RGLTPQKMAAWLQR

-840 GLDGSPSD
+840 GLDDSPSD
-848 STMRDRW
+848 ATMRDRW
-855 SAAMRGLFPD
+855 AAAMRGLFPD
-865 PHQLLVE
+865 PHQLVVE
-872 AVSFSFPAMTQLTM
+872 AASFSFPAMTQLTM

-899 ETLDDAKSVSVH
+899 ETLDDARSVSVH
-911 QNTVPEITVPVESA
+911 QNTVPEFTMPVASA

-936 GVQER
+936 GAQAL

-949 GGEEK
+949 GGEE
-954 AWNDV
+954 
-959 LGHGRTAADSVDKEF
+959 
-974 EQAARA
+974 AARDT
-980 GLAVAIADIEG
+980 IA
-991 PEVDAAGNMTGL
+991 
-1003 RKRAKRLDMTKDFD
+1003 
-1017 REIVEDEIEHI
+1017 
-1028 LSHAGS
+1028 S
-1034 AEDAAA
+1034 
-1040 RGNMYGAPQIALM
+1040 
-1053 WLREEWTRR
+1053 
-1062 HATAEALPT
+1062 

-1077 AAVANGSLKLN
+1077 SAVADGSLTLN
-1088 EKNKDISD
+1088 DRNKDISNASVPD
-1096 PKVSDEEMEVLLRE
+1096 DEMKVLLSE

-1116 DLSNNE
+1116 DLSNTE
-1122 EELNKQLADHQAEEV
+1122 EELNRQLSDHQAEEV
-1137 FGKDGVEAIK
+1137 FGADGVEAIR
-1147 RLKRKDPDYMDSVK
+1147 RLWRKDPAHVDSVK
-1161 QKALGEGSEYAE
+1161 QSSLGEGSEYAE
-1173 FVKNVPNIELRSDA
+1173 FVKNAPNVELRPDA
-1187 DADSVASEITAAL
+1187 DVDSVASEITAAL

-1214 ERLSVK
+1214 ERLSVR

-1238 SLGRLGDKYIQFKYN
+1238 GLGRLGDKYIQFKYN

-1262 RAMMRVVGILDAITT
+1262 RALMRVIGILDAITT

-1318 LYLRRRLGDGSMT
+1318 LYLRRRFGNRYMDG
-1331 GEEARKIRESSLADT
+1331 GEARKIRETPLADM

-1408 YRYGDKTTNDF
+1408 YRYGDKNTDDF
-1419 RSAEFRSA
+1419 RRAEFRSA
-1427 VAGAEMEKA
+1427 VAGEEMEKA

-1453 AVNTHARFGNVNTTS
+1453 AINTHARFGNVNTTS
-1468 ITFSYDRAMRFGNNA
+1468 VTFSYDRAMRFGNNA

-1519 DVGELLNMPTDGRLE
+1519 DVGELLNMRTDGMLE
-1534 EENLRRVMFAMGR
+1534 PGDLRRVMFAMGR

-1611 SVTGHSTLEA
+1611 SVTGRTTLEA
-1621 TRLLET
+1621 TKLLEE
-1627 AAVPKADGTRPEVDG
+1627 ARVAKPDGTFSEVDVVDPATGVAAKRGG

-1692 LYPPQLRRVTRDGA
+1692 LYPPQLRRVTRGGVE
-1706 DTWLYEDDEEAA
+1706 TWLYEDDEEAA

-1758 ERHGITR
+1758 ERYGITR

-1772 MDVYR
+1772 TDVYR
-1777 GEASYSIRPNGIA
+1777 GEANYSIQPNGIA

-1842 MDKAFSKAA
+1842 MDRAFTKAA
-1851 DECVAELEDR
+1851 DECIAELEDR
-1861 NPDMAQRVKD
+1861 NPNMAQRVKD

-1882 VDPARLAAIAA
+1882 VDPARMAAIAA

-1950 ADPLQ
+1950 AYPLQ

-1962 AFAPS
+1962 AFAPG
-1967 GPALIES
+1967 GPELMAS
-1974 RSSALFTNGGEG
+1974 RASAMFTNGGEG
-1986 AKKTGIVFQWY
+1986 ARKTGIVFQWY
-1997 GVPKDLSAAG
+1997 GVPKDISAAG
-2007 IAAGVAPVVDESTL
+2007 IAAGIAPVVDESTL
-2021 TIFNDLENHSVS
+2021 TNFTDVTNFNVRFLLS
-2033 DLIRTV
+2033 TV
-2039 ASHCREFGD
+2039 ARHCREFGD
-2048 AYRKAGGTLSSAE
+2048 AYRKAGGTLSNAK

-2075 TADDTAPS
+2075 TADEAAPS

-2094 VDERVRQPLAS
+2094 TDARVRQPLAS
-2105 DVVPDDVAFGIG
+2105 DIVPDDVAFGIG
-2117 RNLLFFAPG
+2117 RNLQFLAPG

-2136 QALKSRSAV
+2136 RALKARYTV

-2151 RGCYE
+2151 RGCYS
-2156 SNKER
+2156 SNAKR
-2161 IVNKFID
+2161 IFNKFVD

-2210 ANAAIENRDLMDLG
+2210 ANAAIENRDLMGLG

-2250 RLAGND
+2250 RLAGKD
-2256 GAADELKTLARLFN
+2256 GAADELKTLAGLFN
-2270 VLRSKRSGK
+2270 VLRSRRSGK
-2279 SGESIAAATGVWN
+2279 SGGSISAATGVWN
-2292 DSSRVAKDTKVTDA
+2292 DSSRAPKDAKVTDA
-2306 LLAKAVASLHE
+2306 LLAKAVAALHA

-2365 GTIDTMGSADLA
+2365 GAIDTMGSAGLA
-2377 TVSSIRASFA
+2377 AVSSVRASLA
-2387 HAMARM
+2387 HALSRM
-2393 FSIGPM
+2393 FPRVTGGHLTTPDELYKSI
-2399 FRSAKATEVEAALIT
+2399 SV
-2414 LDNLLTPGKDDKFYF
+2414 LDNLLLLSGSEKFFERDKAGTP
-2429 NKHKKDTVFADKTF
+2429 FARLTIA
-2443 EGFESILSRD
+2443 EYESILAKAREGS
-2453 HIDTGLV
+2453 DTKD
-2460 SAFEKEIEPLL
+2460 AFKKNPS
-2471 EAAKECHDEA
+2471 D
-2481 SKSSGED
+2481 D
-2488 KAKWLQKEKAIL
+2488 
-2500 RSPRTDAALVALANA
+2500 RALVAFANA
-2515 VCRRMQVVADAV
+2515 LADRMSAVADAV
-2527 DYMFGPG
+2527 DYVLGPG
-2534 NELAYALRSPG
+2534 NELTYALRSPDIVG
-2545 MLYGAIQNVRNADSY
+2545 GVVRSVRNAKDDS
-2560 ENLEKAKDT
+2560 
-2569 LLKLA
+2569 LKNVVDRLVQLFD
-2574 MSCEASAKLKSRC
+2574 SCAESKESGSRC
-2587 VLLSQAFLNMANAA
+2587 PLVSHALLNPAIAAIQRAVEAKGGAPLQGGRQYSDITTHGLSAVDIRNAL
-2601 ARRAFDGKPAPAN
+2601 
-2614 IPSGKYTFVVASG
+2614 
-2627 ITGSDMLD
+2627 SDD
-2635 TLKNADELSRLF
+2635 RIARLF
-2647 ARGDPHTI
+2647 SRGDPLPQGAPR
-2655 SRTRAQ
+2655 SKWLKNR
-2661 WFADA
+2661 
-2666 KLPGGVVNSYM
+2666 LPGGVVNSYM

-2704 ASSQVTATPAS
+2704 ASSQVTVTPAS
-2715 EPVMMAAVEDRLLAK
+2715 EPVMMAAVEDRLL
-2730 LPAGTVAA
+2730 
-2738 YREVP
+2738 
-2743 VDVSTKGKGFVNHS
+2743 S
-2757 GGALGSDS
+2757 
-2765 AWGDIGEKYG
+2765 
-2775 VRSNHYYKDK
+2775 
-2785 TPKGNVPITEDQY
+2785 
-2798 KEGLQKVEAAVEPLG
+2798 PLG
-2813 RKIPYSKPYIV
+2813 
-2824 GLLSRNW
+2824 
-2831 QQVKNSDAV
+2831 
-2840 FAVAQ
+2840 
-2845 DFDAKGNVLGGT
+2845 
-2857 GWAVQMAK
+2857 
-2865 AESKPIHVF
+2865 
-2874 SQKTGVWYSWNG
+2874 
-2886 SAWVQE
+2886 
-2892 DTPKLTKNFAGI
+2892 
-2904 GTRELDETGR
+2904 
-2914 KAIEAVYRNTFGAD
+2914 
-2928 TERVAGTPKTI
+2928 
-2939 NVWAGSGENAEF
+2939 
-2951 SNLAERPF
+2951 
-2959 TYDGRNYLSVEHAYQ
+2959 
-2974 TLKSGTF
+2974 
-2981 DEDTY
+2981 
-2986 GRYTHAGVKIKGRL
+2986 
-3000 RADTR
+3000 
-3005 TNVKLMQDL
+3005 
-3014 VYESFRQN
+3014 
-3022 PEQSRRLVETGAAK
+3022 
-3036 FTHTQARDL
+3036 
-3045 WSTEF
+3045 
-3050 PKALELARE
+3050 
-3059 KLSGNEDAE
+3059 
-3068 GAPQVV
+3068 
-3074 PEAPEQGTQTVLDD
+3074 VLDD
-3088 YLARGGRFEDGSRLV
+3088 YLARGGRFEDGSRLI

-3116 VDKAQLSVIVAAANI
+3116 VDKSQLSVIVAAANI

-3177 AMNRVTRKMVEDGVL
+3177 AMNRVTRKMAEDGVL
-3192 PKTIDAPDNR
+3192 PKTIDDPDHR
-3202 GELYDALFSVVATA
+3202 SELYDALFSVVATA

-3234 VPFSTHRDRMLKTTD
+3234 VPFSTHRDRMLKTVD

-3276 IVSGTDAAQNLG
+3276 MVSGTDAAQNLG
-3288 MYLNHGFLVESQRAQ
+3288 MYLNHGFLIEAQRAQ

-3356 RRLEEILGIKEL
+3356 RRLEEILGIKER

-3377 PQTDEEKAYRESA
+3377 PQTAEEKAYRESA

-3403 LCTDTETLKAGSFSE
+3403 LCTDTETLKAGPLSE
-3418 KCGFSVDGTAPFI
+3418 KCGFAVRGTEPFT
-3431 VKVGGQELTFSLKKD
+3431 VKVAGQELTFSLKKD
-3446 DNGNLVEFRC
+3446 DNGNVVEFRA

-3471 IPSFKNSS
+3471 VPSFKNSS

-3491 VLGKKELTTEDIG
+3491 VLGKKELTAEDIG
-3504 SIEAKWRLQTGEATE
+3504 SIEAVWRLQTAETTEA
-3519 VKALK
+3519 KALR

-3530 SYGTEEG
+3530 SYGAEEG
-3537 DKVSVVESAS
+3537 DKVSVVESES
-3547 GGYRV
+3547 GHRV

-3572 PSLKHPAATNWSRDV
+3572 PSLEHPAATNWARDV
-3587 VANSGRLRQ
+3587 VANSGRVRRA
-3596 MVPEQA
+3596 VPGQA

-3629 VRSLIEKDPDLYAAW
+3629 VRSLIERDPELYAAW

-3656 IVRRT
+3656 LVRRA

-3666 KAMKAYVCSMHA
+3666 KAMRAYVNSMHA

-3690 ERNGDGTYDV
+3690 EPNGDGTYNV
-3700 EYSYSAGVTEYDKGC
+3700 EYSYSAGVTEYDKDC

-3755 ADADFSAIDAYA
+3755 ADADFSVVDEHA
-3767 QGAGKALYDAHM
+3767 QGAGRKAYEANLS
-3779 ARFDQA
+3779 RLEQA
-3785 YGEDE
+3785 YGDVDEDM
-3790 SDNDRKR
+3790 KR
-3797 VAALAVYIEYFDKLH
+3797 VASLAAYIEYFDGPSC
-3812 RGEEKENAAKV
+3812 RGAAKEAAAKV
-3823 LGSVFTDYTGKT
+3823 LGSVFTDYTGKP
-3835 VGENASCD
+3835 VGENSSCD
-3843 LLKLSFSDLFLGQ
+3843 IMKLSFSDLFLGQ
-3856 RYGRSRFDLAA
+3856 RYGGSRFDLAA

-3872 DTHGKKL
+3872 DTHGKKY
-3879 DRNGNKTIYLGGAF
+3879 DRSGNKTIYLGGAF

-3908 GLIRVQSPVL
+3908 GLIRVQAPVL

-3923 GKADG
+3923 GKVDD

-3942 GSDTDGDSATGTI
+3942 GSDTDGDSATGTV
-3955 MSGKGLTAD
+3955 MSGRGLTAD
-3964 DRRILDQIHD
+3964 DRLILDQIHD
-3974 TVMARMKDLGADWW
+3974 TVMARMKDLGSDEW
-3988 TRTIRCEDLVN
+3988 TRLLRCEDLVN
-3999 TLRTRFPVYFEEE
+3999 TLRTRFPDYFEEE
-4012 TDEDGIRFAKPS
+4012 TDENGVRFTKPS
-4024 ARFHQLIGNVL
+4024 AKLHRLIGNVL
-4035 MQEEIDNYRLMPN
+4035 LQEEIDNYRLMPN
-4048 EAQTEYGTTTDVNKA
+4048 EAQTDYGTVDVNEA
-4063 ASSRTI
+4063 ASSHTI
-4069 YDYGLAG
+4069 YDYGLVG

-4081 TKAVSDDID
+4081 TKAVSDDKP
-4090 IQIGGV
+4090 IQIGGA
-4096 ASTLAAKVLGVPESS
+4096 ASTLAKEVLRVSEDN

-4124 IDKLSLKTM
+4124 IDELSSQTM
-4133 PELDLL
+4133 PELGLL

-4146 LSWAAADAGLPGM
+4146 LSGAAADANG
-4159 ARARAVAL
+4159 ARGVMVSL

-4173 LTGYADT
+4173 LMGYADV

-4224 PRASWQASL
+4224 PRAGWQKGL
-4233 LNCLVSRLLADAN
+4233 LNCLMAKLLSDAN
-4246 AEYKA
+4246 AAYAE
-4251 WADGGRRGNSPKW
+4251 WESDGRKGTGPRWG
-4264 DDEWFFVK
+4264 DEWFFTE
-4272 LVGFAQELHASDTT
+4272 LVGFAQELHSSDTS

-4291 AKGAAFADYAETNE
+4291 AKGNAFFDHAAEDAFL
-4305 FVPGKVNQTLLGAY
+4305 PGQRKQTLLGAY
-4319 NTMLLRSKDCIAKT
+4319 NTMLLRSKDCVAKT

-4342 NGRLDLTDKGQ
+4342 DGRLDLTDNGR
-4353 VKDVSGQARLTKGL
+4353 VKDVSGQSRLTKGL
-4367 TVKNAGGEWVSAR
+4367 TVENADGKWVPAR
-4380 GPAVLKGIQGLMSS
+4380 GPAVHKGIQGLMSS
-4394 IARALRMREPDFVDA
+4394 IARALRMRESDFADA
-4409 EERDLALAL
+4409 DARDRALAL
-4418 GWQPATAFMDEKLC
+4418 GWKPATDFLDEALC
-4432 NDIADVMEGKVDGRV
+4432 DAIADVMEGKVDGRT
-4447 AVRDPANK
+4447 AVRDRATK
-4455 VAIGLR
+4455 IAIGLR
-4461 FLAAKDVPSALEEA
+4461 FLSATDVNAALAEA
-4475 QRDLRAF
+4475 QRDLRAL
-4482 QALNDVLDIEDG
+4482 QTLNDIMEAEDG
-4494 LSPDTVLKN
+4494 LSPETALRN
-4503 GGSRASGQLKKIESA
+4503 GGTKAAGHLGKMERAQK
-4518 QQGGAAVANEMTL
+4518 GGAAVSNEMEL

-4537 LRMEDIA
+4537 LRFEDIA
-4544 SGMSP
+4544 SGLDP

-4556 GRDLDAIEGS
+4556 RGDLDAVELS
-4566 PSDWNSY
+4566 PSDWSSY
-4573 LSRTGQKPMSTTN
+4573 LSRTGQKPMSATDYQGN
-4586 SKGDP
+4586 P

-4603 SFAGDYV
+4603 SFAGNHV

-4619 LNLSHLLGCVHAGVQ
+4619 LNLSHLLGCVRAGVQ
-4634 KFGGT
+4634 KFGGA
-4639 QYSQLILGKYR
+4639 QYSQFVLGNYGKFSS
-4650 TFASVL
+4650 TL
-4656 NTLVEDALNFGTV
+4656 NTLVEEALNRGTA
-4669 AGMSRDVADMLTM
+4669 AGMSQNVVDMLTM
-4682 LRPNVNR
+4682 LRPNVKR

-4711 ELAAN
+4711 ELAEN
-4716 QNAVGGGFTGAG
+4716 QNAVGEGFTGAG

-4787 VNNGRGYNLFAEPG
+4787 TNGNGYNLFANPG

-4816 SGMPEVTDADL
+4816 AGLPEVTDADL
-4827 NHPATQ
+4827 NHPATK
-4833 SLTTPFA
+4833 SFTTPFA
-4840 ILNYIAMTDYT
+4840 VLNYIAMTDYT

-4873 RRKIESMYEEG
+4873 RRRLTSVYAEG
-4884 KSHTLRPQT
+4884 KSHALRPQT
-4893 VIPGVRFRGPSG
+4893 SVPNVMFRGPSG
-4905 EFETVEEAVNDIVNE
+4905 EFQTVEEAVNDIMYE
-4920 RLAAFSADKSMTM
+4920 RLASYESDKRMAA
-4933 WLTDPRNLTKA
+4933 WLVDPRNLTRA
-4944 FHEGNR
+4944 FNQARLSTRFADESDREMYAATGR
-4950 TFNRRVRE
+4950 APRGTVRKV
-4958 IWARSPETAERLLSM
+4958 PLNFD
-4973 GRRRNVGQKRALLSY
+4973 NVI
-4988 DLVVDEVL
+4988 DEVL
-4996 ERAWIDYGE
+4996 ERAWVDYGE
-5005 QFAEWARNAAFDGGG
+5005 QFAEWARNAAFDGGE
-5020 TLSTLSSPMMR
+5020 TFSEMASPLMR
-5031 YYLGAFVQAHAETA
+5031 DKLRAFVQAHAETA
-5045 LEAPSVGTAS
+5045 LEAPSIGSAP
-5055 VDPSF
+5055 VDPTF
-5060 TVQRMQRGGFFQFL
+5060 AVQRMRRGGFFQFL
-5074 KGKHPEDMDR
+5074 EGRHPEDMDR
-5084 FVHDPETNIRGA
+5084 FVHDPDVNIRGA

-5109 CKVERVMGKDG
+5109 CKVERVTGKDG
-5120 VPMNLLKIT
+5120 VPMNLIRVT
-5129 RKIKLKDSLPEPRPV
+5129 RKVK
-5144 SYSREERAS
+5144 
-5153 AYKALASK
+5153 
-5161 EYADAHPKAVEIARD
+5161 
-5176 MLRNGVPV
+5176 
-5184 STIDAGLFTKTDLAS
+5184 
-5199 WPVTGLTIHTK
+5199 
-5210 EDAANLCRMLSNPY
+5210 
-5224 FEVSKLLFV
+5224 
-5233 DEQGKVISGVI
+5233 
-5244 TDIGSADSTRLRLKD
+5244 
-5259 VEKFIPP
+5259 
-5266 GAFGVIASHNHP
+5266 
-5278 VGSPEPSA
+5278 
-5286 ADSMVL
+5286 
-5292 PAQKKAFEKAG
+5292 
-5303 IKFLDHII
+5303 
-5311 TDTTQ
+5311 
-5316 SYSMEA
+5316 
-5322 GGFDYVPYKMGEGV
+5322 
-5336 SEWWRDQEKTGSTVP
+5336 
-5351 KPTDPFTLVNVADQ
+5351 
-5365 ILALYEGKLTSGLRD
+5365 
-5380 LAQTLST
+5380 
-5387 HDKRGSF
+5387 
-5394 IAGMDAKGRITGIT
+5394 DAKGVHEVT
-5408 RLIPGKM
+5408 
-5415 ASAIEAVKE
+5415 
-5424 AGRLILF
+5424 
-5431 VGSAPFDRKELADAV
+5431 
-5446 RTDTDNQRGSDRS
+5446 
-5459 LWGVYSLETGYSI
+5459 
-5472 LTPDNSDHLYKFTY
+5472 TY
-5486 GEFTPPSWEDD
+5486 
-5497 NLESGPSVSPKK
+5497 V
-5509 PYQEVVT
+5509 
-5516 YISYGDYLSMKANN
+5516 SYGDYLSMKANN

-5540 LNDGAARQMTMEEL
+5540 LNERADQKMTMDEL

-5561 RVALANVKGLR
+5561 RVALANAAGLR

-5579 ASRYLGTRALMA
+5579 ASKYLGTKALMA

-5626 AEDEAA
+5626 ADDEAA

-5658 QGDAVVL
+5658 GDRARSP
-5665 RGKLLLSGFGGDE
+5665 RGKLLRSGFGGDE
-5678 DRVFAKFKRTAQ
+5678 DKVFAKFKRTAQ
-5690 AFLSGALAYD
+5690 AFLSGAMAYD
-5700 SLNVPVFMQM
+5700 ADGMPVFMNM

-5724 QDFDDAQRKKI
+5724 QDFDDAQQKKI
-5735 ESLLLG
+5735 ERLLLG
-5741 EFVDFGTAERWDS
+5741 ENVDFGAPSRWESVD
-5754 AEGELAKDNFDL
+5754 GELKDD
-5766 FGALVD
+5766 GYALANALTMYKGGLAGID
-5772 FRHGSAS
+5772 E
-5779 MDDVKRAA
+5779 VKAA
-5787 AKLVEDSKK
+5787 TQKFIEDGRK
-5796 PENRVTFSATMN
+5796 PENRVTFNAVMN
-5808 IDRPPVSADVAK
+5808 IDRPPATADVAK
-5820 PEPGPTLA
+5820 PEPRPTLA
-5828 QRISDPAI
+5828 QRISDTAI

-5849 LKRIDNGTSESA
+5849 LKRLGSGTSESG
-5861 DLTTTMNRFRDL
+5861 DLTEAMNKFRDL

-5888 YTARRALNH
+5888 YTARRAINH

-5904 NIWEYAEDGTK
+5904 GIWDYAEDGTK

-5944 RASENDYADGL
+5944 RKAANAYE
-5955 ATVPTKDM
+5955 T
-5963 GTWGPERPVE
+5963 PVDAGVW
-5973 TITPAQFASADY
+5973 PAQFASADY
-5985 VMGNMLAGVV
+5985 VMGSMLAGVV

-6004 GRAEAS
+6004 GRADAS

-6019 DLEARAA
+6019 DMEARAS
-6026 AMRARFPDGD
+6026 AMRARFPDGNV
-6036 IPEDVERDAKWLEL
+6036 PADVEDAARKLEL

-6058 AHDVVRFV
+6058 ARDVVRFV

-6075 KGLILAMGGDLK
+6075 KRLIPSMHDLQDRK
-6087 NRQGWS
+6087 GWT
-6093 PKQDFS
+6093 PEQDAS

-6104 LLQYITGAAR
+6104 ILQYLTGAAR
-6114 MERQNDGTVKYAPGK
+6114 MERQADGSVKYVPVQ
-6129 AFGFHNAVVDFSSR
+6129 AFGFSNTTLDFSSR
-6143 FVQEAIDAAA
+6143 FVQDAIDAAA

-6167 ENGVDQPAPGESVSI
+6167 ENGVDQPAPGEHVSI
-6182 PVSVDDAGT
+6182 PVDADGA
-6191 EEPLAVPPA
+6191 PLATPPA
-6200 EGVMSPDLHPQLIL
+6200 EGVMEPDLHPQLIL
-6214 QLPGSWQAS
+6214 QLPGSWQAA

-6230 GGSFRDM
+6230 GGAFRDM

-6259 YLGANCLPGES
+6259 YLGANCMPGES
-6270 ANEIEE
+6270 ANEVEE
-6276 ATSELGLEDG
+6276 ATSELGMEDG
-6286 LFTAEEK
+6286 LFTAEDK
-6293 NKHFVR
+6293 NRHSMR
-6299 RVAGVRGYMLGLVNR
+6299 RVAGVRGYLLGLVNR

-6334 SQAVACL
+6334 SQAIACH
-6341 ANGHDMY
+6341 ACGHAMY

-6359 ILDGLLSNVKN
+6359 MLDGLLANVKN

-6378 AEGGVYSPKAV
+6378 AEGGVYSPDAV

-6395 HVTSA
+6395 HVSGK
-6400 GRPSNLDQLL
+6400 GRPSNLDQIL

-6423 WKNGKFRKDGIYCK
+6423 WENGKFRKDGIYCR
-6437 ILEAFYITGRV
+6437 ILEAFYITGRN
-6448 RTDGIQVGDSDFH
+6448 RTDGTQVGDYDFN
-6461 QRVAALLM
+6461 QRVGALLM
-6469 EAGLADKSA
+6469 EAGLADRSA
-6478 ASGRVVLTIPVTEVK
+6478 ATGRVVLTIPVAEVK
-6493 KAWEAE
+6493 RAWETE

-6545 SAIGTTLSG
+6545 SAVGTTLSG

-6574 MKNARELFRG
+6574 LKNARELFRG
-6584 YVSPDEQLR
+6584 EISSDERLR
-6593 NRFAALQDTLR
+6593 NSYAALQDTLR
-6604 SHNKVVTHRVLV
+6604 SNNKEVPHRRIVT
-6616 PGPDG
+6616 GPDG
-6621 KLVEKKEDKVQ
+6621 TPVETKERVVQ
-6632 GNLLAFEIGRDG
+6632 GNLPAFELGRDG

-6659 LLGLGRRADTD
+6659 LLGLGRRMADVDT
-6670 EFLKRI
+6670 FIKNI
-6676 RAGQYTKIN
+6676 FAGNFTKEK
-6685 TSSIYGFDIRPG
+6685 TGSIYGFDIRKD
-6697 MTVFEFDRLIFDV
+6697 MTVFEFDWLMFNII
-6710 MSAHLVTEAKH
+6710 SAHIVTEAEH

-6728 PLTRPYDGEDG
+6728 PLTQAYDEG
-6739 GLGYGHQQLVD
+6739 GCGYGHQQLID
-6750 AYYLHG
+6750 IYYLHG
-6756 QLQQKLMDDMESD
+6756 QLQQKLMDDSEAD
-6769 KAVRGRICSMSEQTM
+6769 GTVRGRVCSMSEQDM
-6784 FRTQGRLG
+6784 FRTQGKLG

-6805 QAITHAERFRGC
+6805 EAITHAERFRGC

-6852 TSRFVLDRMSKLGKM
+6852 TSRFVLDRMRGLGKM
-6867 KAYDAGKSGLDNMR
+6867 VAYDAGKTGLENMR
-6881 DIADAAAAFVLD
+6881 TIADAAAALVRD
-6893 TAKDGAKPRYHLLP
+6893 KAKDRAKPRYHLLP

-6916 FDSILCANDDAS
+6916 FDSILCADDDAS
-6928 DDVNILTK
+6928 DDVNVLTK
-6936 FANGRVMHP
+6936 FANGRLFHP

-6959 MVTKPTVWAGHRIL
+6959 MVSRPTVWAGHRIL

-7010 MGFRKNTAKLARRLA
+7010 MGYRKNTAKLARRLA
-7025 KSKLGEAL
+7025 GSKIGEAL

-7043 DFLEAITSDDPS
+7043 DFLEAITSDDPAV
-7055 IQYMRELCDMINMPL
+7055 QHMRELCDMINMPL

-7079 EKQGAIDADIDRISR
+7079 DKQGAIDAEIDRISR
-7094 WLMAEGHTRMAKELR
+7094 WLIAEGHEKMAKELR

-7146 CEHAGRPFDPVRELR
+7146 CERAGRPFDPVRELR
-7161 RHSVYL
+7161 RHSAYI

-7186 QQLLRLSMF
+7186 QQLLRLGMF

-7213 DILFGGHNTTQELR
+7213 DILFGGHHTTEATR
-7227 RFAFIRWLRMLGIV
+7227 RRAFVRWLRMLGIV

-7254 ALATALVKSGM
+7254 SLATALVKSGM
-7265 VGDPDDPDDKDPL
+7265 VGDPDDPDDEDPL

-7288 YNESKVGSLA
+7288 FNESKVGSLA
-7298 FDVTPITKLLGRNE
+7298 FDVTPITKLLGRQDYSPVVGAGVLGALGGLAMGGLKGAVVGAAGAAGATAGLRSAGA
-7312 TLVDI
+7312 TLVDV
-7317 KNKRGAW
+7317 KNGRG
-7324 PVLTS
+7324 VLPYVTS
-7329 VLGTVAGAALTRKWW
+7329 VIGTVAGAALTRKWW
-7344 GALAGGFAGQNI
+7344 GALAGGFAGRNI

-7383 KQNDEFWRWFTDGWM
+7383 KQNDEFWRWFTDGWG
-7398 QATSKMS
+7398 QATNKMS
-7405 IPLQKVVEAFFGSTS
+7405 IPLQKVVEAFFGSTN
-7420 GQDFGKKFAEKS
+7420 GQNFGKKFSEKS
-7432 LTERFFNTSLDPSE
+7432 LTERFFTTSLDPNES
-7446 NALVNFLTGFAPFSA
+7446 AVVNFLTGFLPFSA
-7461 ASVAGHPDTGVLGMM
+7461 ASVAGHPDTGVLGMV

-7482 TSKTRSQKEVRR
+7482 TSKTRSQKEIRN

-7502 NRHND
+7502 DRHND
-7507 PWSFTGNRQNLT
+7507 PWSFPGNRKNLAQ
-7519 KLCSLALKEARMNGL
+7519 LCALALKEARMNGL

-7561 TKKDEVDART
+7561 TEKDEVDARS
-7571 AKAALRALYRVNRK
+7571 AKAALRSLYRVNRK
-7585 RSAIL
+7585 RDAIL
-7590 QSIKKKYKNAGV
+7590 QSLKKKYKNAGV

-7615 VKNFLGESRADPW
+7615 VKAFLGESRADPW
-7628 VSDDDVDE
+7628 VSDDEVDE

-7673 VPETLFGIPVVSQDY
+7673 VPETLFGIPVVSQGY
-7688 TEKDLEFFKRNPK
+7688 TEEDLEFFKRNPK

-7714 PPPEEPPPEEP
+7714 PEPPP
-7725 PPDDGGG
+7725 DGGG
-7732 GGGSSAAAKGGK
+7732 GGGGPSADLKGGVSGAVDKLKKRIGATGEVLDAGIAWMERQAKQTADMGVPVLSKVEDAVVQPALVGTRAAIANATSGGGKYYQPEVRDERYFSKTALRELGKSVKGMHGRTAGRADGMDNAAQFNLTQTLGGFTVKDGAVTDKFDINKKYPGVPDWMTKTARTVLGAEEDPDAGKVKTRVPLTALRQDAKGGEADWDFLAGDGGSATLGEGVFNK
-7744 AEEFMKR
+7744 WGGNLRNDGRKAHLFRDDNGKVTGYGTTASTVVERNGRYYIVPTIVDGNEPMSLEDAGKRFDETGEHWASAKTAEEADRIGRAVHEHGEARYRKLWNEYIQDHWGDMADSITNDTELAGIHAAREYIRNSAGPLTRTAYDFM
-7751 NPSLFSHVKSFE
+7751 VKGPGVEGFDAEARLDVNGKYVLGHGAQSWGDRKTKVKEGQKTTWLDAAKQF
-7763 KMREEP
+7763 R
-7769 YEDVGG
+7769 EDVLLRDNMLRDMIPG
-7775 YAIGYGA
+7775 YDRMDRN
-7782 HLDKDGNPVTKDTA
+7782 HKA
-7796 AIDEATATLML
+7796 ALIDIAFGKEGVLSPGVSKKL
-7807 ARDLYARREKLAKM
+7807 HEKL
-7821 LPNWSSIPGNARQAL
+7821 NAANTRA
-7836 LDVAMGKDSILSA
+7836 D
-7849 SKSKGLHDDLTAAGK
+7849 LH
-7864 DAEKLLNAVKK
+7864 EAVE
-7875 HYYSYLTKDPEY
+7875 SEY
-7887 REGLMNRRVAGGKLF
+7887 HTYGTRDEGLRNRRTKVAKHLFNKDLLYVQDASGKWI
-7902 FGEDFSYDGKT
+7902 GTYK
-7913 WDAKLGFVKKGGK
+7913 

>member
-1 MVSNV
+1 MPTFEPLRPRGSSDDLLMGSPLENEPAFSPLEPARPVVNRPMVSNL
-6 GDQLPSPFDVSG
+6 GDPLPSPFEVSG
-18 NFAGLGSPAEQP
+18 NLAGLGSPVEHP
-30 DGQPKSFRS
+30 DGLPKSFRS

-47 NWAESTS
+47 NWSEGTS
-54 DEQRPFLSRLGFY
+54 DEQRPFSSRLGFY

-80 LGKGTDYIEAANVF
+80 LGKGTAYIEAANVF
-94 GRQFTRAELDKDD
+94 GRQFTRAELEKDD
-107 EGRKLVKLME
+107 EGRKLIKLME

-128 FWKGISDWNLGNVPW
+128 FWHGLSDWNLGNVPW
-143 LGWMMDI
+143 LGWMMDL

-155 ETVSISKTMRKMQNG
+155 ETISISKTMRKMQDG

-191 SQRSTSYQIGSTIRA
+191 SQRSTSYQIGSTIRS

-223 AAKAGAWVGGA
+223 AAKVGALVGTT
-234 IAGIGSGGVLAPV
+234 IGGPV

-254 IGAVGGF
+254 LGAVGGF
-261 IFGGGALLSK
+261 VFGGGALLSK
-271 LFKGGAKKFVTKIA
+271 LFKGGAKKAATKFSTNT
-285 VNPLM
+285 VM
-290 EKLAGAT
+290 KSLAERTLA
-297 FTEGI
+297 EGI
-302 SRLQRREAVKFAA
+302 TQAERRSAVQFAA

-320 TTKEISKLALKNGMD
+320 TAKEVSKTALQAGMAK
-335 RASENVGRELAT
+335 ASESMGRELAE
-347 KKLGEAAVKDW
+347 KALGAAAVKGW

-365 YAAKNATTRELRQ
+365 YAAKNAATKDIRKRA
-378 RGVFEASKWV
+378 VFEASKWV
-388 GETYKDVADIAMDA
+388 GESFKDVANVAMDA

-424 TLEKAILDKVY
+424 TLEQAVLGKVY
-435 SNAPRAAKE
+435 NGAPRAAE
-444 GFWTGIKNYW
+444 QGFWAGIKNYW
-454 AERAAVRKG
+454 SERDAVRKG
-463 LDKLTDEDI
+463 LDKLTGDEI
-472 ANLKKTFLTSM
+472 ASLKKSFLTSM

-496 VTASISQSLGGQAV
+496 VTASISESLGGASV
-510 SKGYASGVAEYLVN
+510 NKGYASDVAEYLVD
-524 NATRSFMLKYEGKG
+524 NATRSFMLKYKGKG
-538 FVNGAT
+538 FVNGAE
-544 RVARW
+544 RIARW
-549 VGDGILDGM
+549 VGDGVLDGM
-558 LRWDTSIYHGAGTI
+558 LRWDTSIYHGAGTA
-572 ARSGTVLGGKMA
+572 ARSGSVLGGKMA

-591 VSFVEAPVRGAMQLG
+591 VSFVEAPVRGTMQLG
-606 MQMPMW
+606 MQMPLW
-612 PVVAAATGNSPG
+612 PVAAAATGNSPG

-632 STQATALQTGD
+632 GTQMTALQTGD
-643 KQMMDNARAI
+643 RQMMDNARAI
-653 AIGSGLVEYISET
+653 AIGSGLVEYISES

-672 LMMEGIASPVLKN
+672 IMMEGVASPVLKN
-685 APFMKATKE
+685 APFLKATKE
-694 LGSYMSRKL
+694 VGSYMSRKL

-708 TQEMMKFAN
+708 TQEMMKATN
-717 RSRLVDAVSSYLGRK
+717 RSRLVDAVAGYLGRR
-732 AAEGARLPNLTRTQ
+732 AGEGASLPNITRTQ
-746 VEQLVAG
+746 IEQMVSG
-753 VKDVA
+753 SKNIA
-758 NVGDVLKALELK
+758 NVSEVLKTLGMKNEKELVK
-770 SEKALVQQAM
+770 QAM
-780 MSQLGLSKMRAGMTY
+780 VSQLGLSKMRAGMTY

-803 RGITPQKMAAWLQR
+803 RGLTPQKMASWLQR
-817 VGYDGVIAEMAE
+817 VGYDGVISEMAE

-840 GLDGSPSD
+840 GLDNSPSD
-848 STMRDRW
+848 STTRDRW

-865 PHQLLVE
+865 PRQLVVE
-872 AVSFSFPAMTQLTM
+872 AASFSFPAMTQLTM

-893 GRGVVQ
+893 GRGIVQ

-911 QNTVPEITVPVESA
+911 QNTVPEFTMPVASA
-925 EGAQALAAYHA
+925 EGANALAAYHA
-936 GVQER
+936 GAQAL

-949 GGEEK
+949 GGEE
-954 AWNDV
+954 
-959 LGHGRTAADSVDKEF
+959 
-974 EQAARA
+974 AARA
-980 GLAVAIADIEG
+980 AI
-991 PEVDAAGNMTGL
+991 
-1003 RKRAKRLDMTKDFD
+1003 
-1017 REIVEDEIEHI
+1017 
-1028 LSHAGS
+1028 SS
-1034 AEDAAA
+1034 
-1040 RGNMYGAPQIALM
+1040 
-1053 WLREEWTRR
+1053 
-1062 HATAEALPT
+1062 

-1077 AAVANGSLKLN
+1077 SAVAGGSLLLN
-1088 EKNKDISD
+1088 DKNTDISNTS
-1096 PKVSDEEMEVLLRE
+1096 VSDDEMQALLSE

-1116 DLSNNE
+1116 DLSNTE
-1122 EELNKQLADHQAEEV
+1122 EELTKQLSDHQAEEV
-1137 FGKDGVEAIK
+1137 FGADGVEAIK
-1147 RLKRKDPDYMDSVK
+1147 RLWRKDPSHMDSVK
-1161 QKALGEGSEYAE
+1161 KSALGEGSEYAE
-1173 FVKNVPNIELRSDA
+1173 FVKNAPNVELRPDV

-1200 PFISNDSAMTAEVR
+1200 PFISNDSAMTDEVR
-1214 ERLSVK
+1214 ERLSVR

-1262 RAMMRVVGILDAITT
+1262 RALMRVTSILDAITT

-1331 GEEARKIRESSLADT
+1331 VEESRKIRESSLADT

-1356 AGEESYQTSLREY
+1356 AGEESYQTSLRDY
-1369 AQMFLT
+1369 AQTFLT

-1408 YRYGDKTTNDF
+1408 YRYGDKTTDDF
-1419 RSAEFRSA
+1419 RRAEFRSA
-1427 VAGAEMEKA
+1427 VAGPEMEKA

-1453 AVNTHARFGNVNTTS
+1453 AINTHSRFGNVNTTS
-1468 ITFSYDRAMRFGNNA
+1468 ITFSYDRAMRFGDNA
-1483 EVVAAIRAM
+1483 EVVAAIRSM

-1519 DVGELLNMPTDGRLE
+1519 DVGELLNLNTDGMLE
-1534 EENLRRVMFAMGR
+1534 PGDLRRVMFAMGR

-1558 QAAAQYLSRL
+1558 KAAAQYLSRL
-1568 RLAVENSEPL
+1568 RLAVENSEPM
-1578 SFEYRDG
+1578 SFEFRDG
-1585 TSADVKTS
+1585 TSADVNTS
-1593 YGLDKDGRRVVTL
+1593 YGIDKDGRRVVTL

-1621 TRLLET
+1621 ARLLET
-1627 AAVPKADGTRPEVDG
+1627 AVVPKTDGTRPEVDG

-1692 LYPPQLRRVTRDGA
+1692 LYPPQLRRVTRDGVE
-1706 DTWLYEDDEEAA
+1706 TWLYEDDEEAA
-1718 RGLAAEL
+1718 RGLSAEL

-1772 MDVYR
+1772 TDVYR
-1777 GEASYSIRPNGIA
+1777 GESSYSIRPNGIA

-1810 LRSAFARAIFDA
+1810 LRSAFARVIFDA

-1842 MDKAFSKAA
+1842 MDRAFTKAA
-1851 DECVAELEDR
+1851 DECVAELEDQ

-1936 MDEALGGRGFFAEN
+1936 MDEALGGRGFFAED
-1950 ADPLQ
+1950 AEPLQ

-1962 AFAPS
+1962 AFAPG
-1967 GPALIES
+1967 GPELMAS
-1974 RSSALFTNGGEG
+1974 RASAMFTNGGEG
-1986 AKKTGIVFQWY
+1986 ARKTGIVFQWY
-1997 GVPKDLSAAG
+1997 GVPKDISAAG
-2007 IAAGVAPVVDESTL
+2007 ISSGIAPVVDESTL
-2021 TIFNDLENHSVS
+2021 TNFTDVKNFNVRSLLS
-2033 DLIRTV
+2033 TV
-2039 ASHCREFGD
+2039 AGHCREFGD
-2048 AYRKAGGTLSSAE
+2048 AYRKAGGTLSNAE

-2075 TADDTAPS
+2075 AADESAPS

-2094 VDERVRQPLAS
+2094 TDSRVRQPLAS

-2117 RNLLFFAPG
+2117 RNLQFFAPG

-2151 RGCYE
+2151 RGCYS
-2156 SNKER
+2156 SNVER
-2161 IVNKFID
+2161 VVNKFID

-2180 AALDEEEWTS
+2180 AALDEEEWVS

-2210 ANAAIENRDLMDLG
+2210 TNAAIENRDLMDLG

-2250 RLAGND
+2250 RLAEKD
-2256 GAADELKTLARLFN
+2256 GAVDELKTLARLFN

-2279 SGESIAAATGVWN
+2279 TGGSIAAATGVWN
-2292 DSSRVAKDTKVTDA
+2292 DSSRMAKDTKVTDA

-2365 GTIDTMGSADLA
+2365 GAIDTMGSAGLA
-2377 TVSSIRASFA
+2377 AVSSVRASLS
-2387 HAMARM
+2387 HALSRM
-2393 FSIGPM
+2393 FPRVVGGHRASPEELY
-2399 FRSAKATEVEAALIT
+2399 RSVSV
-2414 LDNLLTPGKDDKFYF
+2414 LDNLLLLSGSEKFFEKDKAGTP
-2429 NKHKKDTVFADKTF
+2429 FAKLTIA
-2443 EGFESILSRD
+2443 EYESILAKAREGSYAKD
-2453 HIDTGLV
+2453 
-2460 SAFEKEIEPLL
+2460 AFMKNPS
-2471 EAAKECHDEA
+2471 D
-2481 SKSSGED
+2481 D
-2488 KAKWLQKEKAIL
+2488 K
-2500 RSPRTDAALVALANA
+2500 ALVAFANA
-2515 VCRRMQVVADAV
+2515 MASRMSAVADAM
-2527 DYMFGPG
+2527 DYVLGPG
-2534 NELAYALRSPG
+2534 NELTYALRSPDIVG
-2545 MLYGAIQNVRNADSY
+2545 GVVRSVRNAKGDS
-2560 ENLEKAKDT
+2560 LKAVVGRLVQLFD
-2569 LLKLA
+2569 
-2574 MSCEASAKLKSRC
+2574 SCAESKEIGSRC
-2587 VLLSQAFLNMANAA
+2587 PLVSHALLNPAIAAIQRAVEAKGAAPLRGRRQYADITTHGLSAVDILNAL
-2601 ARRAFDGKPAPAN
+2601 
-2614 IPSGKYTFVVASG
+2614 
-2627 ITGSDMLD
+2627 SDD
-2635 TLKNADELSRLF
+2635 HIARLF
-2647 ARGDPHTI
+2647 SRGDPMPQGAPR
-2655 SRTRAQ
+2655 SQ
-2661 WFADA
+2661 WFKN
-2666 KLPGGVVNSYM
+2666 KLPGGVVKSYM
-2677 GRVFGLYAASAPR
+2677 GRVFWLYAASAPR

-2715 EPVMMAAVEDRLLAK
+2715 EPVMMAAVEDRLLS
-2730 LPAGTVAA
+2730 P
-2738 YREVP
+2738 
-2743 VDVSTKGKGFVNHS
+2743 
-2757 GGALGSDS
+2757 
-2765 AWGDIGEKYG
+2765 IG
-2775 VRSNHYYKDK
+2775 
-2785 TPKGNVPITEDQY
+2785 
-2798 KEGLQKVEAAVEPLG
+2798 
-2813 RKIPYSKPYIV
+2813 
-2824 GLLSRNW
+2824 
-2831 QQVKNSDAV
+2831 
-2840 FAVAQ
+2840 
-2845 DFDAKGNVLGGT
+2845 
-2857 GWAVQMAK
+2857 
-2865 AESKPIHVF
+2865 
-2874 SQKTGVWYSWNG
+2874 
-2886 SAWVQE
+2886 
-2892 DTPKLTKNFAGI
+2892 
-2904 GTRELDETGR
+2904 
-2914 KAIEAVYRNTFGAD
+2914 
-2928 TERVAGTPKTI
+2928 
-2939 NVWAGSGENAEF
+2939 
-2951 SNLAERPF
+2951 
-2959 TYDGRNYLSVEHAYQ
+2959 
-2974 TLKSGTF
+2974 
-2981 DEDTY
+2981 
-2986 GRYTHAGVKIKGRL
+2986 
-3000 RADTR
+3000 
-3005 TNVKLMQDL
+3005 
-3014 VYESFRQN
+3014 
-3022 PEQSRRLVETGAAK
+3022 
-3036 FTHTQARDL
+3036 
-3045 WSTEF
+3045 
-3050 PKALELARE
+3050 
-3059 KLSGNEDAE
+3059 
-3068 GAPQVV
+3068 
-3074 PEAPEQGTQTVLDD
+3074 VLDD
-3088 YLARGGRFEDGSRLV
+3088 YLARGGRFDDGSRLV

-3108 ARLEDGTI
+3108 AKLEDGTV

-3177 AMNRVTRKMVEDGVL
+3177 AMNRVTRKMAEDGVL
-3192 PKTIDAPDNR
+3192 PKTIEDTDHR

-3234 VPFSTHRDRMLKTTD
+3234 VPFSTHRDKMLRTVD
-3249 GKVEEVSA
+3249 GEVEEVSA

-3288 MYLNHGFLVESQRAQ
+3288 MYLNHGFLIEAQRAQ
-3303 ATNPLSVS
+3303 ATNPASVS

-3343 VSGTLAEACRVQR
+3343 ASGTLAEACRVQR

-3377 PQTDEEKAYRESA
+3377 PQTDEEKVYRESA

-3403 LCTDTETLKAGSFSE
+3403 LCTDTETLKAGAFSSR
-3418 KCGFSVDGTAPFI
+3418 CGFKAEKGKPFTVKADSKEIVFQLEERDGKPPRLLMMVDGQ
-3431 VKVGGQELTFSLKKD
+3431 KVRLF
-3446 DNGNLVEFRC
+3446 
-3456 TVGDTVVDLLDGRFV
+3456 GRTMV
-3471 IPSFKNSS
+3471 TPEFKNGGAPLS
-3479 ASLATMLPIIAQ
+3479 TMLPA
-3491 VLGKKELTTEDIG
+3491 VAFALGKEELSDEDVG
-3504 SIEAKWRLQTGEATE
+3504 SIEAEWLLPTGETTE
-3519 VKALK
+3519 TKALK

-3572 PSLKHPAATNWSRDV
+3572 PSLEHPAATNWARDV
-3587 VANSGRLRQ
+3587 VANSGRVRQ
-3596 MVPEQA
+3596 AVPGQA

-3624 SQPDF
+3624 SQPGF
-3629 VRSLIEKDPDLYAAW
+3629 VRSLIERDTDLYAAW
-3644 MAHPNSQEVQEQ
+3644 MAHPNSQDVQEQ
-3656 IVRRT
+3656 IVRRA

-3666 KAMKAYVCSMHA
+3666 KAMRAYVNSMHA
-3678 VLMGSGIKATKL
+3678 VLMGSGIKASTT
-3690 ERNGDGTYDV
+3690 RNSAGTYDV
-3700 EYSYSAGVTEYDKGC
+3700 SYSYSAGVTDYDKDC

-3738 GQVNVQSANFRY
+3738 GQANVQDATFRY
-3750 GWHVK
+3750 GWHI
-3755 ADADFSAIDAYA
+3755 APDADLTDVVEFINGSERGREKYTENLSRLFWAAY
-3767 QGAGKALYDAHM
+3767 GRSRAGKTDAEKIAWFEATYGPASEDM
-3779 ARFDQA
+3779 KTVA
-3785 YGEDE
+3785 Y
-3790 SDNDRKR
+3790 
-3797 VAALAVYIEYFDKLH
+3797 LATYIEYFDDMKGA
-3812 RGEEKENAAKV
+3812 RKEAAAKV
-3823 LGSVFTDYTGKT
+3823 LGRLFTDYTGRRI
-3835 VGENASCD
+3835 GENASCD
-3843 LLKLSFSDLFLGQ
+3843 LMKVSVADLFLGE
-3856 RYGRSRFDLAA
+3856 RFGGKKRFDLAA
-3867 FEFRG
+3867 FEFRRG
-3872 DTHGKKL
+3872 THGKKY

-3918 FDRAT
+3918 FDQST
-3923 GKADG
+3923 GKVDG
-3928 HALYILPPLMNTTQ
+3928 HALYILPPLMNSTQ
-3942 GSDTDGDSATGTI
+3942 GSDTDGDSATGTV

-3964 DRRILDQIHD
+3964 DRAILDQIHD
-3974 TVMARMKDLGADWW
+3974 TVMARMRDPGSDEW
-3988 TRTIRCEDLVN
+3988 TRLIRCEDLVN
-3999 TLRTRFPVYFEEE
+3999 TLRTRFPDYFEEE
-4012 TDEDGIRFAKPS
+4012 TDENGVRFTKPS
-4024 ARFHQLIGNVL
+4024 AKLHQLLGNVL
-4035 MQEEIDNYRLMPN
+4035 LQEEIDNYRLMPN
-4048 EAQTEYGTTTDVNKA
+4048 EVQNAYRTDEVQDAYRTKDANQL
-4063 ASSRTI
+4063 ASSRTV
-4069 YDYGLAG
+4069 YDFGLVG

-4081 TKAVSDDID
+4081 TQAVSNDID
-4090 IQIGGV
+4090 IQVGGP
-4096 ASTLAAKVLGVPESS
+4096 SSRLAATVLGVPEDSLAGES
-4111 FVNKTYY
+4111 YY
-4118 QVFKKC
+4118 SVFKKC
-4124 IDKLSLKTM
+4124 IDKLSMQTM
-4133 PELDLL
+4133 PKLDLL

-4146 LSWAAADAGLPGM
+4146 LSGAAADANG
-4159 ARARAVAL
+4159 ARGVMVSL

-4173 LTGYADT
+4173 LKGYADVG
-4180 DPRVRALA
+4180 PRVRELA

-4193 EYDGYRPAEDF
+4193 ERDGYRPAEDF

-4224 PRASWQASL
+4224 PRAGWQKGL
-4233 LNCLVSRLLADAN
+4233 LNCLMATLLSDAN
-4246 AEYKA
+4246 TAYA
-4251 WADGGRRGNSPKW
+4251 SWDADGRKGTGPQW
-4264 DDEWFFVK
+4264 DDEWFFTE
-4272 LVGFAQELHASDTT
+4272 LVGFAQELHSSDTS
-4286 LPSLI
+4286 LPALV
-4291 AKGAAFADYAETNE
+4291 AKGNAFFDHAAEDSFL
-4305 FVPGKVNQTLLGAY
+4305 PGQRKQTLLGAY
-4319 NTMLLRSKDCIAKT
+4319 NEMILGKTDCVAKS
-4333 AFKGLYMVR
+4333 AFLGMYMVR
-4342 NGRLDLTDKGQ
+4342 DGELDLTSNGRP
-4353 VKDVSGQARLTKGL
+4353 KDVSKQYRLREGL
-4367 TVKNAGGEWVSAR
+4367 NVMDEESGEMV
-4380 GPAVLKGIQGLMSS
+4380 PAHGADVQKGIAGIMSS
-4394 IARALRMREPDFVDA
+4394 IARALRMRESDFADVEA
-4409 EERDLALAL
+4409 RDRALAL
-4418 GWQPATAFMDEKLC
+4418 GWRPATDFMDEAMC
-4432 NDIADVMEGKVDGRV
+4432 DAIADVMEGKVDART
-4447 AVRDPANK
+4447 AVRDRATK
-4455 VAIGLR
+4455 TAIGLR
-4461 FLAAKDVPSALEEA
+4461 FLSATDVNAALAEA
-4475 QRDLRAF
+4475 QRDLRAL
-4482 QALNDVLDIEDG
+4482 QTLNDIMEAEDG
-4494 LSPDTVLKN
+4494 LSPETALRN
-4503 GGSRASGQLKKIESA
+4503 GGTKAAGHLGKMERAQK
-4518 QQGGAAVANEMTL
+4518 GGAAVSNEMEL

-4537 LRMEDIA
+4537 LRLEDIA
-4544 SGMSP
+4544 SGRDP
-4549 LAADRSI
+4549 LAADRSVR
-4556 GRDLDAIEGS
+4556 GDLDAVELS
-4566 PSDWNSY
+4566 PSDWGSY
-4573 LSRTGQKPMSTTN
+4573 LSRTGQKPMSATDSN
-4586 SKGDP
+4586 GNP

-4603 SFAGDYV
+4603 SLAGDYV

-4619 LNLSHLLGCVHAGVQ
+4619 LNLSHLLGCVRSGVQ
-4634 KFGGT
+4634 KFGGA
-4639 QYSQLILGKYR
+4639 QYSQFVLGNYGK
-4650 TFASVL
+4650 FASAL
-4656 NTLVEDALNFGTV
+4656 NSLVEEALNRGTA
-4669 AGMSRDVADMLTM
+4669 AGMSQNVVDMLTM
-4682 LRPNVNR
+4682 LRPNVKR
-4689 NTVDLVL
+4689 HTVDLVI

-4787 VNNGRGYNLFAEPG
+4787 TNGNGYNLFAQRTQYL
-4801 EDGMDPA
+4801 DPE

-4840 ILNYIAMTDYT
+4840 ILNYIAMTNYT

-4858 EAAES
+4858 EAAEA

-4868 PGGEQ
+4868 PGVEQ
-4873 RRKIESMYEEG
+4873 RRRVTSVYAEGES
-4884 KSHTLRPQT
+4884 HALRPQT
-4893 VIPGVRFRGPSG
+4893 SVPNVMFRGPSG
-4905 EFETVEEAVNDIVNE
+4905 EFQTVEEAVNDIMRE
-4920 RLAAFSADKSMTM
+4920 RLASYASDKRMAA
-4933 WLTDPRNLTKA
+4933 WLADPRNLT
-4944 FHEGNR
+4944 R
-4950 TFNRRVRE
+4950 SFNQTRLSTRFADESDRE
-4958 IWARSPETAERLLSM
+4958 MYAAT
-4973 GRRRNVGQKRALLSY
+4973 GRAPRGAVHKVPLNFDNVI
-4988 DLVVDEVL
+4988 DEVL

-5005 QFAEWARNAAFDGGG
+5005 QFAEWARSAVFDGGDTFSG
-5020 TLSTLSSPMMR
+5020 IASPLMR
-5031 YYLGAFVQAHAETA
+5031 GKLKAFVQAHAETA
-5045 LEAPSVGTAS
+5045 LEAPSIGTGS

-5060 TVQRMQRGGFFQFL
+5060 TVQRMKRGGFFQFL
-5074 KGKHPEDMDR
+5074 EGKHPEDMDR
-5084 FVHDPETNIRGA
+5084 FVHDPEANIRGA

-5109 CKVERVMGKDG
+5109 CKVERVTGKSG
-5120 VPMNLLKIT
+5120 VPMNLIRVT
-5129 RKIKLKDSLPEPRPV
+5129 RKVK
-5144 SYSREERAS
+5144 
-5153 AYKALASK
+5153 
-5161 EYADAHPKAVEIARD
+5161 
-5176 MLRNGVPV
+5176 
-5184 STIDAGLFTKTDLAS
+5184 
-5199 WPVTGLTIHTK
+5199 
-5210 EDAANLCRMLSNPY
+5210 
-5224 FEVSKLLFV
+5224 
-5233 DEQGKVISGVI
+5233 
-5244 TDIGSADSTRLRLKD
+5244 
-5259 VEKFIPP
+5259 
-5266 GAFGVIASHNHP
+5266 
-5278 VGSPEPSA
+5278 
-5286 ADSMVL
+5286 
-5292 PAQKKAFEKAG
+5292 
-5303 IKFLDHII
+5303 
-5311 TDTTQ
+5311 
-5316 SYSMEA
+5316 
-5322 GGFDYVPYKMGEGV
+5322 
-5336 SEWWRDQEKTGSTVP
+5336 
-5351 KPTDPFTLVNVADQ
+5351 
-5365 ILALYEGKLTSGLRD
+5365 
-5380 LAQTLST
+5380 
-5387 HDKRGSF
+5387 
-5394 IAGMDAKGRITGIT
+5394 DAKG
-5408 RLIPGKM
+5408 
-5415 ASAIEAVKE
+5415 A
-5424 AGRLILF
+5424 
-5431 VGSAPFDRKELADAV
+5431 
-5446 RTDTDNQRGSDRS
+5446 
-5459 LWGVYSLETGYSI
+5459 
-5472 LTPDNSDHLYKFTY
+5472 H
-5486 GEFTPPSWEDD
+5486 
-5497 NLESGPSVSPKK
+5497 
-5509 PYQEVVT
+5509 EVTT

-5540 LNDGAARQMTMEEL
+5540 INERADQEMTMDEL

-5561 RVALANVKGLR
+5561 RVAIANVAGLR

-5579 ASRYLGTRALMA
+5579 ASKYLGTKALMT

-5626 AEDEAA
+5626 AEDDAA

-5647 AAADAFANYVT
+5647 AAADAFADYVT
-5658 QGDAVVL
+5658 RTDEGTGRSKA
-5665 RGKLLLSGFGGDE
+5665 LSAGFGGD
-5678 DRVFAKFKRTAQ
+5678 DKLFAKFKRTAQ
-5690 AFLSGALAYD
+5690 AFLSGAMAYD
-5700 SLNVPVFMQM
+5700 SRGVPVFMKM

-5724 QDFDDAQRKKI
+5724 QDFDEAQQKKL
-5735 ESLLLG
+5735 EQLLLG
-5741 EFVDFGTAERWDS
+5741 EKIDFGAPERWES
-5754 AEGELAKDNFDL
+5754 VEGEMKDDGFNL
-5766 FGALVD
+5766 
-5772 FRHGSAS
+5772 
-5779 MDDVKRAA
+5779 AA
-5787 AKLVEDSKK
+5787 AIVNFQGCVGGFDEIKSSARKFVEDSKK
-5796 PENRVTFSATMN
+5796 PENRVTFNAIMN
-5808 IDRPPVSADVAK
+5808 IDRPPAPADVAK

-5828 QRISDPAI
+5828 QRISDSAI

-5849 LKRIDNGTSESA
+5849 LKRLGNGTSESA
-5861 DLTTTMNRFRDL
+5861 DLTAAVNRFRDL

-5888 YTARRALNH
+5888 YTARRAINH

-5904 NIWEYAEDGTK
+5904 NIWDYADGGAK

-5927 EKIAG
+5927 EKISN

-5944 RASENDYADGL
+5944 RKAVNTYE
-5955 ATVPTKDM
+5955 T
-5963 GTWGPERPVE
+5963 PVE
-5973 TITPAQFASADY
+5973 GSSPAQFASADY

-6019 DLEARAA
+6019 DMEARAS
-6026 AMRARFPDGD
+6026 AMRARFPDGNV
-6036 IPEDVERDAKWLEL
+6036 PADVEDTAKKLEI

-6058 AHDVVRFV
+6058 ARDVVRFV

-6075 KGLILAMGGDLK
+6075 KRLIPEMGELQDRK
-6087 NRQGWS
+6087 GWS
-6093 PKQDFS
+6093 DEQKES

-6104 LLQYITGAAR
+6104 ILQYITGAAR
-6114 MERQNDGTVKYAPGK
+6114 MERQADGSVKYVPGQ
-6129 AFGFHNAVVDFSSR
+6129 AFGFSNATIDFSSR

-6153 KALGVAQVVRRYVK
+6153 KALGVSQVVRHYVK
-6167 ENGVDQPAPGESVSI
+6167 ENGVDMPAPGEEVSI
-6182 PVSVDDAGT
+6182 PVDADGA
-6191 EEPLAVPPA
+6191 PLATPPA
-6200 EGVMSPDLHPQLIL
+6200 EGVMGPDLHPQLIL

-6237 MTDVSLN
+6237 LTDVSLN

-6276 ATSELGLEDG
+6276 ATSELGMEDG

-6293 NKHFVR
+6293 NRHSVR

-6341 ANGHDMY
+6341 ANGHAMY

-6359 ILDGLLSNVKN
+6359 ILDDLLANVKS

-6378 AEGGVYSPKAV
+6378 AEGGVYSPDAV

-6395 HVTSA
+6395 HVSSA

-6423 WKNGKFRKDGIYCK
+6423 WEDGKFRKDGIYCK
-6437 ILEAFYITGRV
+6437 LLEAFYITGRN
-6448 RTDGIQVGDSDFH
+6448 RTDGTQVGDADFH
-6461 QRVAALLM
+6461 HRVTALLI

-6478 ASGRVVLTIPVTEVK
+6478 ATGRVVLTIPVADVK
-6493 KAWEAE
+6493 RAWEAK

-6545 SAIGTTLSG
+6545 SAVGTTLSG

-6574 MKNARELFRG
+6574 LKNARELFRG
-6584 YVSPDEQLR
+6584 EISSDERLR
-6593 NRFAALQDTLR
+6593 NAYGALQDTLH
-6604 SHNKVVTHRVLV
+6604 SHNKEVTHRKIVS
-6616 PGPDG
+6616 GPDG
-6621 KLVEKKEDKVQ
+6621 TPVEKPERAVQ
-6632 GNLLAFEIGRDG
+6632 GNLPAFELGRDG

-6659 LLGLGRRADTD
+6659 LLGLGRRMADVDT
-6670 EFLKRI
+6670 FIKNI
-6676 RAGQYTKIN
+6676 FAGNFTKEK
-6685 TSSIYGFDIRPG
+6685 TGSIYGFDIRKD

-6710 MSAHLVTEAKH
+6710 ISAHIVTEARH

-6728 PLTRPYDGEDG
+6728 PLTQAYDEG
-6739 GLGYGHQQLVD
+6739 GCGYGHQQLVD
-6750 AYYLHG
+6750 VYYLHG
-6756 QLQQKLMDDMESD
+6756 QLQQKLMDDEAAD
-6769 KAVRGRICSMSEQTM
+6769 RAVRGRVCSMSEQDM
-6784 FRTQGRLG
+6784 FRTQGKLG
-6792 SAKSATER
+6792 SSKSATER

-6805 QAITHAERFRGC
+6805 EAITHAERFRGC

-6852 TSRFVLDRMSKLGKM
+6852 TSRFVLDRMRGLGEM
-6867 KAYDAGKSGLDNMR
+6867 VAYDAGKTGLENMR
-6881 DIADAAAAFVLD
+6881 VIADAAAAIARD
-6893 TAKDGAKPRYHLLP
+6893 ASKGNAKSRYHLLP
-6907 PNELGADML
+6907 PNELGAESL
-6916 FDSILCANDDAS
+6916 FDSVLCANDEAG

-6936 FANGRVMHP
+6936 FSNGRLLHP

-6959 MVTKPTVWAGHRIL
+6959 VVSHPTVWAGHRVL

-6999 PVAACGFWNTA
+6999 PVAACGFWNTS
-7010 MGFRKNTAKLARRLA
+7010 MGYRKSTAKLARRLA
-7025 KSKLGEAL
+7025 DSNIGWVRKSGEAL

-7043 DFLEAITSDDPS
+7043 DFLEAITSDDPA

-7094 WLMAEGHTRMAKELR
+7094 WLMAEGHPKMAKELR

-7146 CEHAGRPFDPVRELR
+7146 CESAGRPFDPVRELR
-7161 RHSVYL
+7161 KHTVYI

-7186 QQLLRLSMF
+7186 QQLLRLGMF

-7200 LGAWVAGSGEVVS
+7200 LGAWVAGSGEIVS

-7241 KVGVPVFMQLAIK
+7241 KVGVPVFMQLVVK
-7254 ALATALVKSGM
+7254 SLATALVKSGT
-7265 VGDPDDPDDKDPL
+7265 VGDPDDPEDKDPL

-7288 YNESKVGSLA
+7288 FNESKVGSLA

-7344 GALAGGFAGQNI
+7344 GALAGGLAGQNI

-7383 KQNDEFWRWFTDGWM
+7383 KQNDEFWRWFTDGWR

-7405 IPLQKVVEAFFGSTS
+7405 VPMQKVVEAFFGSAS
-7420 GQDFGKKFAEKS
+7420 GQDFGKKFSEKS
-7432 LTERFFNTSLDPSE
+7432 LTERFFNTSLDPNE
-7446 NALVNFLTGFAPFSA
+7446 NALVNFLTGFAPFSV

-7482 TSKTRSQKEVRR
+7482 TSKTRSQKEVRK

-7502 NRHND
+7502 DRHND
-7507 PWSFTGNRQNLT
+7507 PWSFPGNRKNLA
-7519 KLCSLALKEARMNGL
+7519 KLCALALKEARMNGL

-7561 TKKDEVDART
+7561 TEKDEVDAKS
-7571 AKAALRALYRVNRK
+7571 AKSALRALYRVNRK

-7590 QSIKKKYKNAGV
+7590 QSLKKKYKNAGV

-7615 VKNFLGESRADPW
+7615 VKDFLGESRADPW
-7628 VSDDDVDE
+7628 TSDDDVDA
-7636 LFERHF
+7636 LFKLHF
-7642 AEPSFQQL
+7642 EEPSFRQL

-7663 AFSNFLATDD
+7663 AFSNFLASDD

-7688 TEKDLEFFKRNPK
+7688 TEEDLEFFKRNPK
-7701 AAGFYDLGDDNEE
+7701 AAGFYDLGDDNEG
-7714 PPPEEPPPEEP
+7714 PEP
-7725 PPDDGGG
+7725 PPDDGGP
-7732 GGGSSAAAKGGK
+7732 SANNKGGK

-7763 KMREEP
+7763 KMSEEP
-7769 YEDVGG
+7769 HEDVGG

-7782 HLDKDGNPVTKDTA
+7782 HTDKDGKPVTKDTA
-7796 AIDEATATLML
+7796 AIDEATATSML
-7807 ARDLYARREKLAKM
+7807 ARDLYTRREKLAKI
-7821 LPNWSSIPGNARQAL
+7821 LPNWASIPGNARQAL
-7836 LDVAMGKDSILSA
+7836 LDVAMGKDNILSA
-7849 SKSKGLHDDLTAAGK
+7849 SESEGLHGDLTAAGK
-7864 DAEKLLNAVKK
+7864 DATKLLNAVKK
-7875 HYYSYLTKDPEY
+7875 HYYSYLTQDPKY
-7887 REGLMNRRVAGGKLF
+7887 REGLMARRVAGGRLF
-7902 FGEDFSYDGKT
+7902 FGEDFSYDGKV
-7913 WDAKLGFVKKGGK
+7913 WNSKLGFVKKGGK